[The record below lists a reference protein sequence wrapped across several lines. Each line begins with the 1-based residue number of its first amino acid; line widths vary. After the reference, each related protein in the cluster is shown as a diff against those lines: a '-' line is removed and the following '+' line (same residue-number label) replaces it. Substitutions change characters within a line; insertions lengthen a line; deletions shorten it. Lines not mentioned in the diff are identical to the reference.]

1 MANNCSLKFN
11 ETKVYTNLKAEVG
24 NDDVLFNS
32 LMSAVIDGSRP
43 SGFNKEFETYYVN
56 NYGSIPNTN
65 DESKEVATAIQNFYK
80 NRNFNVNEH
89 TTDSAFISD
98 VKSKGYTSTA
108 AKTCGIRTTGNLMLA
123 FYHNDLIKG
132 RLEEHAEDRKDNLA
146 NRVINRMFGA
156 VAKNILETRKIEATK
171 EEIAKVRK
179 QLMNTKSNDF
189 IKIEEEVS
197 KYTPQ
202 LRNQFATL
210 KDMLSDKVKYFTE
223 VFQGDDRLGEIRF
236 KKDDEISQQ
245 EVNWNESYS
254 IEDDEALN
262 LDDAADN
269 GSNSEKDTTTARWED
284 NGTKSDFMK
293 DFSFAVRSYLSTIPK
308 LSSTEVSAD
317 GKYQYDKSNPLGM
330 VDYMDFKSVDNAIK
344 GDIETTNIDAFLKKL
359 EDVAESNKEYAGLAY
374 LANDL
379 RKKPDFAYKVFQ
391 VYRRRTMRKQQARID
406 DNTVIPVRSNTRA
419 DKLET
424 LRINYLNDIKSTA
437 LNIMIEDT
445 KDILESIKTKIKD
458 YKALQKTK
466 GFDLNKEALSA
477 DIINAIASRLKQYY
491 PSLDKAA
498 IERFARLNGKVDG
511 KAPNIAN
518 NLTQLYGYLENTA
531 KYANETLTNKKYLDN
546 KFKEANKIEDKK
558 ARKEALDSVREAY
571 KQGYLSTNTK
581 TYALELAKALA
592 PYSVV
597 NIDSNSTNALGNQSA
612 DQINDS
618 MITNF
623 LNAIKATLTEEQKD
637 GTKVS
642 TELINYGKYKFQGV
656 QYNLSGILMEHR
668 NENGAIINY
677 GLFYKDKDGNIQIT
691 NYARDMVNIS
701 LFDGAGNPNTKDN
714 VLYSGMSKGD
724 YVYTGFAQY
733 FNAEQNPN
741 MLMGDYF
748 MRIPSDAPKN
758 FVVHAPRYK
767 VDGLFSK
774 MHAIRNA
781 KGEVIGKEVSVDDIN
796 ENHPIVQQFKN
807 IFKQELLDMANFI
820 NIVFEVKENIETL
833 EDGTVVDQR
842 GRIVFNNDN
851 TPMFKKGWGLDA
863 ESARRVFANYHIGK
877 GHKHFIEKK
886 GDGWAFNGLL
896 FKDDRFVLT
905 DYKTGTTTKY
915 GDSLLKYLFPSLYGG
930 ARDGFIPFTINA
942 NGEVELNLTAD
953 QEAMITRMVK
963 GFVTDY
969 SNNAIARMSEY
980 KDLDINNLINEKN
993 SIDFALNHR
1002 LMYIAFNDVFEGD
1015 TKFYKDTQTFLKRS
1029 KESQASGVPY
1039 GFVDTSLDLRE
1050 NSTIVQGAFLNTPE
1064 VQARLKAI
1072 GLDVQQKTKFNGIT
1086 IKNTVRTSE
1095 ECKVAKTYPDGRIEG
1110 EDGILV
1116 KDLVKN
1122 AKLTLE
1128 QARDLMG
1135 GPILYK
1141 PDGTPE
1147 LNKDKSC
1154 RRSGGFSN
1162 TTVNDAQSYI
1172 TFEEW
1177 IRRIAGRG
1185 QLNDYLPLIEAIQD
1199 ESKEIPADLLK
1210 KFVQVQ
1216 KNFYYDQYYD
1226 EKLNTIA
1233 PRQIKNAEFVL
1244 VPRFIRGTQL
1254 EQVYNA
1260 MKDNNID
1267 QLNTEETS
1275 KAGKARVLT
1284 IFDEKTG
1291 EVTEEHL
1298 KDFNNK
1304 AEDYRDEYDYN
1315 HLYTQQETPQHM
1327 NAKNKAG
1334 IQIMKKIL
1342 DNIARNS
1349 PLYAYKEDFF
1359 NMYVA
1364 NIKDSFNNLVD
1375 ELKIPIDKD
1384 GNIKF
1389 DESGNIT
1396 GLDMQVFFDKL
1407 KDECM
1412 RLGLDSNMMD
1422 FVTLNASMPIAPNG
1436 CPNPVMPTYLSNVI
1450 NKLESISQAMF
1461 NSAITRQELP
1471 GFHAAQITNVGF
1483 KATKDQVSYSKEL
1496 KYHPNGERYIE
1507 IMLPKS
1513 NFGFAKNADGT
1524 YKDVDEV
1531 RDKDGNLIGGLLKQL
1546 QDAHLD
1552 TLIGYRIP
1560 TEGKQSVCVM
1570 KVVGFLDDAQGST
1583 IVVPDDWV
1591 SQTGSDFDIDSV
1603 YGIQYNT
1610 YIGRDGNIKRAT
1622 WKDTV
1627 TENDWLNYIRRE
1639 TGLKLSGID
1648 NETFENIKTEAKAS
1662 TKAEARDARKAEIE
1676 EIKNKFD
1683 EIESEAYF
1691 NLDDNTKEVIKLIHE
1706 KINEAYGAK
1715 PSKAKYQEQLE
1726 VEIATLSD
1734 RLEDFKDT
1742 YIEEELDAIKD
1753 YIEAK
1758 NQILNNVINGF
1769 ELSDD
1774 FDYNAIKSEKI
1785 KSAIKA
1791 YKDEQLRLAKQVAK
1805 GSRLLQF
1812 EAYKKKFDSDVIG
1825 NNSRQARNNRLLDD
1839 MIHILRANESLEEN
1853 LSRSNFE
1860 SIIAARDKVMNPI
1873 VKEVRESRS
1882 PYDFLDQAAYQEDVM
1897 SGAKL
1902 KAFSV
1907 TRDTFCSVCNTVRP
1921 RIADNYVVKI
1931 AYSKDKYNLKE
1942 LKKRFEKVEETD
1954 EGYVVTHNTLG
1965 WTNDNKNVDGYIL
1978 TAYSSQTTAHIL
1990 DAVKEGAIPNVN
2002 DFTFAV
2008 YKTLVDIGSN
2018 YDTAVGFIMQPAIT
2032 RIVNAYNA
2040 NKSIYSD
2047 KHNKPIEEAIASL
2060 GKEIL
2065 NAYHIK
2071 TDKMNLD
2078 DIVARVNALLGVKYS
2093 LDKHND
2099 ITLSPDEL
2107 AKRLLNND
2115 SRPVKENKYIKH
2127 NTYSGLIDYND
2138 NSVFVFGSNPLGIN
2152 GNPSKGTGGAALV
2165 ALNQGR
2171 VQQGEIMDNTIS
2183 NNGRAYGLTTVKA
2196 PNARNN
2202 KGNQLSIEEITNNI
2216 KKLYQYA
2223 NNNKDKTFKVA
2234 YTDGKLLNGHSIEE
2248 LVNAFINAGEIPNN
2262 VLFSDTLN
2270 KYFVKQTNINKEN
2283 INNIATDWTVLFAYN
2298 DLAKLSNKIG
2308 DTARVCNPDRF
2319 GAKQSI
2325 FATRKVFNDIA
2336 DLIEDENPALVVG
2349 TSSIVNS
2356 IYAGYDPNK
2365 GLRSYITSDAKSA
2378 YPSLNA
2384 FLKYAS
2390 APSILVNRMLF
2401 DTEQDNFRIANRAIE
2416 VINGSNNVTEKDYK
2430 GFTQY
2435 ILNTAYKQ
2443 TDAVVCN
2450 YTYDIEKKQTVV
2462 NKEVDE
2468 TDEALRIMGYG
2479 CTPDFTFNVKDVT
2492 NPTQE
2497 EVDTWS
2503 KLSPAQKIS
2512 WLKAN
2517 SVDAGIF
2524 NYINTNLFNEYE
2536 MNRDGQSRQ
2545 TIRFNEDAIDSE
2557 TAYNLFDTAF
2567 SSDNPLVK
2575 LAAMDMIKYA
2585 FVAEGFKIGRGAINK
2600 CIKNDALRDENTFVQ
2615 YNGSR
2620 TSVVAQ
2626 IKAQI
2631 DNAVARTDLIEQYL
2645 RTDPGVTNV
2654 PHKFMNKKYSS
2665 MFKTVTRGMY
2675 EFSLNDKNNAI
2686 EFGFARESNSKVVP
2700 IQFNDYI
2707 YITKKEG
2714 NESVTKL
2721 YKIVSPAPGIGFAY
2735 PLNSLEAGEDREV
2748 SINNANNS
2756 VPLPSY
2762 YEAVIENLMSDDT
2775 DYTLEQLNE
2784 LYKKHIATTKVNK
2797 VKAVTHF
2804 DIMADA
2810 NNDNGGAKDAINK
2823 IIKTFNN
2830 YEGNRIFIQNMY
2842 LYGKTKY
2849 DSFTPPIHVEG
2860 ETISNDGESISI
2872 NGNFLF
2878 RRATK
2883 VSIESHNIRTG
2894 EHIEEKPQMVE
2905 IVRETPM
2912 ASSREEVTLGSAS
2925 SKLEQS
2931 LRTTTDSFEK
2941 NIVKELNRRSGLG
2954 DIEAGKL
2961 MRQLRG
2967 EGFEQSTKGYK
2978 EFKDSVFYS
2987 GYAYL
2992 KHKVNSTLG
3001 KFNQFYRDENGN
3013 YFAINSPE
3021 VIEAIKNNPDLQRQF
3036 LEALADANAIIDK
3049 FGIINQI
3056 KADEI
3061 ENPTLKFYIEE
3072 MQKMIKEL
3080 SNTSVIDDAEVKFGI
3095 DYLQKLSNDPNI
3107 QNGIVSIWDGFHS
3120 SGWLDAWFGD
3130 LQEQGNSLVQVV
3142 TRKVMADIH
3151 AKESQSKD
3159 FAVAFGKHF
3168 EDIKARAAKVGASV
3182 DLNKIFDKN
3191 GNIVRNYTDKF
3202 VEDIKELKRNVA
3214 KARVN
3219 VQENPMEYIQ
3229 AKHKLDKFLLD
3240 HVNREYVDSYYQK
3253 LYNEDE
3259 FIINNHPQI
3268 YSEYVKLRETIRQIN
3283 SRRIDGVLSKEFEDK
3298 LVELR
3303 TKIDDLTSQFIGND
3317 YKPAYEYGF
3326 PGIERAPDDS
3336 IIVINQE
3343 LYDNARK
3350 QSLNDA
3356 IQLDQYLRRIKDI
3369 KEEYTAKEEKEGFR
3383 DMLDKMLNIIDNAE
3397 VRDSN
3402 GKVTTPASQ
3411 LDTNKEYKKAKE
3423 WIANNA
3429 HWSVDDILKVQI
3441 EDAYKKLGI
3450 TSGKASK
3457 ARKLIK
3463 EKLTK
3468 GEQIYDEFGNIDA
3481 SKFTNT
3487 EIAKIKEDVER
3498 NYGTTNTS
3506 LFSDRNLINS
3516 AELTNEAAPSEFF
3529 KMLNS
3534 GGRSNPEYQKI
3545 ITKINDITR
3554 KYYNSA
3560 AKIVETSKMSIE
3572 DLKTL
3577 ADLYDELDKTKKK
3590 IKTKYG
3596 YDVYE
3601 AYSEYAKENVNE
3613 KAYYDEEGEA
3623 KKRTEP
3629 EFYTLWKRVNIRY
3642 EVLRDEKGKIVID
3655 ETTGKAVYDLTKAPK
3670 PNHWLYT
3677 TIAPNDAYWKDLN
3690 KRDPKEAARQ
3700 KKEVEDKTKAQEF
3713 LSNTLETIN
3722 TPQYYKA
3729 KNAALAKGIDYY
3741 KEWYDNN
3748 HVYNPFTHAYEALPI
3763 WNRTRV
3769 IPSIDNGEYSPNWT
3783 QTTLTPKAH
3792 YKNPNYIESYTDNE
3806 NYKTVET
3813 DDKNGTTHV
3822 PGYDNNLGLNEYE
3835 QEAKQYIQDTLMQF
3849 AKTETAKRAI
3859 ASGMAPHRVKKAE
3872 HDAKW
3877 AAKQAKEFIGFSD
3890 MLPSGKDS
3898 WYEKIDY
3905 SEDRTIDMPM
3915 LMTQLKNKESVDLDN
3930 IRSTKPK
3937 RETYTSDEAYEK
3949 DLEAYQKRMDEATKK
3964 NEEIHQKLLDRDYI
3978 GAIQDFISAAGHY
3991 NAIQDNKQLLFYT
4004 HRMLSKMKA
4013 YDTNL
4018 GWNNLRKD
4026 SQTSTSD
4033 ETSYIEKADT
4043 RLQEQFDNW
4052 VRRLVY
4058 DQYKIPQNKLTRN
4071 ASMLQSFTSAKF
4083 MMLNFTGAIG
4093 NITIGESAIAG
4104 EYIAKEYFT
4113 PTGWLKGKNMW
4124 RQAVPSFIR
4133 GMANEDST
4141 TLADALVKFM
4151 NIVDFDE
4158 VNNRPTVHLDADT
4171 ILNKIRDFMYS
4182 PNSMGEHFMQNGA
4195 MFSMFFDNRMVKV
4208 PDAES
4213 NGRLGYEAMTWEQYK
4228 NKFHEYAMK
4237 NIIGGNEELLNK
4249 YETFKKN
4256 ILADDN
4262 KKKEYIWN
4270 RRDINT
4276 EFANLYLTKE
4286 QKKQFIAERKK
4297 LEKEAKVKF
4306 EELPTVM
4313 DQLDLKDGRLA
4324 FKEGSILAELQAK
4337 SQDKEV
4343 GDGYMFLGYM
4353 KGKVISVNKKIHGVY
4368 DKLGAA
4374 QLEKQWWGSLAMQ
4387 YHKHIYPGVMKHY
4400 RRKGYF
4406 NEERGTKEV
4415 GCAPALF
4422 DFLTTPIRQLRYEK
4436 EMSDGQVEALES
4448 LQVLLK
4454 GYAEFAMNLQTNWQL
4469 MPKWQRASIERAAG
4483 DVVGALG
4490 GVCTALAVRCIWDD
4504 DDLKNSLWG
4513 NLMLYEAD
4521 DLTTQSMMYNMLFLP
4536 QQFDQLWSSPIA
4548 GVTAGKDIM
4557 SACNNIAAY
4566 VMDDDY
4572 DPNYTSGRYA
4582 GQNKILVKLGRQ
4594 IPIYRSL
4601 NNLATL
4607 DKANSYY
4614 KTGDNLLTLINVK
4627 DWANDIRGTSSLE
4640 R

>member
-1 MANNCSLKFN
+1 MANNCSLNFN
-11 ETKVYTNLKAEVG
+11 ETKVGTNLKAEVG
-24 NDDVLFNS
+24 NNDVLFNS
-32 LMSAVIDGSRP
+32 LMSNVIDGSRP
-43 SGFNKEFETYYVN
+43 SGFNKEFETYYAI
-56 NYGSIPNTN
+56 NYGSIPNVN
-65 DESKEVATAIQNFYK
+65 DESKEVATAIQNFYA
-80 NRNFNVNEH
+80 NTNFDVNAH

-98 VKSKGYTSTA
+98 VISKGYTSTA
-108 AKTCGIRTTGNLMLA
+108 AKSCGIRIAGNQMLM
-123 FYHNDLIKG
+123 FYHDDLIKG
-132 RLEEHAEDRKDNLA
+132 RLDEHADDRKNNLA
-146 NRVINRMFGA
+146 DRVINRMLSGVA
-156 VAKNILETRKIEATK
+156 VGVLINRKTK
-171 EEIAKVRK
+171 PTPSEIDNVRK
-179 QLMNTKSNDF
+179 QLMNINGNDF
-189 IKIEEEVS
+189 IKIEEEVA
-197 KYTPQ
+197 KATPQ

-210 KDMLSDKVKYFTE
+210 KDMLSDKVKYFTQ
-223 VFQGDDRLGEIRF
+223 VIQTDPRLGEIRF
-236 KKDDEISQQ
+236 KKDDELNQQ
-245 EVNWNESYS
+245 DVDWNESYS
-254 IEDDEALN
+254 IEDDEN
-262 LDDAADN
+262 SNIDDAADN
-269 GSNSEKDTTTARWED
+269 GSNNEKDTTTARWED
-284 NGTKSDFMK
+284 NGTKSDFTK

-308 LSSTEVSAD
+308 LSSAEISAD

-330 VDYMDFKSVDNAIK
+330 VDYMDFKAVNSAIQ
-344 GDIETTNIDAFLKKL
+344 GDRDVTNINSFLKKL
-359 EDVAESNKEYAGLAY
+359 EDIAKSNKEYAGLAY

-391 VYRRRTMRKQQARID
+391 IYQRSTIRKQQVRID
-406 DNTVIPVRSNTRA
+406 DNNVSPARSNSRA

-424 LRINYLNDIKSTA
+424 LRLNYLNDIKSTA
-437 LNIMIEDT
+437 LNIMNEDT
-445 KDILESIKTKIKD
+445 NEILRAINEKIKA
-458 YKALQKTK
+458 YKKIPADSR
-466 GFDLNKEALSA
+466 FDLNRQALSA

-511 KAPNIAN
+511 KTINIGN
-518 NLTQLYGYLENTA
+518 NLTQLYTYLSNTA
-531 KYANETLTNKKYLDN
+531 KYANETFINKQTLDN
-546 KFKEANKIEDKK
+546 RFKEANKIEDKK
-558 ARKEALDSVREAY
+558 AKKEALDNVREAY

-581 TYALELAKALA
+581 AYALELARDLA

-597 NIDSNSTNALGNQSA
+597 NIDCNSTNALGNQSA

-623 LNAIKATLTEEQKD
+623 LNAVKGTLMEQQKD
-637 GTKVS
+637 GSKVS

-668 NENGAIINY
+668 NENGAITNY

-691 NYARDMVNIS
+691 SYARDMINIS

-774 MHAIRNA
+774 MHAIKNA
-781 KGEVIGKEVSVDDIN
+781 KSEVIAKEVSVDDIN
-796 ENHPIVQQFKN
+796 ENHPIVQQFRN

-820 NIVFEVKENIETL
+820 NIVFETNSLGQIKYND
-833 EDGTVVDQR
+833 DGS
-842 GRIVFNNDN
+842 
-851 TPMFKKGWGLDA
+851 PMFKKGWGLDA
-863 ESARRVFANYHIGK
+863 ESARRVFANYHIAK

-905 DYKTGTTTKY
+905 DYKTGNTTKY
-915 GDSLLKYLFPSLYGG
+915 GDKLLNYLFPSFYGG
-930 ARDGFIPFTINA
+930 TRNGFIPFATNA
-942 NGEVELNLTAD
+942 NGEVELNLTSE
-953 QEAMITRMVK
+953 QEDMITRMVK

-969 SNNAIARMSEY
+969 SNNAITRMSEY
-980 KDLDINNLINEKN
+980 KDLDVNNLINEKN

-1002 LMYIAFNDVFEGD
+1002 LMYIAFNDIFEGD

-1095 ECKVAKTYPDGRIEG
+1095 ECKVDTKNTTGKLTDK
-1110 EDGILV
+1110 DGILV

-1122 AKLTLE
+1122 AKLTVE
-1128 QARDLMG
+1128 QARKLM
-1135 GPILYK
+1135 K
-1141 PDGTPE
+1141 
-1147 LNKDKSC
+1147 
-1154 RRSGGFSN
+1154 GFSG

-1185 QLNDYLPLIEAIQD
+1185 QLNDYFPLIEAIQD

-1226 EKLNTIA
+1226 KDLNTIA

-1244 VPRFIRGTQL
+1244 VPRFIKGTQL
-1254 EQVYNA
+1254 EQVYKA
-1260 MKDNNID
+1260 MKDNSID

-1275 KAGKARVLT
+1275 KAGKTRVLT

-1304 AEDYRDEYDYN
+1304 AEDYREEYDYN

-1342 DNIARNS
+1342 DNIDNKS
-1349 PLYAYKEDFF
+1349 PLYNYKEDFF

-1364 NIKDSFNNLVD
+1364 NIKDSFNQLIN
-1375 ELKIPIDKD
+1375 ELKIPLDKD

-1389 DESGNIT
+1389 DGAGNIE
-1396 GLDMQVFFDKL
+1396 GVDMQVFFDKL
-1407 KDECM
+1407 KDEAM
-1412 RLGLDSNMMD
+1412 RLGLDSNMID
-1422 FVTLNASMPIAPNG
+1422 FVTLNAECPVSANG
-1436 CPNPVMPTYLSNVI
+1436 LPNPVMPTYLSNVI

-1483 KATKDQVSYSKEL
+1483 KATKDQISYSKEL
-1496 KYHPNGERYIE
+1496 KYHPNSERYIE
-1507 IMLPKS
+1507 VMLPAS

-1524 YKDVDEV
+1524 YKKSKEE
-1531 RDKDGNLIGGLLKQL
+1531 LLKEL
-1546 QDAHLD
+1546 QAAGLD
-1552 TLIGYRIP
+1552 TFIGYRIP

-1610 YIGRDGNIKRAT
+1610 TINADGNIQKILYNDLAGKSYDEYVKSQLNNEA
-1622 WKDTV
+1622 KDK
-1627 TENDWLNYIRRE
+1627 
-1639 TGLKLSGID
+1639 LKKAIKEGV
-1648 NETFENIKTEAKAS
+1648 NETTALSNVATEYGLQSREEFSKDKNLADENT
-1662 TKAEARDARKAEIE
+1662 R
-1676 EIKNKFD
+1676 
-1683 EIESEAYF
+1683 ES
-1691 NLDDNTKEVIKLIHE
+1691 
-1706 KINEAYGAK
+1706 
-1715 PSKAKYQEQLE
+1715 
-1726 VEIATLSD
+1726 
-1734 RLEDFKDT
+1734 
-1742 YIEEELDAIKD
+1742 
-1753 YIEAK
+1753 
-1758 NQILNNVINGF
+1758 
-1769 ELSDD
+1769 
-1774 FDYNAIKSEKI
+1774 
-1785 KSAIKA
+1785 
-1791 YKDEQLRLAKQVAK
+1791 
-1805 GSRLLQF
+1805 
-1812 EAYKKKFDSDVIG
+1812 
-1825 NNSRQARNNRLLDD
+1825 RNNRLLDD
-1839 MIHILRANESLEEN
+1839 MINILQANQSLEEN

-1873 VKEVRESRS
+1873 VKEIREARS

-1907 TRDTFCSVCNTVRP
+1907 TRDTFCSVCNTVHP
-1921 RIADNYVVKI
+1921 HIADNYVVKI
-1931 AYSKDKYNLKE
+1931 AYSKDKYNLEE
-1942 LKKRFEKVEETD
+1942 LQKRFEKVEETD

-2008 YKTLVDIGSN
+2008 YKTLADIGSN

-2047 KHNKPIEEAIASL
+2047 KHNKPIEEAIRLL

-2065 NAYHIK
+2065 NTYHIK
-2071 TDKMNLD
+2071 TDKMNLGE
-2078 DIVARVNALLGVKYS
+2078 IVVRVNALLGVKYS

-2107 AKRLLNND
+2107 AKRLLND
-2115 SRPVKENKYIKH
+2115 SNRPVK
-2127 NTYSGLIDYND
+2127 
-2138 NSVFVFGSNPLGIN
+2138 GSI
-2152 GNPSKGTGGAALV
+2152 
-2165 ALNQGR
+2165 
-2171 VQQGEIMDNTIS
+2171 
-2183 NNGRAYGLTTVKA
+2183 
-2196 PNARNN
+2196 
-2202 KGNQLSIEEITNNI
+2202 
-2216 KKLYQYA
+2216 YQ
-2223 NNNKDKTFKVA
+2223 
-2234 YTDGKLLNGHSIEE
+2234 H
-2248 LVNAFINAGEIPNN
+2248 
-2262 VLFSDTLN
+2262 
-2270 KYFVKQTNINKEN
+2270 
-2283 INNIATDWTVLFAYN
+2283 DWAVLFAYK
-2298 DLAKLSNKIG
+2298 DLAKLSDKIG
-2308 DTARVCNPDRF
+2308 STARVCNPDRF

-2336 DLIEDENPALVVG
+2336 DLLIEEHPALVVG
-2349 TSSIVNS
+2349 TSSIVSS
-2356 IYAGYDPNK
+2356 IYAGYQPSK
-2365 GLRSYITSDAKSA
+2365 GLRSYITSDNKSS

-2390 APSILVNRMLF
+2390 ASSILINRMLF
-2401 DTEQDNFRIANRAIE
+2401 DTEQDRFRIANRAIE
-2416 VINGSNNVTEKDYK
+2416 VINGANNVTEKDYK

-2443 TDAVVCN
+2443 TDAVINN
-2450 YTYDIEKKQTVV
+2450 YTYDVEKRQTVV
-2462 NKEVDE
+2462 NKEVE
-2468 TDEALRIMGYG
+2468 EEDEALRIMGYG
-2479 CTPDFTFNVKDVT
+2479 CTPDFTFDVKNVT
-2492 NPTQE
+2492 NPTQR
-2497 EVDTWS
+2497 EVDAWS

-2512 WLKAN
+2512 WIKAN

-2545 TIRFNEDAIDSE
+2545 TIRFNEDAVDSE

-2567 SSDNPLVK
+2567 RSDNPLVK

-2585 FVAEGFKIGRGAINK
+2585 FVAEGFKMGRGAINK
-2600 CIKNDALRDENTFVQ
+2600 CIKNTTLRDENTFVQ
-2615 YNGSR
+2615 YNGAR

-2631 DNAVARTDLIEQYL
+2631 DNAVARIDLVEQYL

-2654 PHKFMNKKYSS
+2654 PHKFMSKKYSS
-2665 MFKTVTRGMY
+2665 MFKTLTRGMY
-2675 EFSLNDKNNAI
+2675 ELDSADEANAI
-2686 EFGFARESNSKVVP
+2686 EFGFARESNSKFVP

-2714 NESVTKL
+2714 NENITRL
-2721 YKIVSPAPGIGFAY
+2721 YKIDSPAPGIAFAY
-2735 PLNSLEAGEDREV
+2735 PLNSLETGEDREV
-2748 SINNANNS
+2748 SINNANNT
-2756 VPLPSY
+2756 VPLPNY
-2762 YEAVIENLMSDDT
+2762 YETVIDNLMSDES
-2775 DYTLEQLNE
+2775 DYTLDELNK
-2784 LYKKHIATTKVNK
+2784 LYQENIARTKVNR
-2797 VKAVTHF
+2797 VNVSAHF
-2804 DIMADA
+2804 DIMEDA
-2810 NNDNGGAKDAINK
+2810 KKDNGGAKDAINK
-2823 IIKTFNN
+2823 IIKAFNN
-2830 YEGNRIFIQNMY
+2830 TTNSKVFIQNMY
-2842 LYGKTKY
+2842 LHSNSDYRR
-2849 DSFTPPIHVEG
+2849 FTAPIHIEG
-2860 ETISNDGESISI
+2860 ETTDDSGNKINI
-2872 NGNFLF
+2872 NGDFIF
-2878 RRATK
+2878 RQATK
-2883 VSIESHNIRTG
+2883 SNVALHNKLTKDNV
-2894 EHIEEKPQMVE
+2894 EFKPQMVE
-2905 IVRETPM
+2905 VSMMPSM
-2912 ASSREEVTLGSAS
+2912 ASSREEITLGSATS
-2925 SKLEQS
+2925 RLEQS

-2967 EGFEQSTKGYK
+2967 EGFDQSIKGYK

-2992 KHKVNSTLG
+2992 KHKVNSTLE

-3021 VIEAIKNNPDLQRQF
+3021 VINAIKNNPALQRQF
-3036 LEALADANAIIDK
+3036 LETLADANAIIDK

-3080 SNTSVIDDAEVKFGI
+3080 SNSSIIDDAEVKFGI

-3107 QNGIVSIWDGFHS
+3107 QNGLISIFDGFHS
-3120 SGWLDAWFGD
+3120 SGWFDAWVGD

-3142 TRKVMADIH
+3142 TRKVMADIR
-3151 AKESQSKD
+3151 AKESQAKD

-3168 EDIKARAAKVGASV
+3168 EEIKAKAAKVGASV

-3191 GNIVRNYTDKF
+3191 GNIVHNYTNKF

-3253 LYNEDE
+3253 LYDEDE
-3259 FIINNHPQI
+3259 YIINNHPQI
-3268 YSEYVKLRETIRQIN
+3268 YSEYVKLREAIRQIN

-3298 LVELR
+3298 LTELR
-3303 TKIDDLTSQFIGND
+3303 TKINDLTSQFIGND
-3317 YKPAYEYGF
+3317 YKPSYEYGF
-3326 PGIERAPDDS
+3326 PGTEQAPDGS
-3336 IIVINQE
+3336 IIVTNQE
-3343 LYDNARK
+3343 VYDNARK

-3356 IQLDQYLRRIKDI
+3356 VQLEQYLERIKDI
-3369 KEEYTAKEEKEGFR
+3369 KEEYTSKEEKDGFR
-3383 DMLDKMLNIIDNAE
+3383 DMLEKMLNIIDNAE

-3402 GKVTTPASQ
+3402 GKITTPASQ
-3411 LDTNKEYKKAKE
+3411 LENNKEYKKAKE

-3429 HWSVDDILKVQI
+3429 HWSVDDTIKVQI

-3450 TSGKASK
+3450 SSGKGSVAK
-3457 ARKLIK
+3457 RIIK
-3463 EKLTK
+3463 EKLAK
-3468 GEQIYDEFGNIDA
+3468 GEKIYDEFGNIDA
-3481 SKFTNT
+3481 SKFTNV
-3487 EIAKIKEDVER
+3487 EIAAIKEDIEK
-3498 NYGTTNTS
+3498 NYGTSNTS

-3516 AELTNEAAPSEFF
+3516 AEPTNEAAPSEFF

-3560 AKIVETSKMSIE
+3560 TKIVETSKMSIE
-3572 DLKTL
+3572 DLKAL

-3590 IKTKYG
+3590 IGGPHG
-3596 YDVYE
+3596 YD
-3601 AYSEYAKENVNE
+3601 AYQTYSKYAKVNE
-3613 KAYYDEEGEA
+3613 NTKVYYDEEGEA

-3629 EFYTLWKRVNIRY
+3629 EFYTLWKRVNTRY
-3642 EVLRDEKGKIVID
+3642 EVLRDKKGKIIVD
-3655 ETTGKAVYDLTKAPK
+3655 ETTGKAVYDLTKSAK
-3670 PNHWLYT
+3670 PNPWLYAS
-3677 TIAPNDAYWKDLN
+3677 ISPNDAYWEDLN

-3700 KKEVEDKTKAQEF
+3700 KKEIENKTNAQEF

-3722 TPQYYKA
+3722 TPQYYTARDAAA
-3729 KNAALAKGIDYY
+3729 KQGEAAY

-3792 YKNPNYIESYTDNE
+3792 YKNSNYIEGYTDNE

-3813 DDKNGTTHV
+3813 DDKNGTTHI

-3835 QEAKQYIQDTLMQF
+3835 QEAKQYIQDTLMSF
-3849 AKTETAKRAI
+3849 AKTETAKKAI
-3859 ASGMAPHRVKKAE
+3859 ASGMAPHRAKKAE
-3872 HDAKW
+3872 HDVKW

-3890 MLPSGKDS
+3890 MLPSGKDT

-3949 DLEAYQKRMDEATKK
+3949 DLETYQKRIDEATKK

-4004 HRMLSKMKA
+4004 HRMLGKMKA

-4026 SQTSTSD
+4026 SQTSTND

-4058 DQYKIPQNKLTRN
+4058 DQYKIPQNKLTRT

-4083 MMLNFTGAIG
+4083 MMLNITGGIG
-4093 NITIGESAIAG
+4093 NITVGESAIAG

-4141 TLADALVKFM
+4141 TLADAIVKFM

-4158 VNNRPTVHLDADT
+4158 VNNRPTVNLDADT
-4171 ILNKIRDFMYS
+4171 VLNKIRDFMYS

-4208 PDAES
+4208 PEAES

-4237 NIIGGNEELLNK
+4237 NIIGSNDELLNK
-4249 YETFKKN
+4249 YEEFKKN

-4286 QKKQFIAERKK
+4286 QKKQFITERKK

-4313 DQLDLKDGRLA
+4313 DQVDLKDGRLA

-4337 SQDKEV
+4337 SKDKEV

-4353 KGKVISVNKKIHGVY
+4353 KGKVISTNKKIHGVY

-4406 NEERGTKEV
+4406 NEERGSKEI

-4490 GVCTALAVRCIWDD
+4490 GICTALAVRCIWDD

-4557 SACNNIAAY
+4557 AACNNIAAY

-4572 DPNYTSGRYA
+4572 DPNYSSGRYA

-4594 IPIYRSL
+4594 IPIYRSI

-4614 KTGDNLLTLINVK
+4614 KTGDNLLTLIDIK
-4627 DWANDIRGTSSLE
+4627 DWANDIKGTSSLE

>member
-43 SGFNKEFETYYVN
+43 SGFNKEFETYYAN

-80 NRNFNVNEH
+80 NRNFNVNEY

-146 NRVINRMFGA
+146 NRVINRMLGA
-156 VAKNILETRKIEATK
+156 VAKNILEARKVEATK

-189 IKIEEEVS
+189 VKLENEVS

-210 KDMLSDKVKYFTE
+210 KDMISDKVKYFTQ
-223 VFQGDDRLGEIRF
+223 VIQTDDRLGEIRF
-236 KKDDEISQQ
+236 KKDDDLSQQ
-245 EVNWNESYS
+245 EADWSESFD
-254 IEDDEALN
+254 IEDDDDLN
-262 LDDAADN
+262 LNNAADN
-269 GSNSEKDTTTARWED
+269 ASNNEKDTTTARWED

-330 VDYMDFKSVDNAIK
+330 VDYMDFKVVNSAIR

-359 EDVAESNKEYAGLAY
+359 EDIAESNKEYAGLAY

-379 RKKPDFAYKVFQ
+379 KKKPDFAYKLFQ
-391 VYRRRTMRKQQARID
+391 VYRRRTIRKQQVRID
-406 DNTVIPVRSNTRA
+406 DTAVSPTRSNNRA

-445 KDILESIKTKIKD
+445 NDILRAIKTKIDD
-458 YKALQKTK
+458 YKTLQKTK
-466 GFDLNKEALSA
+466 GFDLNKQALSA
-477 DIINAIASRLKQYY
+477 DIINAIATRLKQYY

-511 KAPNIAN
+511 KSPNIAN

-531 KYANETLTNKKYLDN
+531 KHANVTLNNKRNLDN
-546 KFKEANKIEDKK
+546 RFKEAIKIKDKK
-558 ARKEALDSVREAY
+558 NRKEALDSVREAY
-571 KQGYLSTNTK
+571 KQGYLSTSTK
-581 TYALELAKALA
+581 TYALELAKSLA

-623 LNAIKATLTEEQKD
+623 LNAVKATLTEQQKD

-668 NENGAIINY
+668 NENGAVINY

-733 FNAEQNPN
+733 FNAEQNPK

-774 MHAIRNA
+774 MHAIKNA
-781 KGEVIGKEVSVDDIN
+781 KGEVIGKEVNVDDIN
-796 ENHPIVQQFKN
+796 ENHPIVQQFRN
-807 IFKQELLDMANFI
+807 IFKQELLDMVNFI
-820 NIVFEVKENIETL
+820 NIVFEVKENTETL

-863 ESARRVFANYHIGK
+863 ESARRVYANYHISK

-915 GDSLLKYLFPSLYGG
+915 GDKLLEYLFPSLYGG
-930 ARDGFIPFTINA
+930 ARDGFIPFTTNA
-942 NGEVELNLTAD
+942 NGEVELNLSAD

-969 SNNAIARMSEY
+969 SNNAITRMSEY

-1002 LMYIAFNDVFEGD
+1002 LMYIAFNDIFEGD

-1095 ECKVAKTYPDGRIEG
+1095 ECKVAKTYPDGRVEG

-1135 GPILYK
+1135 GPIVYDNNGK
-1141 PDGTPE
+1141 PKLNDDG
-1147 LNKDKSC
+1147 SY

-1162 TTVNDAQSYI
+1162 TTINDAQSYI

-1199 ESKEIPADLLK
+1199 ESKEIPTDLLK

-1226 EKLNTIA
+1226 EKLNTFD

-1244 VPRFIRGTQL
+1244 VPRFIKGTQL
-1254 EQVYNA
+1254 EQVYKA

-1304 AEDYRDEYDYN
+1304 AEDYREEYDYN

-1342 DNIARNS
+1342 DNIDSNS
-1349 PLYAYKEDFF
+1349 PLHAYKEDFF

-1364 NIKDSFNNLVD
+1364 NIKDSFNKLVD
-1375 ELKIPIDKD
+1375 ELKIPLDKD

-1389 DESGNIT
+1389 DETGNIT
-1396 GLDMQVFFDKL
+1396 GVDMQVFFDKL

-1422 FVTLNASMPIAPNG
+1422 FVTLNASMPIAANG
-1436 CPNPVMPTYLSNVI
+1436 CPNPVMPTYLSNVV

-1483 KATKDQVSYSKEL
+1483 NNKKYTKENPFNLDGIDKTKFDVEVYDREKTPGYKSKALRIYIKGKKKGWFELVKDKEDNNYSVHFKTTTEKIGKVEQDGKVVNPSTKEERDELYTALRNAIPNGANVSTWGSISDGGVYALNKLGKGWKKVGERTIKHKKDDKDIVIPVYQKNGLTTSKTLRYHPATKE
-1496 KYHPNGERYIE
+1496 HPEGERYIE
-1507 IMLPKS
+1507 IMLPAS

-1524 YKDVDEV
+1524 YKKSKEE
-1531 RDKDGNLIGGLLKQL
+1531 LLKEL
-1546 QDAHLD
+1546 QAVGLD

-1610 YIGRDGNIKRAT
+1610 YIDKHGNIRKQDYSEKLDIYDYANYVNRHLEKADKIKDKSVKEAFEKLNKEIDEQFEKSRKELSEEEEQAFNALSEDTQNLVRAAHKAFEPQAVRNPET
-1622 WKDTV
+1622 NKLTKDSYLKQLQFV
-1627 TENDWLNYIRRE
+1627 ADYIR
-1639 TGLKLSGID
+1639 T
-1648 NETFENIKTEAKAS
+1648 NKT
-1662 TKAEARDARKAEIE
+1662 T
-1676 EIKNKFD
+1676 
-1683 EIESEAYF
+1683 
-1691 NLDDNTKEVIKLIHE
+1691 LDDADKNFISVHE
-1706 KINEAYGAK
+1706 DMVDSISNEYIDK
-1715 PSKAKYQEQLE
+1715 KTFKSDKAKEILQARIDKFNKAAKKLGIMSYKQYLAQN
-1726 VEIATLSD
+1726 VE
-1734 RLEDFKDT
+1734 
-1742 YIEEELDAIKD
+1742 DANTR
-1753 YIEAK
+1753 E
-1758 NQILNNVINGF
+1758 
-1769 ELSDD
+1769 
-1774 FDYNAIKSEKI
+1774 
-1785 KSAIKA
+1785 
-1791 YKDEQLRLAKQVAK
+1791 
-1805 GSRLLQF
+1805 
-1812 EAYKKKFDSDVIG
+1812 
-1825 NNSRQARNNRLLDD
+1825 ARNNRLLDD
-1839 MIHILRANESLEEN
+1839 MIHILKANESLEEN

-1873 VKEVRESRS
+1873 VKEVREARS

-1907 TRDTFCSVCNTVRP
+1907 TRDTFCSVCNTVHP
-1921 RIADNYVVKI
+1921 HITDKYTIKV
-1931 AYSKDKYNLKE
+1931 AYSKDKYNLEE
-1942 LKKRFEKVEETD
+1942 LQKRFEKVEETN

-2008 YKTLVDIGSN
+2008 YKTLADIGSN

-2032 RIVNAYNA
+2032 TIVNAYNA

-2047 KHNKPIEEAIASL
+2047 KHNKPIEEAIKSTGRA
-2060 GKEIL
+2060 IL
-2065 NAYHIK
+2065 ETYYIN
-2071 TDKMNLD
+2071 TDKMSLGE
-2078 DIVARVNALLGVKYS
+2078 IVDRVNGLLGTKYS

-2107 AKRLLNND
+2107 AKRLLNDKN
-2115 SRPVKENKYIKH
+2115 RPVK
-2127 NTYSGLIDYND
+2127 G
-2138 NSVFVFGSNPLGIN
+2138 SV
-2152 GNPSKGTGGAALV
+2152 
-2165 ALNQGR
+2165 
-2171 VQQGEIMDNTIS
+2171 
-2183 NNGRAYGLTTVKA
+2183 
-2196 PNARNN
+2196 
-2202 KGNQLSIEEITNNI
+2202 
-2216 KKLYQYA
+2216 YQ
-2223 NNNKDKTFKVA
+2223 
-2234 YTDGKLLNGHSIEE
+2234 H
-2248 LVNAFINAGEIPNN
+2248 
-2262 VLFSDTLN
+2262 
-2270 KYFVKQTNINKEN
+2270 
-2283 INNIATDWTVLFAYN
+2283 DWAVLFAYK
-2298 DLAKLSNKIG
+2298 DIAKLADKIG
-2308 DTARVCNPDRF
+2308 STARVCNPDRF

-2349 TSSIVNS
+2349 TSSIVSS

-2443 TDAVVCN
+2443 TDAVVNN
-2450 YTYDIEKKQTVV
+2450 YTYDVEKKQTVV

-2479 CTPDFTFNVKDVT
+2479 CTPDFTFDVKDVT

-2497 EVDTWS
+2497 EVDAWS

-2545 TIRFNEDAIDSE
+2545 TIRFNEDAVDNE

-2600 CIKNDALRDENTFVQ
+2600 CIKNTALRDENTFVQ
-2615 YNGSR
+2615 YNGAR
-2620 TSVVAQ
+2620 TSIIAQ
-2626 IKAQI
+2626 IKAQV
-2631 DNAVARTDLIEQYL
+2631 DNAVARTDLVEQYL
-2645 RTDPGVTNV
+2645 RSDPGVSSV
-2654 PHKFMNKKYSS
+2654 PHKFMSKKYSS

-2675 EFSLNDKNNAI
+2675 EFSSDDKDNAI
-2686 EFGFARESNSKVVP
+2686 EFGFARESNSKSIP

-2714 NESVTKL
+2714 NESVTRL
-2721 YKIVSPAPGIGFAY
+2721 YKIVSPDLGSGIAFAY

-2748 SINNANNS
+2748 SINNVNNS

-2762 YEAVIENLMSDDT
+2762 YEAVIDNLMNSEVA
-2775 DYTLEQLNE
+2775 DYTLDELNE
-2784 LYKKHIATTKVNK
+2784 LYKKNVATTKVNK

-2804 DIMADA
+2804 DIMSDA
-2810 NNDNGGAKDAINK
+2810 NNDNGGAKDAIDK

-2849 DSFTPPIHVEG
+2849 DLFTPPIHVEG
-2860 ETISNDGESISI
+2860 ETISNDGEPISI

-2894 EHIEEKPQMVE
+2894 EHIEEKPQLVE

-2912 ASSREEVTLGSAS
+2912 ASSRGELTLGSAS

-2987 GYAYL
+2987 GYAYI

-3001 KFNQFYRDENGN
+3001 KFNQFYKDENSNGN

-3021 VIEAIKNNPDLQRQF
+3021 VIDAIKNNPALQRQF
-3036 LEALADANAIIDK
+3036 LETLADANAIIDK

-3061 ENPTLKFYIEE
+3061 ENPTLKFYTEE

-3080 SNTSVIDDAEVKFGI
+3080 SNSSVINDAEVKFGI

-3151 AKESQSKD
+3151 AKESQAKD

-3191 GNIVRNYTDKF
+3191 GNIVHDYTDKF
-3202 VEDIKELKRNVA
+3202 VEDIKELKRNIA
-3214 KARVN
+3214 KARIN

-3268 YSEYVKLRETIRQIN
+3268 YSEYVKLREAIRQIN

-3303 TKIDDLTSQFIGND
+3303 TKINDLTSQFIGND
-3317 YKPAYEYGF
+3317 YKPDFREGF
-3326 PGIERAPDDS
+3326 PGTSKAPDES
-3336 IIVINQE
+3336 IIITNQE
-3343 LYDNARK
+3343 VYDNARK
-3350 QSLNDA
+3350 LSLNDA
-3356 IQLDQYLRRIKDI
+3356 VQLDQYLRRIKDI

-3411 LDTNKEYKKAKE
+3411 LETNKEYKKAKE

-3429 HWSVDDILKVQI
+3429 HWSVDEVIKVRI

-3450 TSGKASK
+3450 TSSKASK

-3463 EKLTK
+3463 EKLAK
-3468 GEQIYDEFGNIDA
+3468 SEQIYDEFGNINA
-3481 SKFTNT
+3481 SKFTNV
-3487 EIAKIKEDVER
+3487 EIAAIKEDVER
-3498 NYGTTNTS
+3498 NYGTSSTS

-3516 AELTNEAAPSEFF
+3516 AEPTNEAAPSEFF

-3534 GGRSNPEYQKI
+3534 GGMTNPEYQEI
-3545 ITKINDITR
+3545 VTKINNITR
-3554 KYYNSA
+3554 KYYDSA

-3572 DLKTL
+3572 DLKAL
-3577 ADLYDELDKTKKK
+3577 GDLYDELDKTKKK
-3590 IKTKYG
+3590 KGKGSY
-3596 YDVYE
+3596 Y
-3601 AYSEYAKENVNE
+3601 AYQTYSKYAKENVNK

-3629 EFYTLWKRVNIRY
+3629 EFYTLWKRVNARY
-3642 EVLRDEKGKIVID
+3642 EVLRDKKGKIVID

-3677 TIAPNDAYWKDLN
+3677 TIAPNDAYWEDLN

-3729 KNAALAKGIDYY
+3729 KNAALAKGIAYY

-3748 HVYNPFTHAYEALPI
+3748 HVYNPFTHAYESLPI

-3783 QTTLTPKAH
+3783 QTTLAPKARN
-3792 YKNPNYIESYTDNE
+3792 YRNPNYIEGYTDNE

-3813 DDKNGTTHV
+3813 DNNNGTTHV
-3822 PGYDNNLGLNEYE
+3822 PGYDNDLELNEYE
-3835 QEAKQYIQDTLMQF
+3835 QEAKKYIQDTLMSF

-3859 ASGMAPHRVKKAE
+3859 ASGIAPHRVKKAE

-3937 RETYTSDEAYEK
+3937 RETYANDEAYEK
-3949 DLEAYQKRMDEATKK
+3949 DLEAYQKRIDEATKK

-4004 HRMLSKMKA
+4004 HRMLGKMKA

-4083 MMLNFTGAIG
+4083 MMLNITGGIG
-4093 NITIGESAIAG
+4093 NITVGESAIAG

-4124 RQAVPSFIR
+4124 RQAIPSFIR

-4171 ILNKIRDFMYS
+4171 VLNKIRDFMYS

-4249 YETFKKN
+4249 YEEFKKN

-4276 EFANLYLTKE
+4276 EFTNLYLTKE
-4286 QKKQFIAERKK
+4286 QKKQFITERKK

-4313 DQLDLKDGRLA
+4313 DQVDLKDGRLA

-4337 SQDKEV
+4337 SKDKEV

-4422 DFLTTPIRQLRYEK
+4422 DFLTTPVRKLRYEK

-4454 GYAEFAMNLQTNWQL
+4454 GYTEFAMNLKTNWQL

-4557 SACNNIAAY
+4557 AACNNIAAY

-4582 GQNKILVKLGRQ
+4582 GQNKIIVKLGRQ
-4594 IPIYRSL
+4594 IPIYRSI

>member
-1 MANNCSLKFN
+1 MANNCNLKFN

-24 NDDVLFNS
+24 NNDVLFNS
-32 LMSAVIDGSRP
+32 LMSTVIDGSRP
-43 SGFNKEFETYYVN
+43 SGFNKEFETYYSN
-56 NYGSIPNTN
+56 NYGSIPNVN
-65 DESKEVATAIQNFYK
+65 DESKEVVTAIQNFYK
-80 NRNFNVNEH
+80 NRNFKVNEH

-108 AKTCGIRTTGNLMLA
+108 AKVCGIRTSGNLMLA

-132 RLEEHAEDRKDNLA
+132 RLDEHADDRKDNLA
-146 NRVINRMFGA
+146 NRVINRMLGA
-156 VAKNILETRKIEATK
+156 VATNILEARNVEATK
-171 EEIAKVRK
+171 EELTKLRK
-179 QLMNTKSNDF
+179 QLTNTTGNDF
-189 IKIEEEVS
+189 IKIEDEVS

-202 LRNQFATL
+202 LRNQLATL
-210 KDMLSDKVKYFTE
+210 KDMLSDKVKYFTQVLQTDE
-223 VFQGDDRLGEIRF
+223 RLGEIRF
-236 KKDDEISQQ
+236 KKDDEMSQQ
-245 EVNWNESYS
+245 EVDWNESYS
-254 IEDDEALN
+254 IEDSDDLN

-284 NGTKSDFMK
+284 NGTKSDFTK

-330 VDYMDFKSVDNAIK
+330 VDYMDFKTVNSAIR

-359 EDVAESNKEYAGLAY
+359 KDVAESNKEYAGLAY
-374 LANDL
+374 LADDL
-379 RKKPDFAYKVFQ
+379 KKKPDFAYKVFQ
-391 VYRRRTMRKQQARID
+391 IYQRSTIRKQQVRID
-406 DNTVIPVRSNTRA
+406 DDTVTPVRSNTRA
-419 DKLET
+419 DKIET
-424 LRINYLNDIKSTA
+424 LKLNYLNDVKSTA
-437 LNIMIEDT
+437 LNIMLEDT
-445 KDILESIKTKIKD
+445 NDIIGAIKTKIED
-458 YKALQKTK
+458 YKKLQKLK

-498 IERFARLNGKVDG
+498 IERFARLNGKTDS
-511 KAPNIAN
+511 KAPNVAN
-518 NLTQLYGYLENTA
+518 NLVQLCGYLENTA
-531 KYANETLTNKKYLDN
+531 RYADETLVNKQTLDN
-546 KFKEANKIEDKK
+546 RFKEANAIKDKK
-558 ARKEALDSVREAY
+558 AKKEALDVVRELY

-581 TYALELAKALA
+581 AYALELAKDLA

-623 LNAIKATLTEEQKD
+623 LNAVKGTLMEQQKD
-637 GTKVS
+637 GSKVS

-668 NENGAIINY
+668 DENGKPINY

-691 NYARDMVNIS
+691 SYARDMINIS

-733 FNAEQNPN
+733 FNAEQNPK
-741 MLMGDYF
+741 MDMGDYF

-774 MHAIRNA
+774 MHAIKNA
-781 KGEVIGKEVSVDDIN
+781 KGEIIGKEVNVEDIN
-796 ENHPIVQQFKN
+796 ENHPIVQQFRN

-820 NIVFEVKENIETL
+820 NIVFETNSLGQIKYND
-833 EDGTVVDQR
+833 DG
-842 GRIVFNNDN
+842 

-877 GHKHFIEKK
+877 GHKHFIEKE
-886 GDGWAFNGLL
+886 GNGWAFNGLL
-896 FKDDRFVLT
+896 FKDDRFVIT
-905 DYKTGTTTKY
+905 DYATGKPTRY
-915 GDSLLKYLFPSLYGG
+915 GDKLLKYLFPSLYGG
-930 ARDGFIPFTINA
+930 DIKGFIPFTSNA
-942 NGEVELNLTAD
+942 NGEVELNLTPD

-969 SNNAIARMSEY
+969 SNDAITRMSDY
-980 KDLDINNLINEKN
+980 KDLDINNIINEKN

-1002 LMYIAFNDVFEGD
+1002 LMYIAFNDIFEGD

-1050 NSTIVQGAFLNTPE
+1050 NSVVVQGAFLNTPE
-1064 VQARLKAI
+1064 VQNRLKAI

-1095 ECKVAKTYPDGRIEG
+1095 ECKIAKVYPDGKVEG

-1116 KDLVKN
+1116 KDLVKH
-1122 AKLTLE
+1122 AKLTIE

-1135 GPILYK
+1135 GPIIYDNDGK
-1141 PDGTPE
+1141 PKLNDDG
-1147 LNKDKSC
+1147 SY

-1199 ESKEIPADLLK
+1199 ESKEIPTELMK

-1226 EKLNTIA
+1226 EKLNTIV

-1244 VPRFIRGTQL
+1244 VPRFIKGTQL

-1284 IFDEKTG
+1284 LFDTKTG

-1304 AEDYRDEYDYN
+1304 AEDYREEYDYN

-1334 IQIMKKIL
+1334 IQIMKKML
-1342 DNIARNS
+1342 DNIDKNS
-1349 PLYAYKEDFF
+1349 SLYKYKEDFF
-1359 NMYVA
+1359 NMYIA
-1364 NIKDSFNNLVD
+1364 NIKDSFNQLVK
-1375 ELKIPIDKD
+1375 ELKIPLDKD

-1389 DESGNIT
+1389 DEAGNIQ
-1396 GLDMQVFFDKL
+1396 GIDMQVFFDKL
-1407 KDECM
+1407 KDEAM

-1422 FVTLNASMPIAPNG
+1422 FVTLNAECPVSVNG
-1436 CPNPVMPTYLSNVI
+1436 LPNPVMPTYLSNVI

-1483 KATKDQVSYSKEL
+1483 KATKDQISYSKEL
-1496 KYHPNGERYIE
+1496 RYHPKTKKHPEGERYIE

-1546 QDAHLD
+1546 QDAGLD

-1648 NETFENIKTEAKAS
+1648 NEKFENIKADAKAS
-1662 TKAEARDARKAEIE
+1662 TKAEARDARKAEIDA
-1676 EIKNKFD
+1676 IKNKFD

-1691 NLDDNTKEVIKLIHE
+1691 NLDDDTKEVIKLIHE
-1706 KINEAYGAK
+1706 KINESYGSK

-1726 VEIATLSD
+1726 VEIATLTD
-1734 RLEDFKDT
+1734 RLESFKDT
-1742 YIEEELDAIKD
+1742 YIEEELNAIKD

-1758 NQILNNVINGF
+1758 KQILNNIINGF

-1774 FDYNAIKSEKI
+1774 FDYNTIKSEKI

-1791 YKDEQLRLAKQVAK
+1791 YKDEQLRFAKQVAK
-1805 GSRLLQF
+1805 SSRLLQF
-1812 EAYKKKFDSDVIG
+1812 DAYKKKFDSDVIG

-1839 MIHILRANESLEEN
+1839 MIYILKSDEALEEN

-1873 VKEVRESRS
+1873 VKQVREARS
-1882 PYDFLDQAAYQEDVM
+1882 PYDFFDQAAYQEDVM

-1907 TRDTFCSVCNTVRP
+1907 TRDTFCSVCNTVQP
-1921 RIADNYVVKI
+1921 HLADDYTVKVV
-1931 AYSKDKYNLKE
+1931 YSKDKYNLKD
-1942 LKKRFEKVEETD
+1942 LQKRFERVEETKD
-1954 EGYVVTHNTLG
+1954 GYVVTHNTLG
-1965 WTNDNKNVDGYIL
+1965 WTKDNKNIDGYIL

-2047 KHNKPIEEAIASL
+2047 KHNKPIEEAIKSL
-2060 GKEIL
+2060 GTEIL
-2065 NAYHIK
+2065 NAYHIN
-2071 TDKMNLD
+2071 TDKMNLGE
-2078 DIVARVNALLGVKYS
+2078 IVVRVNSLLGANYK
-2093 LDKHND
+2093 LDKHNY

-2107 AKRLLNND
+2107 AKRLLNDKN
-2115 SRPVKENKYIKH
+2115 RPVK
-2127 NTYSGLIDYND
+2127 G
-2138 NSVFVFGSNPLGIN
+2138 SV
-2152 GNPSKGTGGAALV
+2152 
-2165 ALNQGR
+2165 
-2171 VQQGEIMDNTIS
+2171 
-2183 NNGRAYGLTTVKA
+2183 
-2196 PNARNN
+2196 
-2202 KGNQLSIEEITNNI
+2202 
-2216 KKLYQYA
+2216 YQ
-2223 NNNKDKTFKVA
+2223 
-2234 YTDGKLLNGHSIEE
+2234 H
-2248 LVNAFINAGEIPNN
+2248 
-2262 VLFSDTLN
+2262 
-2270 KYFVKQTNINKEN
+2270 
-2283 INNIATDWTVLFAYN
+2283 DWAVLFAYK
-2298 DLAKLSNKIG
+2298 DLAKLSDKIG

-2336 DLIEDENPALVVG
+2336 DLLEDEHPALVVG
-2349 TSSIVNS
+2349 TSSIVGS
-2356 IYAGYDPNK
+2356 IYAGYDPMK
-2365 GLRSYITSDAKSA
+2365 GLRSYITSDAKSS

-2416 VINGSNNVTEKDYK
+2416 IINGGNNVTEKDYK

-2443 TDAVVCN
+2443 TDAVVNN
-2450 YTYDIEKKQTVV
+2450 YTYDVENKETKV
-2462 NKEVDE
+2462 NKEVNE

-2479 CTPDFTFNVKDVT
+2479 CTPNFTFNVKDVT

-2545 TIRFNEDAIDSE
+2545 TIRFNEDAVDNK

-2567 SSDNPLVK
+2567 NSGNPLVK

-2585 FVAEGFKIGRGAINK
+2585 FVAEGFKMGRGAINK
-2600 CIKNDALRDENTFVQ
+2600 CIKNTTLRDENTFVQ
-2615 YNGSR
+2615 QNGAR

-2631 DNAVARTDLIEQYL
+2631 NIAVARTELVEQYL

-2654 PHKFMNKKYSS
+2654 PHKFMNKKYSAI
-2665 MFKTVTRGMY
+2665 FKNVTRGMY
-2675 EFSLNDKNNAI
+2675 ELSLNDEDAAI
-2686 EFGFARESNSKVVP
+2686 DFGFARNTNSKLTPVD
-2700 IQFNDYI
+2700 FNDYI

-2714 NESVTKL
+2714 NERVTRL
-2721 YKIVSPAPGIGFAY
+2721 YKIESPEYGTAFAY
-2735 PLNSLEAGEDREV
+2735 PLNGLEAGEDREV

-2762 YEAVIENLMSDDT
+2762 YKAVIENLMNPNVA
-2775 DYTLEQLNE
+2775 DYTLDELNE
-2784 LYKKHIATTKVNK
+2784 LYKNNIATTKVNR
-2797 VKAVTHF
+2797 VNVAAHF
-2804 DIMADA
+2804 DIMEDA
-2810 NNDNGGAKDAINK
+2810 KNDSGGAKDAINK
-2823 IIKTFNN
+2823 IIKAFNN
-2830 YEGNRIFIQNMY
+2830 TTANKVFIQNLY
-2842 LYGKTKY
+2842 LHNNTDYAR
-2849 DSFTPPIHVEG
+2849 FTAPIHIEG
-2860 ETISNDGESISI
+2860 ETTDDSGKIISVNDDFI
-2872 NGNFLF
+2872 F
-2878 RRATK
+2878 RKATK
-2883 VSIESHNIRTG
+2883 SNVELHNKLTNDTV
-2894 EHIEEKPQMVE
+2894 EVKPQLVE
-2905 IVRETPM
+2905 VSRMAPM

-2925 SKLEQS
+2925 AKLEQS

-3001 KFNQFYRDENGN
+3001 KFSQFYKDGDN

-3021 VIEAIKNNPDLQRQF
+3021 VINAIKNNPALQRQF
-3036 LEALADANAIIDK
+3036 LEALGDANAIIDK

-3061 ENPTLKFYIEE
+3061 ENPTLKFYIDE

-3080 SNTSVIDDAEVKFGI
+3080 SNSSVIDDAEVKFGI

-3107 QNGIVSIWDGFHS
+3107 QNGLVSIFDGFHS
-3120 SGWLDAWFGD
+3120 SGWFDVWVGD

-3142 TRKVMADIH
+3142 TRKVMADIR
-3151 AKESQSKD
+3151 AKESQAKD
-3159 FAVAFGKHF
+3159 FAVAFGKHI

-3191 GNIVRNYTDKF
+3191 GNIVRAYTDNF
-3202 VEDIKELKRNVA
+3202 VENIKELKRNVA

-3253 LYNEDE
+3253 LYDEDE

-3268 YSEYVKLRETIRQIN
+3268 YSEYVKLREGIRQIN

-3298 LVELR
+3298 LTELR
-3303 TKIDDLTSQFIGND
+3303 TKINDLTSRFIGNE

-3326 PGIERAPDDS
+3326 PGTEKAPDES
-3336 IIVINQE
+3336 IIITNQE
-3343 LYDNARK
+3343 VYDNARK

-3356 IQLDQYLRRIKDI
+3356 VQLDQYLRRVKDI
-3369 KEEYTAKEEKEGFR
+3369 KEEYTAKEEKDGFR
-3383 DMLDKMLNIIDNAE
+3383 DMLEKMLNIIDNAE

-3411 LDTNKEYKKAKE
+3411 LESNKEYKKAKE

-3429 HWSVDDILKVQI
+3429 HWSVDDTIKVQI
-3441 EDAYKKLGI
+3441 QDAYKKLGI
-3450 TSGKASK
+3450 TSSKASK
-3457 ARKLIK
+3457 ARAFIKQKLA
-3463 EKLTK
+3463 K

-3481 SKFTNT
+3481 SKFTNS
-3487 EIAKIKEDVER
+3487 EIAEIKEDVER
-3498 NYGTTNTS
+3498 NYGTSSTS

-3516 AELTNEAAPSEFF
+3516 AEPTSEAAPSEFF

-3534 GGRSNPEYQKI
+3534 DGMTNPEYQEI
-3545 ITKINDITR
+3545 ITKINNITR

-3560 AKIVETSKMSIE
+3560 AKIVETSKMSIK

-3590 IKTKYG
+3590 KGKGNY
-3596 YDVYE
+3596 Y
-3601 AYSEYAKENVNE
+3601 AYQSYSKYAKENVNE

-3629 EFYTLWKRVNIRY
+3629 EFYTLWKRVNARY
-3642 EVLRDEKGKIVID
+3642 EVLRDKKGKIVID

-3670 PNHWLYT
+3670 PNHWLYS
-3677 TIAPNDAYWKDLN
+3677 TIAPNDAYWEDLT

-3700 KKEVEDKTKAQEF
+3700 KKEIENKTKAQEF
-3713 LSNTLETIN
+3713 LSNTLETVN

-3729 KNAALAKGIDYY
+3729 KQAALAKGETYY

-3748 HVYNPFTHAYEALPI
+3748 HVYNPFTHAYESLPI

-3783 QTTLTPKAH
+3783 QTTLAPKARN
-3792 YKNPNYIESYTDNE
+3792 YRNPNYIEGYSDNE

-3813 DDKNGTTHV
+3813 DNNNGTTHV

-3835 QEAKQYIQDTLMQF
+3835 QEAKEYIQSTLMDF

-3859 ASGMAPHRVKKAE
+3859 ASGIAPHRAKKAE
-3872 HDAKW
+3872 HDVKW

-3890 MLPSGKDS
+3890 MLPSGKDT

-3915 LMTQLKNKESVDLDN
+3915 LMSQLKNKESVDLDN

-3937 RETYTSDEAYEK
+3937 RETYASDEAYEK

-4004 HRMLSKMKA
+4004 HRMLGKMKA

-4058 DQYKIPQNKLTRN
+4058 DQYKIPQNKLTRT

-4083 MMLNFTGAIG
+4083 MMLNITGGIG
-4093 NITIGESAIAG
+4093 NVTVGESAIAG

-4124 RQAVPSFIR
+4124 RQGLPSFIR

-4151 NIVDFDE
+4151 NVVDFDE
-4158 VNNRPTVHLDADT
+4158 VNHRPTVNLDADT
-4171 ILNKIRDFMYS
+4171 VLNKIRDFMYS

-4208 PDAES
+4208 PEAES
-4213 NGRLGYEAMTWEQYK
+4213 DGRLGYEAMTWEQYK

-4249 YETFKKN
+4249 YEEFKKN

-4262 KKKEYIWN
+4262 KKKEYVWN

-4276 EFANLYLTKE
+4276 EFANVYLTKQ

-4313 DQLDLKDGRLA
+4313 DQVDLKDGRLA

-4337 SQDKEV
+4337 SKDKEV

-4368 DKLGAA
+4368 DKLGAV

-4490 GVCTALAVRCIWDD
+4490 GICTALAVRCIWDD

-4557 SACNNIAAY
+4557 AACNNIAAY

-4594 IPIYRSL
+4594 VPIYRSI

-4614 KTGDNLLTLINVK
+4614 KTGDNMLTLLDVK
-4627 DWANDIRGTSSLE
+4627 SIANSIRDDIGVNIK
-4640 R
+4640 

>member
-43 SGFNKEFETYYVN
+43 SGFNKEFETYYAN

-65 DESKEVATAIQNFYK
+65 DESKEVATAIKNFYK

-89 TTDSAFISD
+89 TTGSAFISD

-146 NRVINRMFGA
+146 NRVINRMLGA
-156 VAKNILETRKIEATK
+156 VATNILEARKVEATK

-189 IKIEEEVS
+189 IKLEDEVS
-197 KYTPQ
+197 KTTPQ

-210 KDMLSDKVKYFTE
+210 KDMLSDKVKYFTQ
-223 VFQGDDRLGEIRF
+223 VIQTDDRLGEIRF
-236 KKDDEISQQ
+236 KKDDDLSQQ
-245 EVNWNESYS
+245 EADWSESFD
-254 IEDDEALN
+254 IENDDDLN
-262 LDDAADN
+262 LNNAADN
-269 GSNSEKDTTTARWED
+269 ASNNEKDTTTARWED

-330 VDYMDFKSVDNAIK
+330 VDYMDFKVVNSAIR

-359 EDVAESNKEYAGLAY
+359 EDIAESNKEYAGLAY

-379 RKKPDFAYKVFQ
+379 KKKPDFAYKLFQ
-391 VYRRRTMRKQQARID
+391 VYRRRTIRKQQVRID
-406 DNTVIPVRSNTRA
+406 DNAVSPTRSNNRA

-445 KDILESIKTKIKD
+445 NDILGAIKTKIDD
-458 YKALQKTK
+458 YKKLQKTK
-466 GFDLNKEALSA
+466 GFDLNKQALSA

-511 KAPNIAN
+511 KTPNIAN

-531 KYANETLTNKKYLDN
+531 KYANETLNNKRNLDN
-546 KFKEANKIEDKK
+546 RFKEANKIKDKK
-558 ARKEALDSVREAY
+558 AKKEALDSVREAY

-581 TYALELAKALA
+581 AYALELAKSLA

-623 LNAIKATLTEEQKD
+623 LNAVKATLTEQQKD

-668 NENGAIINY
+668 DENGAVINY

-733 FNAEQNPN
+733 FNAEQNPK

-774 MHAIRNA
+774 MHAIRNP

-820 NIVFEVKENIETL
+820 NIVFEVKENTETL

-886 GDGWAFNGLL
+886 GDSWAFNGLL

-915 GDSLLKYLFPSLYGG
+915 GDDLLKYLFHSLYGG
-930 ARDGFIPFTINA
+930 ARDGFIPFTTNA
-942 NGEVELNLTAD
+942 NGEVELNLSAD

-969 SNNAIARMSEY
+969 SNNAITRMSEY

-1002 LMYIAFNDVFEGD
+1002 LMYIAFNDIFEGD

-1095 ECKVAKTYPDGRIEG
+1095 ECKVAKTYPDGKVEG

-1135 GPILYK
+1135 GPIMYDNNGK
-1141 PDGTPE
+1141 PKLNNDG
-1147 LNKDKSC
+1147 SY

-1162 TTVNDAQSYI
+1162 TTINDAQSYI

-1254 EQVYNA
+1254 EQVYEA
-1260 MKDNNID
+1260 MKANKID

-1304 AEDYRDEYDYN
+1304 AEDYREEYDYN

-1342 DNIARNS
+1342 DNIDSKS
-1349 PLYAYKEDFF
+1349 PLYKYKEDFF

-1375 ELKIPIDKD
+1375 ELKIPLDED

-1389 DESGNIT
+1389 DGAGNIT
-1396 GLDMQVFFDKL
+1396 GVDMQVFFDKL

-1422 FVTLNASMPIAPNG
+1422 FVTLNASMPIAANG
-1436 CPNPVMPTYLSNVI
+1436 CPNPVMPTYLSNVV

-1483 KATKDQVSYSKEL
+1483 KATKDQVGYSKEL

-1507 IMLPKS
+1507 IMLPAS

-1524 YKDVDEV
+1524 YKKSKEE
-1531 RDKDGNLIGGLLKQL
+1531 LLKEL
-1546 QDAHLD
+1546 QDAGLD

-1627 TENDWLNYIRRE
+1627 TENDWLNYVRRE
-1639 TGLKLSGID
+1639 TGLRLSGID
-1648 NETFENIKTEAKAS
+1648 NEKFENIKADAKAS
-1662 TKAEARDARKAEIE
+1662 TKAEARDARKAEIA
-1676 EIKNKFD
+1676 EIKNRFD

-1691 NLDDNTKEVIKLIHE
+1691 NLDDDTKEVIKLIHE
-1706 KINEAYGAK
+1706 KINEAYGPK

-1726 VEIATLSD
+1726 VEISTLTG
-1734 RLEDFKDT
+1734 RLEEFKDI

-1758 NQILNNVINGF
+1758 KQILNNVINGF

-1791 YKDEQLRLAKQVAK
+1791 YKDEQLRLAKQIARS
-1805 GSRLLQF
+1805 SRLLQF

-1825 NNSRQARNNRLLDD
+1825 NNTREARNNRLLDD
-1839 MIHILRANESLEEN
+1839 MIHILQANESLEEN

-1860 SIIAARDKVMNPI
+1860 SIIAARDKVMNPV
-1873 VKEVRESRS
+1873 VKEVREARS

-1907 TRDTFCSVCNTVRP
+1907 TRDTFCSVCNTVHP
-1921 RIADNYVVKI
+1921 HITDKYTIKV
-1931 AYSKDKYNLKE
+1931 AYSKDKYNLEE
-1942 LKKRFEKVEETD
+1942 LQKRFEKVEETD

-2008 YKTLVDIGSN
+2008 YKTLADIGSN

-2032 RIVNAYNA
+2032 KIVNAYNA

-2047 KHNKPIEEAIASL
+2047 KHNKPIEEAIRSL

-2065 NAYHIK
+2065 NTYHIN
-2071 TDKMNLD
+2071 TDKMNLGE
-2078 DIVARVNALLGVKYS
+2078 IVARVNGLLGTKYS

-2099 ITLSPDEL
+2099 IILSPDEL
-2107 AKRLLNND
+2107 AKRLLNDKN
-2115 SRPVKENKYIKH
+2115 RPVK
-2127 NTYSGLIDYND
+2127 
-2138 NSVFVFGSNPLGIN
+2138 V
-2152 GNPSKGTGGAALV
+2152 
-2165 ALNQGR
+2165 
-2171 VQQGEIMDNTIS
+2171 
-2183 NNGRAYGLTTVKA
+2183 
-2196 PNARNN
+2196 
-2202 KGNQLSIEEITNNI
+2202 SI
-2216 KKLYQYA
+2216 YQ
-2223 NNNKDKTFKVA
+2223 
-2234 YTDGKLLNGHSIEE
+2234 H
-2248 LVNAFINAGEIPNN
+2248 
-2262 VLFSDTLN
+2262 
-2270 KYFVKQTNINKEN
+2270 
-2283 INNIATDWTVLFAYN
+2283 DWGVLFAYN
-2298 DLAKLSNKIG
+2298 DLAKLSDKIG
-2308 DTARVCNPDRF
+2308 STARVCNPDRF

-2356 IYAGYDPNK
+2356 IYAGYDPTK
-2365 GLRSYITSDAKSA
+2365 GLRSYITSNAKSA

-2435 ILNTAYKQ
+2435 ILNAAYKQ
-2443 TDAVVCN
+2443 TDAVVNN
-2450 YTYDIEKKQTVV
+2450 YTYDVEKKQTVV
-2462 NKEVDE
+2462 NKEFDE

-2497 EVDTWS
+2497 EVNVWS

-2536 MNRDGQSRQ
+2536 MNRDGQNRQ
-2545 TIRFNEDAIDSE
+2545 TIRFNEDAVDNE

-2575 LAAMDMIKYA
+2575 LAAMDMVKYA

-2600 CIKNDALRDENTFVQ
+2600 CIKNTSLRDENTFVQ
-2615 YNGSR
+2615 FNGAR
-2620 TSVVAQ
+2620 TSIIAQ
-2626 IKAQI
+2626 IKAQV
-2631 DNAVARTDLIEQYL
+2631 DNAVSRTDLVEQYL
-2645 RTDPGVTNV
+2645 RSDPGVSNV

-2665 MFKTVTRGMY
+2665 MFETVTRGMY
-2675 EFSLNDKNNAI
+2675 EFSLDDKDNAI
-2686 EFGFARESNSKVVP
+2686 EFGFARESNAEFVP
-2700 IQFNDYI
+2700 IQFNNYI

-2714 NESVTKL
+2714 NESVTRL
-2721 YKIVSPAPGIGFAY
+2721 YKIVSPDLGSGIGFAY
-2735 PLNSLEAGEDREV
+2735 PLNGLEAGEDREV

-2762 YEAVIENLMSDDT
+2762 YEAVIDNLMNSEVA
-2775 DYTLEQLNE
+2775 DYTLDELNE
-2784 LYKKHIATTKVNK
+2784 LYKKHVATTKINK

-2804 DIMADA
+2804 DIMSDV
-2810 NNDNGGAKDAINK
+2810 NNDNGGAKDAIDK
-2823 IIKTFNN
+2823 IIKTFND

-2860 ETISNDGESISI
+2860 ETISNGGEPISI

-2894 EHIEEKPQMVE
+2894 EHIEEKPQLVE

-3001 KFNQFYRDENGN
+3001 KFSQFYRDENGN

-3021 VIEAIKNNPDLQRQF
+3021 VINVIKNNPALQRQF
-3036 LEALADANAIIDK
+3036 LETLADANAIVDK

-3061 ENPTLKFYIEE
+3061 ENPTLKFYIDE

-3080 SNTSVIDDAEVKFGI
+3080 SNSSIIDDAEVKFGL

-3107 QNGIVSIWDGFHS
+3107 QNGLISIYDGFHS

-3142 TRKVMADIH
+3142 TRKVMANIR
-3151 AKESQSKD
+3151 AKESQAKD
-3159 FAVAFGKHF
+3159 FAIAFGKHF

-3253 LYNEDE
+3253 LYDEDE

-3268 YSEYVKLRETIRQIN
+3268 YSEYVKLREAIRQIN

-3303 TKIDDLTSQFIGND
+3303 TKINDLTSQFIGND

-3326 PGIERAPDDS
+3326 PGTEQAPDGS
-3336 IIVINQE
+3336 IIVTNQE
-3343 LYDNARK
+3343 VYDNARK

-3356 IQLDQYLRRIKDI
+3356 VQLDQYLRRIKDI

-3429 HWSVDDILKVQI
+3429 HWSVDDVLKVRI

-3450 TSGKASK
+3450 TNFKASK
-3457 ARKLIK
+3457 ARAFIKDKLA
-3463 EKLTK
+3463 K

-3487 EIAKIKEDVER
+3487 EIAAIKEDVER
-3498 NYGTTNTS
+3498 NYGTNNTS

-3516 AELTNEAAPSEFF
+3516 AEPTNEAAPSEFF

-3534 GGRSNPEYQKI
+3534 GGMTNPEYQEI
-3545 ITKINDITR
+3545 ITKINNITR

-3572 DLKTL
+3572 DLKAL
-3577 ADLYDELDKTKKK
+3577 GDLYDELDKTKKHK
-3590 IKTKYG
+3590 GKG
-3596 YDVYE
+3596 SYDAYQ
-3601 AYSEYAKENVNE
+3601 AYSKYAKENVNE
-3613 KAYYDEEGEA
+3613 QAYYSEEDEA

-3629 EFYTLWKRVNIRY
+3629 EFYTLWKRVNARY
-3642 EVLRDEKGKIVID
+3642 EVLRDKKGKIVID
-3655 ETTGKAVYDLTKAPK
+3655 ETTGKAVYDLTKAPT

-3677 TIAPNDAYWKDLN
+3677 TIAPNDAYWEDLN
-3690 KRDPKEAARQ
+3690 KDNPKEAARQ

-3729 KNAALAKGIDYY
+3729 KNAALAKGIAYY

-3792 YKNPNYIESYTDNE
+3792 YKNPNYIEGYTDNE

-3835 QEAKQYIQDTLMQF
+3835 QEAKQYIQDTLMSF

-3859 ASGMAPHRVKKAE
+3859 ASGMAPHRAKKAE

-3905 SEDRTIDMPM
+3905 SEDRTIDIPM

-3937 RETYTSDEAYEK
+3937 RETYASDEAYEK
-3949 DLEAYQKRMDEATKK
+3949 DLEAYQKRIDEAIKK

-3978 GAIQDFISAAGHY
+3978 GAIQDFISAVGHY

-4004 HRMLSKMKA
+4004 HRMLGKMKA

-4058 DQYKIPQNKLTRN
+4058 DQYKIPQNKLTRT

-4083 MMLNFTGAIG
+4083 MMLNITGGIG

-4113 PTGWLKGKNMW
+4113 STGWLKGKNMW
-4124 RQAVPSFIR
+4124 RHAIPSFIR

-4171 ILNKIRDFMYS
+4171 VLNKIRDFMYS

-4249 YETFKKN
+4249 YETFKKD

-4262 KKKEYIWN
+4262 KKKEYVWN

-4286 QKKQFIAERKK
+4286 QKKQFITERKK

-4313 DQLDLKDGRLA
+4313 DQVDLKDGRLA

-4337 SQDKEV
+4337 SKDKEV

-4406 NEERGTKEV
+4406 NEERGTKEI

-4422 DFLTTPIRQLRYEK
+4422 DFLTTPIRKLRYEK
-4436 EMSDGQVEALES
+4436 EMSDGQVEVLES

-4490 GVCTALAVRCIWDD
+4490 GICTALAVRCIWDD

-4521 DLTTQSMMYNMLFLP
+4521 ELTTQSMMYNMLFLP

-4557 SACNNIAAY
+4557 AACNNIAAY

-4582 GQNKILVKLGRQ
+4582 GQNKIIVKLGRQ

-4614 KTGDNLLTLINVK
+4614 KTGDNLLTLINIK

>member
-43 SGFNKEFETYYVN
+43 SGFNKEFETYYAN

-108 AKTCGIRTTGNLMLA
+108 AKTCGIRTAGNLMLA

-146 NRVINRMFGA
+146 NRVINRMLGA
-156 VAKNILETRKIEATK
+156 VATNILEARKVEATK

-189 IKIEEEVS
+189 VKLEDEVS
-197 KYTPQ
+197 KTTPQ

-210 KDMLSDKVKYFTE
+210 KDMLSDKVKYFTQ
-223 VFQGDDRLGEIRF
+223 VIQTDDRLGEIRF
-236 KKDDEISQQ
+236 KKDDDLSQQ
-245 EVNWNESYS
+245 EADWSESFD
-254 IEDDEALN
+254 IEDDEDLN
-262 LDDAADN
+262 LNNAADN
-269 GSNSEKDTTTARWED
+269 ASNNEKDTTTARWED

-330 VDYMDFKSVDNAIK
+330 VDYMDFKVVNSAIR
-344 GDIETTNIDAFLKKL
+344 GDIETTNIDSFLKKL
-359 EDVAESNKEYAGLAY
+359 EDIAESNKEYAGLAY

-379 RKKPDFAYKVFQ
+379 KKKPDFAYKLFQ
-391 VYRRRTMRKQQARID
+391 VYRRRTIRKQQVRID
-406 DNTVIPVRSNTRA
+406 DNSVSPTRSNNRA

-445 KDILESIKTKIKD
+445 NDILGAIKTKIDD
-458 YKALQKTK
+458 YKTLQKTK
-466 GFDLNKEALSA
+466 GFDLNKQALSA

-498 IERFARLNGKVDG
+498 IERFARLNGKVDS
-511 KAPNIAN
+511 KTPNIAN

-531 KYANETLTNKKYLDN
+531 KYANETLNNKRNLDN
-546 KFKEANKIEDKK
+546 RFKEANKIKDKK
-558 ARKEALDSVREAY
+558 AKKEALANVREAY

-581 TYALELAKALA
+581 AYALELAKSLAL
-592 PYSVV
+592 YSVV

-612 DQINDS
+612 NQINDS

-623 LNAIKATLTEEQKD
+623 LNAVKATLTEQQKD
-637 GTKVS
+637 GSKVS

-668 NENGAIINY
+668 DGNGAVINY

-733 FNAEQNPN
+733 FNAEQNPK

-774 MHAIRNA
+774 MHAIKNA
-781 KGEVIGKEVSVDDIN
+781 KGEIIAKEVSVDDIN
-796 ENHPIVQQFKN
+796 ENHPIVQQFRN
-807 IFKQELLDMANFI
+807 IFKQELLDMVNFI
-820 NIVFEVKENIETL
+820 NIVFEVKENTETL

-905 DYKTGTTTKY
+905 NYKTGTTTKY
-915 GDSLLKYLFPSLYGG
+915 GDDLLKYLFPSLYGG
-930 ARDGFIPFTINA
+930 ARDGFIPFTTNA

-969 SNNAIARMSEY
+969 SNNAITRMSEY

-1002 LMYIAFNDVFEGD
+1002 LMYIAFNDIFEGD

-1050 NSTIVQGAFLNTPE
+1050 NSTIIQGAFLNTPE
-1064 VQARLKAI
+1064 VQSRLKAI

-1095 ECKVAKTYPDGRIEG
+1095 ECKVAKTYLDGKVEG

-1122 AKLTLE
+1122 AKLTLD

-1135 GPILYK
+1135 GPIMYDNNGK
-1141 PDGTPE
+1141 PKLNADG
-1147 LNKDKSC
+1147 SY

-1162 TTVNDAQSYI
+1162 TTINDAQSYI

-1226 EKLNTIA
+1226 DKLNTIA

-1254 EQVYNA
+1254 EQVYEA
-1260 MKDNNID
+1260 MKANKID

-1304 AEDYRDEYDYN
+1304 AEDYREEYDYN

-1342 DNIARNS
+1342 DNIDSNS
-1349 PLYAYKEDFF
+1349 PLHAYKEDFF

-1364 NIKDSFNNLVD
+1364 NIKDSFNKLVD
-1375 ELKIPIDKD
+1375 ELKISLDED

-1396 GLDMQVFFDKL
+1396 GVDMQVFFDKL

-1422 FVTLNASMPIAPNG
+1422 FVTLNASMPIAANG
-1436 CPNPVMPTYLSNVI
+1436 CPNPVMPTYLSNVV

-1507 IMLPKS
+1507 IMLPAS
-1513 NFGFAKNADGT
+1513 NFGFAKNADDT
-1524 YKDVDEV
+1524 YKKSKEE
-1531 RDKDGNLIGGLLKQL
+1531 LLKEL
-1546 QDAHLD
+1546 QDAGLD

-1570 KVVGFLDDAQGST
+1570 KVVGFLDGAQGST

-1610 YIGRDGNIKRAT
+1610 TINANGDIQKVLYNNLAGKSYDNYVKSQ
-1622 WKDTV
+1622 
-1627 TENDWLNYIRRE
+1627 LN
-1639 TGLKLSGID
+1639 S
-1648 NETFENIKTEAKAS
+1648 EAKA
-1662 TKAEARDARKAEIE
+1662 KL
-1676 EIKNKFD
+1676 NK
-1683 EIESEAYF
+1683 
-1691 NLDDNTKEVIKLIHE
+1691 
-1706 KINEAYGAK
+1706 
-1715 PSKAKYQEQLE
+1715 
-1726 VEIATLSD
+1726 
-1734 RLEDFKDT
+1734 
-1742 YIEEELDAIKD
+1742 AIKD
-1753 YIEAK
+1753 GVNETTALSNVATEYGLQSREEFSKDK
-1758 NQILNNVINGF
+1758 NL
-1769 ELSDD
+1769 
-1774 FDYNAIKSEKI
+1774 A
-1785 KSAIKA
+1785 
-1791 YKDEQLRLAKQVAK
+1791 DENTR
-1805 GSRLLQF
+1805 
-1812 EAYKKKFDSDVIG
+1812 E
-1825 NNSRQARNNRLLDD
+1825 ARNNRLLDD
-1839 MIHILRANESLEEN
+1839 MIHILQANESLEEN

-1860 SIIAARDKVMNPI
+1860 SIIAARDKVMNPV
-1873 VKEVRESRS
+1873 VKEVREARS

-1907 TRDTFCSVCNTVRP
+1907 TRDTFCSVCNTVHP
-1921 RIADNYVVKI
+1921 HITDKYIIKV
-1931 AYSKDKYNLKE
+1931 AYSKDKYNLEE
-1942 LKKRFEKVEETD
+1942 LQKRFEKVEETD

-2008 YKTLVDIGSN
+2008 YKTLADIGSN

-2032 RIVNAYNA
+2032 KIVNAYNA

-2047 KHNKPIEEAIASL
+2047 KHNKPIEEAIRSL

-2065 NAYHIK
+2065 NTYHIN
-2071 TDKMNLD
+2071 TDKMNLGE
-2078 DIVARVNALLGVKYS
+2078 IIARVNGLLGTKYS

-2099 ITLSPDEL
+2099 ITLSPNEL
-2107 AKRLLNND
+2107 AKRLLNDKN
-2115 SRPVKENKYIKH
+2115 RPVK
-2127 NTYSGLIDYND
+2127 
-2138 NSVFVFGSNPLGIN
+2138 GSI
-2152 GNPSKGTGGAALV
+2152 
-2165 ALNQGR
+2165 
-2171 VQQGEIMDNTIS
+2171 
-2183 NNGRAYGLTTVKA
+2183 
-2196 PNARNN
+2196 
-2202 KGNQLSIEEITNNI
+2202 
-2216 KKLYQYA
+2216 YQ
-2223 NNNKDKTFKVA
+2223 
-2234 YTDGKLLNGHSIEE
+2234 H
-2248 LVNAFINAGEIPNN
+2248 
-2262 VLFSDTLN
+2262 
-2270 KYFVKQTNINKEN
+2270 
-2283 INNIATDWTVLFAYN
+2283 DWGVLFAYN
-2298 DLAKLSNKIG
+2298 DLAKLSDKIG
-2308 DTARVCNPDRF
+2308 STARVCNPDRF

-2336 DLIEDENPALVVG
+2336 DLIEDKNPALVVG

-2356 IYAGYDPNK
+2356 IYAGYDPTK
-2365 GLRSYITSDAKSA
+2365 GLRSYITSNAKSA

-2416 VINGSNNVTEKDYK
+2416 FINGSNNVTEKDYK

-2435 ILNTAYKQ
+2435 ILNAAYKQ
-2443 TDAVVCN
+2443 TDAVVNN
-2450 YTYDIEKKQTVV
+2450 YTYDVEKKQTIV

-2497 EVDTWS
+2497 EVNAWS

-2545 TIRFNEDAIDSE
+2545 TIRFNEDAVDNE

-2575 LAAMDMIKYA
+2575 LAAMDMVKYA

-2600 CIKNDALRDENTFVQ
+2600 CIKNTALRDENTFVQ

-2620 TSVVAQ
+2620 TSIIAQ
-2626 IKAQI
+2626 IKAQV
-2631 DNAVARTDLIEQYL
+2631 DNAVTRTDLIEQYL
-2645 RTDPGVTNV
+2645 RSDPGVSNV

-2665 MFKTVTRGMY
+2665 MFETVTRGMY
-2675 EFSLNDKNNAI
+2675 EFSLDDKDNAI
-2686 EFGFARESNSKVVP
+2686 EFGFARESNAEFVP
-2700 IQFNDYI
+2700 IQFNNYI

-2714 NESVTKL
+2714 NESVTRL
-2721 YKIVSPAPGIGFAY
+2721 YKIVSPDLGSGIGFAY
-2735 PLNSLEAGEDREV
+2735 PLNGLEAGEDREV

-2762 YEAVIENLMSDDT
+2762 YEAVIDNLMNSEVA
-2775 DYTLEQLNE
+2775 DYTLDELNE
-2784 LYKKHIATTKVNK
+2784 LYKKHVATTKVNK

-2804 DIMADA
+2804 DIMSDA
-2810 NNDNGGAKDAINK
+2810 NNDNGGAKDVINK

-2842 LYGKTKY
+2842 LYDKTKY

-2860 ETISNDGESISI
+2860 ETISNGGEPISI

-2894 EHIEEKPQMVE
+2894 EHIEEKPQLVE

-3001 KFNQFYRDENGN
+3001 KFSQFYRDENGN

-3021 VIEAIKNNPDLQRQF
+3021 VINVIKNNPALQRQF
-3036 LEALADANAIIDK
+3036 LETFADANAIVDK

-3061 ENPTLKFYIEE
+3061 ENPTLKFYIDE

-3080 SNTSVIDDAEVKFGI
+3080 SNSSIIDDAEVKFGL

-3107 QNGIVSIWDGFHS
+3107 QNGLISIYDGFHS

-3142 TRKVMADIH
+3142 TRKVMADIR
-3151 AKESQSKD
+3151 AKESQAKD
-3159 FAVAFGKHF
+3159 FAIAFGKHF

-3182 DLNKIFDKN
+3182 DINKIFDKN

-3268 YSEYVKLRETIRQIN
+3268 YSEYVKLREAIRQIN
-3283 SRRIDGVLSKEFEDK
+3283 SRKIDGVLSKEFEDK

-3303 TKIDDLTSQFIGND
+3303 TKINDLTSQFIGNE

-3326 PGIERAPDDS
+3326 PGTEQAPDGS
-3336 IIVINQE
+3336 IIVTNQE
-3343 LYDNARK
+3343 VYDDARK

-3356 IQLDQYLRRIKDI
+3356 VQLDQYLRRIKDI

-3429 HWSVDDILKVQI
+3429 HWSVNDVLKVRI

-3457 ARKLIK
+3457 ARALIK
-3463 EKLTK
+3463 DKLAK

-3481 SKFTNT
+3481 SKFTNV
-3487 EIAKIKEDVER
+3487 EIAAIKEDVEK
-3498 NYGTTNTS
+3498 NYGTSSTS

-3516 AELTNEAAPSEFF
+3516 AEPTNEAAPSEFF

-3534 GGRSNPEYQKI
+3534 GGMSNPEYQKI
-3545 ITKINDITR
+3545 ITDINNITR

-3572 DLKTL
+3572 DLKAL
-3577 ADLYDELDKTKKK
+3577 GDLYDELDKTKKK
-3590 IKTKYG
+3590 KGKGSY
-3596 YDVYE
+3596 Y
-3601 AYSEYAKENVNE
+3601 AYQTYSKYAKENVN
-3613 KAYYDEEGEA
+3613 KQAYYSEEDEA

-3629 EFYTLWKRVNIRY
+3629 EFYTLWKRVNARY
-3642 EVLRDEKGKIVID
+3642 EVLRDKKGKIVID

-3677 TIAPNDAYWKDLN
+3677 TIAPNDAYWENLN
-3690 KRDPKEAARQ
+3690 KDNPKEAARQ

-3729 KNAALAKGIDYY
+3729 KNAALAKGIAYY

-3769 IPSIDNGEYSPNWT
+3769 IPSIDNGDYSPNWT

-3792 YKNPNYIESYTDNE
+3792 YKNPNYIEGYTDNE

-3835 QEAKQYIQDTLMQF
+3835 QEAKQYIQDTLMSF

-3859 ASGMAPHRVKKAE
+3859 ASGMAPHRAKKAE

-3915 LMTQLKNKESVDLDN
+3915 LITQLKNKESVDLDN

-3949 DLEAYQKRMDEATKK
+3949 DLEAYQKRIDEAIKK

-4004 HRMLSKMKA
+4004 HRMLGKMKA

-4052 VRRLVY
+4052 VRRLIY
-4058 DQYKIPQNKLTRN
+4058 DQYKIPQNKLTRT

-4083 MMLNFTGAIG
+4083 MMLNITGGIG
-4093 NITIGESAIAG
+4093 NITVGESAIAG

-4124 RQAVPSFIR
+4124 RHAIPSFIR

-4171 ILNKIRDFMYS
+4171 VLNKIRDFMYS

-4228 NKFHEYAMK
+4228 NKFHEYAMR

-4249 YETFKKN
+4249 YETFKKD

-4262 KKKEYIWN
+4262 KKKEYVWN

-4286 QKKQFIAERKK
+4286 QKKQFITERKK

-4313 DQLDLKDGRLA
+4313 DQVDLKDGRLA

-4337 SQDKEV
+4337 SKDKEV

-4406 NEERGTKEV
+4406 NEERGTKEI

-4422 DFLTTPIRQLRYEK
+4422 DFLTTPIRKLRYEK
-4436 EMSDGQVEALES
+4436 EMSDGQVEVLES

-4490 GVCTALAVRCIWDD
+4490 GICTALAIRCIWDD

-4521 DLTTQSMMYNMLFLP
+4521 ELTTQSMMYNMLFLP

-4557 SACNNIAAY
+4557 AACNNIAAY

-4614 KTGDNLLTLINVK
+4614 KTGDNLLTLINIK

>member
-43 SGFNKEFETYYVN
+43 SGFNKEFETYYAN

-89 TTDSAFISD
+89 TTDSALISD

-146 NRVINRMFGA
+146 NRVINRMLGA
-156 VAKNILETRKIEATK
+156 VATNILEARKVEATK

-189 IKIEEEVS
+189 VKLEDEVS
-197 KYTPQ
+197 KTTPQ

-210 KDMLSDKVKYFTE
+210 KDMLSDKVKYFTQ
-223 VFQGDDRLGEIRF
+223 VIQTDDRLGEIRF
-236 KKDDEISQQ
+236 KKDDDLSQQ
-245 EVNWNESYS
+245 EADWSESFD
-254 IEDDEALN
+254 IEDDDDLN
-262 LDDAADN
+262 LNNAADN
-269 GSNSEKDTTTARWED
+269 ASNNEKDTTTARWED

-330 VDYMDFKSVDNAIK
+330 VDYMDFKVVNSAIR

-359 EDVAESNKEYAGLAY
+359 EDIAKSNKEYAGLAY

-379 RKKPDFAYKVFQ
+379 KKKPDFAYKLFQ
-391 VYRRRTMRKQQARID
+391 VYRRRTIRKQQVRID
-406 DNTVIPVRSNTRA
+406 DNSVSPTRSNNRA

-445 KDILESIKTKIKD
+445 NDILGAIKTKIDD
-458 YKALQKTK
+458 YKTLQKTK
-466 GFDLNKEALSA
+466 GFDLNKQALSA

-511 KAPNIAN
+511 KTPNIAN

-531 KYANETLTNKKYLDN
+531 KYANETLNNKRNLDN
-546 KFKEANKIEDKK
+546 RFKEANKIKDKK
-558 ARKEALDSVREAY
+558 AKKEALDSVREAY

-581 TYALELAKALA
+581 AYALELAKSLA

-623 LNAIKATLTEEQKD
+623 LNAVKATLTEQQKD
-637 GTKVS
+637 GSKVS

-668 NENGAIINY
+668 DENGAVINY

-733 FNAEQNPN
+733 FNTEQNPK

-774 MHAIRNA
+774 MHAIKNA
-781 KGEVIGKEVSVDDIN
+781 KGEVIAKEVSVDDIN
-796 ENHPIVQQFKN
+796 ENHPIVQQFRN
-807 IFKQELLDMANFI
+807 IFKQELLDMVNFI
-820 NIVFEVKENIETL
+820 NIVFEVKENTETL
-833 EDGTVVDQR
+833 KDGTVVDQR

-915 GDSLLKYLFPSLYGG
+915 GDDLLKYLFPSLYGG
-930 ARDGFIPFTINA
+930 ARDGFIPFTTNA

-969 SNNAIARMSEY
+969 SNNAITRMSEY

-1002 LMYIAFNDVFEGD
+1002 LMYIAFNDIFEGD

-1050 NSTIVQGAFLNTPE
+1050 NSTIIQGAFLNTPE
-1064 VQARLKAI
+1064 VQSRLKAI

-1095 ECKVAKTYPDGRIEG
+1095 ECKVAKTYPDGKVEG

-1122 AKLTLE
+1122 AKLTLD

-1135 GPILYK
+1135 GPIMYDNNGK
-1141 PDGTPE
+1141 PKLNADG
-1147 LNKDKSC
+1147 SY

-1162 TTVNDAQSYI
+1162 TTINDAQSYI

-1226 EKLNTIA
+1226 DKLNTIA

-1254 EQVYNA
+1254 EQVYEA
-1260 MKDNNID
+1260 MKANKID

-1304 AEDYRDEYDYN
+1304 AEDYREEYDYN

-1342 DNIARNS
+1342 DNIDSNS
-1349 PLYAYKEDFF
+1349 PLHAYKEDFF

-1364 NIKDSFNNLVD
+1364 NIKDSFNKLVD
-1375 ELKIPIDKD
+1375 ELKISLDED

-1396 GLDMQVFFDKL
+1396 GVDMQVFFDKL

-1422 FVTLNASMPIAPNG
+1422 FVTLNASMPIAANG
-1436 CPNPVMPTYLSNVI
+1436 CPNPVMPTYLSNVV

-1507 IMLPKS
+1507 IMLPAS

-1524 YKDVDEV
+1524 YKKSKEE
-1531 RDKDGNLIGGLLKQL
+1531 LLKEL
-1546 QDAHLD
+1546 QDAGLD

-1627 TENDWLNYIRRE
+1627 TENDWLNYVRRE
-1639 TGLKLSGID
+1639 TGLRLSGID
-1648 NETFENIKTEAKAS
+1648 NEKFENIKADAKAS
-1662 TKAEARDARKAEIE
+1662 TKAEARDARKAEIA
-1676 EIKNKFD
+1676 EIKNRFD

-1691 NLDDNTKEVIKLIHE
+1691 NLDDDTKEVIKLIHE
-1706 KINEAYGAK
+1706 KINEAYGPK

-1726 VEIATLSD
+1726 VEISTLTG
-1734 RLEDFKDT
+1734 RLEEFKDI

-1758 NQILNNVINGF
+1758 KQILNNVINGF

-1791 YKDEQLRLAKQVAK
+1791 YKDEQLRLAKQIARS
-1805 GSRLLQF
+1805 SRLLQF

-1825 NNSRQARNNRLLDD
+1825 NNTREARNNRLLDD
-1839 MIHILRANESLEEN
+1839 MIHILQANESLEEN

-1860 SIIAARDKVMNPI
+1860 SIIAARDKVMNPV
-1873 VKEVRESRS
+1873 VKEVREARS

-1907 TRDTFCSVCNTVRP
+1907 TRDTFCSVCNTVHP
-1921 RIADNYVVKI
+1921 HITDKYTIKV
-1931 AYSKDKYNLKE
+1931 AYSKDKYNLEE
-1942 LKKRFEKVEETD
+1942 LQKRFEKVEETD

-2008 YKTLVDIGSN
+2008 YKTLADIGSN

-2032 RIVNAYNA
+2032 KIVNAYNA

-2047 KHNKPIEEAIASL
+2047 KHNKPIEEAIRSL

-2065 NAYHIK
+2065 NTYHIN
-2071 TDKMNLD
+2071 TDKMNLGE
-2078 DIVARVNALLGVKYS
+2078 IIARVNGLLGTKYS

-2107 AKRLLNND
+2107 AKRLLNDKN
-2115 SRPVKENKYIKH
+2115 RPVK
-2127 NTYSGLIDYND
+2127 
-2138 NSVFVFGSNPLGIN
+2138 V
-2152 GNPSKGTGGAALV
+2152 
-2165 ALNQGR
+2165 
-2171 VQQGEIMDNTIS
+2171 
-2183 NNGRAYGLTTVKA
+2183 
-2196 PNARNN
+2196 
-2202 KGNQLSIEEITNNI
+2202 SI
-2216 KKLYQYA
+2216 YQ
-2223 NNNKDKTFKVA
+2223 
-2234 YTDGKLLNGHSIEE
+2234 H
-2248 LVNAFINAGEIPNN
+2248 
-2262 VLFSDTLN
+2262 
-2270 KYFVKQTNINKEN
+2270 
-2283 INNIATDWTVLFAYN
+2283 DWGVLFAYN
-2298 DLAKLSNKIG
+2298 DLAKLSDKIG
-2308 DTARVCNPDRF
+2308 STARVCNPDRF

-2356 IYAGYDPNK
+2356 IYAGYDPTK
-2365 GLRSYITSDAKSA
+2365 GLRSYITSNAKSA

-2435 ILNTAYKQ
+2435 ILNAAYKQ
-2443 TDAVVCN
+2443 TDAVVNN
-2450 YTYDIEKKQTVV
+2450 YTYDVEKKQTVV
-2462 NKEVDE
+2462 NKEFDE

-2497 EVDTWS
+2497 EVNAWS

-2545 TIRFNEDAIDSE
+2545 TIRFNEDAVDNE

-2575 LAAMDMIKYA
+2575 LAAMDMVKYA

-2600 CIKNDALRDENTFVQ
+2600 CIKNTALRDENTFVQ
-2615 YNGSR
+2615 FNGAR
-2620 TSVVAQ
+2620 TSIIAQ
-2626 IKAQI
+2626 IKAQV
-2631 DNAVARTDLIEQYL
+2631 DNVVSRTDLIEQYL
-2645 RTDPGVTNV
+2645 RSDPGVSNV

-2665 MFKTVTRGMY
+2665 MFETVTRGMY
-2675 EFSLNDKNNAI
+2675 EFSLDDKDNAI
-2686 EFGFARESNSKVVP
+2686 EFGFARESNAEFVP
-2700 IQFNDYI
+2700 IQFNNYI

-2714 NESVTKL
+2714 NESVTRL
-2721 YKIVSPAPGIGFAY
+2721 YKIVSPDLGSGIGFAY
-2735 PLNSLEAGEDREV
+2735 PLNGLEAGEDREV

-2762 YEAVIENLMSDDT
+2762 YEAVIDNLMNSEVA
-2775 DYTLEQLNE
+2775 DYTLDELNE
-2784 LYKKHIATTKVNK
+2784 LYKKHVATTKVNK

-2804 DIMADA
+2804 NIMSDA
-2810 NNDNGGAKDAINK
+2810 NNDNGGAKDAIDK
-2823 IIKTFNN
+2823 IIKTFND

-2842 LYGKTKY
+2842 LYDKTKY

-2860 ETISNDGESISI
+2860 ETISNGGEPISI

-2894 EHIEEKPQMVE
+2894 EHIEEKPQLVE
-2905 IVRETPM
+2905 IVKETPM
-2912 ASSREEVTLGSAS
+2912 ASSRGEVTLGSAS

-2978 EFKDSVFYS
+2978 EFKDSVFYR

-3001 KFNQFYRDENGN
+3001 KFSQFYRDENGN
-3013 YFAINSPE
+3013 YFAINSPK
-3021 VIEAIKNNPDLQRQF
+3021 VINVIKNNPALQRQF
-3036 LEALADANAIIDK
+3036 LETLADANAIVDK

-3061 ENPTLKFYIEE
+3061 ENPTLKFYIDE

-3080 SNTSVIDDAEVKFGI
+3080 SNSSIIDDAEVKFGL

-3107 QNGIVSIWDGFHS
+3107 QNGIVSIYDGFHS

-3142 TRKVMADIH
+3142 TRKVMADIR
-3151 AKESQSKD
+3151 AKESQAKD

-3191 GNIVRNYTDKF
+3191 GNIIRNYTDKF

-3253 LYNEDE
+3253 LYDEDE

-3268 YSEYVKLRETIRQIN
+3268 YSEYIKLREAIRQIN

-3298 LVELR
+3298 LVEFR
-3303 TKIDDLTSQFIGND
+3303 TKINDLTSQFIGNE

-3326 PGIERAPDDS
+3326 PGTEQAPDGS
-3336 IIVINQE
+3336 IIVTNQE
-3343 LYDNARK
+3343 VYDNARK

-3356 IQLDQYLRRIKDI
+3356 VQLDQYLRRIKDI

-3429 HWSVDDILKVQI
+3429 HWSVDDVLKVRI

-3457 ARKLIK
+3457 ARALIK
-3463 EKLTK
+3463 EKLAK

-3487 EIAKIKEDVER
+3487 EIAAIKEDVER

-3516 AELTNEAAPSEFF
+3516 AEPTNEAAPSEFF

-3534 GGRSNPEYQKI
+3534 GGMTNPEYQEL
-3545 ITKINDITR
+3545 ITKINNITR

-3572 DLKTL
+3572 DLKSL
-3577 ADLYDELDKTKKK
+3577 GDLYDELDKTKKHK
-3590 IKTKYG
+3590 GKG
-3596 YDVYE
+3596 SYDVYQ
-3601 AYSEYAKENVNE
+3601 AYSKYAKENVNE
-3613 KAYYDEEGEA
+3613 QAYYSEEDEA

-3629 EFYTLWKRVNIRY
+3629 EFYTLWKRVNARY
-3642 EVLRDEKGKIVID
+3642 EVLRDKKGKIVID
-3655 ETTGKAVYDLTKAPK
+3655 ETTGKAVYDLTKAPT

-3677 TIAPNDAYWKDLN
+3677 TIAPNDAYWEYLN
-3690 KRDPKEAARQ
+3690 KDNPKEAARQ

-3729 KNAALAKGIDYY
+3729 KNAALAKGIAYY

-3792 YKNPNYIESYTDNE
+3792 YKNPNYIEGYTDNE

-3835 QEAKQYIQDTLMQF
+3835 QEAKQYIQDTLMSF

-3859 ASGMAPHRVKKAE
+3859 ASGMAPHRAKKAE

-3937 RETYTSDEAYEK
+3937 RETYASDEAYEK
-3949 DLEAYQKRMDEATKK
+3949 DLEAYQKRIDEATKK

-4004 HRMLSKMKA
+4004 HRMLGKMKA

-4058 DQYKIPQNKLTRN
+4058 DQYKIPQNKLTRT

-4083 MMLNFTGAIG
+4083 MMLNITGGIG
-4093 NITIGESAIAG
+4093 NITVGESAIAG

-4124 RQAVPSFIR
+4124 RHAIPSFIR

-4171 ILNKIRDFMYS
+4171 VLNKIRDFMYS
-4182 PNSMGEHFMQNGA
+4182 PNSMGEHFMQNGT

-4228 NKFHEYAMK
+4228 NKFHEYAMR
-4237 NIIGGNEELLNK
+4237 NVIGGNEELINK
-4249 YETFKKN
+4249 YETFKKD

-4262 KKKEYIWN
+4262 KKKEYVWN

-4286 QKKQFIAERKK
+4286 QKKQFITERKK

-4306 EELPTVM
+4306 EELPTIM
-4313 DQLDLKDGRLA
+4313 DQVDLKDGRLA

-4337 SQDKEV
+4337 SKDKEV

-4406 NEERGTKEV
+4406 NEERGTKEI

-4422 DFLTTPIRQLRYEK
+4422 DFLTTPIRKLRYEK
-4436 EMSDGQVEALES
+4436 EMSDGQVEVLES

-4490 GVCTALAVRCIWDD
+4490 GICTALAVRCIWDD

-4521 DLTTQSMMYNMLFLP
+4521 ELTTQSMMYNMLFLP

-4557 SACNNIAAY
+4557 AACNNIAAY

-4582 GQNKILVKLGRQ
+4582 GQNKIIVKLGRQ

-4627 DWANDIRGTSSLE
+4627 DLANDIRGTSSLE

>member
-43 SGFNKEFETYYVN
+43 SGFNKEFETYYAN

-146 NRVINRMFGA
+146 NRVINRMLGA
-156 VAKNILETRKIEATK
+156 VATNILEARKVEATK

-189 IKIEEEVS
+189 VKLEDEVS
-197 KYTPQ
+197 KTTPQ

-210 KDMLSDKVKYFTE
+210 KDMLSDKVKYFTQ
-223 VFQGDDRLGEIRF
+223 VIQIDDRLGEIRF
-236 KKDDEISQQ
+236 KKDDDLSQQ
-245 EVNWNESYS
+245 EADWSESFD
-254 IEDDEALN
+254 IEDDDDLN
-262 LDDAADN
+262 LNNAADN
-269 GSNSEKDTTTARWED
+269 ASNNEKDTTTARWED

-330 VDYMDFKSVDNAIK
+330 VDYMDFKVVNSAIR

-359 EDVAESNKEYAGLAY
+359 EDIAKSNKEYAGLAY

-379 RKKPDFAYKVFQ
+379 KKKPDFAYKLFQ
-391 VYRRRTMRKQQARID
+391 VYRRRTIRKQQVRID
-406 DNTVIPVRSNTRA
+406 DNSVSPTRSNNRA

-445 KDILESIKTKIKD
+445 NDILGAIKTKIDD
-458 YKALQKTK
+458 YKTLQKTK
-466 GFDLNKEALSA
+466 GFDLNKQALSA

-511 KAPNIAN
+511 KTPNIAN

-531 KYANETLTNKKYLDN
+531 KYANETLNNKRNLDN
-546 KFKEANKIEDKK
+546 RFKEANKIKDKK
-558 ARKEALDSVREAY
+558 AKKEALDSVREAY

-581 TYALELAKALA
+581 AYALELAKSLA

-623 LNAIKATLTEEQKD
+623 LNAVKATLTEQQKD
-637 GTKVS
+637 GSKVS

-668 NENGAIINY
+668 DENGSVINY

-733 FNAEQNPN
+733 FNAEQNPK

-774 MHAIRNA
+774 MHAIKNA
-781 KGEVIGKEVSVDDIN
+781 KGEVIAKEVSVDDIN
-796 ENHPIVQQFKN
+796 ENHPIVQQFRN
-807 IFKQELLDMANFI
+807 IFKQELLDMVNFI
-820 NIVFEVKENIETL
+820 NIVFEVKENTETL

-915 GDSLLKYLFPSLYGG
+915 GDDLLKYLFPSLYGG
-930 ARDGFIPFTINA
+930 ARDGFIPFTTNS
-942 NGEVELNLTAD
+942 NGEVELNLSAD

-969 SNNAIARMSEY
+969 SNNAITRMSEY

-1002 LMYIAFNDVFEGD
+1002 LMYIAFNDIFEGD

-1095 ECKVAKTYPDGRIEG
+1095 ECKVAKTYPDGKVEG

-1122 AKLTLE
+1122 AKLTLD

-1135 GPILYK
+1135 GPIMYDNNGK
-1141 PDGTPE
+1141 PKLNADG
-1147 LNKDKSC
+1147 SY

-1162 TTVNDAQSYI
+1162 TTINDAQSYI

-1226 EKLNTIA
+1226 DKLNTIA

-1254 EQVYNA
+1254 EQVYEA
-1260 MKDNNID
+1260 MKANKID

-1304 AEDYRDEYDYN
+1304 AEDYREEYDYN

-1342 DNIARNS
+1342 DNIDSNS
-1349 PLYAYKEDFF
+1349 PLHAYKEDFF

-1364 NIKDSFNNLVD
+1364 NIKDSFNKLVD
-1375 ELKIPIDKD
+1375 ELKISLDED

-1396 GLDMQVFFDKL
+1396 GVDMQVFFDKL

-1422 FVTLNASMPIAPNG
+1422 FVTLNASMPIAANG
-1436 CPNPVMPTYLSNVI
+1436 CPNPVMPTYLSNVV

-1507 IMLPKS
+1507 IMLPAS

-1524 YKDVDEV
+1524 YKKSKEE
-1531 RDKDGNLIGGLLKQL
+1531 LLKEL
-1546 QDAHLD
+1546 QDAGLD

-1570 KVVGFLDDAQGST
+1570 KVVDFLDDAQGST

-1627 TENDWLNYIRRE
+1627 TENDWLNYVRRE
-1639 TGLKLSGID
+1639 TGLRLSGID
-1648 NETFENIKTEAKAS
+1648 NEKFENIKADAKAS
-1662 TKAEARDARKAEIE
+1662 TKAEARDARKAEIA
-1676 EIKNKFD
+1676 EIKNRFD

-1691 NLDDNTKEVIKLIHE
+1691 NLDDDTKEVIKLIHE
-1706 KINEAYGAK
+1706 KINEAYGSK

-1726 VEIATLSD
+1726 VEISTLTG
-1734 RLEDFKDT
+1734 RLEEFKDI

-1758 NQILNNVINGF
+1758 KQILNNVINGF

-1791 YKDEQLRLAKQVAK
+1791 YKDEQLRLAKQIARSSK
-1805 GSRLLQF
+1805 LLQF

-1825 NNSRQARNNRLLDD
+1825 NNTREARNNRLLDD
-1839 MIHILRANESLEEN
+1839 MIHILQSNESLEEN

-1860 SIIAARDKVMNPI
+1860 SIIAARDKVMNPV
-1873 VKEVRESRS
+1873 VKEVREARS

-1907 TRDTFCSVCNTVRP
+1907 TRDTFCSVCNTVHP
-1921 RIADNYVVKI
+1921 HITDKYTIKV
-1931 AYSKDKYNLKE
+1931 AYSKDKYNLEE
-1942 LKKRFEKVEETD
+1942 LQKRFEKVEETD

-2008 YKTLVDIGSN
+2008 YKTLADIGSN

-2032 RIVNAYNA
+2032 KIVNAYNA

-2047 KHNKPIEEAIASL
+2047 KHNKPIEEAIRSL

-2065 NAYHIK
+2065 NTYHIN
-2071 TDKMNLD
+2071 TDKMNLGE
-2078 DIVARVNALLGVKYS
+2078 IVARVNGLLGTKYS

-2107 AKRLLNND
+2107 AKRLLNDKN
-2115 SRPVKENKYIKH
+2115 RPVK
-2127 NTYSGLIDYND
+2127 
-2138 NSVFVFGSNPLGIN
+2138 GSI
-2152 GNPSKGTGGAALV
+2152 
-2165 ALNQGR
+2165 
-2171 VQQGEIMDNTIS
+2171 
-2183 NNGRAYGLTTVKA
+2183 
-2196 PNARNN
+2196 
-2202 KGNQLSIEEITNNI
+2202 
-2216 KKLYQYA
+2216 YQ
-2223 NNNKDKTFKVA
+2223 
-2234 YTDGKLLNGHSIEE
+2234 H
-2248 LVNAFINAGEIPNN
+2248 
-2262 VLFSDTLN
+2262 
-2270 KYFVKQTNINKEN
+2270 
-2283 INNIATDWTVLFAYN
+2283 DWGVLFAYN
-2298 DLAKLSNKIG
+2298 DLAKLSDKIG
-2308 DTARVCNPDRF
+2308 STARVCNPDRF

-2336 DLIEDENPALVVG
+2336 DLIEDKNPALVVG

-2356 IYAGYDPNK
+2356 IYAGYDPTK
-2365 GLRSYITSDAKSA
+2365 GLRSYITSNAKSA

-2435 ILNTAYKQ
+2435 ILNAAYKQ
-2443 TDAVVCN
+2443 TDAVVNN
-2450 YTYDIEKKQTVV
+2450 YTYDVEKKQTIV
-2462 NKEVDE
+2462 NKEFDE

-2497 EVDTWS
+2497 EVNAWN

-2512 WLKAN
+2512 WLKSN

-2545 TIRFNEDAIDSE
+2545 TIRFNEDAVDNE

-2575 LAAMDMIKYA
+2575 LAAMDMVKYA

-2600 CIKNDALRDENTFVQ
+2600 CIKNTALRDENTFVQ

-2620 TSVVAQ
+2620 TSIIAQ
-2626 IKAQI
+2626 IKAQV
-2631 DNAVARTDLIEQYL
+2631 DNAVSRTDLVEQYL
-2645 RTDPGVTNV
+2645 RSDPGVSNV

-2665 MFKTVTRGMY
+2665 MFETVTRGMY
-2675 EFSLNDKNNAI
+2675 EFSLDDKDNAI
-2686 EFGFARESNSKVVP
+2686 EFGFARESNAEFTP
-2700 IQFNDYI
+2700 IQFNNYI

-2714 NESVTKL
+2714 NESVTRL
-2721 YKIVSPAPGIGFAY
+2721 YKIVSPDLGSGIGFAY
-2735 PLNSLEAGEDREV
+2735 PLNGLEAGEDREV

-2762 YEAVIENLMSDDT
+2762 YEAVIDNLMNSEVA
-2775 DYTLEQLNE
+2775 DYTLDELNE
-2784 LYKKHIATTKVNK
+2784 LYKKHVATTKVNK

-2804 DIMADA
+2804 DIMSDA

-2860 ETISNDGESISI
+2860 ETISNGGEPISI

-2894 EHIEEKPQMVE
+2894 EHIEEKPQLVE

-3001 KFNQFYRDENGN
+3001 KFSQFYRDENGN

-3021 VIEAIKNNPDLQRQF
+3021 VINVIKNNPALQRQF
-3036 LEALADANAIIDK
+3036 LETLADANAIVDK

-3061 ENPTLKFYIEE
+3061 ENPTLKFYIDE

-3080 SNTSVIDDAEVKFGI
+3080 SNSSIIDDAEVKFGL

-3107 QNGIVSIWDGFHS
+3107 QNGLISIYDGFHS

-3142 TRKVMADIH
+3142 TRKVMADIR
-3151 AKESQSKD
+3151 AKESQAKD
-3159 FAVAFGKHF
+3159 FAIAFGKHF
-3168 EDIKARAAKVGASV
+3168 EDIKARAAKVSASV
-3182 DLNKIFDKN
+3182 DINKIFDKN

-3268 YSEYVKLRETIRQIN
+3268 YSEYVKLREAIIQIN

-3303 TKIDDLTSQFIGND
+3303 TKINDLTSQFIGNE
-3317 YKPAYEYGF
+3317 YKPDFCEGF
-3326 PGIERAPDDS
+3326 PGTSNAPDES
-3336 IIVINQE
+3336 IIITNQE
-3343 LYDNARK
+3343 VYDNARK
-3350 QSLNDA
+3350 LSLNDA
-3356 IQLDQYLRRIKDI
+3356 VQLNQYLRRIKDI

-3397 VRDSN
+3397 VRGSN

-3411 LDTNKEYKKAKE
+3411 LETNKEYKKAKE

-3429 HWSVDDILKVQI
+3429 HWSVDDVLKVQI

-3457 ARKLIK
+3457 ARALIK
-3463 EKLTK
+3463 DKLAK
-3468 GEQIYDEFGNIDA
+3468 DEQIYDEFGNIDA
-3481 SKFTNT
+3481 SKFTNV
-3487 EIAKIKEDVER
+3487 EIAAIKEDVEK
-3498 NYGTTNTS
+3498 NYGTSSTS

-3516 AELTNEAAPSEFF
+3516 AEPTNEAAPSEFF
-3529 KMLNS
+3529 KRLNS
-3534 GGRSNPEYQKI
+3534 GGMSNPEYQKI
-3545 ITKINDITR
+3545 ITDINNITR

-3572 DLKTL
+3572 DLKAL
-3577 ADLYDELDKTKKK
+3577 GDLYDELDKTKKK
-3590 IKTKYG
+3590 KGKGSY
-3596 YDVYE
+3596 Y
-3601 AYSEYAKENVNE
+3601 AYQTYSKYAKENVN
-3613 KAYYDEEGEA
+3613 KQAYYSEEDEA

-3629 EFYTLWKRVNIRY
+3629 EFYTLWKRVNARY
-3642 EVLRDEKGKIVID
+3642 EVLRDKKGKIVID

-3677 TIAPNDAYWKDLN
+3677 TIAPNDAYWEDLN
-3690 KRDPKEAARQ
+3690 KDNPKEAARQ

-3722 TPQYYKA
+3722 TPQYYNA
-3729 KNAALAKGIDYY
+3729 KNAALAKGIAYY

-3792 YKNPNYIESYTDNE
+3792 YKNPNYIEGYTDNE

-3835 QEAKQYIQDTLMQF
+3835 QEAKQYIQDTLMSF

-3859 ASGMAPHRVKKAE
+3859 ASGMAPHRAKKAE

-3937 RETYTSDEAYEK
+3937 RETYASDEAYEK
-3949 DLEAYQKRMDEATKK
+3949 DLEAYQKRIDEATKK

-4004 HRMLSKMKA
+4004 HRMLGKMKA

-4058 DQYKIPQNKLTRN
+4058 DQYKIPQNKLTRT

-4083 MMLNFTGAIG
+4083 MMLNITGGIG
-4093 NITIGESAIAG
+4093 NITVGESAIAG

-4124 RQAVPSFIR
+4124 RHAIPSFIR

-4171 ILNKIRDFMYS
+4171 VLNKIRDFMYS

-4228 NKFHEYAMK
+4228 NKFHEYAMR

-4249 YETFKKN
+4249 YETFKKD

-4262 KKKEYIWN
+4262 KKKEYVWN

-4286 QKKQFIAERKK
+4286 QKKQFITERKK

-4313 DQLDLKDGRLA
+4313 DQIDLKDGRLA

-4337 SQDKEV
+4337 SKDKEV

-4400 RRKGYF
+4400 RKKGYF
-4406 NEERGTKEV
+4406 NEERGTKEI

-4422 DFLTTPIRQLRYEK
+4422 DFLTTPIRKLRYEK
-4436 EMSDGQVEALES
+4436 EMSDGQVEVLES

-4469 MPKWQRASIERAAG
+4469 MPKWQRASIERAAS

-4490 GVCTALAVRCIWDD
+4490 GICTALAVRCIWDD

-4521 DLTTQSMMYNMLFLP
+4521 ELTTQSMMYNMLFLP

-4557 SACNNIAAY
+4557 AACNNIAAY

-4572 DPNYTSGRYA
+4572 EPNYTSGRYA
-4582 GQNKILVKLGRQ
+4582 GQNKIIVKLGRQ

>member
-43 SGFNKEFETYYVN
+43 SGFNKEFETYYAN

-89 TTDSAFISD
+89 TTGSAFISD

-146 NRVINRMFGA
+146 NRVINRMLGA
-156 VAKNILETRKIEATK
+156 VATNILEARKVEATK

-189 IKIEEEVS
+189 IKLEDEVS
-197 KYTPQ
+197 KTTPQ

-210 KDMLSDKVKYFTE
+210 KDMLSDKVKYFTQ
-223 VFQGDDRLGEIRF
+223 VIQTDDRLGEIRF
-236 KKDDEISQQ
+236 KKDDDLSQQ
-245 EVNWNESYS
+245 EADWSESFD
-254 IEDDEALN
+254 IEDDDDLN
-262 LDDAADN
+262 INNAADN
-269 GSNSEKDTTTARWED
+269 ASNNEKDTTTARWED

-330 VDYMDFKSVDNAIK
+330 VDYMDFKVVNSAIR

-359 EDVAESNKEYAGLAY
+359 EDIAESNKEYAGLAY

-379 RKKPDFAYKVFQ
+379 KKKPDFAYKLFQ
-391 VYRRRTMRKQQARID
+391 VYRRRTIRKQQVRID
-406 DNTVIPVRSNTRA
+406 DTSVSPTRSNNRA

-445 KDILESIKTKIKD
+445 NDILGAIKTKIDD
-458 YKALQKTK
+458 YKTLQKTK
-466 GFDLNKEALSA
+466 RFDLNKEALSA

-531 KYANETLTNKKYLDN
+531 KYANETLNNKRNLDN
-546 KFKEANKIEDKK
+546 RFKEANKIKDKK
-558 ARKEALDSVREAY
+558 AKKEALDSVREAY

-581 TYALELAKALA
+581 AYALELAKSLA

-623 LNAIKATLTEEQKD
+623 LNAVKATLTEQQKD
-637 GTKVS
+637 GSKVS

-668 NENGAIINY
+668 DENGAVINY

-733 FNAEQNPN
+733 FNAEQNPK

-774 MHAIRNA
+774 MHAIKNA
-781 KGEVIGKEVSVDDIN
+781 KGEVIAKEVSVDDIN
-796 ENHPIVQQFKN
+796 ENHPIVQQFRN
-807 IFKQELLDMANFI
+807 IFKQELLDMVNFI
-820 NIVFEVKENIETL
+820 NIVFEVKENTETL

-905 DYKTGTTTKY
+905 DYKTGKTTKY
-915 GDSLLKYLFPSLYGG
+915 GDKLLEYMFPSLYGG
-930 ARDGFIPFTINA
+930 ARDGFIPFTTNA
-942 NGEVELNLTAD
+942 NGEVELNLSVD

-969 SNNAIARMSEY
+969 SNNAISRMSEY
-980 KDLDINNLINEKN
+980 KDFDINNLINEKN

-1002 LMYIAFNDVFEGD
+1002 LMYIAFNDIFEGD

-1064 VQARLKAI
+1064 VQTRLKAI

-1095 ECKVAKTYPDGRIEG
+1095 ECKVAKTYPDGKVEG

-1122 AKLTLE
+1122 AKLTLD

-1135 GPILYK
+1135 GPIMYDNNGK
-1141 PDGTPE
+1141 PKLNNDG
-1147 LNKDKSC
+1147 SY

-1162 TTVNDAQSYI
+1162 TTINDAQSYI

-1199 ESKEIPADLLK
+1199 ESKDIPADLLK

-1244 VPRFIRGTQL
+1244 VPRFIKGTQL
-1254 EQVYNA
+1254 EQVYEA
-1260 MKDNNID
+1260 MKANKID

-1304 AEDYRDEYDYN
+1304 AEDYREEYDYN

-1342 DNIARNS
+1342 DNIDSNS
-1349 PLYAYKEDFF
+1349 PLHAYKEDFF

-1364 NIKDSFNNLVD
+1364 NIKDSFNKLVD
-1375 ELKIPIDKD
+1375 ELKIPLDED

-1389 DESGNIT
+1389 DEAGNIT
-1396 GLDMQVFFDKL
+1396 GVDMQVFFDKL

-1422 FVTLNASMPIAPNG
+1422 FVTLNASMPIAANG
-1436 CPNPVMPTYLSNVI
+1436 CPNPVMPTYLSNVV

-1507 IMLPKS
+1507 IMLPAS

-1524 YKDVDEV
+1524 YKKSKEE
-1531 RDKDGNLIGGLLKQL
+1531 LLKEL
-1546 QDAHLD
+1546 QDAGLD

-1610 YIGRDGNIKRAT
+1610 YIDKHGNIRKQDYSEKLDIYDYANYVNRHLEKADKI
-1622 WKDTV
+1622 KDKSV
-1627 TENDWLNYIRRE
+1627 KEAFEKLNKEIDEQFEKSRKELVEEE
-1639 TGLKLSGID
+1639 TQAYDVLS
-1648 NETFENIKTEAKAS
+1648 
-1662 TKAEARDARKAEIE
+1662 
-1676 EIKNKFD
+1676 D
-1683 EIESEAYF
+1683 E
-1691 NLDDNTKEVIKLIHE
+1691 TKEILQARIDKFNKAAKKLGIMSY
-1706 KINEAYGAK
+1706 KQYLAQN
-1715 PSKAKYQEQLE
+1715 
-1726 VEIATLSD
+1726 VE
-1734 RLEDFKDT
+1734 
-1742 YIEEELDAIKD
+1742 DANTR
-1753 YIEAK
+1753 E
-1758 NQILNNVINGF
+1758 
-1769 ELSDD
+1769 
-1774 FDYNAIKSEKI
+1774 
-1785 KSAIKA
+1785 
-1791 YKDEQLRLAKQVAK
+1791 
-1805 GSRLLQF
+1805 
-1812 EAYKKKFDSDVIG
+1812 
-1825 NNSRQARNNRLLDD
+1825 ARNNRLLDD
-1839 MIHILRANESLEEN
+1839 MIHILQANEALEEN

-1860 SIIAARDKVMNPI
+1860 SIIAARDKVMNSI
-1873 VKEVRESRS
+1873 VKEVREARS

-1907 TRDTFCSVCNTVRP
+1907 TRDTFCSVCNTVHP
-1921 RIADNYVVKI
+1921 HITDKYTIKV
-1931 AYSKDKYNLKE
+1931 AYSKDKYNLEE
-1942 LKKRFEKVEETD
+1942 LQKRFEKVEETD

-2008 YKTLVDIGSN
+2008 YKTLADIGSN

-2047 KHNKPIEEAIASL
+2047 KHNKPIEEAIRSL
-2060 GKEIL
+2060 GKEVL
-2065 NAYHIK
+2065 NAYHIN
-2071 TDKMNLD
+2071 TDKINLGE
-2078 DIVARVNALLGVKYS
+2078 IIARVNGLLGTKYS

-2107 AKRLLNND
+2107 AKRLLNDKN
-2115 SRPVKENKYIKH
+2115 RPVK
-2127 NTYSGLIDYND
+2127 
-2138 NSVFVFGSNPLGIN
+2138 GSI
-2152 GNPSKGTGGAALV
+2152 
-2165 ALNQGR
+2165 
-2171 VQQGEIMDNTIS
+2171 
-2183 NNGRAYGLTTVKA
+2183 
-2196 PNARNN
+2196 
-2202 KGNQLSIEEITNNI
+2202 
-2216 KKLYQYA
+2216 YQ
-2223 NNNKDKTFKVA
+2223 
-2234 YTDGKLLNGHSIEE
+2234 H
-2248 LVNAFINAGEIPNN
+2248 
-2262 VLFSDTLN
+2262 
-2270 KYFVKQTNINKEN
+2270 
-2283 INNIATDWTVLFAYN
+2283 DWAVLFAYN
-2298 DLAKLSNKIG
+2298 DLAKLSDKIG
-2308 DTARVCNPDRF
+2308 ATARVCNPDRF

-2356 IYAGYDPNK
+2356 IYAGYDPTK
-2365 GLRSYITSDAKSA
+2365 GLRSYITSNAKSA

-2435 ILNTAYKQ
+2435 ILNAAYKQ
-2443 TDAVVCN
+2443 TDAVVNN
-2450 YTYDIEKKQTVV
+2450 YTYDVEKKQTVV
-2462 NKEVDE
+2462 NKEFDE

-2479 CTPDFTFNVKDVT
+2479 CTPDFTFNVKNVT

-2497 EVDTWS
+2497 EVNAWS

-2545 TIRFNEDAIDSE
+2545 TIRFNEDAVDNE

-2575 LAAMDMIKYA
+2575 LAAMDMVKYA

-2600 CIKNDALRDENTFVQ
+2600 CIKNTALRDENTFVQ

-2620 TSVVAQ
+2620 TSIIAQ
-2626 IKAQI
+2626 IKAQV
-2631 DNAVARTDLIEQYL
+2631 DNAVARTDLVEQYF

-2654 PHKFMNKKYSS
+2654 PHKFMSKKYSS
-2665 MFKTVTRGMY
+2665 MFKTVTREMY
-2675 EFSLNDKNNAI
+2675 EFGLDDKDNAI
-2686 EFGFARESNSKVVP
+2686 EFGFARESNAKFVP
-2700 IQFNDYI
+2700 IQFNNYI

-2714 NESVTKL
+2714 NESVTRL
-2721 YKIVSPAPGIGFAY
+2721 YKIVSPDLGSGIGFAY
-2735 PLNSLEAGEDREV
+2735 PLNGLEAGEDREV

-2762 YEAVIENLMSDDT
+2762 YEAVIDNLMNSEIA
-2775 DYTLEQLNE
+2775 DYTLDELNE
-2784 LYKKHIATTKVNK
+2784 LYKKHVATTKINK

-2804 DIMADA
+2804 DIMSDA
-2810 NNDNGGAKDAINK
+2810 NNDNGGAKDAIDK
-2823 IIKTFNN
+2823 IIKTFND

-2860 ETISNDGESISI
+2860 ETISNGGEPISI

-2894 EHIEEKPQMVE
+2894 EHIEEKPQLVE

-3001 KFNQFYRDENGN
+3001 KFSQFYRDENGN

-3021 VIEAIKNNPDLQRQF
+3021 VINVIKNNPALQRQF
-3036 LEALADANAIIDK
+3036 LETLADANVIVDK

-3061 ENPTLKFYIEE
+3061 ENPTLKFYIDE

-3080 SNTSVIDDAEVKFGI
+3080 SNSSIIDDAEVKFGL

-3107 QNGIVSIWDGFHS
+3107 QNGLISIYDGFHS

-3142 TRKVMADIH
+3142 TRKVMADIR
-3151 AKESQSKD
+3151 AKESQAKD

-3219 VQENPMEYIQ
+3219 VQDNPMEYIQ

-3253 LYNEDE
+3253 LYDEDE

-3268 YSEYVKLRETIRQIN
+3268 YSEYIKLREAIRQIN

-3303 TKIDDLTSQFIGND
+3303 TKINDLTSQFIGNE
-3317 YKPAYEYGF
+3317 YKPTYEYGF
-3326 PGIERAPDDS
+3326 PGTERAPDDS
-3336 IIVINQE
+3336 IIVTNQE
-3343 LYDNARK
+3343 VYDNARK

-3356 IQLDQYLRRIKDI
+3356 VQLDQYLRRIKDI

-3397 VRDSN
+3397 VRDAN

-3429 HWSVDDILKVQI
+3429 HWSVDDVLKVRI

-3450 TSGKASK
+3450 TNFKASK
-3457 ARKLIK
+3457 ARAFIKDKLA
-3463 EKLTK
+3463 K

-3487 EIAKIKEDVER
+3487 EIAAIKEDVER

-3516 AELTNEAAPSEFF
+3516 AEPTNEAAPSEFF

-3534 GGRSNPEYQKI
+3534 GGMTNPEYQEI
-3545 ITKINDITR
+3545 ITKINNITR

-3572 DLKTL
+3572 DLKAL
-3577 ADLYDELDKTKKK
+3577 GDLYDELDKTKKHK
-3590 IKTKYG
+3590 GKG
-3596 YDVYE
+3596 SYDAYQ
-3601 AYSEYAKENVNE
+3601 AYSKYAKENVNE
-3613 KAYYDEEGEA
+3613 QAYYSEEDEA

-3629 EFYTLWKRVNIRY
+3629 EFYTLWKRVNARY
-3642 EVLRDEKGKIVID
+3642 EVLRDKKGKIVID
-3655 ETTGKAVYDLTKAPK
+3655 ETTGKAVYDLTKAPT

-3677 TIAPNDAYWKDLN
+3677 TIAPNDAYWEDLN

-3729 KNAALAKGIDYY
+3729 KNAALAKGIAYY

-3792 YKNPNYIESYTDNE
+3792 YKNPNYIEGYTDNE

-3835 QEAKQYIQDTLMQF
+3835 QEAKQYIQDTLMSF

-3859 ASGMAPHRVKKAE
+3859 ASGMAPHRAKKAE

-3915 LMTQLKNKESVDLDN
+3915 LMTQLKNKESVDLNN

-3937 RETYTSDEAYEK
+3937 RETYASDEAYEK
-3949 DLEAYQKRMDEATKK
+3949 DLEAYQKRIDEAIKK

-4004 HRMLSKMKA
+4004 HRMLGKMKA

-4058 DQYKIPQNKLTRN
+4058 DQYKIPQNKLTRT

-4083 MMLNFTGAIG
+4083 MMLNITGGIG
-4093 NITIGESAIAG
+4093 NITVGESAIAG

-4113 PTGWLKGKNMW
+4113 PTSWLKGKNMW
-4124 RQAVPSFIR
+4124 RHAIPSFIR

-4171 ILNKIRDFMYS
+4171 VLNKIRDFMYS
-4182 PNSMGEHFMQNGA
+4182 PNSMGEHFMQNGT

-4228 NKFHEYAMK
+4228 NKFHEYAMR
-4237 NIIGGNEELLNK
+4237 NIIGGNEELINK
-4249 YETFKKN
+4249 YETFKKD

-4286 QKKQFIAERKK
+4286 QKKQFITERKK
-4297 LEKEAKVKF
+4297 FEKEAKVKF

-4313 DQLDLKDGRLA
+4313 DQVDLKDGRLA

-4337 SQDKEV
+4337 SKDKEV

-4406 NEERGTKEV
+4406 NEERGTKEI

-4422 DFLTTPIRQLRYEK
+4422 DFLTTPIRKLRYEK
-4436 EMSDGQVEALES
+4436 EMSDGQVEVLES

-4469 MPKWQRASIERAAG
+4469 MPKWQRASIERAAS

-4490 GVCTALAVRCIWDD
+4490 GICTALAVRCIWDD

-4521 DLTTQSMMYNMLFLP
+4521 ELTTQSMMYNMLFLP

-4557 SACNNIAAY
+4557 AACNNIAAY

-4582 GQNKILVKLGRQ
+4582 GQNKIIVKLGRQ

-4614 KTGDNLLTLINVK
+4614 KTGDNLLTLINIK
-4627 DWANDIRGTSSLE
+4627 NWANDIRGTSSLE

>member
-43 SGFNKEFETYYVN
+43 SGFNKEFETYYAN

-65 DESKEVATAIQNFYK
+65 DESKEVVNAIQNFYK

-132 RLEEHAEDRKDNLA
+132 RLDEHAEDRKDNLA
-146 NRVINRMFGA
+146 NRVINRMLGA
-156 VAKNILETRKIEATK
+156 VAKNILEARKVEATK

-189 IKIEEEVS
+189 VKLENEVS

-210 KDMLSDKVKYFTE
+210 KDMLSDKVKYFTQ
-223 VFQGDDRLGEIRF
+223 VIQTDDRLGEIRF
-236 KKDDEISQQ
+236 KKDDDLSQQ
-245 EVNWNESYS
+245 EADWSESFD
-254 IEDDEALN
+254 IEDDDDLN
-262 LDDAADN
+262 LNNAADN
-269 GSNSEKDTTTARWED
+269 ASNNEKDTTTARWED

-330 VDYMDFKSVDNAIK
+330 VDYMDFKVVNSAIR
-344 GDIETTNIDAFLKKL
+344 GDIETTNIDSFLKKL
-359 EDVAESNKEYAGLAY
+359 EDIAESNKEYAGLAY

-379 RKKPDFAYKVFQ
+379 RNKPDFAYKLFQ
-391 VYRRRTMRKQQARID
+391 VYRRRTIRKQQVRID
-406 DNTVIPVRSNTRA
+406 DTAVAPARSNTRA

-445 KDILESIKTKIKD
+445 NDILGAIKTKIAD
-458 YKALQKTK
+458 YKTLQKTK
-466 GFDLNKEALSA
+466 GFDLNKEALSGE
-477 DIINAIASRLKQYY
+477 IINDIATRLKQYY

-518 NLTQLYGYLENTA
+518 NITQLYSYLENTA
-531 KYANETLTNKKYLDN
+531 KHANITLNNKRNLDN
-546 KFKEANKIEDKK
+546 RFKEANKIKDKK
-558 ARKEALDSVREAY
+558 AKKEALDNVRELY

-581 TYALELAKALA
+581 AYALELAKSLA

-623 LNAIKATLTEEQKD
+623 LNAVKATLTEQQKD

-668 NENGAIINY
+668 NENGAITNY

-774 MHAIRNA
+774 MHAIKNA

-796 ENHPIVQQFKN
+796 ENHPIVQQFRN
-807 IFKQELLDMANFI
+807 IFKQELLDMTNFI
-820 NIVFEVKENIETL
+820 NIVFETNSLGQIKYND
-833 EDGTVVDQR
+833 DGS
-842 GRIVFNNDN
+842 
-851 TPMFKKGWGLDA
+851 PMFKKGWGLDA

-886 GDGWAFNGLL
+886 GDGWTFNGLL

-915 GDSLLKYLFPSLYGG
+915 GDKLLNYLFPSLYGG
-930 ARDGFIPFTINA
+930 ARDGFIPFTTNA
-942 NGEVELNLTAD
+942 NGEVELNLSAD

-969 SNNAIARMSEY
+969 SNNAITRMSEY

-1050 NSTIVQGAFLNTPE
+1050 NSAIVQGAFLNTPE

-1095 ECKVAKTYPDGRIEG
+1095 ECKVDTEDTTGKLTDK
-1110 EDGILV
+1110 DGILV

-1122 AKLTLE
+1122 AKLTVE
-1128 QARDLMG
+1128 QARKLM
-1135 GPILYK
+1135 K
-1141 PDGTPE
+1141 
-1147 LNKDKSC
+1147 
-1154 RRSGGFSN
+1154 GFSG

-1226 EKLNTIA
+1226 KDLNTIA

-1244 VPRFIRGTQL
+1244 VPRFIKGTQL
-1254 EQVYNA
+1254 EQVYKV

-1291 EVTEEHL
+1291 EVTDEHL

-1304 AEDYRDEYDYN
+1304 AEDYREEYDYN

-1342 DNIARNS
+1342 DNIDSNS
-1349 PLYAYKEDFF
+1349 PLHAYKEDFF

-1364 NIKDSFNNLVD
+1364 NIKDSFNKLVD
-1375 ELKIPIDKD
+1375 ELKIPLDKD
-1384 GNIKF
+1384 GNIEF
-1389 DESGNIT
+1389 DAAGNIT
-1396 GLDMQVFFDKL
+1396 GIDMQVFFDKL

-1422 FVTLNASMPIAPNG
+1422 FVTLNASAPIAANG

-1483 KATKDQVSYSKEL
+1483 KATKDQVSYSKQL

-1546 QDAHLD
+1546 QDAGLD

-1570 KVVGFLDDAQGST
+1570 KVVGFLDDSQGST

-1610 YIGRDGNIKRAT
+1610 TINADGNIQK
-1622 WKDTV
+1622 V
-1627 TENDWLNYIRRE
+1627 IYNDLAGKSYDDYVKSQLN
-1639 TGLKLSGID
+1639 
-1648 NETFENIKTEAKAS
+1648 TEAK
-1662 TKAEARDARKAEIE
+1662 
-1676 EIKNKFD
+1676 
-1683 EIESEAYF
+1683 
-1691 NLDDNTKEVIKLIHE
+1691 VKL
-1706 KINEAYGAK
+1706 KK
-1715 PSKAKYQEQLE
+1715 
-1726 VEIATLSD
+1726 
-1734 RLEDFKDT
+1734 
-1742 YIEEELDAIKD
+1742 AIKEGVNETTALSNVATE
-1753 YIEAK
+1753 YGLQSREEFSKGK
-1758 NQILNNVINGF
+1758 NL
-1769 ELSDD
+1769 
-1774 FDYNAIKSEKI
+1774 A
-1785 KSAIKA
+1785 
-1791 YKDEQLRLAKQVAK
+1791 DENTR
-1805 GSRLLQF
+1805 
-1812 EAYKKKFDSDVIG
+1812 E
-1825 NNSRQARNNRLLDD
+1825 ARNNRLLDD
-1839 MIHILRANESLEEN
+1839 MIHILQANESLEEN

-1873 VKEVRESRS
+1873 VKDVREARS

-1921 RIADNYVVKI
+1921 HIADNYVVKV
-1931 AYSKDKYNLKE
+1931 AYSKDKYNLAE
-1942 LKKRFEKVEETD
+1942 LQKRFEKVEETD

-2008 YKTLVDIGSN
+2008 YKTLADIGSN

-2047 KHNKPIEEAIASL
+2047 KHNKPIEEAIKSL

-2065 NAYHIK
+2065 ETYHIK
-2071 TDKMNLD
+2071 TDKMNLGE
-2078 DIVARVNALLGVKYS
+2078 IVARVNGLLGTKYS

-2099 ITLSPDEL
+2099 IILSPDEL
-2107 AKRLLNND
+2107 AKRLLNDKN
-2115 SRPVKENKYIKH
+2115 RPVKGSKYQH
-2127 NTYSGLIDYND
+2127 
-2138 NSVFVFGSNPLGIN
+2138 
-2152 GNPSKGTGGAALV
+2152 
-2165 ALNQGR
+2165 
-2171 VQQGEIMDNTIS
+2171 
-2183 NNGRAYGLTTVKA
+2183 
-2196 PNARNN
+2196 
-2202 KGNQLSIEEITNNI
+2202 
-2216 KKLYQYA
+2216 
-2223 NNNKDKTFKVA
+2223 
-2234 YTDGKLLNGHSIEE
+2234 
-2248 LVNAFINAGEIPNN
+2248 
-2262 VLFSDTLN
+2262 
-2270 KYFVKQTNINKEN
+2270 
-2283 INNIATDWTVLFAYN
+2283 DWSVLFAYN
-2298 DLAKLSNKIG
+2298 DLAKLSDKIG
-2308 DTARVCNPDRF
+2308 STARVCNPDRF

-2336 DLIEDENPALVVG
+2336 DLIEDEHPALVVG
-2349 TSSIVNS
+2349 TSSIVSS
-2356 IYAGYDPNK
+2356 IYAGYDPTK

-2443 TDAVVCN
+2443 TDAVVNN
-2450 YTYDIEKKQTVV
+2450 YTYDVEKKETKV
-2462 NKEVDE
+2462 NKEFDE

-2497 EVDTWS
+2497 EVDAWS

-2517 SVDAGIF
+2517 SVDVGIF
-2524 NYINTNLFNEYE
+2524 NYISTNLFNEYE

-2545 TIRFNEDAIDSE
+2545 TIRFNEDAIDNE

-2567 SSDNPLVK
+2567 NSDNPLVK

-2600 CIKNDALRDENTFVQ
+2600 CIKNTALRDENTFVQ
-2615 YNGSR
+2615 YNGAR
-2620 TSVVAQ
+2620 TSIIAQ
-2626 IKAQI
+2626 IKAQV
-2631 DNAVARTDLIEQYL
+2631 DNAVARTDLVEQYL
-2645 RTDPGVTNV
+2645 RSDPGVTNV
-2654 PHKFMNKKYSS
+2654 PHKFMNKKYNS

-2675 EFSLNDKNNAI
+2675 EFSLDDKDNAI
-2686 EFGFARESNSKVVP
+2686 EFGFARESNSKFVP
-2700 IQFNDYI
+2700 IQFNNYI
-2707 YITKKEG
+2707 YITNKEG
-2714 NESVTKL
+2714 NETVTRL
-2721 YKIVSPAPGIGFAY
+2721 YKIVSPDLGSGIGFAY
-2735 PLNSLEAGEDREV
+2735 PLNGLEAGEDREL

-2762 YEAVIENLMSDDT
+2762 YEAVIDNLMNSEVA
-2775 DYTLEQLNE
+2775 DYTLDELNE

-2804 DIMADA
+2804 DIMADV
-2810 NNDNGGAKDAINK
+2810 NNDNGGAKDAIDK
-2823 IIKTFNN
+2823 IIKTFND

-2860 ETISNDGESISI
+2860 ETISDDGEPISV

-2894 EHIEEKPQMVE
+2894 EHIEEKPQLVE

-2912 ASSREEVTLGSAS
+2912 ASSREEVTLGSATS
-2925 SKLEQS
+2925 RLEQS

-3001 KFNQFYRDENGN
+3001 KFSQFYKDDNGN

-3021 VIEAIKNNPDLQRQF
+3021 VINAIKNNPALQRQF
-3036 LEALADANAIIDK
+3036 LETLADANAIVDK

-3056 KADEI
+3056 KADDI

-3080 SNTSVIDDAEVKFGI
+3080 SNSSVIDDAEVKFGI

-3107 QNGIVSIWDGFHS
+3107 QNGLVSIFDGFHS
-3120 SGWLDAWFGD
+3120 SGWFDAWVGD

-3142 TRKVMADIH
+3142 TRKVMADIR
-3151 AKESQSKD
+3151 AKESQAKD

-3168 EDIKARAAKVGASV
+3168 EDIKAKAAKVGASV

-3191 GNIVRNYTDKF
+3191 GNIVRDYTDKF

-3268 YSEYVKLRETIRQIN
+3268 YSEYVKLREAIRQIN
-3283 SRRIDGVLSKEFEDK
+3283 SRRSDGVLSKEFEDK

-3303 TKIDDLTSQFIGND
+3303 TKINDLTSQFIGDD

-3326 PGIERAPDDS
+3326 PGTEQAPDGS
-3336 IIVINQE
+3336 IIVTNQE
-3343 LYDNARK
+3343 VYDNARK

-3356 IQLDQYLRRIKDI
+3356 VQLDQYLRRIKDI

-3411 LDTNKEYKKAKE
+3411 LETNKEYKKAKE

-3429 HWSVDDILKVQI
+3429 HWSVDEVLKVRI

-3457 ARKLIK
+3457 ARALIK
-3463 EKLTK
+3463 DKLAK

-3487 EIAKIKEDVER
+3487 EIAAIKEDVEK
-3498 NYGTTNTS
+3498 NYGTSSTS

-3516 AELTNEAAPSEFF
+3516 AEPTNEAAPSEFF

-3534 GGRSNPEYQKI
+3534 GGMTNPEYQEI
-3545 ITKINDITR
+3545 ITKINNITR

-3572 DLKTL
+3572 DLKAL
-3577 ADLYDELDKTKKK
+3577 GDLYDELDKTKKK
-3590 IKTKYG
+3590 KGKG
-3596 YDVYE
+3596 SYD
-3601 AYSEYAKENVNE
+3601 AYQTYSKYAKENVNN

-3629 EFYTLWKRVNIRY
+3629 EFYTLWKRVNARY
-3642 EVLRDEKGKIVID
+3642 EVLRDKKGKIVID
-3655 ETTGKAVYDLTKAPK
+3655 EATGKAVYDLTKAPT

-3677 TIAPNDAYWKDLN
+3677 TIAPNDAYWEDLN

-3722 TPQYYKA
+3722 TPQYYEA
-3729 KNAALAKGIDYY
+3729 KNAALAKGIAYY

-3792 YKNPNYIESYTDNE
+3792 YKNPNYIEGYTDNE

-3822 PGYDNNLGLNEYE
+3822 PGYDNDLGLNEYE
-3835 QEAKQYIQDTLMQF
+3835 QEAKQYIQDTLMNF

-3890 MLPSGKDS
+3890 MLPSGKDT

-3915 LMTQLKNKESVDLDN
+3915 LITQFKNKESIDLDN

-3937 RETYTSDEAYEK
+3937 RETYASDEAYEK
-3949 DLEAYQKRMDEATKK
+3949 DLEAYQKRIDEATKK

-3991 NAIQDNKQLLFYT
+3991 NAIQDNKQLLLYT
-4004 HRMLSKMKA
+4004 HRMLGKMKA

-4033 ETSYIEKADT
+4033 EISYIEKADT

-4052 VRRLVY
+4052 VRRLLY
-4058 DQYKIPQNKLTRN
+4058 DQYKIPQNKLTRT

-4083 MMLNFTGAIG
+4083 MMLNITGGIG
-4093 NITIGESAIAG
+4093 NITVGESAIAG

-4124 RQAVPSFIR
+4124 RQAIPSFIR

-4171 ILNKIRDFMYS
+4171 VLNKIRDFMYS

-4237 NIIGGNEELLNK
+4237 NIIGGNDELLNK
-4249 YETFKKN
+4249 YEEFKKN

-4286 QKKQFIAERKK
+4286 QKKQFITERKK
-4297 LEKEAKVKF
+4297 LEKEAKAKF
-4306 EELPTVM
+4306 EELPTIM
-4313 DQLDLKDGRLA
+4313 DQVDLKNGRLA

-4406 NEERGTKEV
+4406 NEERGTKEI

-4422 DFLTTPIRQLRYEK
+4422 DFLTTPIRQFRYEK

-4490 GVCTALAVRCIWDD
+4490 GICTALAVRCIWDD
-4504 DDLKNSLWG
+4504 DDLKNSLWA

-4557 SACNNIAAY
+4557 AACNNIAAY

>member
-43 SGFNKEFETYYVN
+43 SGFNKEFETYYAN

-108 AKTCGIRTTGNLMLA
+108 AKICGIRTTGNLMLA

-146 NRVINRMFGA
+146 NRVINRMLGA
-156 VAKNILETRKIEATK
+156 VATNILEARKVEATK

-210 KDMLSDKVKYFTE
+210 KDMLSDKVKYFTQ
-223 VFQGDDRLGEIRF
+223 VIQTDQRLGEIRF
-236 KKDDEISQQ
+236 KKDDDLSQQ
-245 EVNWNESYS
+245 EADWSESLD
-254 IEDDEALN
+254 IEDDDDLN
-262 LDDAADN
+262 LNNAADN
-269 GSNSEKDTTTARWED
+269 ASNNEKDTTTARWED

-308 LSSTEVSAD
+308 LSSAEISAD

-330 VDYMDFKSVDNAIK
+330 VDYMDFKVVNSAIR

-359 EDVAESNKEYAGLAY
+359 EDIAESNKEYAGLAY

-391 VYRRRTMRKQQARID
+391 VYRRRTIRKQQVRID
-406 DNTVIPVRSNTRA
+406 DTSVAPTRSNTRA

-445 KDILESIKTKIKD
+445 KDILEVIKTKIGD
-458 YKALQKTK
+458 YKTLQKTK

-531 KYANETLTNKKYLDN
+531 KYANETLANKKYLDN
-546 KFKEANKIEDKK
+546 RFKEANKIEDKK

-623 LNAIKATLTEEQKD
+623 LNAVKATLTEEQKD

-774 MHAIRNA
+774 MHAIRND
-781 KGEVIGKEVSVDDIN
+781 KGEVIGKEVNVEDIN
-796 ENHPIVQQFKN
+796 ENHPIVQQFRN
-807 IFKQELLDMANFI
+807 IFKQELLDMVNFI
-820 NIVFEVKENIETL
+820 NIVFEVKENTETL

-877 GHKHFIEKK
+877 EHKHFIEKK

-915 GDSLLKYLFPSLYGG
+915 GDRLLKYLFPSLYGG
-930 ARDGFIPFTINA
+930 ARDGFIPFTTNA
-942 NGEVELNLTAD
+942 NGEVELNLSAD

-1064 VQARLKAI
+1064 IQARLKAI

-1095 ECKVAKTYPDGRIEG
+1095 ECKVAKTYPDGRVEG

-1135 GPILYK
+1135 GPIMYDNNGKPKLNDDGSYK
-1141 PDGTPE
+1141 
-1147 LNKDKSC
+1147 
-1154 RRSGGFSN
+1154 RSGGFSN

-1226 EKLNTIA
+1226 KDLNTIA

-1304 AEDYRDEYDYN
+1304 AEDYREEYDYN

-1342 DNIARNS
+1342 DNIDRNS
-1349 PLYAYKEDFF
+1349 PLYKYKEDFF
-1359 NMYVA
+1359 DMYVA
-1364 NIKDSFNNLVD
+1364 NIKDSFNKLVD
-1375 ELKIPIDKD
+1375 ELKIPLDKD

-1389 DESGNIT
+1389 DEAGNIT
-1396 GLDMQVFFDKL
+1396 GIDMQVFFDKL

-1422 FVTLNASMPIAPNG
+1422 FVTLNASMPIAVNG

-1483 KATKDQVSYSKEL
+1483 NSKKYTKENPFNLDGIDKTKFDIEVYDREKTPGYKSKALRIYIKGKKKGWFELVKDKEDNNYSVHFKTTTEKIGKVEQDGKVVNPSTKEERDELYTALRNAIPNGANVSTWGSISDGGVYALNKLGKGWKKVGERTIKHKKDDKDIVIPVYKKNGLTTSKTL
-1496 KYHPNGERYIE
+1496 RYHPKTKEHPEGERYIE
-1507 IMLPKS
+1507 IMLPAS

-1524 YKDVDEV
+1524 YKKSKEE
-1531 RDKDGNLIGGLLKQL
+1531 LLKEL
-1546 QDAHLD
+1546 QDAGLD

-1610 YIGRDGNIKRAT
+1610 TINADGNIQK
-1622 WKDTV
+1622 V
-1627 TENDWLNYIRRE
+1627 LYNDLAGKSYDDYVKSQLN
-1639 TGLKLSGID
+1639 S
-1648 NETFENIKTEAKAS
+1648 EAKA
-1662 TKAEARDARKAEIE
+1662 
-1676 EIKNKFD
+1676 
-1683 EIESEAYF
+1683 
-1691 NLDDNTKEVIKLIHE
+1691 KL
-1706 KINEAYGAK
+1706 KK
-1715 PSKAKYQEQLE
+1715 
-1726 VEIATLSD
+1726 
-1734 RLEDFKDT
+1734 
-1742 YIEEELDAIKD
+1742 AIK
-1753 YIEAK
+1753 EGVNETTA
-1758 NQILNNVINGF
+1758 LNNVATEYGLQSREEF
-1769 ELSDD
+1769 S
-1774 FDYNAIKSEKI
+1774 
-1785 KSAIKA
+1785 
-1791 YKDEQLRLAKQVAK
+1791 KDKNLADENT
-1805 GSRLLQF
+1805 R
-1812 EAYKKKFDSDVIG
+1812 E
-1825 NNSRQARNNRLLDD
+1825 ARNNRLLDD
-1839 MIHILRANESLEEN
+1839 MIHILQANESLEEN

-1873 VKEVRESRS
+1873 VKEVREARS
-1882 PYDFLDQAAYQEDVM
+1882 PYDFFDQAAYQEDVM

-1931 AYSKDKYNLKE
+1931 SYSKDKYNLKE
-1942 LKKRFEKVEETD
+1942 LQKRFEKVEETD
-1954 EGYVVTHNTLG
+1954 DGYVVTHNTLG
-1965 WTNDNKNVDGYIL
+1965 WTNDNKNIDGYIL

-2008 YKTLVDIGSN
+2008 YKTLADIGSN

-2071 TDKMNLD
+2071 TDKLNLN
-2078 DIVARVNALLGVKYS
+2078 DIIFNVNRLLGVKYS

-2107 AKRLLNND
+2107 AKRLLNDKN
-2115 SRPVKENKYIKH
+2115 RPVK
-2127 NTYSGLIDYND
+2127 G
-2138 NSVFVFGSNPLGIN
+2138 SV
-2152 GNPSKGTGGAALV
+2152 
-2165 ALNQGR
+2165 
-2171 VQQGEIMDNTIS
+2171 
-2183 NNGRAYGLTTVKA
+2183 
-2196 PNARNN
+2196 
-2202 KGNQLSIEEITNNI
+2202 
-2216 KKLYQYA
+2216 YQ
-2223 NNNKDKTFKVA
+2223 
-2234 YTDGKLLNGHSIEE
+2234 H
-2248 LVNAFINAGEIPNN
+2248 
-2262 VLFSDTLN
+2262 
-2270 KYFVKQTNINKEN
+2270 
-2283 INNIATDWTVLFAYN
+2283 DWAVLFAYN
-2298 DLAKLSNKIG
+2298 DLYKLSNKIG

-2336 DLIEDENPALVVG
+2336 DLIIDEHPALVVNG
-2349 TSSIVNS
+2349 LPIVSS

-2450 YTYDIEKKQTVV
+2450 YTYDVEKKQTVV

-2468 TDEALRIMGYG
+2468 TNEALRIMGYG

-2567 SSDNPLVK
+2567 NSDNPLVK
-2575 LAAMDMIKYA
+2575 LAAMDMVKYA

-2600 CIKNDALRDENTFVQ
+2600 CIKNTALRDENTFVQ

-2620 TSVVAQ
+2620 TSIVAQ
-2626 IKAQI
+2626 IKAQV

-2645 RTDPGVTNV
+2645 RTDPGVINV
-2654 PHKFMNKKYSS
+2654 PHKFINKKYSS
-2665 MFKTVTRGMY
+2665 TFKTVTREMY
-2675 EFSLNDKNNAI
+2675 ELELTDKNVLI
-2686 EFGFARESNSKVVP
+2686 DFGFARESNLKFVP
-2700 IQFNDYI
+2700 IQFNNYI

-2714 NESVTKL
+2714 NESVTRL

-2735 PLNSLEAGEDREV
+2735 PLNSLEPGEDREV

-2762 YEAVIENLMSDDT
+2762 YEAIIENLMSDDT

-2784 LYKKHIATTKVNK
+2784 LYKKHVATTKVNK

-2804 DIMADA
+2804 DIMEDA

-2842 LYGKTKY
+2842 LYSKTKY
-2849 DSFTPPIHVEG
+2849 DSFTPAIHVEG
-2860 ETISNDGESISI
+2860 ETNSDAGEPISI

-2894 EHIEEKPQMVE
+2894 EHIEEKPQLVE

-3001 KFNQFYRDENGN
+3001 KFSQFYRDENGN

-3021 VIEAIKNNPDLQRQF
+3021 VINAIKNNPALQRKF
-3036 LEALADANAIIDK
+3036 LETLADANAIIDK

-3107 QNGIVSIWDGFHS
+3107 QNGLVSIFDGFHS
-3120 SGWLDAWFGD
+3120 SGWFDAWVGD

-3142 TRKVMADIH
+3142 TRKVMADIR

-3168 EDIKARAAKVGASV
+3168 EDIKTRAAKVGASV

-3214 KARVN
+3214 KTRVN

-3240 HVNREYVDSYYQK
+3240 HVNREFVDSYYKK
-3253 LYNEDE
+3253 LYDEDE
-3259 FIINNHPQI
+3259 YIINNHPQI
-3268 YSEYVKLRETIRQIN
+3268 YSEYVKLQEAIKQIN
-3283 SRRIDGVLSKEFEDK
+3283 SRRSDGVLSKEFEDK

-3303 TKIDDLTSQFIGND
+3303 TKINDLTSQFIGND

-3326 PGIERAPDDS
+3326 PGTEQAPDGS
-3336 IIVINQE
+3336 VIVTNQE
-3343 LYDNARK
+3343 VYDNARK

-3356 IQLDQYLRRIKDI
+3356 VQLDQYLRRIKDI

-3397 VRDSN
+3397 VRGSN
-3402 GKVTTPASQ
+3402 GKITTPASQ
-3411 LDTNKEYKKAKE
+3411 LETNKEYKKAKE

-3450 TSGKASK
+3450 ASGKASK

-3463 EKLTK
+3463 EKLAK
-3468 GEQIYDEFGNIDA
+3468 GEQIYDEFGNIDG
-3481 SKFTNT
+3481 SKFTDT
-3487 EIAKIKEDVER
+3487 EIATIREDVEK

-3516 AELTNEAAPSEFF
+3516 AEPTNEAAPSEFF

-3545 ITKINDITR
+3545 ITKINNITR

-3572 DLKTL
+3572 DLK
-3577 ADLYDELDKTKKK
+3577 AIGDLYDELDKTKKK
-3590 IKTKYG
+3590 IGGPYG
-3596 YDVYE
+3596 YDAYQ
-3601 AYSEYAKENVNE
+3601 AYSKYAKVNE
-3613 KAYYDEEGEA
+3613 NTKAYYDEEGEA

-3629 EFYTLWKRVNIRY
+3629 EFYTLWKRVNSRY
-3642 EVLRDEKGKIVID
+3642 EVLRDKKGKIVID

-3677 TIAPNDAYWKDLN
+3677 TIAPNDAYWEDLN
-3690 KRDPKEAARQ
+3690 KRNSKEAARQ

-3729 KNAALAKGIDYY
+3729 KNAALAKGIAYY
-3741 KEWYDNN
+3741 KQWYDNN

-3792 YKNPNYIESYTDNE
+3792 YKNPNYIEGYTDNE

-3822 PGYDNNLGLNEYE
+3822 PGYDNDLGLNEYE

-3991 NAIQDNKQLLFYT
+3991 NAIQDNKQLLLYT
-4004 HRMLSKMKA
+4004 HRMLGKMKA

-4052 VRRLVY
+4052 VRRLLY
-4058 DQYKIPQNKLTRN
+4058 DQYKIPQNKLTKT

-4083 MMLNFTGAIG
+4083 MMLNITGAIG

-4124 RQAVPSFIR
+4124 RQAIPSFIR

-4249 YETFKKN
+4249 YEEFKNN

-4313 DQLDLKDGRLA
+4313 DQVDLKDGRLA

-4337 SQDKEV
+4337 SKDKEV

-4557 SACNNIAAY
+4557 AACNNIAAY

-4582 GQNKILVKLGRQ
+4582 GQNKIIVKLGRQ

>member
-11 ETKVYTNLKAEVG
+11 ETKVGTNLKAEVG
-24 NDDVLFNS
+24 NNDVLFNS
-32 LMSAVIDGSRP
+32 LMSTVIDGSRP
-43 SGFNKEFETYYVN
+43 SGFNKEFETYYAN
-56 NYGSIPNTN
+56 NYGSIPNVN
-65 DESKEVATAIQNFYK
+65 DESKEVATAIQNFYA
-80 NRNFNVNEH
+80 NTNFDVNAH

-98 VKSKGYTSTA
+98 VKAKGYTSTA
-108 AKTCGIRTTGNLMLA
+108 AKSCGIRMAGNQMLM
-123 FYHNDLIKG
+123 FYHDDLIKG
-132 RLEEHAEDRKDNLA
+132 RLDEHADDRKNNLA
-146 NRVINRMFGA
+146 DRVINRMLSGVA
-156 VAKNILETRKIEATK
+156 VGVLINRKTKPTPAEIDNI
-171 EEIAKVRK
+171 RK
-179 QLMNTKSNDF
+179 QLMNINGNDF
-189 IKIEEEVS
+189 IKIEEEVA
-197 KYTPQ
+197 KATPQ

-210 KDMLSDKVKYFTE
+210 KDMLSDKVKYFTQ
-223 VFQGDDRLGEIRF
+223 VLQTDPRLGEIRF
-236 KKDDEISQQ
+236 KKDDDLSQQ
-245 EVNWNESYS
+245 EVDWNESYS
-254 IEDDEALN
+254 IEDDEDSN
-262 LDDAADN
+262 TDNAADN
-269 GSNSEKDTTTARWED
+269 GSNNEKDTTTARWED
-284 NGTKSDFMK
+284 NGTKSDFTK

-330 VDYMDFKSVDNAIK
+330 VDYMDFKAVNSAIQ
-344 GDIETTNIDAFLKKL
+344 GDRDVTNIDSFLKKL
-359 EDVAESNKEYAGLAY
+359 EDIANSNKEYAGLAY

-391 VYRRRTMRKQQARID
+391 IYQRSTIRKQQVRID
-406 DNTVIPVRSNTRA
+406 DNNVAPTRSNSRA

-424 LRINYLNDIKSTA
+424 LRLNYLNDIKSTA
-437 LNIMIEDT
+437 LNIMNEDT
-445 KDILESIKTKIKD
+445 NEILRAINEKIKA
-458 YKALQKTK
+458 YKKIPADSR
-466 GFDLNKEALSA
+466 FDLNRQALSA
-477 DIINAIASRLKQYY
+477 DIINTIASRLKQYY

-511 KAPNIAN
+511 KAVNIGN
-518 NLTQLYGYLENTA
+518 NLTQLYGYLSNTA
-531 KYANETLTNKKYLDN
+531 KYANETLINKQTLDN
-546 KFKEANKIEDKK
+546 RFKEANKIEDKK
-558 ARKEALDSVREAY
+558 AKKEALDNVREAY

-581 TYALELAKALA
+581 AYALELARDLA

-597 NIDSNSTNALGNQSA
+597 NIDCNSTNALGNQSA

-623 LNAIKATLTEEQKD
+623 LNAVKGTLMEQQKD
-637 GTKVS
+637 GSKVS
-642 TELINYGKYKFQGV
+642 TELVNYGKYKFQGV

-668 NENGAIINY
+668 NENGAITNY
-677 GLFYKDKDGNIQIT
+677 GLFYKDKDENIQIT
-691 NYARDMVNIS
+691 SYARDMINIS

-733 FNAEQNPN
+733 FNAEQNPKI
-741 MLMGDYF
+741 LMGDYF

-774 MHAIRNA
+774 IHAIRNA
-781 KGEVIGKEVSVDDIN
+781 KGEIIGKEVNVEDIN
-796 ENHPIVQQFKN
+796 ENHPIVQQFRN

-820 NIVFEVKENIETL
+820 NIVFETNSLGQIKYN
-833 EDGTVVDQR
+833 DG
-842 GRIVFNNDN
+842 

-877 GHKHFIEKK
+877 GHKHFIEKE
-886 GDGWAFNGLL
+886 GNGWAFNGLL
-896 FKDDRFVLT
+896 FKDDRFVIT
-905 DYKTGTTTKY
+905 DYATGQTTKY
-915 GDSLLKYLFPSLYGG
+915 GDKLLKALFPSLYGG
-930 ARDGFIPFTINA
+930 DIKGFIPFTSNA
-942 NGEVELNLTAD
+942 NGEVELNLNAD
-953 QEAMITRMVK
+953 QEALINRMVK
-963 GFVTDY
+963 KFITVY
-969 SNNAIARMSEY
+969 SNDAINRMSEY
-980 KDLDINNLINEKN
+980 KDLDVNNLINEKN

-1002 LMYIAFNDVFEGD
+1002 LMYIAFNDIFEGD

-1050 NSTIVQGAFLNTPE
+1050 NSVVVQGAYLNTPE
-1064 VQARLKAI
+1064 VQNRLKAI

-1095 ECKVAKTYPDGRIEG
+1095 ECKVDTEDTTGKLTDK
-1110 EDGILV
+1110 DGILV
-1116 KDLVKN
+1116 RDLVKN
-1122 AKLTLE
+1122 AKLTVK
-1128 QARDLMG
+1128 QARTL
-1135 GPILYK
+1135 IK
-1141 PDGTPE
+1141 
-1147 LNKDKSC
+1147 
-1154 RRSGGFSN
+1154 GFSG

-1199 ESKEIPADLLK
+1199 ENKEIPAELMK

-1226 EKLNTIA
+1226 KDLNTIA

-1244 VPRFIRGTQL
+1244 VPRFIKGTQL

-1260 MKDNNID
+1260 MKANKID

-1284 IFDEKTG
+1284 LFDAKTG

-1304 AEDYRDEYDYN
+1304 AEDYREEYDYN

-1334 IQIMKKIL
+1334 IQIMKKML
-1342 DNIARNS
+1342 DNIDSES
-1349 PLYAYKEDFF
+1349 PLHKYKEDFF

-1364 NIKDSFNNLVD
+1364 NIKDSFNQLVK
-1375 ELKIPIDKD
+1375 ELKIPLDKD

-1389 DESGNIT
+1389 DGAGNIQ
-1396 GLDMQVFFDKL
+1396 GVDMQVFFDKL
-1407 KDECM
+1407 KDEAM

-1422 FVTLNASMPIAPNG
+1422 FVTLNAECPVSING
-1436 CPNPVMPTYLSNVI
+1436 LPNPVMPTYLSNVI

-1496 KYHPNGERYIE
+1496 RYHPKTKEYPEGERYIE
-1507 IMLPKS
+1507 IMLPAS
-1513 NFGFAKNADGT
+1513 NFGFAKNDDGT
-1524 YKDVDEV
+1524 YKKNKEE
-1531 RDKDGNLIGGLLKQL
+1531 LLKEL
-1546 QDAHLD
+1546 QDAGLD

-1603 YGIQYNT
+1603 YGIQYSTSINA
-1610 YIGRDGNIKRAT
+1610 DGNIQKVIYNDLAGKSYDDYIKSQLNSEA
-1622 WKDTV
+1622 KDK
-1627 TENDWLNYIRRE
+1627 
-1639 TGLKLSGID
+1639 LKKAIKEGV
-1648 NETFENIKTEAKAS
+1648 NETTALN
-1662 TKAEARDARKAEIE
+1662 
-1676 EIKNKFD
+1676 N
-1683 EIESEAYF
+1683 
-1691 NLDDNTKEVIKLIHE
+1691 
-1706 KINEAYGAK
+1706 
-1715 PSKAKYQEQLE
+1715 
-1726 VEIATLSD
+1726 IATEYGLQS
-1734 RLEDFKDT
+1734 R
-1742 YIEEELDAIKD
+1742 EEFSEN
-1753 YIEAK
+1753 K
-1758 NQILNNVINGF
+1758 NL
-1769 ELSDD
+1769 
-1774 FDYNAIKSEKI
+1774 A
-1785 KSAIKA
+1785 
-1791 YKDEQLRLAKQVAK
+1791 DE
-1805 GSRLLQF
+1805 
-1812 EAYKKKFDSDVIG
+1812 
-1825 NNSRQARNNRLLDD
+1825 NSRAARNNRLLDD
-1839 MIHILRANESLEEN
+1839 MIHILQANQSLEEN

-1873 VKEVRESRS
+1873 VKEVREARS

-1907 TRDTFCSVCNTVRP
+1907 TRDTFCSVCNTVQP
-1921 RIADNYVVKI
+1921 HIADNYVVKV

-1942 LKKRFEKVEETD
+1942 LQKRFEKVEETN

-2008 YKTLVDIGSN
+2008 YKTLADIGSN

-2047 KHNKPIEEAIASL
+2047 KHNKPIEEAIMSL

-2065 NAYHIK
+2065 NAYHIN

-2078 DIVARVNALLGVKYS
+2078 KIIAKTNALLGVKYN

-2107 AKRLLNND
+2107 AKRLLND
-2115 SRPVKENKYIKH
+2115 ESRPVK
-2127 NTYSGLIDYND
+2127 
-2138 NSVFVFGSNPLGIN
+2138 GSI
-2152 GNPSKGTGGAALV
+2152 
-2165 ALNQGR
+2165 
-2171 VQQGEIMDNTIS
+2171 
-2183 NNGRAYGLTTVKA
+2183 
-2196 PNARNN
+2196 
-2202 KGNQLSIEEITNNI
+2202 
-2216 KKLYQYA
+2216 YQ
-2223 NNNKDKTFKVA
+2223 
-2234 YTDGKLLNGHSIEE
+2234 H
-2248 LVNAFINAGEIPNN
+2248 
-2262 VLFSDTLN
+2262 
-2270 KYFVKQTNINKEN
+2270 
-2283 INNIATDWTVLFAYN
+2283 DWAILFAYN
-2298 DLAKLSNKIG
+2298 DLAKLSDKIG
-2308 DTARVCNPDRF
+2308 STARVCNPDRF

-2336 DLIEDENPALVVG
+2336 DLLIDEYPALVVG
-2349 TSSIVNS
+2349 TSSIVSS
-2356 IYAGYDPNK
+2356 IYAGYEPNK
-2365 GLRSYITSDAKSA
+2365 GLRSYITSDATSA

-2401 DTEQDNFRIANRAIE
+2401 DTEQDSFRIANRAIE

-2443 TDAVVCN
+2443 TDAIVNN
-2450 YTYDIEKKQTVV
+2450 YTYDVEKKQTVV
-2462 NKEVDE
+2462 NKEVE
-2468 TDEALRIMGYG
+2468 EEDEALRIMGYG
-2479 CTPDFTFNVKDVT
+2479 CTPNFTFDVKNVT
-2492 NPTQE
+2492 APTQK
-2497 EVDTWS
+2497 EVDAWS

-2545 TIRFNEDAIDSE
+2545 TIRFNEDAVDSE

-2567 SSDNPLVK
+2567 NSDNPLVK

-2585 FVAEGFKIGRGAINK
+2585 FVAEGFKMGRGAINK
-2600 CIKNDALRDENTFVQ
+2600 CIKNTTLRDENTFVQ
-2615 YNGSR
+2615 YNGAR
-2620 TSVVAQ
+2620 TSVVDQ

-2631 DNAVARTDLIEQYL
+2631 NNAVARTDLVEQYL

-2654 PHKFMNKKYSS
+2654 PHKFMSKKYSS
-2665 MFKTVTRGMY
+2665 KFKTLTRGMY
-2675 EFSLNDKNNAI
+2675 ELSLNNEDDAI
-2686 EFGFARESNSKVVP
+2686 EFGFARETNSKFYPV
-2700 IQFNDYI
+2700 QFNDYI

-2714 NESVTKL
+2714 NENVTRL
-2721 YKIVSPAPGIGFAY
+2721 YKIYSPEYGTAFAY
-2735 PLNSLEAGEDREV
+2735 PLNGLEAGEDREV

-2762 YEAVIENLMSDDT
+2762 YEAVIENLMNPNVA
-2775 DYTLEQLNE
+2775 DYTIDELNE
-2784 LYKKHIATTKVNK
+2784 LYKKHIATTKVNR
-2797 VKAVTHF
+2797 VNIAAHF
-2804 DIMADA
+2804 DIMEDA
-2810 NNDNGGAKDAINK
+2810 KKDNGGAKDAINK
-2823 IIKTFNN
+2823 IVKAFNN
-2830 YEGNRIFIQNMY
+2830 TTATKVFIQNMY
-2842 LYGKTKY
+2842 LHNNSDYRR
-2849 DSFTPPIHVEG
+2849 FTAPIHIEG
-2860 ETISNDGESISI
+2860 ESTDDSGNKISI
-2872 NGNFLF
+2872 NGDFIF
-2878 RRATK
+2878 RQATK
-2883 VSIESHNIRTG
+2883 ANVALHNKLTKDTV
-2894 EHIEEKPQMVE
+2894 EFKPQMVE
-2905 IVRETPM
+2905 VSMMPSM

-2925 SKLEQS
+2925 SRLEQS

-2954 DIEAGKL
+2954 DMEAGKL

-3001 KFNQFYRDENGN
+3001 KFSQFYRDENGN

-3021 VIEAIKNNPDLQRQF
+3021 VINAIKNNPALQRQF

-3061 ENPTLKFYIEE
+3061 ENPTLKFYIDE

-3080 SNTSVIDDAEVKFGI
+3080 SNSSVIDDAEVKFGI

-3107 QNGIVSIWDGFHS
+3107 QNGLVSIFDGFHS
-3120 SGWLDAWFGD
+3120 SGWFDAWVGD

-3142 TRKVMADIH
+3142 TRKVMADIR
-3151 AKESQSKD
+3151 AKESQAKD
-3159 FAVAFGKHF
+3159 FAVTFGKHI
-3168 EDIKARAAKVGASV
+3168 EDIKSRAAKAGASV

-3191 GNIVRNYTDKF
+3191 GNIVRAYTDNF

-3253 LYNEDE
+3253 LYDEDE
-3259 FIINNHPQI
+3259 YIINNHPQI
-3268 YSEYVKLRETIRQIN
+3268 YSEYVKLREGIRQIN

-3298 LVELR
+3298 LTELR
-3303 TKIDDLTSQFIGND
+3303 TKINDLTSQFIGDD

-3326 PGIERAPDDS
+3326 PGTEQAPDGS
-3336 IIVINQE
+3336 IIVTNQE
-3343 LYDNARK
+3343 AYDNARK

-3356 IQLDQYLRRIKDI
+3356 VQLDQYLKRVKDI
-3369 KEEYTAKEEKEGFR
+3369 KEEYTAKEEKDGFR
-3383 DMLDKMLNIIDNAE
+3383 DMLEKMLNIIDNAE

-3402 GKVTTPASQ
+3402 GKITTPASQ
-3411 LDTNKEYKKAKE
+3411 LESNKEYQKAKE

-3429 HWSVDDILKVQI
+3429 HWSVDDIIKVQI
-3441 EDAYKKLGI
+3441 QDAYKKLGI
-3450 TSGKASK
+3450 SGGRGTVAK
-3457 ARKLIK
+3457 RIIK
-3463 EKLTK
+3463 EKLAK

-3481 SKFTNT
+3481 SKFTNV
-3487 EIAKIKEDVER
+3487 EIAAIKADIEK
-3498 NYGTTNTS
+3498 NYGTSNTS

-3516 AELTNEAAPSEFF
+3516 ASPTNEAAPSEFF

-3534 GGRSNPEYQKI
+3534 GGMTNPEYQKI
-3545 ITKINDITR
+3545 VTKINDVTR

-3560 AKIVETSKMSIE
+3560 AKVVETSKMSIE

-3590 IKTKYG
+3590 VRAKYG
-3596 YDVYE
+3596 YDAYK
-3601 AYSEYAKENVNE
+3601 AYSKYAKEDVNTQ
-3613 KAYYDEEGEA
+3613 AYYSEEGEA

-3629 EFYTLWKRVNIRY
+3629 EFYELWKRVNNRY
-3642 EVLRDEKGKIVID
+3642 EVLRDKDGKIVVD
-3655 ETTGKAVYDLTKAPK
+3655 EATGKPVYDLTKAAK
-3670 PNHWLYT
+3670 PNPWLYSS
-3677 TIAPNDAYWKDLN
+3677 ISPNNAYWEDLA
-3690 KRDPKEAARQ
+3690 KHDPKEAARQ
-3700 KKEVEDKTKAQEF
+3700 KQEVENKTKAQEF
-3713 LSNTLETIN
+3713 LNNTLETIN
-3722 TPQYYKA
+3722 TPQYYVA
-3729 KNAALAKGIDYY
+3729 RDAAAAKGEAYY

-3748 HVYNPFTHAYEALPI
+3748 HVYNPFTHAYESLPI

-3792 YKNPNYIESYTDNE
+3792 YKNPNYIEGYTDNE

-3835 QEAKQYIQDTLMQF
+3835 QEAKKYIQDTLMDF

-3859 ASGMAPHRVKKAE
+3859 ASGMAPHRAKKAE

-3877 AAKQAKEFIGFSD
+3877 VAKQAKEFIGFSD
-3890 MLPSGKDS
+3890 MLPSGKDT

-3915 LMTQLKNKESVDLDN
+3915 LMSQLKNKESVDLDN

-3937 RETYTSDEAYEK
+3937 RETYASDEDYEK
-3949 DLEAYQKRMDEATKK
+3949 DLEAYQKRIDEATKK

-3978 GAIQDFISAAGHY
+3978 GAIQDFIAAAGHY

-4004 HRMLSKMKA
+4004 HRMLGKMKA

-4026 SQTSTSD
+4026 SQTSTSN

-4058 DQYKIPQNKLTRN
+4058 DQYKIPQNKLTRT

-4083 MMLNFTGAIG
+4083 MMLNITGGIG
-4093 NITIGESAIAG
+4093 NVTVGESAIAG

-4158 VNNRPTVHLDADT
+4158 VNNRPTVHLDADSV
-4171 ILNKIRDFMYS
+4171 LNKIRDFMYS
-4182 PNSMGEHFMQNGA
+4182 PNSLGEHFMQNGA

-4208 PDAES
+4208 PEAES
-4213 NGRLGYEAMTWEQYK
+4213 DGRLGYEAMTWEQYK

-4249 YETFKKN
+4249 YEEFKKN

-4306 EELPTVM
+4306 EELPTIM
-4313 DQLDLKDGRLA
+4313 DQVDLKDGILG
-4324 FKEGSILAELQAK
+4324 FKDGSILAELQAK

-4353 KGKVISVNKKIHGVY
+4353 KGKVISTNKKIHGVY

-4406 NEERGTKEV
+4406 NEERGSKEV

-4436 EMSDGQVEALES
+4436 EMSDGQVEILES

-4490 GVCTALAVRCIWDD
+4490 GICTALAVRCIWDD

-4557 SACNNIAAY
+4557 AACNNIAAY
-4566 VMDDDY
+4566 VMNDDY

-4594 IPIYRSL
+4594 VPIYRSI

>member
-11 ETKVYTNLKAEVG
+11 ETKVGTNLKAEVG
-24 NDDVLFNS
+24 NNDVLFNS
-32 LMSAVIDGSRP
+32 LMSSVIDGSRP
-43 SGFNKEFETYYVN
+43 SGFNKEFETYYAN
-56 NYGSIPNTN
+56 NYGSIPNVN
-65 DESKEVATAIQNFYK
+65 DEGKEVATAIQDFYANKNFD
-80 NRNFNVNEH
+80 VNAH
-89 TTDSAFISD
+89 TTDSTFISD
-98 VKSKGYTSTA
+98 VKAKGYTSTV
-108 AKTCGIRTTGNLMLA
+108 AKSCGIRMAGNQMLM
-123 FYHNDLIKG
+123 FYHDDLIKG
-132 RLEEHAEDRKDNLA
+132 RLDEHADDRKNNLA
-146 NRVINRMFGA
+146 DRVINRMLSGVA
-156 VAKNILETRKIEATK
+156 VGVLINRKTK
-171 EEIAKVRK
+171 PTPSEIDKVRK
-179 QLMNTKSNDF
+179 QLMNINGNDF
-189 IKIEEEVS
+189 IKIEEEVA
-197 KYTPQ
+197 KATPQ

-210 KDMLSDKVKYFTE
+210 KDMLSDKVKYFTQ
-223 VFQGDDRLGEIRF
+223 VIQTDPRLGEIRF
-236 KKDDEISQQ
+236 KKDDELNQQ
-245 EVNWNESYS
+245 DVDWNESYS
-254 IEDDEALN
+254 IEDDEVSN
-262 LDDAADN
+262 NDDAADN
-269 GSNSEKDTTTARWED
+269 GSNNEKDTTTARWED
-284 NGTKSDFMK
+284 NGTKSDFTK

-308 LSSTEVSAD
+308 LASTEVSAD

-330 VDYMDFKSVDNAIK
+330 VDYMDFKAVNSAIQ
-344 GDIETTNIDAFLKKL
+344 GDRDVTNIDSFLKKL
-359 EDVAESNKEYAGLAY
+359 EDIAKSNKEYAGLTY

-391 VYRRRTMRKQQARID
+391 IYQRSTIRKQQVRID
-406 DNTVIPVRSNTRA
+406 DNSVTPTRSNSRA

-424 LRINYLNDIKSTA
+424 LRLNYLNDIKSTA
-437 LNIMIEDT
+437 LNIMNEDT
-445 KDILESIKTKIKD
+445 NEILRAINEKIKA
-458 YKALQKTK
+458 YKKIPADSR
-466 GFDLNKEALSA
+466 FDLNRQALSA

-511 KAPNIAN
+511 KTVNIGN
-518 NLTQLYGYLENTA
+518 NLTQLYTYLSNTS
-531 KYANETLTNKKYLDN
+531 KYANETFINKQTLDN
-546 KFKEANKIEDKK
+546 RFKEANKIEDKK
-558 ARKEALDSVREAY
+558 AKKEALDNVREAY

-581 TYALELAKALA
+581 AYALELARDLA

-597 NIDSNSTNALGNQSA
+597 NIDCNSTNALGNQSA

-623 LNAIKATLTEEQKD
+623 LNAVKGTLMEQQKD
-637 GTKVS
+637 GSKVS
-642 TELINYGKYKFQGV
+642 TELVNYGKYKFQGV

-668 NENGAIINY
+668 NENGAITNY

-691 NYARDMVNIS
+691 SYARDMINIS
-701 LFDGAGNPNTKDN
+701 LFDGAGNPNTKNN

-733 FNAEQNPN
+733 FNAEQNPK

-774 MHAIRNA
+774 MHAIRNT
-781 KGEVIGKEVSVDDIN
+781 KGEVIGKEVNVEDIN
-796 ENHPIVQQFKN
+796 ENHPIVQQFRN

-820 NIVFEVKENIETL
+820 NIVFETNSLGQIKYND
-833 EDGTVVDQR
+833 DG
-842 GRIVFNNDN
+842 

-863 ESARRVFANYHIGK
+863 ESARRVFANYHISK

-886 GDGWAFNGLL
+886 GEGWAFNGLL
-896 FKDDRFVLT
+896 FNDDRFVLT
-905 DYKTGTTTKY
+905 DYKTGETTKY
-915 GDSLLKYLFPSLYGG
+915 GNKLLKYLFPSLYGG
-930 ARDGFIPFTINA
+930 DIKSFIPFTSNA

-969 SNNAIARMSEY
+969 SNDAITRMSEY

-1050 NSTIVQGAFLNTPE
+1050 NSAVVQGAFLNTPE
-1064 VQARLKAI
+1064 VQNRLKAI

-1095 ECKVAKTYPDGRIEG
+1095 ECKIAKVYPDGRVEG

-1116 KDLVKN
+1116 KDLVKH
-1122 AKLTLE
+1122 AKLTIE
-1128 QARDLMG
+1128 QARDLMS
-1135 GPILYK
+1135 GPILYNS
-1141 PDGTPE
+1141 DGTPQ

-1154 RRSGGFSN
+1154 KRSGGFSG

-1199 ESKEIPADLLK
+1199 ESKEIPTDLMK

-1226 EKLNTIA
+1226 KNLNTIA

-1244 VPRFIRGTQL
+1244 VPRFIKGTQL
-1254 EQVYNA
+1254 EQVYKA
-1260 MKDNNID
+1260 MKDNGID

-1284 IFDEKTG
+1284 LFDTKTG

-1304 AEDYRDEYDYN
+1304 AEAYREEYDYN

-1342 DNIARNS
+1342 DNIDSKS
-1349 PLYAYKEDFF
+1349 PLHKYKEDFF

-1364 NIKDSFNNLVD
+1364 NIKDSFNQLVN
-1375 ELKIPIDKD
+1375 ELKIPLDKD

-1389 DESGNIT
+1389 DGAGNIE
-1396 GLDMQVFFDKL
+1396 GVDMQVFFDKL
-1407 KDECM
+1407 KDEAM

-1422 FVTLNASMPIAPNG
+1422 FVTLNASMPIATNG

-1507 IMLPKS
+1507 IMLPAS

-1524 YKDVDEV
+1524 YKKSKEE
-1531 RDKDGNLIGGLLKQL
+1531 LLKEL
-1546 QDAHLD
+1546 KDAGLD

-1648 NETFENIKTEAKAS
+1648 DEKFESIKANAKAS
-1662 TKAEARDARKAEIE
+1662 TKAEAKDARKAEIAA
-1676 EIKNKFD
+1676 IKNKFD
-1683 EIESEAYF
+1683 KIESEAYS
-1691 NLDDNTKEVIKLIHE
+1691 NLDDDTKETIKRIHE
-1706 KINEAYGAK
+1706 KINEAYGPK
-1715 PSKAKYQEQLE
+1715 TSKAKYQEQIE
-1726 VEIATLSD
+1726 VEIATLTD

-1758 NQILNNVINGF
+1758 KQILNNIINGF

-1791 YKDEQLRLAKQVAK
+1791 YKDEQLHLAKQVAK

-1812 EAYKKKFDSDVIG
+1812 DAYKKKFDADVVG
-1825 NNSRQARNNRLLDD
+1825 NNSRAARNNRLLDD
-1839 MIHILRANESLEEN
+1839 MINILQANQSLEEN

-1873 VKEVRESRS
+1873 VKEVREARS

-1907 TRDTFCSVCNTVRP
+1907 TRDTFCSVCNTVQP
-1921 RIADNYVVKI
+1921 HIADNYVVKV
-1931 AYSKDKYNLKE
+1931 AYNKDKYNLKE
-1942 LKKRFEKVEETD
+1942 LQKRFENVEEVD
-1954 EGYVVTHNTLG
+1954 DSYVVTHNTLG
-1965 WTNDNKNVDGYIL
+1965 WTKDNKNVDGYIL

-2008 YKTLVDIGSN
+2008 YKTLADIGSN

-2047 KHNKPIEEAIASL
+2047 KHNKPIEEAIRSL

-2065 NAYHIK
+2065 AAYHIN
-2071 TDKMNLD
+2071 TDKMNLSE
-2078 DIVARVNALLGVKYS
+2078 IITRTNALLGVKYT

-2107 AKRLLNND
+2107 AKRLLNDKN
-2115 SRPVKENKYIKH
+2115 RPVK
-2127 NTYSGLIDYND
+2127 
-2138 NSVFVFGSNPLGIN
+2138 GSI
-2152 GNPSKGTGGAALV
+2152 
-2165 ALNQGR
+2165 
-2171 VQQGEIMDNTIS
+2171 
-2183 NNGRAYGLTTVKA
+2183 
-2196 PNARNN
+2196 
-2202 KGNQLSIEEITNNI
+2202 
-2216 KKLYQYA
+2216 YQ
-2223 NNNKDKTFKVA
+2223 
-2234 YTDGKLLNGHSIEE
+2234 H
-2248 LVNAFINAGEIPNN
+2248 
-2262 VLFSDTLN
+2262 
-2270 KYFVKQTNINKEN
+2270 
-2283 INNIATDWTVLFAYN
+2283 DWAVLFAYK
-2298 DLAKLSNKIG
+2298 DLAKLSDKIG
-2308 DTARVCNPDRF
+2308 ATARVCNPDRF

-2336 DLIEDENPALVVG
+2336 DLLIDEHPALVVG
-2349 TSSIVNS
+2349 TSSIVSS
-2356 IYAGYDPNK
+2356 IYAGYQPSK
-2365 GLRSYITSDAKSA
+2365 GLRSYITSDNKSS

-2390 APSILVNRMLF
+2390 APSILINRMLF
-2401 DTEQDNFRIANRAIE
+2401 DTEQDRFRIANRAIE

-2443 TDAVVCN
+2443 TDAVINN
-2450 YTYDIEKKQTVV
+2450 YTYNVEKKQTVV
-2462 NKEVDE
+2462 NKEVE
-2468 TDEALRIMGYG
+2468 EEDEALRIMGYG
-2479 CTPDFTFNVKDVT
+2479 CTPDFTFNVKNVT
-2492 NPTQE
+2492 APTQK
-2497 EVDTWS
+2497 EVDAWS

-2545 TIRFNEDAIDSE
+2545 TIRFNEDAVDSE

-2567 SSDNPLVK
+2567 NSENPLVK

-2585 FVAEGFKIGRGAINK
+2585 FVAEGFKMGRGAINK
-2600 CIKNDALRDENTFVQ
+2600 CIKNTALRDENTFVQ
-2615 YNGSR
+2615 YNGAR
-2620 TSVVAQ
+2620 TSIVDQ

-2631 DNAVARTDLIEQYL
+2631 NNAVARTDLVEQYL

-2654 PHKFMNKKYSS
+2654 PHKFMSKKYSS
-2665 MFKTVTRGMY
+2665 IFKTVTRGMY
-2675 EFSLNDKNNAI
+2675 ELSLNDEDDAI
-2686 EFGFARESNSKVVP
+2686 EFGFARETNSKFVP
-2700 IQFNDYI
+2700 VQFNDYI

-2714 NESVTKL
+2714 NENVTRL
-2721 YKIVSPAPGIGFAY
+2721 YKIYSPEEGIAFAY

-2748 SINNANNS
+2748 SINNANNY

-2762 YEAVIENLMSDDT
+2762 YEAVIENLMNPDVA
-2775 DYTLEQLNE
+2775 DYTMDELNK
-2784 LYKKHIATTKVNK
+2784 LYQENIARTKVNR
-2797 VKAVTHF
+2797 VNIGAHF
-2804 DIMADA
+2804 DIMEDA
-2810 NNDNGGAKDAINK
+2810 KKDNGGAKDAINK
-2823 IIKTFNN
+2823 IVKAFNN
-2830 YEGNRIFIQNMY
+2830 TTATKVFIQNMY
-2842 LYGKTKY
+2842 LHNNSDYRR
-2849 DSFTPPIHVEG
+2849 FTAPIHIEG
-2860 ETISNDGESISI
+2860 ESTDDSGNKISI
-2872 NGNFLF
+2872 NGDFIF
-2878 RRATK
+2878 RQATK
-2883 VSIESHNIRTG
+2883 SNIELHNKLTNDTV
-2894 EHIEEKPQMVE
+2894 EFKPQMVE
-2905 IVRETPM
+2905 VSMMPSM

-2925 SKLEQS
+2925 SRLEQS

-2954 DIEAGKL
+2954 DMEAGKL

-3021 VIEAIKNNPDLQRQF
+3021 VINAIKNNPALQRQF
-3036 LEALADANAIIDK
+3036 LETLADANAIIDK

-3061 ENPTLKFYIEE
+3061 ENPTLKFYIDE

-3080 SNTSVIDDAEVKFGI
+3080 SNSSVIDDAEVKFGI

-3107 QNGIVSIWDGFHS
+3107 QNGLVSIFDGFHS
-3120 SGWLDAWFGD
+3120 SGWFDAWVGD

-3142 TRKVMADIH
+3142 TRKVMSDIR
-3151 AKESQSKD
+3151 AKESQAKD
-3159 FAVAFGKHF
+3159 FAVTFGKHI
-3168 EDIKARAAKVGASV
+3168 EDIKSRAAKVGASV

-3191 GNIVRNYTDKF
+3191 GNIVRAYTDNF

-3240 HVNREYVDSYYQK
+3240 HINREYVDSYYRK
-3253 LYNEDE
+3253 LYDEDE

-3268 YSEYVKLRETIRQIN
+3268 YSEYVKLREGIRQIN

-3298 LVELR
+3298 LTELR
-3303 TKIDDLTSQFIGND
+3303 TKINDLTSQFIGDD

-3326 PGIERAPDDS
+3326 PGTEQAPDGS
-3336 IIVINQE
+3336 IIVTNQE
-3343 LYDNARK
+3343 VYDNARK

-3356 IQLDQYLRRIKDI
+3356 VQLDQYLKRVKDI
-3369 KEEYTAKEEKEGFR
+3369 KEEYTAKEEKDGFR
-3383 DMLDKMLNIIDNAE
+3383 DMLEKMLNIIDNAE

-3411 LDTNKEYKKAKE
+3411 LESNKEYQKAKE

-3429 HWSVDDILKVQI
+3429 HWSVDDTIKVQI

-3450 TSGKASK
+3450 SGGRGSVAK
-3457 ARKLIK
+3457 RIIK
-3463 EKLTK
+3463 EKLAK
-3468 GEQIYDEFGNIDA
+3468 GEQLYDEFGNIDA
-3481 SKFTNT
+3481 SKFTNV
-3487 EIAKIKEDVER
+3487 EIAAIKADVEK
-3498 NYGTTNTS
+3498 NYGTSNTS

-3516 AELTNEAAPSEFF
+3516 AEPTNEAAPSEFF

-3534 GGRSNPEYQKI
+3534 GGMTNPEYQKI
-3545 ITKINDITR
+3545 VTKINDITR

-3572 DLKTL
+3572 DLKAL

-3590 IKTKYG
+3590 VRAKYG
-3596 YDVYE
+3596 YDAYV
-3601 AYSEYAKENVNE
+3601 AYSKYVKPNENTQ
-3613 KAYYDEEGEA
+3613 AYYSEEGEA

-3629 EFYTLWKRVNIRY
+3629 EFYELWKLVNNRY
-3642 EVLRDEKGKIVID
+3642 EVLRDKDGKIVVD
-3655 ETTGKAVYDLTKAPK
+3655 EATGKPVYDLTKAAK
-3670 PNHWLYT
+3670 PNPWLYT
-3677 TIAPNDAYWKDLN
+3677 SIVPNDAYWEDLN

-3700 KKEVEDKTKAQEF
+3700 KQEVENKTKAQEF

-3722 TPQYYKA
+3722 TPQYYA
-3729 KNAALAKGIDYY
+3729 ARNAAAKQGEAAY

-3792 YKNPNYIESYTDNE
+3792 YKNPNYIEGYTDNE

-3835 QEAKQYIQDTLMQF
+3835 QEVKQYIQDTLMSF

-3859 ASGMAPHRVKKAE
+3859 ASGIAPHRAKKAE

-3890 MLPSGKDS
+3890 MLPSGKDT

-3937 RETYTSDEAYEK
+3937 RETYTSDETYEK
-3949 DLEAYQKRMDEATKK
+3949 DLEAYQKRIDEATKK

-3978 GAIQDFISAAGHY
+3978 GAIQDFIAAAGHY

-4004 HRMLSKMKA
+4004 HRMLGKMKA

-4058 DQYKIPQNKLTRN
+4058 DQYKIPQNKLTRT

-4083 MMLNFTGAIG
+4083 MMLNITGGIG
-4093 NITIGESAIAG
+4093 NITVGESAIAG

-4124 RQAVPSFIR
+4124 RQGVPSFIR

-4151 NIVDFDE
+4151 NVVDFDE
-4158 VNNRPTVHLDADT
+4158 VNNRPTVNLDADGV
-4171 ILNKIRDFMYS
+4171 LNKIRDFMYS

-4208 PDAES
+4208 PEAES

-4237 NIIGGNEELLNK
+4237 NIIGGNDELLNK
-4249 YETFKKN
+4249 YEEFKKN

-4270 RRDINT
+4270 RRDVNT

-4286 QKKQFIAERKK
+4286 QKKQFITERKK
-4297 LEKEAKVKF
+4297 LEKEAKIKF
-4306 EELPTVM
+4306 EELPTIM
-4313 DQLDLKDGRLA
+4313 DQVDLKDGRLA
-4324 FKEGSILAELQAK
+4324 FKDGSILAELQAK

-4490 GVCTALAVRCIWDD
+4490 GICTALAVRCIWDD

-4557 SACNNIAAY
+4557 AACNNIAAY

-4572 DPNYTSGRYA
+4572 DPNYSSGRYA

-4594 IPIYRSL
+4594 VPIYRSI

-4627 DWANDIRGTSSLE
+4627 DWANDIRGTSALE

>member
-43 SGFNKEFETYYVN
+43 SGFNKEFETYYAN

-146 NRVINRMFGA
+146 NRVINRMLGA
-156 VAKNILETRKIEATK
+156 VATNILEARKVEATK

-189 IKIEEEVS
+189 VKLEDEVS
-197 KYTPQ
+197 KTTPQ

-210 KDMLSDKVKYFTE
+210 KDMLSDKVKYFTQ
-223 VFQGDDRLGEIRF
+223 VIQTDDRLGEIRF
-236 KKDDEISQQ
+236 KKDDDLSQQ
-245 EVNWNESYS
+245 EADWSESFD
-254 IEDDEALN
+254 IEDDDDLN
-262 LDDAADN
+262 LNNAADN
-269 GSNSEKDTTTARWED
+269 ASNNEKDTTTARWED

-330 VDYMDFKSVDNAIK
+330 VDYMDFKVVNSAIR

-359 EDVAESNKEYAGLAY
+359 EDIAKSNKEYAGLAY

-379 RKKPDFAYKVFQ
+379 KKKPDFAYKLFQ
-391 VYRRRTMRKQQARID
+391 VYRRRTIRKQQVRID
-406 DNTVIPVRSNTRA
+406 DNSVSPTRSNNRA

-445 KDILESIKTKIKD
+445 NDILGAIKTKIDD
-458 YKALQKTK
+458 YKTLQKTK
-466 GFDLNKEALSA
+466 GFDLNKQALSA

-511 KAPNIAN
+511 KTPNIAN

-531 KYANETLTNKKYLDN
+531 KYANETLNNKRNLDN
-546 KFKEANKIEDKK
+546 RFKEANKIKDKK
-558 ARKEALDSVREAY
+558 AKKEALDSVREAY

-581 TYALELAKALA
+581 AYALELAKSLA

-623 LNAIKATLTEEQKD
+623 LNAVKATLTEQQKD
-637 GTKVS
+637 GSKVS

-668 NENGAIINY
+668 DENGAVINY

-733 FNAEQNPN
+733 FNAEQNPK

-774 MHAIRNA
+774 MHAIKNA
-781 KGEVIGKEVSVDDIN
+781 KGEVIAKEVSVDDIN
-796 ENHPIVQQFKN
+796 ENHPIVQQFRN
-807 IFKQELLDMANFI
+807 IFKQELLDMVNFI
-820 NIVFEVKENIETL
+820 NIVFEVKENTETL

-915 GDSLLKYLFPSLYGG
+915 GDDLLKYLFPSLYGG
-930 ARDGFIPFTINA
+930 ARDGFIPFTTNA
-942 NGEVELNLTAD
+942 NGEVELNLSAD

-969 SNNAIARMSEY
+969 SNNAITRMSEY

-1002 LMYIAFNDVFEGD
+1002 LMYIAFNDIFEGD

-1095 ECKVAKTYPDGRIEG
+1095 ECKVAKTYPDGKVEG

-1135 GPILYK
+1135 GPIMYDNNGK
-1141 PDGTPE
+1141 PKLNNDG
-1147 LNKDKSC
+1147 SY

-1162 TTVNDAQSYI
+1162 TTINDAQSYI

-1254 EQVYNA
+1254 EQVYEA
-1260 MKDNNID
+1260 MKANKID

-1304 AEDYRDEYDYN
+1304 AEDYREEYDYN

-1342 DNIARNS
+1342 DNIDSNS
-1349 PLYAYKEDFF
+1349 PLHAYKEDFF

-1364 NIKDSFNNLVD
+1364 NIKDSFNKLVD
-1375 ELKIPIDKD
+1375 ELKISLDED

-1389 DESGNIT
+1389 DEAGNIT
-1396 GLDMQVFFDKL
+1396 GVDMQVFFDKL

-1422 FVTLNASMPIAPNG
+1422 FVTLNASMPIAANG
-1436 CPNPVMPTYLSNVI
+1436 CPNPVMPTYLSNVV

-1507 IMLPKS
+1507 IMLPAS

-1524 YKDVDEV
+1524 YKKSKEE
-1531 RDKDGNLIGGLLKQL
+1531 LLKEL
-1546 QDAHLD
+1546 QDAGLD

-1627 TENDWLNYIRRE
+1627 TENDWLNYVRRE
-1639 TGLKLSGID
+1639 TGLRLSGID
-1648 NETFENIKTEAKAS
+1648 NEKFENIKADAKAS
-1662 TKAEARDARKAEIE
+1662 TKAEARDARKAEIA
-1676 EIKNKFD
+1676 EIKNRFD

-1691 NLDDNTKEVIKLIHE
+1691 NLDDDTKEVIKLIHK
-1706 KINEAYGAK
+1706 KINEAYGPK

-1726 VEIATLSD
+1726 VEISTLTG
-1734 RLEDFKDT
+1734 RLEEFKDI

-1758 NQILNNVINGF
+1758 KQILNNVINGF

-1791 YKDEQLRLAKQVAK
+1791 YKDEQLRLAKQIARS
-1805 GSRLLQF
+1805 SRLLQF

-1825 NNSRQARNNRLLDD
+1825 NNTREARNNRLLDD
-1839 MIHILRANESLEEN
+1839 MIHILQANESLEEN

-1860 SIIAARDKVMNPI
+1860 SIIAARDKVMNPV
-1873 VKEVRESRS
+1873 VKEVREARS

-1907 TRDTFCSVCNTVRP
+1907 TRDTFCSVCNTVHP
-1921 RIADNYVVKI
+1921 HITDKYTIKV
-1931 AYSKDKYNLKE
+1931 AYSKDKYNLEE
-1942 LKKRFEKVEETD
+1942 LQKRFEKVEETD

-2008 YKTLVDIGSN
+2008 YKTLADIGSN

-2032 RIVNAYNA
+2032 KIVNAYNA

-2047 KHNKPIEEAIASL
+2047 KHNKPIEEAIRSL

-2065 NAYHIK
+2065 NTYHIN
-2071 TDKMNLD
+2071 TDKMNLGE
-2078 DIVARVNALLGVKYS
+2078 IVARVNGLLGTKYS

-2107 AKRLLNND
+2107 AKRLLNDKN
-2115 SRPVKENKYIKH
+2115 RPVK
-2127 NTYSGLIDYND
+2127 
-2138 NSVFVFGSNPLGIN
+2138 GSI
-2152 GNPSKGTGGAALV
+2152 
-2165 ALNQGR
+2165 
-2171 VQQGEIMDNTIS
+2171 
-2183 NNGRAYGLTTVKA
+2183 
-2196 PNARNN
+2196 
-2202 KGNQLSIEEITNNI
+2202 
-2216 KKLYQYA
+2216 YQ
-2223 NNNKDKTFKVA
+2223 
-2234 YTDGKLLNGHSIEE
+2234 H
-2248 LVNAFINAGEIPNN
+2248 
-2262 VLFSDTLN
+2262 
-2270 KYFVKQTNINKEN
+2270 
-2283 INNIATDWTVLFAYN
+2283 DWAVLFAYN
-2298 DLAKLSNKIG
+2298 DLAKLSDKIG
-2308 DTARVCNPDRF
+2308 ATARVCNPDRF

-2356 IYAGYDPNK
+2356 IYAGYDPTK
-2365 GLRSYITSDAKSA
+2365 GLRSYITSNAKSV

-2435 ILNTAYKQ
+2435 ILNAAYKQ
-2443 TDAVVCN
+2443 TDAVVNN
-2450 YTYDIEKKQTVV
+2450 YTYDVEKKQTVV
-2462 NKEVDE
+2462 NKEFDE

-2497 EVDTWS
+2497 EVNVWS

-2545 TIRFNEDAIDSE
+2545 TIRFNEDAVDNE

-2575 LAAMDMIKYA
+2575 LAAMDMVKYA

-2600 CIKNDALRDENTFVQ
+2600 CIKNTALRDENTFVQ
-2615 YNGSR
+2615 FNGAR
-2620 TSVVAQ
+2620 TSIIAQ
-2626 IKAQI
+2626 IKAQV
-2631 DNAVARTDLIEQYL
+2631 DNVVSRTDLVEQYL
-2645 RTDPGVTNV
+2645 RSDPGVSNV

-2665 MFKTVTRGMY
+2665 MFETVTRGMY
-2675 EFSLNDKNNAI
+2675 EFSLDDKDNAI
-2686 EFGFARESNSKVVP
+2686 EFGFARESNAEFVP
-2700 IQFNDYI
+2700 IQFNNYI

-2714 NESVTKL
+2714 NESVTRL
-2721 YKIVSPAPGIGFAY
+2721 YKIVSPDLGSGIGFAY
-2735 PLNSLEAGEDREV
+2735 PLNGLEAGEDREV

-2762 YEAVIENLMSDDT
+2762 YEAVIDNLMNSEVA
-2775 DYTLEQLNE
+2775 DYTLDELNE
-2784 LYKKHIATTKVNK
+2784 LYKKHVATTKVNK

-2804 DIMADA
+2804 DIMSDA

-2860 ETISNDGESISI
+2860 ETISNGGEPISI

-2894 EHIEEKPQMVE
+2894 EHIEEKPQLVE

-3001 KFNQFYRDENGN
+3001 KFSQFYRDENGN

-3021 VIEAIKNNPDLQRQF
+3021 VINVIKNNPALQRQF
-3036 LEALADANAIIDK
+3036 LETLADANAIVDK

-3061 ENPTLKFYIEE
+3061 ENPTLKFYIDE

-3080 SNTSVIDDAEVKFGI
+3080 SNSSIIDDAEVKFGL

-3107 QNGIVSIWDGFHS
+3107 QNGLISIYDGFHS

-3142 TRKVMADIH
+3142 TRKVMADIR
-3151 AKESQSKD
+3151 AKESQAKD

-3253 LYNEDE
+3253 LYDEDE

-3268 YSEYVKLRETIRQIN
+3268 YSEYIKLREAIRQIN

-3303 TKIDDLTSQFIGND
+3303 TKINDLTSQFIGNE

-3326 PGIERAPDDS
+3326 PGTERAPDDS
-3336 IIVINQE
+3336 IIVTNQE
-3343 LYDNARK
+3343 VYDNARK

-3356 IQLDQYLRRIKDI
+3356 VQLDQYLRRIKDI

-3429 HWSVDDILKVQI
+3429 HWSVDDVLKVRI

-3450 TSGKASK
+3450 TNFKASK
-3457 ARKLIK
+3457 ARAFIKDKLA
-3463 EKLTK
+3463 K

-3487 EIAKIKEDVER
+3487 EIAAIKEDVER

-3516 AELTNEAAPSEFF
+3516 AEPTNEAAPSEFF

-3534 GGRSNPEYQKI
+3534 GGMTNPEYQEI
-3545 ITKINDITR
+3545 ITKINNITR

-3572 DLKTL
+3572 DLKAL
-3577 ADLYDELDKTKKK
+3577 GDLYDELDKTKKHK
-3590 IKTKYG
+3590 GKG
-3596 YDVYE
+3596 SYDAYQ
-3601 AYSEYAKENVNE
+3601 AYSKYAKENVNE
-3613 KAYYDEEGEA
+3613 QAYYSEEDEA

-3629 EFYTLWKRVNIRY
+3629 EFYTLWKRVNARY
-3642 EVLRDEKGKIVID
+3642 EVLRDKKGKIVID

-3677 TIAPNDAYWKDLN
+3677 TIAPNDAYWEDLN

-3729 KNAALAKGIDYY
+3729 KNAALAKGIAYY

-3792 YKNPNYIESYTDNE
+3792 YKNPNYIEGYTDNE

-3835 QEAKQYIQDTLMQF
+3835 QEAKQYIQDTLMSF

-3859 ASGMAPHRVKKAE
+3859 ASGMAPHRAKKAE

-3937 RETYTSDEAYEK
+3937 RETYASDEAYEK
-3949 DLEAYQKRMDEATKK
+3949 DLEAYQKRIDEATKK

-4004 HRMLSKMKA
+4004 HRMLGKMKA

-4033 ETSYIEKADT
+4033 ETSYIEKVDT

-4058 DQYKIPQNKLTRN
+4058 DQYKIPQNKLTRT

-4083 MMLNFTGAIG
+4083 MMLNITGGIG
-4093 NITIGESAIAG
+4093 NITVGESAIAG

-4124 RQAVPSFIR
+4124 RHAIPSFIR

-4171 ILNKIRDFMYS
+4171 VLNKIRDFMYS

-4228 NKFHEYAMK
+4228 NKFHEYAMR

-4249 YETFKKN
+4249 YETFKKD

-4262 KKKEYIWN
+4262 KKKEYVWN

-4286 QKKQFIAERKK
+4286 QKKQFITEKKK

-4313 DQLDLKDGRLA
+4313 DQVDLKDGRLA

-4337 SQDKEV
+4337 SKDKEV

-4406 NEERGTKEV
+4406 NEERGTKEI

-4422 DFLTTPIRQLRYEK
+4422 DFLTTPIRKLRYEK
-4436 EMSDGQVEALES
+4436 EMSDGQVEVLES

-4490 GVCTALAVRCIWDD
+4490 GICTALAVRCIWDD

-4521 DLTTQSMMYNMLFLP
+4521 ELTTQSMMYNMLFLP

-4557 SACNNIAAY
+4557 AACNNIAAY

-4582 GQNKILVKLGRQ
+4582 GQNKIIVKLGRQ

>member
-24 NDDVLFNS
+24 NNDVLFNS

-43 SGFNKEFETYYVN
+43 SGFNKEFETYYAN

-80 NRNFNVNEH
+80 NRNFKVNEH

-108 AKTCGIRTTGNLMLA
+108 AKVCGIRTSGNLMLA

-132 RLEEHAEDRKDNLA
+132 RLDEHADDRKDNLA
-146 NRVINRMFGA
+146 NRVINRMLGA
-156 VAKNILETRKIEATK
+156 VATNILEARNVEATK
-171 EEIAKVRK
+171 EELTKLRK

-189 IKIEEEVS
+189 VKLEDEVS

-210 KDMLSDKVKYFTE
+210 NDMLSDKVKYFTQ
-223 VFQGDDRLGEIRF
+223 VIQTDDRLGEIRF
-236 KKDDEISQQ
+236 NKDDDLSQQ
-245 EVNWNESYS
+245 EVDWNESYF

-262 LDDAADN
+262 LDEAADN

-284 NGTKSDFMK
+284 NGTKSDFTK

-308 LSSTEVSAD
+308 LSSAEISAD

-330 VDYMDFKSVDNAIK
+330 VDYMDFKVVNSAIR

-359 EDVAESNKEYAGLAY
+359 EDIAESNKEYAGLAY

-391 VYRRRTMRKQQARID
+391 VYQRSTIRKQQVRID
-406 DNTVIPVRSNTRA
+406 DNNVSPARSNSRA

-437 LNIMIEDT
+437 LNIMVEDT
-445 KDILESIKTKIKD
+445 NDILEVIKTKISD
-458 YKALQKTK
+458 YKQLQKRK

-518 NLTQLYGYLENTA
+518 NLTQLYSYLENTA
-531 KYANETLTNKKYLDN
+531 KHANITLNNKRNLDN
-546 KFKEANKIEDKK
+546 RFKEANKIKDKK
-558 ARKEALDSVREAY
+558 SRKEALDSVREAY
-571 KQGYLSTNTK
+571 KQGYLSNSTK
-581 TYALELAKALA
+581 VYALELAKALA

-623 LNAIKATLTEEQKD
+623 LNAVKGSLMEQQKD
-637 GTKVS
+637 GSKVS

-668 NENGAIINY
+668 DENGTVINY

-691 NYARDMVNIS
+691 NYARDMINIS

-724 YVYTGFAQY
+724 YVYTGIAQY

-774 MHAIRNA
+774 MHAIKNA
-781 KGEVIGKEVSVDDIN
+781 KGEVIAKEVNVDDIN
-796 ENHPIVQQFKN
+796 ENHPIVQQFRN

-820 NIVFEVKENIETL
+820 NIVFETNSLGQIKYND
-833 EDGTVVDQR
+833 DGS
-842 GRIVFNNDN
+842 
-851 TPMFKKGWGLDA
+851 PMFKKGWGLDA
-863 ESARRVFANYHIGK
+863 ESARRVFANYHIAK

-915 GDSLLKYLFPSLYGG
+915 CDKLLNYLFPSLYGG
-930 ARDGFIPFTINA
+930 ARDGFIPFTTNA
-942 NGEVELNLTAD
+942 NGEVELNLNAD

-969 SNNAIARMSEY
+969 SNNAITRMSEY

-1002 LMYIAFNDVFEGD
+1002 LMYIAFNDIFEGD

-1050 NSTIVQGAFLNTPE
+1050 NSAIVQGAFLNTPE

-1095 ECKVAKTYPDGRIEG
+1095 ECKIAKTYPDGKVEG

-1122 AKLTLE
+1122 AKLTLD

-1135 GPILYK
+1135 GPIMYDNNGK
-1141 PDGTPE
+1141 PKLNDDG
-1147 LNKDKSC
+1147 SY

-1162 TTVNDAQSYI
+1162 TTINDAQSYI

-1244 VPRFIRGTQL
+1244 VPRFIKGTQL
-1254 EQVYNA
+1254 EQVYKA

-1304 AEDYRDEYDYN
+1304 AEDYREEYDYN

-1342 DNIARNS
+1342 DNIDSKS
-1349 PLYAYKEDFF
+1349 PLYKYKEDFF

-1364 NIKDSFNNLVD
+1364 NIKDSFNTLVD
-1375 ELKIPIDKD
+1375 ELKIPLDKD
-1384 GNIKF
+1384 DNIKF
-1389 DESGNIT
+1389 DTDGNIT
-1396 GLDMQVFFDKL
+1396 GIDMQVFFDKL

-1422 FVTLNASMPIAPNG
+1422 FVTLNASSPIAING

-1483 KATKDQVSYSKEL
+1483 KATKDQISCSKEL

-1507 IMLPKS
+1507 IMLPAS

-1524 YKDVDEV
+1524 YKKSKEE
-1531 RDKDGNLIGGLLKQL
+1531 LLKEL

-1603 YGIQYNT
+1603 YGIQYSTTINA
-1610 YIGRDGNIKRAT
+1610 DDNIQKVLYNNLAGKSYDDYVKSQLNSEA
-1622 WKDTV
+1622 KDK
-1627 TENDWLNYIRRE
+1627 
-1639 TGLKLSGID
+1639 LKKAIKEGV
-1648 NETFENIKTEAKAS
+1648 NETTA
-1662 TKAEARDARKAEIE
+1662 
-1676 EIKNKFD
+1676 
-1683 EIESEAYF
+1683 
-1691 NLDDNTKEVIKLIHE
+1691 
-1706 KINEAYGAK
+1706 
-1715 PSKAKYQEQLE
+1715 
-1726 VEIATLSD
+1726 
-1734 RLEDFKDT
+1734 
-1742 YIEEELDAIKD
+1742 
-1753 YIEAK
+1753 
-1758 NQILNNVINGF
+1758 LNNVATEYGLQSREEF
-1769 ELSDD
+1769 S
-1774 FDYNAIKSEKI
+1774 
-1785 KSAIKA
+1785 
-1791 YKDEQLRLAKQVAK
+1791 KDKNLADENTRE
-1805 GSRLLQF
+1805 S
-1812 EAYKKKFDSDVIG
+1812 
-1825 NNSRQARNNRLLDD
+1825 RNNRLLDD
-1839 MIHILRANESLEEN
+1839 MIHILQANESLEEN

-1873 VKEVRESRS
+1873 VKEVREARS
-1882 PYDFLDQAAYQEDVM
+1882 PFDFLDQAAYQEDVM

-1921 RIADNYVVKI
+1921 HIADNYVVKV
-1931 AYSKDKYNLKE
+1931 AYSKDKYNLEE
-1942 LKKRFEKVEETD
+1942 LQKRFEKVEETD

-2008 YKTLVDIGSN
+2008 YKTLADIGSN

-2047 KHNKPIEEAIASL
+2047 KHNKPIEEAIKSL
-2060 GKEIL
+2060 GEEIL
-2065 NAYHIK
+2065 NTYHIK
-2071 TDKMNLD
+2071 TDKMNLKQ
-2078 DIVARVNALLGVKYS
+2078 IVDKVNALIGTKYD
-2093 LDKHND
+2093 LDKHNN

-2107 AKRLLNND
+2107 AKRLLNDEN
-2115 SRPVKENKYIKH
+2115 RPVK
-2127 NTYSGLIDYND
+2127 
-2138 NSVFVFGSNPLGIN
+2138 GSI
-2152 GNPSKGTGGAALV
+2152 
-2165 ALNQGR
+2165 
-2171 VQQGEIMDNTIS
+2171 
-2183 NNGRAYGLTTVKA
+2183 
-2196 PNARNN
+2196 
-2202 KGNQLSIEEITNNI
+2202 
-2216 KKLYQYA
+2216 YQ
-2223 NNNKDKTFKVA
+2223 
-2234 YTDGKLLNGHSIEE
+2234 H
-2248 LVNAFINAGEIPNN
+2248 
-2262 VLFSDTLN
+2262 
-2270 KYFVKQTNINKEN
+2270 
-2283 INNIATDWTVLFAYN
+2283 DWGVLFAYN
-2298 DLAKLSNKIG
+2298 DLAKLSDKIG
-2308 DTARVCNPDRF
+2308 STARVCNPDRF

-2336 DLIEDENPALVVG
+2336 DLIEDEHPALVVG
-2349 TSSIVNS
+2349 NSSIVNS

-2365 GLRSYITSDAKSA
+2365 GLRSYITSTAKSA

-2401 DTEQDNFRIANRAIE
+2401 DTEQDDFRIANRAIE
-2416 VINGSNNVTEKDYK
+2416 AINGSNNVTEKDYK

-2443 TDAVVCN
+2443 TDAVIN
-2450 YTYDIEKKQTVV
+2450 SYTYDVEKKQTVV
-2462 NKEVDE
+2462 NKEVE
-2468 TDEALRIMGYG
+2468 EEDEALRIMGYG

-2497 EVDTWS
+2497 EVDAWS

-2545 TIRFNEDAIDSE
+2545 TIRFNEDAVDNE

-2567 SSDNPLVK
+2567 NSDNPLVK
-2575 LAAMDMIKYA
+2575 LAAMDMVKYA
-2585 FVAEGFKIGRGAINK
+2585 FVVEGFKIGRGAINK
-2600 CIKNDALRDENTFVQ
+2600 CIKNTALRDENTFIQ
-2615 YNGSR
+2615 LDGSR
-2620 TSVVAQ
+2620 TSIVDQ

-2631 DNAVARTDLIEQYL
+2631 TNAVARTDLVEQYL

-2700 IQFNDYI
+2700 IQFNNYI
-2707 YITKKEG
+2707 YISKKEG
-2714 NESVTKL
+2714 NESVTRL

-2735 PLNSLEAGEDREV
+2735 PLNSLEAGEDREI
-2748 SINNANNS
+2748 SINNANNN

-2762 YEAVIENLMSDDT
+2762 YETVIENLMSDET

-2830 YEGNRIFIQNMY
+2830 YDGNRIFIQNMY
-2842 LYGKTKY
+2842 LYSKTKY
-2849 DSFTPPIHVEG
+2849 DLFTPAIHVEG
-2860 ETISNDGESISI
+2860 ETNSDTGEPISI

-2883 VSIESHNIRTG
+2883 VSIESHNVRTG
-2894 EHIEEKPQMVE
+2894 EHIEEKPQLVE

-3001 KFNQFYRDENGN
+3001 KFSQFYRDENGN

-3021 VIEAIKNNPDLQRQF
+3021 VIDAIKNNPTLQRQF
-3036 LEALADANAIIDK
+3036 LETLADANAIIDK

-3080 SNTSVIDDAEVKFGI
+3080 SNSSIIDDTEVKFGV

-3107 QNGIVSIWDGFHS
+3107 QNGLVSIFDGFHS
-3120 SGWLDAWFGD
+3120 SGWFDAWVGD

-3142 TRKVMADIH
+3142 TRKVMADIR
-3151 AKESQSKD
+3151 AKESQAKD

-3253 LYNEDE
+3253 LYDEDE

-3268 YSEYVKLRETIRQIN
+3268 YSEYVKLREVIRQIN

-3303 TKIDDLTSQFIGND
+3303 TKINDLTSQFIGNE

-3326 PGIERAPDDS
+3326 PGTEQAPDGS
-3336 IIVINQE
+3336 IIVTNQE
-3343 LYDNARK
+3343 VYDNARK

-3356 IQLDQYLRRIKDI
+3356 VQLDQYLRRIKDI

-3411 LDTNKEYKKAKE
+3411 LETNKEYKKAKE

-3429 HWSVDDILKVQI
+3429 HWSVDDVLKVRI

-3457 ARKLIK
+3457 ARALIK
-3463 EKLTK
+3463 DKLAK

-3481 SKFTNT
+3481 SKFTNV
-3487 EIAKIKEDVER
+3487 EIAAIKEDVEK
-3498 NYGTTNTS
+3498 NYGTSSTS

-3516 AELTNEAAPSEFF
+3516 AEPTNEAAPSEFF

-3534 GGRSNPEYQKI
+3534 GGMTNPEYQKI
-3545 ITKINDITR
+3545 VTKINNITR

-3572 DLKTL
+3572 DLKAL
-3577 ADLYDELDKTKKK
+3577 GDLYDELDKTKKK
-3590 IKTKYG
+3590 KGKG
-3596 YDVYE
+3596 NYDAYQ
-3601 AYSEYAKENVNE
+3601 AYSKYAKENVNE

-3629 EFYTLWKRVNIRY
+3629 EFYTLWKRVNNRY
-3642 EVLRDEKGKIVID
+3642 EVLRDKKGKIVID
-3655 ETTGKAVYDLTKAPK
+3655 ETTGKAVYDLTKAPT

-3677 TIAPNDAYWKDLN
+3677 TIAPNDAYWEDLT

-3700 KKEVEDKTKAQEF
+3700 KKEVEDKTNAQEF
-3713 LSNTLETIN
+3713 LNNTLETIN
-3722 TPQYYKA
+3722 TPQYYAARDAAA
-3729 KNAALAKGIDYY
+3729 KQGEIAY

-3792 YKNPNYIESYTDNE
+3792 YKNPNYIEGYTDNE

-3835 QEAKQYIQDTLMQF
+3835 QEAKKYIQDTLMSF

-3859 ASGMAPHRVKKAE
+3859 ASGMAPHRAKKAE
-3872 HDAKW
+3872 HDTKW

-3915 LMTQLKNKESVDLDN
+3915 LITQLKNKESIDLDN

-3937 RETYTSDEAYEK
+3937 RETYASDEAYEK
-3949 DLEAYQKRMDEATKK
+3949 DLEAYQKRIDEATKK

-4004 HRMLSKMKA
+4004 HRMLGKMKA

-4058 DQYKIPQNKLTRN
+4058 DQYKIPQNKLTRT

-4083 MMLNFTGAIG
+4083 MMLNITGGIG
-4093 NITIGESAIAG
+4093 NITVGESAIAG

-4124 RQAVPSFIR
+4124 RQAIPSFIR

-4151 NIVDFDE
+4151 NVVDFDE
-4158 VNNRPTVHLDADT
+4158 VNNRPTVHLDADGV
-4171 ILNKIRDFMYS
+4171 LNKIRDFMYS

-4237 NIIGGNEELLNK
+4237 NIIGGNDELLNK
-4249 YETFKKN
+4249 YEEFKKN

-4276 EFANLYLTKE
+4276 EFANVYLTKE
-4286 QKKQFIAERKK
+4286 QKKQFIAERKR

-4313 DQLDLKDGRLA
+4313 DQVDLKDGRLA

-4337 SQDKEV
+4337 SKDKEV

-4436 EMSDGQVEALES
+4436 EMSDSQVEALES

-4490 GVCTALAVRCIWDD
+4490 GICTALAVRCIWDD

-4557 SACNNIAAY
+4557 AACNNIAAY

>member
-24 NDDVLFNS
+24 NNDVLFNS

-43 SGFNKEFETYYVN
+43 SGFNKEFETYYAN

-146 NRVINRMFGA
+146 NRVINRMLGA
-156 VAKNILETRKIEATK
+156 VATNILEARKVEATK

-189 IKIEEEVS
+189 VKLEDEVS
-197 KYTPQ
+197 KTTPQ

-210 KDMLSDKVKYFTE
+210 KDMLSDKVKYFTQ
-223 VFQGDDRLGEIRF
+223 VIQTDDRLGEIRF
-236 KKDDEISQQ
+236 KKDDDLSQQ
-245 EVNWNESYS
+245 EADWSESFD
-254 IEDDEALN
+254 IEDDDDLN
-262 LDDAADN
+262 LNNAADN
-269 GSNSEKDTTTARWED
+269 ASNNEKDTTTARWED

-330 VDYMDFKSVDNAIK
+330 VDYMDFKVVNSAIR

-359 EDVAESNKEYAGLAY
+359 EDIAKSNKEYAGLAY

-379 RKKPDFAYKVFQ
+379 KKKPDFAYKLFQ
-391 VYRRRTMRKQQARID
+391 VYRRRTIRKQQVRID
-406 DNTVIPVRSNTRA
+406 DNSVSPTRSNNRA

-445 KDILESIKTKIKD
+445 NDILGAIKTKIDD
-458 YKALQKTK
+458 YKTLQKTK
-466 GFDLNKEALSA
+466 GFDLNKEALSG
-477 DIINAIASRLKQYY
+477 DIINAIATRLKQYY

-531 KYANETLTNKKYLDN
+531 KYANETLNNKRNLDN
-546 KFKEANKIEDKK
+546 RFKEANKIKDKK
-558 ARKEALDSVREAY
+558 AKKEALDSVREAY

-581 TYALELAKALA
+581 AYALELAKSLA

-623 LNAIKATLTEEQKD
+623 LNAVKATLTEQQKD
-637 GTKVS
+637 GSKVS

-668 NENGAIINY
+668 DENGSVINY

-733 FNAEQNPN
+733 FNAEQNPK

-774 MHAIRNA
+774 MHAIKNA
-781 KGEVIGKEVSVDDIN
+781 KGEVIAKEVSVDDIN
-796 ENHPIVQQFKN
+796 ENHPIVQQFRN
-807 IFKQELLDMANFI
+807 IFKQELLDMVNFI
-820 NIVFEVKENIETL
+820 NIVFEIKENTETL

-905 DYKTGTTTKY
+905 DYKTGKTTKY
-915 GDSLLKYLFPSLYGG
+915 GDKLLEYLFPSLYGG
-930 ARDGFIPFTINA
+930 ARDGFIPFTTNA
-942 NGEVELNLTAD
+942 NGEVELNLSAD

-969 SNNAIARMSEY
+969 SNNAITRMSEY

-1002 LMYIAFNDVFEGD
+1002 LMYIAFNDIFEGD

-1095 ECKVAKTYPDGRIEG
+1095 ECKVAKTYPDGKVEG

-1122 AKLTLE
+1122 AKLTLD

-1135 GPILYK
+1135 GPIMYDNNGK
-1141 PDGTPE
+1141 PKLNADG
-1147 LNKDKSC
+1147 SY

-1162 TTVNDAQSYI
+1162 TTINDAQSYI

-1226 EKLNTIA
+1226 DKLNTIA

-1254 EQVYNA
+1254 EQVYEA
-1260 MKDNNID
+1260 MKANKID

-1304 AEDYRDEYDYN
+1304 AEDYREEYDYN

-1342 DNIARNS
+1342 DNIDSNS
-1349 PLYAYKEDFF
+1349 PLHAYKEDFF

-1364 NIKDSFNNLVD
+1364 NIKDSFNKLVD
-1375 ELKIPIDKD
+1375 ELKISLDED

-1396 GLDMQVFFDKL
+1396 GVDMQVFFDKL

-1422 FVTLNASMPIAPNG
+1422 FVTLNASMPIAANG
-1436 CPNPVMPTYLSNVI
+1436 CPNPVMPTYLSNVV

-1507 IMLPKS
+1507 IMLPAS

-1524 YKDVDEV
+1524 YKKSKEE
-1531 RDKDGNLIGGLLKQL
+1531 LLKEL
-1546 QDAHLD
+1546 QDAGLD

-1610 YIGRDGNIKRAT
+1610 TINANGDIQKVLY
-1622 WKDTV
+1622 
-1627 TENDWLNYIRRE
+1627 NDLAGKSYDDYVKSQLN
-1639 TGLKLSGID
+1639 S
-1648 NETFENIKTEAKAS
+1648 EAKS
-1662 TKAEARDARKAEIE
+1662 KL
-1676 EIKNKFD
+1676 NK
-1683 EIESEAYF
+1683 
-1691 NLDDNTKEVIKLIHE
+1691 
-1706 KINEAYGAK
+1706 
-1715 PSKAKYQEQLE
+1715 
-1726 VEIATLSD
+1726 
-1734 RLEDFKDT
+1734 
-1742 YIEEELDAIKD
+1742 AIKD
-1753 YIEAK
+1753 GVNETTALSNVATEYGLQSREEFSKDK
-1758 NQILNNVINGF
+1758 NL
-1769 ELSDD
+1769 
-1774 FDYNAIKSEKI
+1774 A
-1785 KSAIKA
+1785 
-1791 YKDEQLRLAKQVAK
+1791 DENTR
-1805 GSRLLQF
+1805 
-1812 EAYKKKFDSDVIG
+1812 E
-1825 NNSRQARNNRLLDD
+1825 ARNNRLLDD
-1839 MIHILRANESLEEN
+1839 MIHILQANESLEEN

-1860 SIIAARDKVMNPI
+1860 SIIAARDKVMNPV
-1873 VKEVRESRS
+1873 VKEVREARS

-1907 TRDTFCSVCNTVRP
+1907 TRDTFCSVCNTVHP
-1921 RIADNYVVKI
+1921 HITDKYTIKV
-1931 AYSKDKYNLKE
+1931 AYSKDKYNLEE
-1942 LKKRFEKVEETD
+1942 LQKRFEKVEETD

-2008 YKTLVDIGSN
+2008 YKTLADIGSN

-2032 RIVNAYNA
+2032 KIVNAYNA

-2047 KHNKPIEEAIASL
+2047 KHNKPIEEAIRSL

-2065 NAYHIK
+2065 NTYHIN
-2071 TDKMNLD
+2071 TDKMNLGE
-2078 DIVARVNALLGVKYS
+2078 IIARVNGLLGTKYS

-2107 AKRLLNND
+2107 AKRLLNDKN
-2115 SRPVKENKYIKH
+2115 RPVK
-2127 NTYSGLIDYND
+2127 
-2138 NSVFVFGSNPLGIN
+2138 GSI
-2152 GNPSKGTGGAALV
+2152 
-2165 ALNQGR
+2165 
-2171 VQQGEIMDNTIS
+2171 
-2183 NNGRAYGLTTVKA
+2183 
-2196 PNARNN
+2196 
-2202 KGNQLSIEEITNNI
+2202 
-2216 KKLYQYA
+2216 YQ
-2223 NNNKDKTFKVA
+2223 
-2234 YTDGKLLNGHSIEE
+2234 H
-2248 LVNAFINAGEIPNN
+2248 
-2262 VLFSDTLN
+2262 
-2270 KYFVKQTNINKEN
+2270 
-2283 INNIATDWTVLFAYN
+2283 DWGVLFAYN
-2298 DLAKLSNKIG
+2298 DLAKLSDKIG
-2308 DTARVCNPDRF
+2308 STARVCNPDRF

-2356 IYAGYDPNK
+2356 IYAGYDPTK
-2365 GLRSYITSDAKSA
+2365 GLRSYITSNAKSA

-2435 ILNTAYKQ
+2435 ILNAAYKQ
-2443 TDAVVCN
+2443 TDAVVNN
-2450 YTYDIEKKQTVV
+2450 YTYDVEKKQTIV
-2462 NKEVDE
+2462 NKEFDE

-2497 EVDTWS
+2497 EVNAWS

-2512 WLKAN
+2512 WLKSN

-2545 TIRFNEDAIDSE
+2545 TIRFNEDAIDNE

-2575 LAAMDMIKYA
+2575 LAAMDMVKYA

-2600 CIKNDALRDENTFVQ
+2600 CIKNTALRDENTFVQ
-2615 YNGSR
+2615 FNGAR
-2620 TSVVAQ
+2620 TSIIAQ
-2626 IKAQI
+2626 IKAQV
-2631 DNAVARTDLIEQYL
+2631 DNVVARTDLIEQYL
-2645 RTDPGVTNV
+2645 RSDPGVSNV

-2665 MFKTVTRGMY
+2665 MFETVTRGMY
-2675 EFSLNDKNNAI
+2675 EFSLDDKDNAI
-2686 EFGFARESNSKVVP
+2686 EFGFARESNAEFVP
-2700 IQFNDYI
+2700 IQFNNYI

-2714 NESVTKL
+2714 NESVTRL
-2721 YKIVSPAPGIGFAY
+2721 YKIVSPDLGSGIGFAY
-2735 PLNSLEAGEDREV
+2735 PLNGLEAGEDREV

-2762 YEAVIENLMSDDT
+2762 YEAVIDNLMNSEVA
-2775 DYTLEQLNE
+2775 DYTLDELNE
-2784 LYKKHIATTKVNK
+2784 LYKKHVATTKVNK

-2804 DIMADA
+2804 DIMSDA

-2860 ETISNDGESISI
+2860 ETISNGGEPISI

-2894 EHIEEKPQMVE
+2894 EHIEEKPQLVE

-3001 KFNQFYRDENGN
+3001 KFSQFYRDENGN

-3021 VIEAIKNNPDLQRQF
+3021 VINVIKNNPALQRQF
-3036 LEALADANAIIDK
+3036 LETLADANAIVDK

-3061 ENPTLKFYIEE
+3061 ENPTLKFYIDE

-3080 SNTSVIDDAEVKFGI
+3080 SNSSIIDDAEVKFGL

-3107 QNGIVSIWDGFHS
+3107 QNGLISIYDGFHS

-3142 TRKVMADIH
+3142 TRKVMADIR
-3151 AKESQSKD
+3151 AKESQAKD
-3159 FAVAFGKHF
+3159 FAIAFGKHF

-3182 DLNKIFDKN
+3182 DINKIFDKN

-3268 YSEYVKLRETIRQIN
+3268 YSEYVKLREAIRQIN

-3303 TKIDDLTSQFIGND
+3303 TKINDLTSQFIGNE
-3317 YKPAYEYGF
+3317 YKPDFREGF
-3326 PGIERAPDDS
+3326 PGTSKAPDES
-3336 IIVINQE
+3336 IIITNQE
-3343 LYDNARK
+3343 VYDNARK
-3350 QSLNDA
+3350 LSLNDA
-3356 IQLDQYLRRIKDI
+3356 VQLNQYLRRIKDI

-3429 HWSVDDILKVQI
+3429 HWSVDDVLKVRI

-3450 TSGKASK
+3450 TSDKASK
-3457 ARKLIK
+3457 ARALIK
-3463 EKLTK
+3463 DKLAK

-3481 SKFTNT
+3481 SKFTNV
-3487 EIAKIKEDVER
+3487 EIAAIKEDVEK
-3498 NYGTTNTS
+3498 NYGTSSTS

-3516 AELTNEAAPSEFF
+3516 AEPTNEAAPSEFF

-3534 GGRSNPEYQKI
+3534 GGMSNPEYQKI
-3545 ITKINDITR
+3545 ITDINNITR

-3572 DLKTL
+3572 DLKAL
-3577 ADLYDELDKTKKK
+3577 GDLYDELDKTKKK
-3590 IKTKYG
+3590 KGKGSY
-3596 YDVYE
+3596 Y
-3601 AYSEYAKENVNE
+3601 AYQTYSKYAKENVN
-3613 KAYYDEEGEA
+3613 KQAYYSEEDEA

-3629 EFYTLWKRVNIRY
+3629 EFYTLWKRVNARY
-3642 EVLRDEKGKIVID
+3642 EVLRDKKGKIVID
-3655 ETTGKAVYDLTKAPK
+3655 ETTGKAVYDLTKAPT

-3677 TIAPNDAYWKDLN
+3677 TIAPNDAYWEDLN

-3729 KNAALAKGIDYY
+3729 KNAALAKGIAYY

-3792 YKNPNYIESYTDNE
+3792 YKNPNYIEGYTDNE

-3835 QEAKQYIQDTLMQF
+3835 QEAKQYIQDTLMSF

-3859 ASGMAPHRVKKAE
+3859 ASGMAPHRAKKAE

-3937 RETYTSDEAYEK
+3937 RETYASDEAYEK
-3949 DLEAYQKRMDEATKK
+3949 DLEAYQKRIDEATKK

-4004 HRMLSKMKA
+4004 HRMLGKMKA

-4058 DQYKIPQNKLTRN
+4058 DQYKIPQNKLTRT

-4083 MMLNFTGAIG
+4083 MMLNITGGIG
-4093 NITIGESAIAG
+4093 NITVGESAIAG

-4124 RQAVPSFIR
+4124 RHAIPSFIR

-4171 ILNKIRDFMYS
+4171 VLNKIRDFMYS

-4228 NKFHEYAMK
+4228 NKFHEYAMR

-4249 YETFKKN
+4249 YETFKKD

-4262 KKKEYIWN
+4262 KKKEYVWN

-4286 QKKQFIAERKK
+4286 QKKQFITERKK

-4313 DQLDLKDGRLA
+4313 DQVDLKDGRLA

-4337 SQDKEV
+4337 SKDKEV

-4406 NEERGTKEV
+4406 NEERGTKEI

-4422 DFLTTPIRQLRYEK
+4422 DFLTTPIRKLRYEK
-4436 EMSDGQVEALES
+4436 EMSDGQVEVLES

-4490 GVCTALAVRCIWDD
+4490 GICTALAVRCIWDD

-4521 DLTTQSMMYNMLFLP
+4521 ELTTQSMMYNMLFLP

-4557 SACNNIAAY
+4557 AACNNIAAY

-4582 GQNKILVKLGRQ
+4582 GQNKIIVKLGRQ

-4614 KTGDNLLTLINVK
+4614 KTGDNLLTLINIK

>member
-43 SGFNKEFETYYVN
+43 SGFNKEFETYYAN

-146 NRVINRMFGA
+146 NRVINRMLGA
-156 VAKNILETRKIEATK
+156 VATNILEARKVEATK

-189 IKIEEEVS
+189 VKLEDEVS
-197 KYTPQ
+197 KTTPQ

-210 KDMLSDKVKYFTE
+210 KDMLSDKVKYFTQ
-223 VFQGDDRLGEIRF
+223 VIQTDDRLGEIRF
-236 KKDDEISQQ
+236 KKDDDLSQQ
-245 EVNWNESYS
+245 EADWSESFD
-254 IEDDEALN
+254 IEDDDDLN
-262 LDDAADN
+262 LNNAADN
-269 GSNSEKDTTTARWED
+269 ASNNEKDTTTARWED

-330 VDYMDFKSVDNAIK
+330 VDYMDFKVVNSAIR

-359 EDVAESNKEYAGLAY
+359 EDIAESNKEYAGLAY

-379 RKKPDFAYKVFQ
+379 KKKPDFAYKLFQ
-391 VYRRRTMRKQQARID
+391 VYRRRTIRKQQVRID
-406 DNTVIPVRSNTRA
+406 DNSVSPTRSNNRA

-445 KDILESIKTKIKD
+445 NDILGAIKTKIDD
-458 YKALQKTK
+458 YKTLQKTK
-466 GFDLNKEALSA
+466 GFDLNKEALSG
-477 DIINAIASRLKQYY
+477 DIINAIATRLKQYY

-511 KAPNIAN
+511 KTPNIAN

-531 KYANETLTNKKYLDN
+531 KYANETLNNKRNLDN
-546 KFKEANKIEDKK
+546 RFKEANKIKDKK
-558 ARKEALDSVREAY
+558 AKKEALDSVREAY

-581 TYALELAKALA
+581 AYALELAKSLA

-623 LNAIKATLTEEQKD
+623 LNAVKATLTEQQKD
-637 GTKVS
+637 GSKVS

-668 NENGAIINY
+668 DENGAVINY

-733 FNAEQNPN
+733 FNAEQNPK

-774 MHAIRNA
+774 MHAIKNA
-781 KGEVIGKEVSVDDIN
+781 KGEVIAKEVSVDDIN
-796 ENHPIVQQFKN
+796 ENHPIVQQFRN
-807 IFKQELLDMANFI
+807 IFKQELLDMVNFI
-820 NIVFEVKENIETL
+820 NIVFEVKENTETL
-833 EDGTVVDQR
+833 KDGTVVDQR

-915 GDSLLKYLFPSLYGG
+915 GDDLLKYLFPSLYGG
-930 ARDGFIPFTINA
+930 ARDGFIPFTTNA

-969 SNNAIARMSEY
+969 SNNAITRMSEY

-1002 LMYIAFNDVFEGD
+1002 LMYIAFNDIFEGD

-1050 NSTIVQGAFLNTPE
+1050 NSTIIQGAFLNTPE
-1064 VQARLKAI
+1064 VQSRLKAI

-1095 ECKVAKTYPDGRIEG
+1095 ECKVAKTYPDGKVEG

-1122 AKLTLE
+1122 AKLTLD

-1135 GPILYK
+1135 GPIMYDNNGKSKLNA
-1141 PDGTPE
+1141 DG
-1147 LNKDKSC
+1147 SY

-1162 TTVNDAQSYI
+1162 TTINDAQSYI

-1226 EKLNTIA
+1226 DKLNTIA

-1254 EQVYNA
+1254 EQVYEA
-1260 MKDNNID
+1260 MKANKID

-1304 AEDYRDEYDYN
+1304 AEDYREEYDYN

-1342 DNIARNS
+1342 DNIDSNS
-1349 PLYAYKEDFF
+1349 PLHAYKEDFF

-1364 NIKDSFNNLVD
+1364 NIKDSFNKLVD
-1375 ELKIPIDKD
+1375 ELKIPLDED

-1389 DESGNIT
+1389 DEAGNIT
-1396 GLDMQVFFDKL
+1396 GVDMQVFFDKL

-1422 FVTLNASMPIAPNG
+1422 FVTLNASMPIAANG
-1436 CPNPVMPTYLSNVI
+1436 CPNPVMPTYLSNVV

-1483 KATKDQVSYSKEL
+1483 KATKDQVGYSKEL

-1507 IMLPKS
+1507 IILPAS

-1524 YKDVDEV
+1524 YKKSKEE
-1531 RDKDGNLIGGLLKQL
+1531 LLKEL
-1546 QDAHLD
+1546 QDAGLD

-1610 YIGRDGNIKRAT
+1610 TINANGDIQKVLY
-1622 WKDTV
+1622 
-1627 TENDWLNYIRRE
+1627 NDLAGKSYDNYVKSQLN
-1639 TGLKLSGID
+1639 S
-1648 NETFENIKTEAKAS
+1648 EAKA
-1662 TKAEARDARKAEIE
+1662 
-1676 EIKNKFD
+1676 
-1683 EIESEAYF
+1683 
-1691 NLDDNTKEVIKLIHE
+1691 KL
-1706 KINEAYGAK
+1706 KK
-1715 PSKAKYQEQLE
+1715 
-1726 VEIATLSD
+1726 
-1734 RLEDFKDT
+1734 
-1742 YIEEELDAIKD
+1742 AIKD
-1753 YIEAK
+1753 GVNETTALSNVATEYGLQSREEFSKDK
-1758 NQILNNVINGF
+1758 NL
-1769 ELSDD
+1769 
-1774 FDYNAIKSEKI
+1774 A
-1785 KSAIKA
+1785 
-1791 YKDEQLRLAKQVAK
+1791 DENTR
-1805 GSRLLQF
+1805 
-1812 EAYKKKFDSDVIG
+1812 E
-1825 NNSRQARNNRLLDD
+1825 ARNNRLLDD
-1839 MIHILRANESLEEN
+1839 MIHILQANESLEEN

-1873 VKEVRESRS
+1873 VKEVREARS

-1907 TRDTFCSVCNTVRP
+1907 TRDTFCSVCNTVHP
-1921 RIADNYVVKI
+1921 HITDKYTIKV
-1931 AYSKDKYNLKE
+1931 AYSKDKYNLEE
-1942 LKKRFEKVEETD
+1942 LQKRFEKVEETD

-2008 YKTLVDIGSN
+2008 YKTLADIGSN

-2047 KHNKPIEEAIASL
+2047 KHNKPIEEAIRSL

-2065 NAYHIK
+2065 NTYHIN
-2071 TDKMNLD
+2071 TDKMNLGE
-2078 DIVARVNALLGVKYS
+2078 IVARVNGLLGTKYS

-2107 AKRLLNND
+2107 AKRLLNDKN
-2115 SRPVKENKYIKH
+2115 RPVK
-2127 NTYSGLIDYND
+2127 
-2138 NSVFVFGSNPLGIN
+2138 GSI
-2152 GNPSKGTGGAALV
+2152 
-2165 ALNQGR
+2165 
-2171 VQQGEIMDNTIS
+2171 
-2183 NNGRAYGLTTVKA
+2183 
-2196 PNARNN
+2196 
-2202 KGNQLSIEEITNNI
+2202 
-2216 KKLYQYA
+2216 YQ
-2223 NNNKDKTFKVA
+2223 
-2234 YTDGKLLNGHSIEE
+2234 H
-2248 LVNAFINAGEIPNN
+2248 
-2262 VLFSDTLN
+2262 
-2270 KYFVKQTNINKEN
+2270 
-2283 INNIATDWTVLFAYN
+2283 DWGVLFAYN
-2298 DLAKLSNKIG
+2298 DLVKLSDKIG
-2308 DTARVCNPDRF
+2308 STARVCNPDRF

-2356 IYAGYDPNK
+2356 IYAGYDPTK
-2365 GLRSYITSDAKSA
+2365 GLRSYITSNAKSA

-2435 ILNTAYKQ
+2435 ILNAAYKQ
-2443 TDAVVCN
+2443 TDAVVNN
-2450 YTYDIEKKQTVV
+2450 YTYDVEKKQTIV
-2462 NKEVDE
+2462 NKEFDE

-2497 EVDTWS
+2497 EVNAWS

-2512 WLKAN
+2512 WLKSN

-2545 TIRFNEDAIDSE
+2545 TIRFNEDAVDNE

-2575 LAAMDMIKYA
+2575 LAAMDMVKYA

-2600 CIKNDALRDENTFVQ
+2600 CIKNTALRDENTFVQ

-2620 TSVVAQ
+2620 TSIIAQ
-2626 IKAQI
+2626 IKAQV
-2631 DNAVARTDLIEQYL
+2631 DNVVSRTDLIEQYL
-2645 RTDPGVTNV
+2645 RSDPGVSNV

-2665 MFKTVTRGMY
+2665 MFETVTRGMY
-2675 EFSLNDKNNAI
+2675 EFSLDDKDNAI
-2686 EFGFARESNSKVVP
+2686 EFGFARESNAEFVP
-2700 IQFNDYI
+2700 IQFNNYI

-2714 NESVTKL
+2714 NESVTRL
-2721 YKIVSPAPGIGFAY
+2721 YKIVSPDLGSGIGFAY
-2735 PLNSLEAGEDREV
+2735 PLNGLEAGEDREV

-2762 YEAVIENLMSDDT
+2762 YEAVIDNLMNSKVA
-2775 DYTLEQLNE
+2775 DYTLDELNE
-2784 LYKKHIATTKVNK
+2784 LYKKHVATTKVNK

-2804 DIMADA
+2804 DIMSDA

-2860 ETISNDGESISI
+2860 ETISNGGEPISI

-2894 EHIEEKPQMVE
+2894 EYIEEKPQLVE
-2905 IVRETPM
+2905 IVREIPM

-3001 KFNQFYRDENGN
+3001 KFSQFYRDENGN

-3021 VIEAIKNNPDLQRQF
+3021 VINVIKNNPALQRQF
-3036 LEALADANAIIDK
+3036 LETLADANAIVDK

-3061 ENPTLKFYIEE
+3061 ENPTLKFYIDE

-3080 SNTSVIDDAEVKFGI
+3080 SNSSVIDDAEVKFGI

-3107 QNGIVSIWDGFHS
+3107 QNGLVSIYDGFHS

-3142 TRKVMADIH
+3142 TRKVMADIR
-3151 AKESQSKD
+3151 AKESQAKD
-3159 FAVAFGKHF
+3159 FAVDFGKHF

-3182 DLNKIFDKN
+3182 DINKIFDKN

-3240 HVNREYVDSYYQK
+3240 HVNREYADSYYQK
-3253 LYNEDE
+3253 LYDEDE

-3268 YSEYVKLRETIRQIN
+3268 YSEYVKLREAIRQIN
-3283 SRRIDGVLSKEFEDK
+3283 SRRIYGVLNKEFEDK

-3303 TKIDDLTSQFIGND
+3303 TKINDLTSQFIGNE
-3317 YKPAYEYGF
+3317 YKPDFREGF
-3326 PGIERAPDDS
+3326 PGTSKAPDES
-3336 IIVINQE
+3336 IIITNQE
-3343 LYDNARK
+3343 VYDNARK
-3350 QSLNDA
+3350 LSLNDA
-3356 IQLDQYLRRIKDI
+3356 VQLNQYLRRIKDI

-3429 HWSVDDILKVQI
+3429 HWSVDDVLKVRI

-3457 ARKLIK
+3457 ARALIK
-3463 EKLTK
+3463 DKLAK

-3481 SKFTNT
+3481 SKFTNV
-3487 EIAKIKEDVER
+3487 EIAAIKEDVEK
-3498 NYGTTNTS
+3498 NYGTSSTS

-3516 AELTNEAAPSEFF
+3516 AEPTNEAAPSEFF

-3534 GGRSNPEYQKI
+3534 GGMSNPEYQKI
-3545 ITKINDITR
+3545 ITDINNITR

-3572 DLKTL
+3572 DLKAL
-3577 ADLYDELDKTKKK
+3577 GDLYDELDKTKKK
-3590 IKTKYG
+3590 KGKGSY
-3596 YDVYE
+3596 Y
-3601 AYSEYAKENVNE
+3601 AYQTYSKYAKENVN
-3613 KAYYDEEGEA
+3613 KQAYYSEEDEA

-3629 EFYTLWKRVNIRY
+3629 EFYTLWKRVNARY
-3642 EVLRDEKGKIVID
+3642 EVLRDKKGKIVID

-3677 TIAPNDAYWKDLN
+3677 TIAPNDAYWEDLN
-3690 KRDPKEAARQ
+3690 KDNPKEAARQ

-3729 KNAALAKGIDYY
+3729 KNAALAKGIAYY

-3792 YKNPNYIESYTDNE
+3792 YKNPNYIEGYTDNE

-3835 QEAKQYIQDTLMQF
+3835 QEAKQYIQDTLMSF

-3859 ASGMAPHRVKKAE
+3859 ASGMAPHRAKKAE

-3915 LMTQLKNKESVDLDN
+3915 LMTQLKNKESIDLDN

-3937 RETYTSDEAYEK
+3937 RETYASDEAYEK
-3949 DLEAYQKRMDEATKK
+3949 DLEAYQKRIDEATKK

-4004 HRMLSKMKA
+4004 HRMLGKMKA

-4058 DQYKIPQNKLTRN
+4058 DQYKIPQNKLTRT

-4083 MMLNFTGAIG
+4083 MMLNITGGIG
-4093 NITIGESAIAG
+4093 NITVGESAIAG

-4124 RQAVPSFIR
+4124 RHAIPSFIR

-4171 ILNKIRDFMYS
+4171 VLNKIRDFMYS

-4228 NKFHEYAMK
+4228 NKFHEYAMR

-4249 YETFKKN
+4249 YETFKKD

-4262 KKKEYIWN
+4262 KKKEYVWN

-4286 QKKQFIAERKK
+4286 QKKQFITERKK

-4313 DQLDLKDGRLA
+4313 DQVDLKDGRLA

-4337 SQDKEV
+4337 SKDKEV

-4406 NEERGTKEV
+4406 NEERGTKEI

-4422 DFLTTPIRQLRYEK
+4422 DFLTTPIRKLRYEK
-4436 EMSDGQVEALES
+4436 EMSDGQVEVLES

-4490 GVCTALAVRCIWDD
+4490 GICTALAVRCIWDD

-4521 DLTTQSMMYNMLFLP
+4521 ELTTQSMMYNMLFLP

-4557 SACNNIAAY
+4557 AACNNIAAY

-4582 GQNKILVKLGRQ
+4582 GQNKIIVKLGRQ

>member
-43 SGFNKEFETYYVN
+43 SGFNKEFETYYAN

-146 NRVINRMFGA
+146 NRVINRMLGA
-156 VAKNILETRKIEATK
+156 VATNILEARKVEATK

-189 IKIEEEVS
+189 VKLEDEVS
-197 KYTPQ
+197 KTTPQ

-210 KDMLSDKVKYFTE
+210 KDMLSDKVKYFTQ
-223 VFQGDDRLGEIRF
+223 VIQTDDRLGEIRF
-236 KKDDEISQQ
+236 KKDDDLSQQ
-245 EVNWNESYS
+245 EADWSESFD
-254 IEDDEALN
+254 IEDDDDLN
-262 LDDAADN
+262 LNNAADN
-269 GSNSEKDTTTARWED
+269 ASNNEKDTTTARWED

-330 VDYMDFKSVDNAIK
+330 VDYMDFKVVNSAIR

-359 EDVAESNKEYAGLAY
+359 EDIAKSNKEYAGLAY

-379 RKKPDFAYKVFQ
+379 KKKPDFAYKLFQ
-391 VYRRRTMRKQQARID
+391 VYRRRTIRKQQVRID
-406 DNTVIPVRSNTRA
+406 DNSVSPTRSNNRA

-445 KDILESIKTKIKD
+445 NDILGAIKTKIDD
-458 YKALQKTK
+458 YKTLQKTK
-466 GFDLNKEALSA
+466 GFDLNKQALSA

-511 KAPNIAN
+511 KTPNIAN

-531 KYANETLTNKKYLDN
+531 KYANETLNNKRNLDN
-546 KFKEANKIEDKK
+546 RFKEANKIKDKK
-558 ARKEALDSVREAY
+558 AKKEALDSVREAY

-581 TYALELAKALA
+581 AYALELAKSLA

-623 LNAIKATLTEEQKD
+623 LNAVKATLTEQQKD
-637 GTKVS
+637 GSKVS

-668 NENGAIINY
+668 DENGAVINY

-701 LFDGAGNPNTKDN
+701 LFDGAGNPNIKDN

-733 FNAEQNPN
+733 FNAEQNPK

-774 MHAIRNA
+774 MHAIKNA
-781 KGEVIGKEVSVDDIN
+781 KGEVIAKEVSVDDIN
-796 ENHPIVQQFKN
+796 ENHPIVQQFRN

-820 NIVFEVKENIETL
+820 NIVFEVKENTETL

-905 DYKTGTTTKY
+905 DYKTGKTTKY
-915 GDSLLKYLFPSLYGG
+915 GDKLLEYLFPSLYGG
-930 ARDGFIPFTINA
+930 ARDGFIPFTTNA
-942 NGEVELNLTAD
+942 NGEVELNLSAD

-969 SNNAIARMSEY
+969 SNNAITRMSEY

-1002 LMYIAFNDVFEGD
+1002 LMYIAFNDIFEGD

-1095 ECKVAKTYPDGRIEG
+1095 ECKVAKTYPDGKVEG

-1122 AKLTLE
+1122 SKLTLE

-1135 GPILYK
+1135 GPIMYDNDGK
-1141 PDGTPE
+1141 PKLNADG
-1147 LNKDKSC
+1147 SY

-1162 TTVNDAQSYI
+1162 TTINDAQSYI

-1226 EKLNTIA
+1226 DKLNTIA

-1254 EQVYNA
+1254 EQVYEA
-1260 MKDNNID
+1260 MKANKID

-1304 AEDYRDEYDYN
+1304 AEDYREEYDYN

-1342 DNIARNS
+1342 DNIDSNS
-1349 PLYAYKEDFF
+1349 PLHAYKEDFF

-1364 NIKDSFNNLVD
+1364 NIKDSFNKLVD
-1375 ELKIPIDKD
+1375 ELKISLDED

-1396 GLDMQVFFDKL
+1396 GVDMQVFFDKL

-1422 FVTLNASMPIAPNG
+1422 FVTLNASMPIAANG
-1436 CPNPVMPTYLSNVI
+1436 CPNPVMPTYLSNVV

-1507 IMLPKS
+1507 IMLPAS

-1524 YKDVDEV
+1524 YKKSKEE
-1531 RDKDGNLIGGLLKQL
+1531 LLKEL
-1546 QDAHLD
+1546 QDAGLD

-1610 YIGRDGNIKRAT
+1610 TINANGDIQKVLY
-1622 WKDTV
+1622 
-1627 TENDWLNYIRRE
+1627 NDLAGKSYDNYVKSQLN
-1639 TGLKLSGID
+1639 S
-1648 NETFENIKTEAKAS
+1648 EAKA
-1662 TKAEARDARKAEIE
+1662 
-1676 EIKNKFD
+1676 
-1683 EIESEAYF
+1683 
-1691 NLDDNTKEVIKLIHE
+1691 KL
-1706 KINEAYGAK
+1706 KK
-1715 PSKAKYQEQLE
+1715 
-1726 VEIATLSD
+1726 
-1734 RLEDFKDT
+1734 
-1742 YIEEELDAIKD
+1742 AIKD
-1753 YIEAK
+1753 GVNETTALSNVATEYGLQSREEFSKDK
-1758 NQILNNVINGF
+1758 NL
-1769 ELSDD
+1769 
-1774 FDYNAIKSEKI
+1774 A
-1785 KSAIKA
+1785 
-1791 YKDEQLRLAKQVAK
+1791 DENTR
-1805 GSRLLQF
+1805 
-1812 EAYKKKFDSDVIG
+1812 E
-1825 NNSRQARNNRLLDD
+1825 ARNNRLLDD
-1839 MIHILRANESLEEN
+1839 MIHILQANESLEEN

-1873 VKEVRESRS
+1873 VKEVREARS

-1907 TRDTFCSVCNTVRP
+1907 TRDTFCSVCNTVHP
-1921 RIADNYVVKI
+1921 HITDKYTIKV
-1931 AYSKDKYNLKE
+1931 AYSKDKYNLEE
-1942 LKKRFEKVEETD
+1942 LQKRFEKVEETD

-2008 YKTLVDIGSN
+2008 YKTLADIGSN
-2018 YDTAVGFIMQPAIT
+2018 YDTAIGFIMQPAIT
-2032 RIVNAYNA
+2032 KIVNAYNA

-2047 KHNKPIEEAIASL
+2047 KHNKPIEEAIRSL

-2065 NAYHIK
+2065 NTYHIN
-2071 TDKMNLD
+2071 TDKMNLGE
-2078 DIVARVNALLGVKYS
+2078 IIARVNGLLGTKYS

-2107 AKRLLNND
+2107 AKRLLNDKN
-2115 SRPVKENKYIKH
+2115 RPVK
-2127 NTYSGLIDYND
+2127 
-2138 NSVFVFGSNPLGIN
+2138 GSI
-2152 GNPSKGTGGAALV
+2152 
-2165 ALNQGR
+2165 
-2171 VQQGEIMDNTIS
+2171 
-2183 NNGRAYGLTTVKA
+2183 
-2196 PNARNN
+2196 
-2202 KGNQLSIEEITNNI
+2202 
-2216 KKLYQYA
+2216 YQ
-2223 NNNKDKTFKVA
+2223 
-2234 YTDGKLLNGHSIEE
+2234 H
-2248 LVNAFINAGEIPNN
+2248 
-2262 VLFSDTLN
+2262 
-2270 KYFVKQTNINKEN
+2270 
-2283 INNIATDWTVLFAYN
+2283 DWGVLFAYN
-2298 DLAKLSNKIG
+2298 DLAKLSDKIG
-2308 DTARVCNPDRF
+2308 STARVCNPDRF

-2356 IYAGYDPNK
+2356 IYAGYDPTK
-2365 GLRSYITSDAKSA
+2365 GLRSYITSNAKSA

-2435 ILNTAYKQ
+2435 ILNAAYKQ
-2443 TDAVVCN
+2443 TDAVVNN
-2450 YTYDIEKKQTVV
+2450 YTYDVEKKQTVV
-2462 NKEVDE
+2462 NKEFDE

-2497 EVDTWS
+2497 EVNAWS

-2545 TIRFNEDAIDSE
+2545 TIRFNEDAVDNE

-2575 LAAMDMIKYA
+2575 LAAMDMVKYA

-2600 CIKNDALRDENTFVQ
+2600 CIKNTALRDENTFVQ
-2615 YNGSR
+2615 FNGAR
-2620 TSVVAQ
+2620 TSIIAQ
-2626 IKAQI
+2626 IKAQV
-2631 DNAVARTDLIEQYL
+2631 DNAVSRTDLVEQYL
-2645 RTDPGVTNV
+2645 RSDPGVSNV

-2665 MFKTVTRGMY
+2665 MFETVTRGMY
-2675 EFSLNDKNNAI
+2675 EFSLDDKDNAI
-2686 EFGFARESNSKVVP
+2686 EFGFARESNAEFVP
-2700 IQFNDYI
+2700 IQFNNYI

-2714 NESVTKL
+2714 NESVTRL
-2721 YKIVSPAPGIGFAY
+2721 YKIVSPDLGSGIGFAY
-2735 PLNSLEAGEDREV
+2735 PLNGLEAGEDREV

-2762 YEAVIENLMSDDT
+2762 YEAVIDNLMNSEVA
-2775 DYTLEQLNE
+2775 DYTLDELNE
-2784 LYKKHIATTKVNK
+2784 LYKKHVATTKINK

-2804 DIMADA
+2804 DIMSDA

-2823 IIKTFNN
+2823 IIKTFND

-2860 ETISNDGESISI
+2860 ETISNGGEPISI

-2894 EHIEEKPQMVE
+2894 EHIEEKPQLVE

-3001 KFNQFYRDENGN
+3001 KFSQFYRDENGN

-3021 VIEAIKNNPDLQRQF
+3021 VINVIKNNPALQRQF
-3036 LEALADANAIIDK
+3036 LETLADANAIVDK

-3061 ENPTLKFYIEE
+3061 ENPTLKFYIDE

-3080 SNTSVIDDAEVKFGI
+3080 SNSSIIDDAEVKFGL

-3107 QNGIVSIWDGFHS
+3107 QNGLISIYDGFHS

-3142 TRKVMADIH
+3142 TRKVMADIR
-3151 AKESQSKD
+3151 AKESQAKD
-3159 FAVAFGKHF
+3159 FAIAFGKHF

-3182 DLNKIFDKN
+3182 DINKIFDKN

-3268 YSEYVKLRETIRQIN
+3268 YSEYVKLREAIRQIN
-3283 SRRIDGVLSKEFEDK
+3283 SRRIDGVLGKEFEDK

-3303 TKIDDLTSQFIGND
+3303 TKINDLTSQFIGNE
-3317 YKPAYEYGF
+3317 YKPDFREGF
-3326 PGIERAPDDS
+3326 PGTSKAPDES
-3336 IIVINQE
+3336 IIITNQE
-3343 LYDNARK
+3343 VYDNARK
-3350 QSLNDA
+3350 LSLNDA
-3356 IQLDQYLRRIKDI
+3356 VQLNQYLRRIKDI
-3369 KEEYTAKEEKEGFR
+3369 KEEYTA
-3383 DMLDKMLNIIDNAE
+3383 
-3397 VRDSN
+3397 
-3402 GKVTTPASQ
+3402 
-3411 LDTNKEYKKAKE
+3411 
-3423 WIANNA
+3423 
-3429 HWSVDDILKVQI
+3429 
-3441 EDAYKKLGI
+3441 
-3450 TSGKASK
+3450 
-3457 ARKLIK
+3457 
-3463 EKLTK
+3463 
-3468 GEQIYDEFGNIDA
+3468 
-3481 SKFTNT
+3481 
-3487 EIAKIKEDVER
+3487 
-3498 NYGTTNTS
+3498 
-3506 LFSDRNLINS
+3506 
-3516 AELTNEAAPSEFF
+3516 
-3529 KMLNS
+3529 
-3534 GGRSNPEYQKI
+3534 
-3545 ITKINDITR
+3545 
-3554 KYYNSA
+3554 
-3560 AKIVETSKMSIE
+3560 
-3572 DLKTL
+3572 
-3577 ADLYDELDKTKKK
+3577 
-3590 IKTKYG
+3590 
-3596 YDVYE
+3596 
-3601 AYSEYAKENVNE
+3601 
-3613 KAYYDEEGEA
+3613 
-3623 KKRTEP
+3623 
-3629 EFYTLWKRVNIRY
+3629 
-3642 EVLRDEKGKIVID
+3642 
-3655 ETTGKAVYDLTKAPK
+3655 
-3670 PNHWLYT
+3670 
-3677 TIAPNDAYWKDLN
+3677 
-3690 KRDPKEAARQ
+3690 
-3700 KKEVEDKTKAQEF
+3700 
-3713 LSNTLETIN
+3713 
-3722 TPQYYKA
+3722 
-3729 KNAALAKGIDYY
+3729 
-3741 KEWYDNN
+3741 
-3748 HVYNPFTHAYEALPI
+3748 
-3763 WNRTRV
+3763 
-3769 IPSIDNGEYSPNWT
+3769 
-3783 QTTLTPKAH
+3783 
-3792 YKNPNYIESYTDNE
+3792 
-3806 NYKTVET
+3806 
-3813 DDKNGTTHV
+3813 
-3822 PGYDNNLGLNEYE
+3822 
-3835 QEAKQYIQDTLMQF
+3835 
-3849 AKTETAKRAI
+3849 
-3859 ASGMAPHRVKKAE
+3859 
-3872 HDAKW
+3872 
-3877 AAKQAKEFIGFSD
+3877 
-3890 MLPSGKDS
+3890 
-3898 WYEKIDY
+3898 
-3905 SEDRTIDMPM
+3905 
-3915 LMTQLKNKESVDLDN
+3915 
-3930 IRSTKPK
+3930 
-3937 RETYTSDEAYEK
+3937 
-3949 DLEAYQKRMDEATKK
+3949 
-3964 NEEIHQKLLDRDYI
+3964 
-3978 GAIQDFISAAGHY
+3978 
-3991 NAIQDNKQLLFYT
+3991 
-4004 HRMLSKMKA
+4004 
-4013 YDTNL
+4013 
-4018 GWNNLRKD
+4018 
-4026 SQTSTSD
+4026 
-4033 ETSYIEKADT
+4033 
-4043 RLQEQFDNW
+4043 
-4052 VRRLVY
+4052 
-4058 DQYKIPQNKLTRN
+4058 
-4071 ASMLQSFTSAKF
+4071 
-4083 MMLNFTGAIG
+4083 
-4093 NITIGESAIAG
+4093 
-4104 EYIAKEYFT
+4104 
-4113 PTGWLKGKNMW
+4113 
-4124 RQAVPSFIR
+4124 
-4133 GMANEDST
+4133 
-4141 TLADALVKFM
+4141 
-4151 NIVDFDE
+4151 
-4158 VNNRPTVHLDADT
+4158 
-4171 ILNKIRDFMYS
+4171 
-4182 PNSMGEHFMQNGA
+4182 
-4195 MFSMFFDNRMVKV
+4195 
-4208 PDAES
+4208 
-4213 NGRLGYEAMTWEQYK
+4213 
-4228 NKFHEYAMK
+4228 
-4237 NIIGGNEELLNK
+4237 
-4249 YETFKKN
+4249 
-4256 ILADDN
+4256 
-4262 KKKEYIWN
+4262 
-4270 RRDINT
+4270 
-4276 EFANLYLTKE
+4276 
-4286 QKKQFIAERKK
+4286 
-4297 LEKEAKVKF
+4297 
-4306 EELPTVM
+4306 
-4313 DQLDLKDGRLA
+4313 
-4324 FKEGSILAELQAK
+4324 
-4337 SQDKEV
+4337 
-4343 GDGYMFLGYM
+4343 
-4353 KGKVISVNKKIHGVY
+4353 
-4368 DKLGAA
+4368 
-4374 QLEKQWWGSLAMQ
+4374 
-4387 YHKHIYPGVMKHY
+4387 
-4400 RRKGYF
+4400 
-4406 NEERGTKEV
+4406 
-4415 GCAPALF
+4415 
-4422 DFLTTPIRQLRYEK
+4422 
-4436 EMSDGQVEALES
+4436 
-4448 LQVLLK
+4448 
-4454 GYAEFAMNLQTNWQL
+4454 
-4469 MPKWQRASIERAAG
+4469 
-4483 DVVGALG
+4483 
-4490 GVCTALAVRCIWDD
+4490 
-4504 DDLKNSLWG
+4504 
-4513 NLMLYEAD
+4513 
-4521 DLTTQSMMYNMLFLP
+4521 
-4536 QQFDQLWSSPIA
+4536 
-4548 GVTAGKDIM
+4548 
-4557 SACNNIAAY
+4557 
-4566 VMDDDY
+4566 
-4572 DPNYTSGRYA
+4572 
-4582 GQNKILVKLGRQ
+4582 
-4594 IPIYRSL
+4594 
-4601 NNLATL
+4601 
-4607 DKANSYY
+4607 
-4614 KTGDNLLTLINVK
+4614 
-4627 DWANDIRGTSSLE
+4627 
-4640 R
+4640 

>member
-43 SGFNKEFETYYVN
+43 SGFNKEFETYYAN

-146 NRVINRMFGA
+146 NRVINRMLGA
-156 VAKNILETRKIEATK
+156 VATNILEARKVEATK

-189 IKIEEEVS
+189 VKLEDEVS
-197 KYTPQ
+197 KTTPQ

-210 KDMLSDKVKYFTE
+210 KDMLSDKVKYFTQ
-223 VFQGDDRLGEIRF
+223 VIQTDDRLGEIRF
-236 KKDDEISQQ
+236 KKDDDLSQQ
-245 EVNWNESYS
+245 EADWSESFD
-254 IEDDEALN
+254 IEDDDDLN
-262 LDDAADN
+262 LNNAADN
-269 GSNSEKDTTTARWED
+269 ASNNEKDTTTARWED

-330 VDYMDFKSVDNAIK
+330 VDYMDFKVVNSAIR

-359 EDVAESNKEYAGLAY
+359 EDIAKSNKEYAGLAY

-379 RKKPDFAYKVFQ
+379 KKKPDFAYKLFQ
-391 VYRRRTMRKQQARID
+391 VYRRRTIRKQQVRID
-406 DNTVIPVRSNTRA
+406 DNSVSPTRSNNRA

-445 KDILESIKTKIKD
+445 NDILGAIKTKIDD
-458 YKALQKTK
+458 YKTLQKTK
-466 GFDLNKEALSA
+466 GFDLNKQALSA

-511 KAPNIAN
+511 KTPNIAN

-531 KYANETLTNKKYLDN
+531 KYANETLNNKRNLDN
-546 KFKEANKIEDKK
+546 RFKEANKIKDKK
-558 ARKEALDSVREAY
+558 AKKEALDSVREAY

-581 TYALELAKALA
+581 AYALELAKSLA

-623 LNAIKATLTEEQKD
+623 LNAVKATLTEQQKD

-668 NENGAIINY
+668 DENGAVINY

-733 FNAEQNPN
+733 FNAEQNPK

-774 MHAIRNA
+774 MHAIRNP

-820 NIVFEVKENIETL
+820 NIVFEVKENTETL
-833 EDGTVVDQR
+833 KDGTVVDQR

-851 TPMFKKGWGLDA
+851 TPIFKKGWGLDA

-915 GDSLLKYLFPSLYGG
+915 GDDLLKYLFPSLYGG
-930 ARDGFIPFTINA
+930 ARDGFIPFTTNA
-942 NGEVELNLTAD
+942 NGEVELNLSAD

-969 SNNAIARMSEY
+969 SNNAITRMSEY

-1002 LMYIAFNDVFEGD
+1002 LMYIAFNDIFEGD

-1064 VQARLKAI
+1064 VQSRLKSI
-1072 GLDVQQKTKFNGIT
+1072 GLDVQQNTKFNGIT

-1095 ECKVAKTYPDGRIEG
+1095 ECKVAKTYPDGKVEG

-1122 AKLTLE
+1122 SKLTLE

-1135 GPILYK
+1135 GPIMYDNNGNPKLNN
-1141 PDGTPE
+1141 DG
-1147 LNKDKSC
+1147 SY

-1162 TTVNDAQSYI
+1162 TTINDAQSYI

-1254 EQVYNA
+1254 EQVYEA
-1260 MKDNNID
+1260 MKANKID

-1304 AEDYRDEYDYN
+1304 AEDYCEEYDYN

-1342 DNIARNS
+1342 DNIDSKS
-1349 PLYAYKEDFF
+1349 PLYKYKEDFF

-1364 NIKDSFNNLVD
+1364 NIKDSFNKLVD
-1375 ELKIPIDKD
+1375 ELKIPLDED

-1389 DESGNIT
+1389 DEAGNIT
-1396 GLDMQVFFDKL
+1396 GVDMQVFFDKL

-1422 FVTLNASMPIAPNG
+1422 FVTLNASMPIAAND
-1436 CPNPVMPTYLSNVI
+1436 CPNPVMPTYLSNVV

-1507 IMLPKS
+1507 IMLPAS

-1524 YKDVDEV
+1524 YKKSKEE
-1531 RDKDGNLIGGLLKQL
+1531 LLKEL
-1546 QDAHLD
+1546 QDAGLD

-1570 KVVGFLDDAQGST
+1570 KVIGFLDDAQGST

-1610 YIGRDGNIKRAT
+1610 TINANGDIQKVLY
-1622 WKDTV
+1622 
-1627 TENDWLNYIRRE
+1627 NDLAGKSYDNYVKSQLN
-1639 TGLKLSGID
+1639 S
-1648 NETFENIKTEAKAS
+1648 EAKA
-1662 TKAEARDARKAEIE
+1662 
-1676 EIKNKFD
+1676 
-1683 EIESEAYF
+1683 
-1691 NLDDNTKEVIKLIHE
+1691 KL
-1706 KINEAYGAK
+1706 KK
-1715 PSKAKYQEQLE
+1715 
-1726 VEIATLSD
+1726 
-1734 RLEDFKDT
+1734 
-1742 YIEEELDAIKD
+1742 AIKD
-1753 YIEAK
+1753 GVNETTALSNVATEYGLQSREEFSKDK
-1758 NQILNNVINGF
+1758 NL
-1769 ELSDD
+1769 
-1774 FDYNAIKSEKI
+1774 A
-1785 KSAIKA
+1785 
-1791 YKDEQLRLAKQVAK
+1791 DENTR
-1805 GSRLLQF
+1805 
-1812 EAYKKKFDSDVIG
+1812 E
-1825 NNSRQARNNRLLDD
+1825 ARNNRLLDD
-1839 MIHILRANESLEEN
+1839 MIHILQANESLEEN

-1873 VKEVRESRS
+1873 VKEVREARS

-1907 TRDTFCSVCNTVRP
+1907 TRDTFCSVCNTVHP
-1921 RIADNYVVKI
+1921 HITDKYTVKV
-1931 AYSKDKYNLKE
+1931 AYSKDKYNLEE
-1942 LKKRFEKVEETD
+1942 LQKRFEKVEETD

-2008 YKTLVDIGSN
+2008 YKTLADIGSN

-2032 RIVNAYNA
+2032 KIVNAYNA

-2047 KHNKPIEEAIASL
+2047 KHNKPIEEAIKST

-2065 NAYHIK
+2065 NTYHIN
-2071 TDKMNLD
+2071 TDKMNLGE
-2078 DIVARVNALLGVKYS
+2078 IVTRVNGLLGTKYS

-2107 AKRLLNND
+2107 AKRLLNDKN
-2115 SRPVKENKYIKH
+2115 RPVK
-2127 NTYSGLIDYND
+2127 
-2138 NSVFVFGSNPLGIN
+2138 GSI
-2152 GNPSKGTGGAALV
+2152 
-2165 ALNQGR
+2165 
-2171 VQQGEIMDNTIS
+2171 
-2183 NNGRAYGLTTVKA
+2183 
-2196 PNARNN
+2196 
-2202 KGNQLSIEEITNNI
+2202 
-2216 KKLYQYA
+2216 YQ
-2223 NNNKDKTFKVA
+2223 
-2234 YTDGKLLNGHSIEE
+2234 H
-2248 LVNAFINAGEIPNN
+2248 
-2262 VLFSDTLN
+2262 
-2270 KYFVKQTNINKEN
+2270 
-2283 INNIATDWTVLFAYN
+2283 DWGVLFAYN
-2298 DLAKLSNKIG
+2298 DLAKLSDKIG
-2308 DTARVCNPDRF
+2308 STARVCNPDRF

-2356 IYAGYDPNK
+2356 IYAGYDPTK
-2365 GLRSYITSDAKSA
+2365 GLRSYITSNAKSA

-2435 ILNTAYKQ
+2435 ILNAAYKQ
-2443 TDAVVCN
+2443 TDAVVNN
-2450 YTYDIEKKQTVV
+2450 YTYDVEKKQTIV
-2462 NKEVDE
+2462 NKEFDE

-2497 EVDTWS
+2497 EVNAWS

-2512 WLKAN
+2512 WLKSN

-2545 TIRFNEDAIDSE
+2545 TIRFNEDAVDNE

-2575 LAAMDMIKYA
+2575 LAAMDMVKYA

-2600 CIKNDALRDENTFVQ
+2600 CIKNTALRDENTFVQ
-2615 YNGSR
+2615 FNGAR
-2620 TSVVAQ
+2620 TSIIAQ
-2626 IKAQI
+2626 IKAQV
-2631 DNAVARTDLIEQYL
+2631 DNAVSRTDLVEQYL
-2645 RTDPGVTNV
+2645 RSDPGVSNV

-2665 MFKTVTRGMY
+2665 MFETVTRGMY
-2675 EFSLNDKNNAI
+2675 EFSLDDKDNAI
-2686 EFGFARESNSKVVP
+2686 EFGFARESNAEFVP
-2700 IQFNDYI
+2700 IQFNNYI

-2714 NESVTKL
+2714 NESVTRL
-2721 YKIVSPAPGIGFAY
+2721 YKIVSPDLGSGIGFAY
-2735 PLNSLEAGEDREV
+2735 PLNGLEAGEDREV

-2762 YEAVIENLMSDDT
+2762 YEAVIDNLMNSEVA
-2775 DYTLEQLNE
+2775 DYTLDELNE
-2784 LYKKHIATTKVNK
+2784 LYKKHVATTKVNK

-2804 DIMADA
+2804 DIMSDA

-2860 ETISNDGESISI
+2860 ETISNGGEPISI

-2894 EHIEEKPQMVE
+2894 EHIEEKPQLVE

-3001 KFNQFYRDENGN
+3001 KFSQFYRDENGN

-3021 VIEAIKNNPDLQRQF
+3021 VINVIKNNPALQRQF
-3036 LEALADANAIIDK
+3036 LETLADANAIVDK

-3061 ENPTLKFYIEE
+3061 ENPTLKFYIDE

-3080 SNTSVIDDAEVKFGI
+3080 SNSSIIDDAEVKFGI

-3107 QNGIVSIWDGFHS
+3107 QNGLISIYDGFHS

-3142 TRKVMADIH
+3142 TRKVMADIR
-3151 AKESQSKD
+3151 AKESQAKD
-3159 FAVAFGKHF
+3159 FAIAFGKHF

-3268 YSEYVKLRETIRQIN
+3268 YSEYVKLREAIRQIN

-3303 TKIDDLTSQFIGND
+3303 TKINDLTSQFIGNE
-3317 YKPAYEYGF
+3317 YKPDFREGF
-3326 PGIERAPDDS
+3326 PGTSKAPDES
-3336 IIVINQE
+3336 IIITNQE
-3343 LYDNARK
+3343 VYDNARK

-3356 IQLDQYLRRIKDI
+3356 VQLDQYLRRIKDI

-3429 HWSVDDILKVQI
+3429 HWSVDDVLKVRI

-3450 TSGKASK
+3450 TNFKASK
-3457 ARKLIK
+3457 ARAFIKDKLA
-3463 EKLTK
+3463 K

-3487 EIAKIKEDVER
+3487 EIAAIKEDVER

-3516 AELTNEAAPSEFF
+3516 AEPTNEAAPSEFF

-3534 GGRSNPEYQKI
+3534 GGMTNPEYQEI
-3545 ITKINDITR
+3545 ITKINNITR

-3572 DLKTL
+3572 DLKAL
-3577 ADLYDELDKTKKK
+3577 GDLYDELDKTKKHK
-3590 IKTKYG
+3590 GKG
-3596 YDVYE
+3596 SYDAYQ
-3601 AYSEYAKENVNE
+3601 AYSKYAKENVNE
-3613 KAYYDEEGEA
+3613 QAYYSEEDEA

-3629 EFYTLWKRVNIRY
+3629 EFYTLWKRVNARY
-3642 EVLRDEKGKIVID
+3642 EVLRDKKGKIVID
-3655 ETTGKAVYDLTKAPK
+3655 ETTGKAVYDLTKAPT

-3677 TIAPNDAYWKDLN
+3677 TIAPNDDYWEDLN
-3690 KRDPKEAARQ
+3690 KDNPKEAARQ

-3729 KNAALAKGIDYY
+3729 KNAALAKGIAYY

-3792 YKNPNYIESYTDNE
+3792 YKNPNYIEGYTDNE

-3835 QEAKQYIQDTLMQF
+3835 QEAKQYIQDTLMSF

-3859 ASGMAPHRVKKAE
+3859 ASGMAPHRAKKAE

-3937 RETYTSDEAYEK
+3937 RETYASDEAYEK
-3949 DLEAYQKRMDEATKK
+3949 DLEAYQKRIDEATKK

-3978 GAIQDFISAAGHY
+3978 GAIQDFINAAGHY

-4004 HRMLSKMKA
+4004 HRMLGKMKA

-4026 SQTSTSD
+4026 SQTSASD

-4058 DQYKIPQNKLTRN
+4058 DQYKIPQNKLTRT

-4083 MMLNFTGAIG
+4083 MMLNITGGIG
-4093 NITIGESAIAG
+4093 NITVGESAIAG

-4124 RQAVPSFIR
+4124 RHAIPSFIR

-4158 VNNRPTVHLDADT
+4158 VNNRLTVHLDADSV
-4171 ILNKIRDFMYS
+4171 LNKIRDFMYS
-4182 PNSMGEHFMQNGA
+4182 PNSMGEHFMQNGT

-4228 NKFHEYAMK
+4228 NKFHEYAMR
-4237 NIIGGNEELLNK
+4237 NVIGGNEELINK
-4249 YETFKKN
+4249 YETFKKD

-4262 KKKEYIWN
+4262 KKKEYVWN

-4276 EFANLYLTKE
+4276 EFVNLYLTKE
-4286 QKKQFIAERKK
+4286 QKKQFIIERKK

-4313 DQLDLKDGRLA
+4313 DQVDLKDGRLA

-4337 SQDKEV
+4337 SKDKEV

-4406 NEERGTKEV
+4406 NEERGTKEI

-4422 DFLTTPIRQLRYEK
+4422 DFLTTPIRKLRYEK
-4436 EMSDGQVEALES
+4436 EMSDGQVEVLES
-4448 LQVLLK
+4448 LQILLK

-4490 GVCTALAVRCIWDD
+4490 GICTALAVRCIWDD

-4521 DLTTQSMMYNMLFLP
+4521 ELTTQSMMYNMLFLP

-4557 SACNNIAAY
+4557 AACNNIAAY

-4572 DPNYTSGRYA
+4572 NPNYTSGRYA
-4582 GQNKILVKLGRQ
+4582 GQNKIIVKLGRQ

-4607 DKANSYY
+4607 NKANSYY
-4614 KTGDNLLTLINVK
+4614 KTGDNLLTLINIK
-4627 DWANDIRGTSSLE
+4627 DWANDIKGTSSLE

>member
-43 SGFNKEFETYYVN
+43 SGFNKEFETYYAN

-65 DESKEVATAIQNFYK
+65 DENKEVVNAIQNFYK

-146 NRVINRMFGA
+146 NRVINRMLGA
-156 VAKNILETRKIEATK
+156 VAKNILEARKVEATK

-189 IKIEEEVS
+189 IKLENEVF

-210 KDMLSDKVKYFTE
+210 KDMLSDKVKYFTQ
-223 VFQGDDRLGEIRF
+223 VIQTDDRLGEIRF
-236 KKDDEISQQ
+236 NKDDDLSQQ
-245 EVNWNESYS
+245 EADWSESFD
-254 IEDDEALN
+254 IEDDDDLN
-262 LDDAADN
+262 LNNAADN
-269 GSNSEKDTTTARWED
+269 ASNNEKDTTTARWED

-293 DFSFAVRSYLSTIPK
+293 DFSFAIRSYLSTIPK

-330 VDYMDFKSVDNAIK
+330 VDYMDFKVVNSAIR

-359 EDVAESNKEYAGLAY
+359 EDIAESNKEYAGLTY

-379 RKKPDFAYKVFQ
+379 RNKPDFAYKLFQ
-391 VYRRRTMRKQQARID
+391 VYRRRTIRKQQVRID
-406 DNTVIPVRSNTRA
+406 DNSVSPTRSNNRA

-445 KDILESIKTKIKD
+445 NDILGAIKTKIDD
-458 YKALQKTK
+458 YKKLQKTK
-466 GFDLNKEALSA
+466 GFDLNKQALSA

-518 NLTQLYGYLENTA
+518 NLTQLYSYLENTA
-531 KYANETLTNKKYLDN
+531 KYANETLRNKQYLDN
-546 KFKEANKIEDKK
+546 RFKEANKIKDKK

-581 TYALELAKALA
+581 AYALELAKSLA
-592 PYSVV
+592 SYSVV

-623 LNAIKATLTEEQKD
+623 LNAVKATLTEQQKD
-637 GTKVS
+637 GTKIS

-668 NENGAIINY
+668 NENGAVINY

-774 MHAIRNA
+774 MHAIKNA

-820 NIVFEVKENIETL
+820 NIVFETNSLGQIKYND
-833 EDGTVVDQR
+833 DGS
-842 GRIVFNNDN
+842 
-851 TPMFKKGWGLDA
+851 PMFKKGWGLDA

-915 GDSLLKYLFPSLYGG
+915 GDKLLNYLFHSLYGG
-930 ARDGFIPFTINA
+930 TRDGFIPFTTNA

-969 SNNAIARMSEY
+969 SNDAITRMSEY

-1002 LMYIAFNDVFEGD
+1002 LMYIAFNDIFEGD

-1050 NSTIVQGAFLNTPE
+1050 NSAIVQGAFLNTPE
-1064 VQARLKAI
+1064 VQARLKDI

-1086 IKNTVRTSE
+1086 IKNTVKTSE
-1095 ECKVAKTYPDGRIEG
+1095 ECKVAKVYPDGKVEG

-1122 AKLTLE
+1122 AKLTLD

-1135 GPILYK
+1135 GPIIYDNNGK
-1141 PDGTPE
+1141 PKLNNDG
-1147 LNKDKSC
+1147 SY

-1162 TTVNDAQSYI
+1162 TTINDAQSYI

-1226 EKLNTIA
+1226 KDLNTIV

-1244 VPRFIRGTQL
+1244 VPRFIKGTQL
-1254 EQVYNA
+1254 EQVYKV

-1291 EVTEEHL
+1291 EVTDEHL

-1304 AEDYRDEYDYN
+1304 AEDYREEYDYN

-1342 DNIARNS
+1342 DNIDSNS
-1349 PLYAYKEDFF
+1349 PLHVYKEDFF

-1364 NIKDSFNNLVD
+1364 NIKDSFNKLVD
-1375 ELKIPIDKD
+1375 ELKIPLDKD
-1384 GNIKF
+1384 GNIEF
-1389 DESGNIT
+1389 DAAGNIT
-1396 GLDMQVFFDKL
+1396 GVDMQVFFDKL

-1422 FVTLNASMPIAPNG
+1422 FVTLNASAPIAANG

-1483 KATKDQVSYSKEL
+1483 KATKDQVSYSKQL

-1546 QDAHLD
+1546 QDAGLD

-1610 YIGRDGNIKRAT
+1610 YIDKHGNIRKQDYSEKLDIYDYANYVNRHLEKADKI
-1622 WKDTV
+1622 KDKSV
-1627 TENDWLNYIRRE
+1627 KEAFEKLNKEIDEQFEKSRKELAEEETQAYDALSDKTKELVKAAHKAFESQAVKNPETGKLTKDSYIKQLQFVADYIR
-1639 TGLKLSGID
+1639 T
-1648 NETFENIKTEAKAS
+1648 NKT
-1662 TKAEARDARKAEIE
+1662 
-1676 EIKNKFD
+1676 
-1683 EIESEAYF
+1683 
-1691 NLDDNTKEVIKLIHE
+1691 NLDAADDNFISVHE
-1706 KINEAYGAK
+1706 DMVDSISNEYIDK
-1715 PSKAKYQEQLE
+1715 KTFKSDKAKEILQARIDKFNKAAKKLGIMSYKQYLAQN
-1726 VEIATLSD
+1726 VE
-1734 RLEDFKDT
+1734 
-1742 YIEEELDAIKD
+1742 DANTR
-1753 YIEAK
+1753 E
-1758 NQILNNVINGF
+1758 
-1769 ELSDD
+1769 
-1774 FDYNAIKSEKI
+1774 
-1785 KSAIKA
+1785 
-1791 YKDEQLRLAKQVAK
+1791 
-1805 GSRLLQF
+1805 
-1812 EAYKKKFDSDVIG
+1812 
-1825 NNSRQARNNRLLDD
+1825 ARNNRLLDD
-1839 MIHILRANESLEEN
+1839 MIHILQANESLEEN

-1860 SIIAARDKVMNPI
+1860 SIIAARNKVMNPI
-1873 VKEVRESRS
+1873 VKEVREARS

-1907 TRDTFCSVCNTVRP
+1907 TRDTFCSVCNTVHP
-1921 RIADNYVVKI
+1921 HITDKYTIKV
-1931 AYSKDKYNLKE
+1931 AYSKDKYNLEE
-1942 LKKRFEKVEETD
+1942 LQKRFEKVEETD

-2002 DFTFAV
+2002 DFSFAV
-2008 YKTLVDIGSN
+2008 YKTLADIGSN

-2032 RIVNAYNA
+2032 IIVNAYNA

-2047 KHNKPIEEAIASL
+2047 KHNKPIEEAIKSM
-2060 GKEIL
+2060 GRSIL
-2065 NAYHIK
+2065 ETYHIK
-2071 TDKMNLD
+2071 TDKMNLGEIID
-2078 DIVARVNALLGVKYS
+2078 RVNALLGTKYS

-2099 ITLSPDEL
+2099 IILSPDEL
-2107 AKRLLNND
+2107 AKRLLNDKN
-2115 SRPVKENKYIKH
+2115 RPVKGSKYQH
-2127 NTYSGLIDYND
+2127 
-2138 NSVFVFGSNPLGIN
+2138 
-2152 GNPSKGTGGAALV
+2152 
-2165 ALNQGR
+2165 
-2171 VQQGEIMDNTIS
+2171 
-2183 NNGRAYGLTTVKA
+2183 
-2196 PNARNN
+2196 
-2202 KGNQLSIEEITNNI
+2202 
-2216 KKLYQYA
+2216 
-2223 NNNKDKTFKVA
+2223 
-2234 YTDGKLLNGHSIEE
+2234 
-2248 LVNAFINAGEIPNN
+2248 
-2262 VLFSDTLN
+2262 
-2270 KYFVKQTNINKEN
+2270 
-2283 INNIATDWTVLFAYN
+2283 DWAVLFAYN
-2298 DLAKLSNKIG
+2298 DIAKLADKIG
-2308 DTARVCNPDRF
+2308 STARVCNPDRF

-2336 DLIEDENPALVVG
+2336 DLIEDEHPALVVG
-2349 TSSIVNS
+2349 TSSIVSS
-2356 IYAGYDPNK
+2356 IYAGYDPTK
-2365 GLRSYITSDAKSA
+2365 GLRSYITSDAKSV

-2443 TDAVVCN
+2443 TDAVVNN
-2450 YTYDIEKKQTVV
+2450 YTYDIEKKETKV

-2497 EVDTWS
+2497 EVDAWS

-2524 NYINTNLFNEYE
+2524 NYISTNLFNEYE

-2545 TIRFNEDAIDSE
+2545 TIRFNEDAVDNE

-2567 SSDNPLVK
+2567 NSDNPLVK

-2600 CIKNDALRDENTFVQ
+2600 CIKNTTLRDENTFVQ

-2620 TSVVAQ
+2620 TSIIAQ
-2626 IKAQI
+2626 IKAQV
-2631 DNAVARTDLIEQYL
+2631 DNAVARTDLVEQYL
-2645 RTDPGVTNV
+2645 RSDPGVTNV

-2675 EFSLNDKNNAI
+2675 EFSLDDKDNAI
-2686 EFGFARESNSKVVP
+2686 EFGFARESNSKFIP
-2700 IQFNDYI
+2700 IQFNNYI
-2707 YITKKEG
+2707 YITNKEG
-2714 NESVTKL
+2714 NETVTRL
-2721 YKIVSPAPGIGFAY
+2721 YKIVSPDLGSGVGFAY
-2735 PLNSLEAGEDREV
+2735 PLNGLEAGEDREL

-2762 YEAVIENLMSDDT
+2762 YEAVIDNLMNSEVA
-2775 DYTLEQLNE
+2775 DYTLDELNE
-2784 LYKKHIATTKVNK
+2784 LYKNHIATTKVNK

-2810 NNDNGGAKDAINK
+2810 NNDNGGAKDAIDK
-2823 IIKTFNN
+2823 IIKTFND

-2860 ETISNDGESISI
+2860 ETISDGGEPISV

-2894 EHIEEKPQMVE
+2894 EHIEEKPQLVE
-2905 IVRETPM
+2905 IVKETPM

-3001 KFNQFYRDENGN
+3001 KFSQFYKDENSNGN

-3021 VIEAIKNNPDLQRQF
+3021 VIDAIKNNPALQRQF
-3036 LEALADANAIIDK
+3036 LETLADANAIVDK

-3061 ENPTLKFYIEE
+3061 ENPTLKFYIDE

-3080 SNTSVIDDAEVKFGI
+3080 SNSSVIDDAEVKFGL

-3107 QNGIVSIWDGFHS
+3107 QNGIVSIYDGFHS

-3151 AKESQSKD
+3151 AKESQAKD

-3168 EDIKARAAKVGASV
+3168 EDIKAKAAKVGASV

-3191 GNIVRNYTDKF
+3191 GNIVRDYTDKF

-3268 YSEYVKLRETIRQIN
+3268 YSEYVKLREAIRQIN
-3283 SRRIDGVLSKEFEDK
+3283 SRRSDGVLSKEFEDK

-3303 TKIDDLTSQFIGND
+3303 TKINDLTSQFIGDD
-3317 YKPAYEYGF
+3317 YKPVYEYGF
-3326 PGIERAPDDS
+3326 PGTEQAPDGS
-3336 IIVINQE
+3336 IIVTNQE
-3343 LYDNARK
+3343 VYDNARK

-3356 IQLDQYLRRIKDI
+3356 VQLDQYLRRIKDI

-3411 LDTNKEYKKAKE
+3411 LETNKEYKKAKE

-3429 HWSVDDILKVQI
+3429 HWSLDEVLKVRI

-3457 ARKLIK
+3457 ARALIK
-3463 EKLTK
+3463 DKLAK

-3487 EIAKIKEDVER
+3487 EIAAIKEDVEK
-3498 NYGTTNTS
+3498 NYGTSSTS

-3516 AELTNEAAPSEFF
+3516 AEPTNEAAPSEFF

-3534 GGRSNPEYQKI
+3534 GGMTNPEYQEI
-3545 ITKINDITR
+3545 ITKINNITR

-3572 DLKTL
+3572 DLKAL
-3577 ADLYDELDKTKKK
+3577 GDLYDELDKTKKK
-3590 IKTKYG
+3590 KGKG
-3596 YDVYE
+3596 SYD
-3601 AYSEYAKENVNE
+3601 AYQTYSKYAKENVNN

-3629 EFYTLWKRVNIRY
+3629 EFYTLWKKVNARY
-3642 EVLRDEKGKIVID
+3642 EVLRDKKGKIVID
-3655 ETTGKAVYDLTKAPK
+3655 EATGKAVYDLTKAPT

-3677 TIAPNDAYWKDLN
+3677 TIAPNDAYWEDLN

-3722 TPQYYKA
+3722 TPQYYEA
-3729 KNAALAKGIDYY
+3729 KNAALAKGIAYY

-3792 YKNPNYIESYTDNE
+3792 YKNPNYIEGYTDNE

-3822 PGYDNNLGLNEYE
+3822 PGYDNDLGLNEYE
-3835 QEAKQYIQDTLMQF
+3835 QEAKQYIQDTLMNF

-3890 MLPSGKDS
+3890 MLPSGKDT

-3937 RETYTSDEAYEK
+3937 RETYASDEAYEK
-3949 DLEAYQKRMDEATKK
+3949 DLEAYQKRIDEATKK

-4004 HRMLSKMKA
+4004 HRMLGKMKA

-4083 MMLNFTGAIG
+4083 MMLNITGGIG
-4093 NITIGESAIAG
+4093 NITVGESAIAG

-4124 RQAVPSFIR
+4124 RHAIPSFIR

-4171 ILNKIRDFMYS
+4171 VLNKIRDFMYS

-4228 NKFHEYAMK
+4228 NKLHEYAMK
-4237 NIIGGNEELLNK
+4237 NIIGGNDELLNK
-4249 YETFKKN
+4249 YEEFKKN

-4286 QKKQFIAERKK
+4286 QKKQFITERKK
-4297 LEKEAKVKF
+4297 LEKEAKAKF
-4306 EELPTVM
+4306 EELPTIM
-4313 DQLDLKDGRLA
+4313 DQVDLKDGRLA

-4406 NEERGTKEV
+4406 NEERGTKEI

-4490 GVCTALAVRCIWDD
+4490 GICTALAVRCIWDD
-4504 DDLKNSLWG
+4504 DDLKNSLWA

-4557 SACNNIAAY
+4557 AACNNIAAY

>member
-43 SGFNKEFETYYVN
+43 SGFNKEFETYYAN

-146 NRVINRMFGA
+146 NRVINRMLGA
-156 VAKNILETRKIEATK
+156 VATNILEARKVEATK

-189 IKIEEEVS
+189 IKLEDEVS
-197 KYTPQ
+197 KTTPQ

-210 KDMLSDKVKYFTE
+210 KDMLSDKVKYFTQ
-223 VFQGDDRLGEIRF
+223 VIQTDDRLGEIRF
-236 KKDDEISQQ
+236 KKDDDLSQQ
-245 EVNWNESYS
+245 EADWSESFD
-254 IEDDEALN
+254 IEDDDDLN
-262 LDDAADN
+262 LNNAADN
-269 GSNSEKDTTTARWED
+269 ASNNEKDTTTARWED

-308 LSSTEVSAD
+308 LSSTEVSSD

-330 VDYMDFKSVDNAIK
+330 VDYMDFKVVNSAIR

-359 EDVAESNKEYAGLAY
+359 EDIAESNKEYAGLAY

-379 RKKPDFAYKVFQ
+379 KKKPDFAYKLFQ
-391 VYRRRTMRKQQARID
+391 VYRRRTIRKQQVRID
-406 DNTVIPVRSNTRA
+406 DNSVSPTRSNNRA

-445 KDILESIKTKIKD
+445 NDILGAIKTKIDD
-458 YKALQKTK
+458 YKTLQKTK
-466 GFDLNKEALSA
+466 GFDLNKQALSA

-511 KAPNIAN
+511 KTPNIAN

-531 KYANETLTNKKYLDN
+531 KYANETLNNKRNLDN
-546 KFKEANKIEDKK
+546 RFKEANKIKDKK
-558 ARKEALDSVREAY
+558 AKKEALDSVREAY

-581 TYALELAKALA
+581 AYALELAKSLA

-623 LNAIKATLTEEQKD
+623 LNAVKATLTEQQKD

-668 NENGAIINY
+668 DENGAVINY

-733 FNAEQNPN
+733 FNAEQNHK

-774 MHAIRNA
+774 MHAIRNP
-781 KGEVIGKEVSVDDIN
+781 KGEVIGKEVSVNDIN

-820 NIVFEVKENIETL
+820 NIVFEVKENTETL

-915 GDSLLKYLFPSLYGG
+915 GDDLLKYLFPSLYGG
-930 ARDGFIPFTINA
+930 ARDGFIPFTTNA
-942 NGEVELNLTAD
+942 NGEVELNLSAD

-969 SNNAIARMSEY
+969 SNNAITRMSEY

-1002 LMYIAFNDVFEGD
+1002 LMYIAFNDIFEGD

-1095 ECKVAKTYPDGRIEG
+1095 ECKVAKTYPDGKVEG

-1122 AKLTLE
+1122 SKLTLE

-1135 GPILYK
+1135 GPIMYDNNGK
-1141 PDGTPE
+1141 PKLNADG
-1147 LNKDKSC
+1147 SY

-1162 TTVNDAQSYI
+1162 TTINDAQSYI

-1226 EKLNTIA
+1226 DKLNTIA

-1254 EQVYNA
+1254 EQVYEA
-1260 MKDNNID
+1260 MKANKID

-1304 AEDYRDEYDYN
+1304 AEDYREEYDYN

-1342 DNIARNS
+1342 DNIDSNS
-1349 PLYAYKEDFF
+1349 LLHAYKEDFF

-1364 NIKDSFNNLVD
+1364 NIKDSFNKLVD
-1375 ELKIPIDKD
+1375 ELKIPLDED

-1389 DESGNIT
+1389 DEAGNIT
-1396 GLDMQVFFDKL
+1396 GVDMQVFFDKL

-1422 FVTLNASMPIAPNG
+1422 FVTLNASMPIAANG
-1436 CPNPVMPTYLSNVI
+1436 CPNPVMPTYLSNVV

-1483 KATKDQVSYSKEL
+1483 KATKDQVGYSKEL

-1507 IMLPKS
+1507 IMLPAS

-1524 YKDVDEV
+1524 YKKSKEE
-1531 RDKDGNLIGGLLKQL
+1531 LLKEL
-1546 QDAHLD
+1546 QASGLD

-1610 YIGRDGNIKRAT
+1610 YIDKHGNIRKQ
-1622 WKDTV
+1622 
-1627 TENDWLNYIRRE
+1627 NY
-1639 TGLKLSGID
+1639 S
-1648 NETFENIKTEAKAS
+1648 
-1662 TKAEARDARKAEIE
+1662 
-1676 EIKNKFD
+1676 
-1683 EIESEAYF
+1683 
-1691 NLDDNTKEVIKLIHE
+1691 
-1706 KINEAYGAK
+1706 
-1715 PSKAKYQEQLE
+1715 
-1726 VEIATLSD
+1726 
-1734 RLEDFKDT
+1734 
-1742 YIEEELDAIKD
+1742 EELDIYDYANYVNRHLEKADKIKD
-1753 YIEAK
+1753 KSVKEAFEK
-1758 NQILNNVINGF
+1758 LNKEIDEQF
-1769 ELSDD
+1769 EKSRKELAEEETQAYDVLSDETKELVKAAHKD
-1774 FDYNAIKSEKI
+1774 FESQAVKNPETGKLT
-1785 KSAIKA
+1785 
-1791 YKDEQLRLAKQVAK
+1791 KDSYLKQ
-1805 GSRLLQF
+1805 LQF
-1812 EAYKKKFDSDVIG
+1812 VADYIRTNKTNLDAADDNFISVHEDMVDSISNEYLDKKTFKSDKAKEILQARIDKFNKAAKKLGIMSYKQYLAQNVEDA
-1825 NNSRQARNNRLLDD
+1825 NSREARNNRLLDD
-1839 MIHILRANESLEEN
+1839 MIHILQANESLEEN

-1860 SIIAARDKVMNPI
+1860 SIIAARDKVMNPV
-1873 VKEVRESRS
+1873 VKEVREARS

-1907 TRDTFCSVCNTVRP
+1907 TRDTFCSVCNTVHP
-1921 RIADNYVVKI
+1921 HVTDKYTVKV
-1931 AYSKDKYNLKE
+1931 AYSKDKYNLEE
-1942 LKKRFEKVEETD
+1942 LQKRFEKVEETD

-2008 YKTLVDIGSN
+2008 YKTLADIGSN

-2032 RIVNAYNA
+2032 KIVNAYNA

-2047 KHNKPIEEAIASL
+2047 KHNKPIEEAIKST

-2065 NAYHIK
+2065 NTYHIN
-2071 TDKMNLD
+2071 TDKMNLGE
-2078 DIVARVNALLGVKYS
+2078 IVTRVNGLLGTKYS

-2107 AKRLLNND
+2107 AKRLLNDKN
-2115 SRPVKENKYIKH
+2115 RPVK
-2127 NTYSGLIDYND
+2127 
-2138 NSVFVFGSNPLGIN
+2138 GSI
-2152 GNPSKGTGGAALV
+2152 
-2165 ALNQGR
+2165 
-2171 VQQGEIMDNTIS
+2171 
-2183 NNGRAYGLTTVKA
+2183 
-2196 PNARNN
+2196 
-2202 KGNQLSIEEITNNI
+2202 
-2216 KKLYQYA
+2216 YQ
-2223 NNNKDKTFKVA
+2223 
-2234 YTDGKLLNGHSIEE
+2234 H
-2248 LVNAFINAGEIPNN
+2248 
-2262 VLFSDTLN
+2262 
-2270 KYFVKQTNINKEN
+2270 
-2283 INNIATDWTVLFAYN
+2283 DWAVLFAYN
-2298 DLAKLSNKIG
+2298 DLAKLSDKIG
-2308 DTARVCNPDRF
+2308 ATARVCNPDRF

-2356 IYAGYDPNK
+2356 IYAGYDPTK
-2365 GLRSYITSDAKSA
+2365 GLRSYITSNAKSV

-2390 APSILVNRMLF
+2390 APSILINRMLF

-2435 ILNTAYKQ
+2435 ILNAAYKQ
-2443 TDAVVCN
+2443 TDAVVNN
-2450 YTYDIEKKQTVV
+2450 YTYDVEKKQTVV
-2462 NKEVDE
+2462 NKEFDE

-2479 CTPDFTFNVKDVT
+2479 CTPDFTFNVKDAT

-2497 EVDTWS
+2497 EVNAWS

-2545 TIRFNEDAIDSE
+2545 TIRFNEDAVDNE

-2575 LAAMDMIKYA
+2575 LAAMDMVKYA

-2600 CIKNDALRDENTFVQ
+2600 CIKNTALRDENTFVQ
-2615 YNGSR
+2615 FNGAR
-2620 TSVVAQ
+2620 TSIIAQ
-2626 IKAQI
+2626 IKAQV
-2631 DNAVARTDLIEQYL
+2631 DNVVARTDLIEQYL
-2645 RTDPGVTNV
+2645 RSDPGVSNV

-2665 MFKTVTRGMY
+2665 IFETVTRGMY
-2675 EFSLNDKNNAI
+2675 EFSLDDKDNAI
-2686 EFGFARESNSKVVP
+2686 EFGFARESNAEFVP
-2700 IQFNDYI
+2700 IQFNNYI

-2714 NESVTKL
+2714 NESVTRL
-2721 YKIVSPAPGIGFAY
+2721 YKIVSPDLGSGIGFAY
-2735 PLNSLEAGEDREV
+2735 PLNGLEAGEDREV

-2756 VPLPSY
+2756 VPLSSY
-2762 YEAVIENLMSDDT
+2762 YEAVIDNLVNSEVA
-2775 DYTLEQLNE
+2775 DYTLDELNE
-2784 LYKKHIATTKVNK
+2784 LYKKHVATTKINK

-2804 DIMADA
+2804 DIMSDA

-2823 IIKTFNN
+2823 IIKTFND

-2860 ETISNDGESISI
+2860 ETISNGGEPISI

-2894 EHIEEKPQMVE
+2894 EHIEEKPQLVE

-3001 KFNQFYRDENGN
+3001 KFSQFYRDENGN

-3021 VIEAIKNNPDLQRQF
+3021 VINVIKNNPALQRQF
-3036 LEALADANAIIDK
+3036 LETLADANAIVDK

-3061 ENPTLKFYIEE
+3061 ENPTLKFYIDE

-3080 SNTSVIDDAEVKFGI
+3080 SNSSIIDDAEVKFGL
-3095 DYLQKLSNDPNI
+3095 DYLQKLSNNPNI
-3107 QNGIVSIWDGFHS
+3107 QNGLISIYDGFHS

-3142 TRKVMADIH
+3142 TRKVMADIR
-3151 AKESQSKD
+3151 AKESQAKD

-3182 DLNKIFDKN
+3182 DINKIFDKN

-3253 LYNEDE
+3253 LYDEDE

-3268 YSEYVKLRETIRQIN
+3268 YSEYVKLREAIRQIN

-3303 TKIDDLTSQFIGND
+3303 TKINDLTSQFIGND

-3326 PGIERAPDDS
+3326 PGTEQAPDGS
-3336 IIVINQE
+3336 IIVTNQE
-3343 LYDNARK
+3343 VYDNARK

-3356 IQLDQYLRRIKDI
+3356 VQLDQYLRRIKDI

-3429 HWSVDDILKVQI
+3429 HWSVDDVLKVRI

-3450 TSGKASK
+3450 TNFKASK
-3457 ARKLIK
+3457 ARAFIKDKLA
-3463 EKLTK
+3463 K

-3487 EIAKIKEDVER
+3487 EIAAIKEDVER

-3516 AELTNEAAPSEFF
+3516 AEPTNEAAPSEFF

-3534 GGRSNPEYQKI
+3534 GGMTNPEYQEI
-3545 ITKINDITR
+3545 ITKINNITR

-3572 DLKTL
+3572 DLKAL
-3577 ADLYDELDKTKKK
+3577 GDLYDELDKTKKHK
-3590 IKTKYG
+3590 GKG
-3596 YDVYE
+3596 SYDAYQ
-3601 AYSEYAKENVNE
+3601 AYSKYAKENVNE
-3613 KAYYDEEGEA
+3613 QAYYSEEDEA

-3629 EFYTLWKRVNIRY
+3629 EFYTLWKRVNARY
-3642 EVLRDEKGKIVID
+3642 EVLRDKKGKIVID

-3677 TIAPNDAYWKDLN
+3677 TIAPNDAYWEDLN

-3729 KNAALAKGIDYY
+3729 KNDALAKGIAYY

-3783 QTTLTPKAH
+3783 QTTLNPKAH
-3792 YKNPNYIESYTDNE
+3792 YKNPNYIEGYTDNE

-3835 QEAKQYIQDTLMQF
+3835 QEAKQYIQDTLMSF

-3859 ASGMAPHRVKKAE
+3859 ASGMAPHRAKKAE

-3890 MLPSGKDS
+3890 ILPSGKDS

-3949 DLEAYQKRMDEATKK
+3949 DLEAYQKRIDEAIKK

-3978 GAIQDFISAAGHY
+3978 GAIQDFISATGHY

-4004 HRMLSKMKA
+4004 HRMLGKMKA

-4058 DQYKIPQNKLTRN
+4058 DQYKIPQNKLTRT

-4083 MMLNFTGAIG
+4083 MMLNITGGIG
-4093 NITIGESAIAG
+4093 NITVGESAIAG

-4124 RQAVPSFIR
+4124 RHAIPSFIR

-4171 ILNKIRDFMYS
+4171 VLNKIRDFMYS
-4182 PNSMGEHFMQNGA
+4182 PNSMGEHFMQNGT

-4237 NIIGGNEELLNK
+4237 NIIEGNEELLNK
-4249 YETFKKN
+4249 YETFKKD

-4262 KKKEYIWN
+4262 KKKEYVWN

-4286 QKKQFIAERKK
+4286 QKKQFITERKK

-4313 DQLDLKDGRLA
+4313 DQVDLKDGRLA

-4337 SQDKEV
+4337 SKDKEV

-4406 NEERGTKEV
+4406 NEERGTKEI

-4436 EMSDGQVEALES
+4436 EMSDGQVEVLES

-4490 GVCTALAVRCIWDD
+4490 GICTALAVRCIWDD

-4521 DLTTQSMMYNMLFLP
+4521 ELTTQSMMYNMLFLP

-4557 SACNNIAAY
+4557 AACNNIAAY
-4566 VMDDDY
+4566 VMNDDY

-4582 GQNKILVKLGRQ
+4582 GQNKIIVKLGRQ

>member
-43 SGFNKEFETYYVN
+43 SGFNKEFESYYAN
-56 NYGSIPNTN
+56 NYGSIPNIN

-146 NRVINRMFGA
+146 NRVINRMLGA
-156 VAKNILETRKIEATK
+156 VAKNILEARKIEATK

-189 IKIEEEVS
+189 VKLENEVS

-210 KDMLSDKVKYFTE
+210 KDMISDKVKYFTQ
-223 VFQGDDRLGEIRF
+223 VIQTDDRLGEIRF
-236 KKDDEISQQ
+236 KKDDDLSQQ
-245 EVNWNESYS
+245 EVDWSESFD
-254 IEDDEALN
+254 IEDDDDLN
-262 LDDAADN
+262 LNNAADN
-269 GSNSEKDTTTARWED
+269 ASNNEKDTTTARWED

-293 DFSFAVRSYLSTIPK
+293 DFSFTVRSYLSTIPK

-330 VDYMDFKSVDNAIK
+330 VDYMDFKVVNSAIR
-344 GDIETTNIDAFLKKL
+344 GDIETTNIDSFLKKL
-359 EDVAESNKEYAGLAY
+359 EDIAESNKEYAGLAY

-379 RKKPDFAYKVFQ
+379 KKKPDFAYKLFQ
-391 VYRRRTMRKQQARID
+391 VYRRRTIRKQQVRID
-406 DNTVIPVRSNTRA
+406 DNAVSPTRSNNRA

-445 KDILESIKTKIKD
+445 NDILGAIKTKIDD
-458 YKALQKTK
+458 YKKLQKTK
-466 GFDLNKEALSA
+466 GFDLNKEALSG
-477 DIINAIASRLKQYY
+477 DIINAIATRLKQYY

-511 KAPNIAN
+511 KTPNIAN

-531 KYANETLTNKKYLDN
+531 KYANETLNNKRNLDN
-546 KFKEANKIEDKK
+546 RFKEANKIKDKK
-558 ARKEALDSVREAY
+558 AKKEALDSVREAY

-581 TYALELAKALA
+581 AYALELAKSLA

-623 LNAIKATLTEEQKD
+623 LNAVKATLTEQQKD

-668 NENGAIINY
+668 NENGAITNY

-733 FNAEQNPN
+733 FNAEQNPK

-774 MHAIRNA
+774 MHAIKNA
-781 KGEVIGKEVSVDDIN
+781 KGEVIAKEVSVDDIN
-796 ENHPIVQQFKN
+796 ENHPIVQQFRN
-807 IFKQELLDMANFI
+807 IFKQELLDMVNFI
-820 NIVFEVKENIETL
+820 NIVFEVKENTETL
-833 EDGTVVDQR
+833 ENGTVVDQR

-863 ESARRVFANYHIGK
+863 ESARRVFANYHIAK

-905 DYKTGTTTKY
+905 DYKTGKTTKY
-915 GDSLLKYLFPSLYGG
+915 GDELLKYLFPSLYGG
-930 ARDGFIPFTINA
+930 ARDGFIPFTTNA
-942 NGEVELNLTAD
+942 NGEVELNLNAD

-1002 LMYIAFNDVFEGD
+1002 LMYIAFNDIFEGD

-1095 ECKVAKTYPDGRIEG
+1095 ECKVDTEDTTGKLTDK
-1110 EDGILV
+1110 DGILV

-1122 AKLTLE
+1122 AKVTVE
-1128 QARDLMG
+1128 QARKLM
-1135 GPILYK
+1135 K
-1141 PDGTPE
+1141 
-1147 LNKDKSC
+1147 
-1154 RRSGGFSN
+1154 GFSG

-1254 EQVYNA
+1254 EQVYET
-1260 MKDNNID
+1260 MKANNID

-1304 AEDYRDEYDYN
+1304 AEDYCEEYDYN

-1342 DNIARNS
+1342 DNIDSNS
-1349 PLYAYKEDFF
+1349 PLHDYKEDFF

-1364 NIKDSFNNLVD
+1364 NIKDSFNKLVD
-1375 ELKIPIDKD
+1375 ELKIPLDKD

-1389 DESGNIT
+1389 DEAGNIT
-1396 GLDMQVFFDKL
+1396 GVDMQVFFDKL

-1422 FVTLNASMPIAPNG
+1422 FVTLNASIPIAANG
-1436 CPNPVMPTYLSNVI
+1436 CPNPIMPTYLSNVV

-1483 KATKDQVSYSKEL
+1483 KATKDQVSYSKQL

-1513 NFGFAKNADGT
+1513 NFGFAKNADDT

-1546 QDAHLD
+1546 QDAGLD
-1552 TLIGYRIP
+1552 TIIGYRIP

-1610 YIGRDGNIKRAT
+1610 YIDKHGNI
-1622 WKDTV
+1622 
-1627 TENDWLNYIRRE
+1627 
-1639 TGLKLSGID
+1639 
-1648 NETFENIKTEAKAS
+1648 
-1662 TKAEARDARKAEIE
+1662 RKQ
-1676 EIKNKFD
+1676 
-1683 EIESEAYF
+1683 SY
-1691 NLDDNTKEVIKLIHE
+1691 
-1706 KINEAYGAK
+1706 
-1715 PSKAKYQEQLE
+1715 S
-1726 VEIATLSD
+1726 
-1734 RLEDFKDT
+1734 
-1742 YIEEELDAIKD
+1742 EELDIYDYANYVNRHLEKADKIKD
-1753 YIEAK
+1753 KSVREAFEK
-1758 NQILNNVINGF
+1758 LNKEIDEQF
-1769 ELSDD
+1769 EKSRKELAEEETQAYDALSDETKELVKT
-1774 FDYNAIKSEKI
+1774 AH
-1785 KSAIKA
+1785 KA
-1791 YKDEQLRLAKQVAK
+1791 FESQAVKNPETGKLTKDSYLKQ
-1805 GSRLLQF
+1805 LQF
-1812 EAYKKKFDSDVIG
+1812 VADYIRTNKTNLDAADNNFISVHEDMVDSISNEYIDKKAFKSDKAKEILQARIEKFNKAAKKLGIMSYNEYLAQNVEDA
-1825 NNSRQARNNRLLDD
+1825 NTHEARNNRLLDD
-1839 MIHILRANESLEEN
+1839 MIHILKANESLEEN

-1873 VKEVRESRS
+1873 VKQIREARS

-1907 TRDTFCSVCNTVRP
+1907 TRDTFCSVCNTVHP
-1921 RIADNYVVKI
+1921 HITNKYTIKV
-1931 AYSKDKYNLKE
+1931 AYSKDKYNLEE
-1942 LKKRFEKVEETD
+1942 LQKRFEKVEETD

-2008 YKTLVDIGSN
+2008 YKTLADIGSN

-2032 RIVNAYNA
+2032 TIVNAYNA

-2047 KHNKPIEEAIASL
+2047 KHNKPIEEAIKSTGRA
-2060 GKEIL
+2060 IL
-2065 NAYHIK
+2065 ESYHIN
-2071 TDKMNLD
+2071 TNKMNLGE
-2078 DIVARVNALLGVKYS
+2078 IVDRVNGLLGTKYS

-2107 AKRLLNND
+2107 AKRLLNDKN
-2115 SRPVKENKYIKH
+2115 RPVKVN
-2127 NTYSGLIDYND
+2127 
-2138 NSVFVFGSNPLGIN
+2138 V
-2152 GNPSKGTGGAALV
+2152 
-2165 ALNQGR
+2165 
-2171 VQQGEIMDNTIS
+2171 
-2183 NNGRAYGLTTVKA
+2183 
-2196 PNARNN
+2196 
-2202 KGNQLSIEEITNNI
+2202 
-2216 KKLYQYA
+2216 YQ
-2223 NNNKDKTFKVA
+2223 
-2234 YTDGKLLNGHSIEE
+2234 H
-2248 LVNAFINAGEIPNN
+2248 
-2262 VLFSDTLN
+2262 
-2270 KYFVKQTNINKEN
+2270 
-2283 INNIATDWTVLFAYN
+2283 DWSVLFAYK
-2298 DLAKLSNKIG
+2298 DIAKLADKIG
-2308 DTARVCNPDRF
+2308 STARVCNPDRF

-2349 TSSIVNS
+2349 TSSIVSS
-2356 IYAGYDPNK
+2356 IYAGYNPNK
-2365 GLRSYITSDAKSA
+2365 GLRSYITSDAKSV

-2443 TDAVVCN
+2443 TDAVVN
-2450 YTYDIEKKQTVV
+2450 SYTYDVEKKQTVV

-2479 CTPDFTFNVKDVT
+2479 CTPDFTFDVKDVT

-2497 EVDTWS
+2497 EVDAWS

-2545 TIRFNEDAIDSE
+2545 TIRFNEDAVDNE
-2557 TAYNLFDTAF
+2557 TAYNLFDTTF

-2575 LAAMDMIKYA
+2575 LAAMDMVKYA

-2600 CIKNDALRDENTFVQ
+2600 CIKNTALRDENTFVQ
-2615 YNGSR
+2615 YNGAR
-2620 TSVVAQ
+2620 TSIIAQ
-2626 IKAQI
+2626 IKAQV

-2645 RTDPGVTNV
+2645 RSDPGVSNV
-2654 PHKFMNKKYSS
+2654 PHKFMSKKYSS

-2675 EFSLNDKNNAI
+2675 EFSLDDKDNAI
-2686 EFGFARESNSKVVP
+2686 EFGFARESNSKFIP

-2714 NESVTKL
+2714 NESVTRL
-2721 YKIVSPAPGIGFAY
+2721 YKIVSPDLGSGIGFAY
-2735 PLNSLEAGEDREV
+2735 PLNSLETGEDREL
-2748 SINNANNS
+2748 SINNINNS

-2762 YEAVIENLMSDDT
+2762 YEAVIDNLMNSEVA
-2775 DYTLEQLNE
+2775 DYTLDELNE
-2784 LYKKHIATTKVNK
+2784 LYKKNVATTKVNK

-2804 DIMADA
+2804 DIMSDA

-2849 DSFTPPIHVEG
+2849 DLFTPPIHVEG
-2860 ETISNDGESISI
+2860 ETISNDGEPISI

-2894 EHIEEKPQMVE
+2894 EHIEEKPQLVE

-3001 KFNQFYRDENGN
+3001 KFSQFYRDENGN

-3021 VIEAIKNNPDLQRQF
+3021 VIDAIKNNPALQREF
-3036 LEALADANAIIDK
+3036 LETLADANAIVDK

-3061 ENPTLKFYIEE
+3061 ENPTLKFYIDE

-3080 SNTSVIDDAEVKFGI
+3080 SNSSVIDDAEVKFGI
-3095 DYLQKLSNDPNI
+3095 DYLQKLTNDPNI
-3107 QNGIVSIWDGFHS
+3107 QNGLVSIFDGFHS
-3120 SGWLDAWFGD
+3120 SGWFDAWVGD

-3142 TRKVMADIH
+3142 TRKVMADIR
-3151 AKESQSKD
+3151 AKESQAKD

-3191 GNIVRNYTDKF
+3191 GNIAHDYTDKF

-3268 YSEYVKLRETIRQIN
+3268 YSEYVKLREAIRQIN
-3283 SRRIDGVLSKEFEDK
+3283 SRRSDGVLSKEFEDK

-3303 TKIDDLTSQFIGND
+3303 TKINDLTSQFIGDD

-3326 PGIERAPDDS
+3326 PGTERASDDS
-3336 IIVINQE
+3336 IIVTNQE
-3343 LYDNARK
+3343 VYDNARK

-3356 IQLDQYLRRIKDI
+3356 VQLDQYLKRIKDI

-3429 HWSVDDILKVQI
+3429 HWSVDDVLKIRI

-3457 ARKLIK
+3457 ARALIK
-3463 EKLTK
+3463 DKLAK
-3468 GEQIYDEFGNIDA
+3468 GEQIYDEFGNIDD

-3487 EIAKIKEDVER
+3487 EIAAIKEDVEK
-3498 NYGTTNTS
+3498 NYSTSSTS

-3516 AELTNEAAPSEFF
+3516 AEPTNEAAPSEFF

-3534 GGRSNPEYQKI
+3534 GGMTNPEYQKI
-3545 ITKINDITR
+3545 ITKINNITR
-3554 KYYNSA
+3554 KYYDSA
-3560 AKIVETSKMSIE
+3560 AKIVETSKMSIK
-3572 DLKTL
+3572 DLKAL
-3577 ADLYDELDKTKKK
+3577 GDLYDELDKTKKK
-3590 IKTKYG
+3590 KGKG
-3596 YDVYE
+3596 SYD
-3601 AYSEYAKENVNE
+3601 AYQTYSKYAKENVNE
-3613 KAYYDEEGEA
+3613 QAYYSEEDEA

-3629 EFYTLWKRVNIRY
+3629 EFYTLWKRVNARY
-3642 EVLRDEKGKIVID
+3642 EVLRDKKGKIVID
-3655 ETTGKAVYDLTKAPK
+3655 ETTGKAVYDLTKAPT

-3677 TIAPNDAYWKDLN
+3677 TIAPNDAYWEDLN

-3729 KNAALAKGIDYY
+3729 KNAALAKGIAYY

-3769 IPSIDNGEYSPNWT
+3769 IPNIDNGEYSPNWT

-3792 YKNPNYIESYTDNE
+3792 YKNPNYIEGYTDNE

-3822 PGYDNNLGLNEYE
+3822 PGYDNDLELNEYE
-3835 QEAKQYIQDTLMQF
+3835 QEAKKYIQDTLMSF
-3849 AKTETAKRAI
+3849 AKTETAKKAI
-3859 ASGMAPHRVKKAE
+3859 ASGMVPHRVKKAE

-3890 MLPSGKDS
+3890 MLPSGKDT

-3915 LMTQLKNKESVDLDN
+3915 LMNQLKNKESIDLDN

-3937 RETYTSDEAYEK
+3937 RETYASDEAYEK
-3949 DLEAYQKRMDEATKK
+3949 DLEAYQKRIDEATKK

-3991 NAIQDNKQLLFYT
+3991 NAIQDNKQLLLYT
-4004 HRMLSKMKA
+4004 HRMLGKMKA

-4052 VRRLVY
+4052 VRRLLY
-4058 DQYKIPQNKLTRN
+4058 DQYKIPQNKLTRT

-4083 MMLNFTGAIG
+4083 MMLNITGGIG
-4093 NITIGESAIAG
+4093 NITVGESAIAG

-4124 RQAVPSFIR
+4124 RQAIPSFIR

-4171 ILNKIRDFMYS
+4171 VLNKIRDFMYS

-4228 NKFHEYAMK
+4228 NKFHEYAMR

-4249 YETFKKN
+4249 YETFKKDV
-4256 ILADDN
+4256 LADDN

-4276 EFANLYLTKE
+4276 EFSNLYLTKE
-4286 QKKQFIAERKK
+4286 QKKQFITERKK

-4313 DQLDLKDGRLA
+4313 DQVDLKDGRLA

-4337 SQDKEV
+4337 SKDKEV

-4422 DFLTTPIRQLRYEK
+4422 DFLTTPVRKLRYEK

-4557 SACNNIAAY
+4557 AACNNIAAY

-4582 GQNKILVKLGRQ
+4582 GQNKIIVKLGRQ
-4594 IPIYRSL
+4594 IPIYRSI

>member
-43 SGFNKEFETYYVN
+43 SGFNKEFETYYAN

-65 DESKEVATAIQNFYK
+65 DENKEVVNAIQNFYK

-146 NRVINRMFGA
+146 NRVINRMLGA
-156 VAKNILETRKIEATK
+156 VAKNILEARKVEATK

-189 IKIEEEVS
+189 VKLENEVS

-210 KDMLSDKVKYFTE
+210 NDMLSDKVKYFTQ
-223 VFQGDDRLGEIRF
+223 VIQTDDRLGEIRF
-236 KKDDEISQQ
+236 KKDDDLSQQ
-245 EVNWNESYS
+245 ESDWSESFD
-254 IEDDEALN
+254 IEDDDDLN
-262 LDDAADN
+262 LNNAADN
-269 GSNSEKDTTTARWED
+269 ASNNEKDTTTARWED

-330 VDYMDFKSVDNAIK
+330 VDYMDFKVVNSAIR
-344 GDIETTNIDAFLKKL
+344 GDIETTNIDVFLKKL
-359 EDVAESNKEYAGLAY
+359 EDIAESNKEYAGLAY

-379 RKKPDFAYKVFQ
+379 RNKPDFAYKLFQ
-391 VYRRRTMRKQQARID
+391 VYRRRTIRKQQVRID
-406 DNTVIPVRSNTRA
+406 DNSVSPTRSNNRA

-445 KDILESIKTKIKD
+445 NDILGAIKTKIDD
-458 YKALQKTK
+458 YKKLQKTK
-466 GFDLNKEALSA
+466 GFDLNKQALSA

-518 NLTQLYGYLENTA
+518 NLTQLYGYLESTA
-531 KYANETLTNKKYLDN
+531 KYANETLKNKQNLDN
-546 KFKEANKIEDKK
+546 RFKEANKLQDKK
-558 ARKEALDSVREAY
+558 AKKEALDSVREAY

-581 TYALELAKALA
+581 AYALELAKSLA

-623 LNAIKATLTEEQKD
+623 LNAVKATLTEQQKD

-668 NENGAIINY
+668 NENGAVTNY

-691 NYARDMVNIS
+691 NYARDMINIS

-774 MHAIRNA
+774 MHAIKNA

-820 NIVFEVKENIETL
+820 NIVFETNSLGQIKYND
-833 EDGTVVDQR
+833 DGS
-842 GRIVFNNDN
+842 
-851 TPMFKKGWGLDA
+851 PMFKKGWGLDA

-896 FKDDRFVLT
+896 FKDDRFVIT

-915 GDSLLKYLFPSLYGG
+915 GDKLLNYLFPSLYGG
-930 ARDGFIPFTINA
+930 ARDGFIPFTTNA

-963 GFVTDY
+963 SFVTDY
-969 SNNAIARMSEY
+969 SNDAITRMSEY

-1002 LMYIAFNDVFEGD
+1002 LMYIAFNDIFEGD

-1050 NSTIVQGAFLNTPE
+1050 NSAIVQGAFLNTPE

-1086 IKNTVRTSE
+1086 IKNTVKTSE
-1095 ECKVAKTYPDGRIEG
+1095 ECKVAKVYPDGRVEG

-1122 AKLTLE
+1122 AKLTLD

-1135 GPILYK
+1135 GPIIYDNNGK
-1141 PDGTPE
+1141 PKLNNDG
-1147 LNKDKSC
+1147 SY

-1162 TTVNDAQSYI
+1162 TTINDAQSYI

-1226 EKLNTIA
+1226 KDLNTIV

-1244 VPRFIRGTQL
+1244 VPRFIKGTKL
-1254 EQVYNA
+1254 EQVYKV

-1291 EVTEEHL
+1291 EVTDEHL

-1304 AEDYRDEYDYN
+1304 AEDYREEYDYN

-1342 DNIARNS
+1342 DNIDSNS
-1349 PLYAYKEDFF
+1349 PLYDYKEDFF

-1364 NIKDSFNNLVD
+1364 NIKDSFNKLVD
-1375 ELKIPIDKD
+1375 ELKIPLDKD
-1384 GNIKF
+1384 GNIEF
-1389 DESGNIT
+1389 DAAGNIT
-1396 GLDMQVFFDKL
+1396 GVDMQVFFDKL

-1422 FVTLNASMPIAPNG
+1422 FVTLNASAPIAANG

-1483 KATKDQVSYSKEL
+1483 KATKDQVSYSKQL

-1524 YKDVDEV
+1524 YKNVDEV

-1570 KVVGFLDDAQGST
+1570 KVVGLLDDAQGST

-1610 YIGRDGNIKRAT
+1610 TINADGNIQK
-1622 WKDTV
+1622 V
-1627 TENDWLNYIRRE
+1627 IYNDLAGKSYDDYVKSQLN
-1639 TGLKLSGID
+1639 
-1648 NETFENIKTEAKAS
+1648 TEAK
-1662 TKAEARDARKAEIE
+1662 
-1676 EIKNKFD
+1676 
-1683 EIESEAYF
+1683 
-1691 NLDDNTKEVIKLIHE
+1691 VKL
-1706 KINEAYGAK
+1706 KK
-1715 PSKAKYQEQLE
+1715 
-1726 VEIATLSD
+1726 
-1734 RLEDFKDT
+1734 
-1742 YIEEELDAIKD
+1742 AIKEGVNETTALSNVATE
-1753 YIEAK
+1753 YGLQSREEFSKGK
-1758 NQILNNVINGF
+1758 NL
-1769 ELSDD
+1769 
-1774 FDYNAIKSEKI
+1774 A
-1785 KSAIKA
+1785 
-1791 YKDEQLRLAKQVAK
+1791 DE
-1805 GSRLLQF
+1805 
-1812 EAYKKKFDSDVIG
+1812 
-1825 NNSRQARNNRLLDD
+1825 NSRQARNNRLLDD
-1839 MIHILRANESLEEN
+1839 MIHILQSNESLEEN

-1873 VKEVRESRS
+1873 VKEVREARS

-1907 TRDTFCSVCNTVRP
+1907 TRDTFCSVCNTVHP
-1921 RIADNYVVKI
+1921 HITDKYTIKV
-1931 AYSKDKYNLKE
+1931 AYNKDKYNLEE
-1942 LKKRFEKVEETD
+1942 LQKRFEKVEETD

-1965 WTNDNKNVDGYIL
+1965 WTKDNKNVDGYIL

-2008 YKTLVDIGSN
+2008 YKTLADIGSN

-2032 RIVNAYNA
+2032 TIVNAYNA

-2047 KHNKPIEEAIASL
+2047 KHNKPIEEAIKSTGRA
-2060 GKEIL
+2060 IL
-2065 NAYHIK
+2065 ETYHIN
-2071 TDKMNLD
+2071 TDKMNLGE
-2078 DIVARVNALLGVKYS
+2078 IVDRVNGLLGTKYS

-2107 AKRLLNND
+2107 AKRLLNDKN
-2115 SRPVKENKYIKH
+2115 RPVK
-2127 NTYSGLIDYND
+2127 G
-2138 NSVFVFGSNPLGIN
+2138 SV
-2152 GNPSKGTGGAALV
+2152 
-2165 ALNQGR
+2165 
-2171 VQQGEIMDNTIS
+2171 
-2183 NNGRAYGLTTVKA
+2183 
-2196 PNARNN
+2196 
-2202 KGNQLSIEEITNNI
+2202 
-2216 KKLYQYA
+2216 YQ
-2223 NNNKDKTFKVA
+2223 
-2234 YTDGKLLNGHSIEE
+2234 H
-2248 LVNAFINAGEIPNN
+2248 
-2262 VLFSDTLN
+2262 
-2270 KYFVKQTNINKEN
+2270 
-2283 INNIATDWTVLFAYN
+2283 DWAVLFAYN
-2298 DLAKLSNKIG
+2298 DIAKLADKIG
-2308 DTARVCNPDRF
+2308 STARVCNPDRF

-2336 DLIEDENPALVVG
+2336 DLIEDEHPALVVG
-2349 TSSIVNS
+2349 TSSIVSS
-2356 IYAGYDPNK
+2356 IYAGYDPTK
-2365 GLRSYITSDAKSA
+2365 GLKSYITSDAKSA

-2450 YTYDIEKKQTVV
+2450 YTYDVNKKQTVV
-2462 NKEVDE
+2462 NKEVEED
-2468 TDEALRIMGYG
+2468 DEALRIMGYG

-2497 EVDTWS
+2497 EVDAWS

-2524 NYINTNLFNEYE
+2524 NYISTNLFNEYE
-2536 MNRDGQSRQ
+2536 MNKDGQSRQ
-2545 TIRFNEDAIDSE
+2545 TIRFNEDAVDNE

-2567 SSDNPLVK
+2567 NSDNPLVK

-2600 CIKNDALRDENTFVQ
+2600 CIKNTTLRDENTFVQ
-2615 YNGSR
+2615 YNGAR
-2620 TSVVAQ
+2620 TSIIAQ
-2626 IKAQI
+2626 IKAQV
-2631 DNAVARTDLIEQYL
+2631 DNAVARTDLVEQYL
-2645 RTDPGVTNV
+2645 RSDPGVTNV

-2675 EFSLNDKNNAI
+2675 EFSLDDKDNAI
-2686 EFGFARESNSKVVP
+2686 EFGFARESNSKFIP
-2700 IQFNDYI
+2700 IQFNNYI
-2707 YITKKEG
+2707 YITNKEG
-2714 NESVTKL
+2714 NETVTRL
-2721 YKIVSPAPGIGFAY
+2721 YKIVSPDLGSGIGFAY
-2735 PLNSLEAGEDREV
+2735 PLNGLEAGEDREL

-2762 YEAVIENLMSDDT
+2762 YEAVIDNLMNSEVA
-2775 DYTLEQLNE
+2775 DYTLDELNE
-2784 LYKKHIATTKVNK
+2784 LYKNHIATTKVNK

-2810 NNDNGGAKDAINK
+2810 NNDNGGAKDAIDK
-2823 IIKTFNN
+2823 IIKTFND

-2860 ETISNDGESISI
+2860 ETISDDGEPISV

-2894 EHIEEKPQMVE
+2894 EHIEEKPQLVE

-2912 ASSREEVTLGSAS
+2912 ASSREEVTLGSATS
-2925 SKLEQS
+2925 RLEQS

-3001 KFNQFYRDENGN
+3001 KFSQFYKDDNGN

-3021 VIEAIKNNPDLQRQF
+3021 VINAIKNNPALQRQF
-3036 LEALADANAIIDK
+3036 LETLADANAIVDK

-3056 KADEI
+3056 KADDI

-3080 SNTSVIDDAEVKFGI
+3080 SNSSVIDDAEVKFGI

-3107 QNGIVSIWDGFHS
+3107 QNGLVSIFDGFHS
-3120 SGWLDAWFGD
+3120 SGWFDAWVGD

-3142 TRKVMADIH
+3142 TRKVMADIR
-3151 AKESQSKD
+3151 AKESQAKD

-3168 EDIKARAAKVGASV
+3168 EDIKAKAAKVGASV

-3191 GNIVRNYTDKF
+3191 GNIVRDYTDKF

-3268 YSEYVKLRETIRQIN
+3268 YSEYVKLREAIRQIN
-3283 SRRIDGVLSKEFEDK
+3283 SRRSDGVLSKEFEDK

-3303 TKIDDLTSQFIGND
+3303 TKINDLTSQFIGDD

-3326 PGIERAPDDS
+3326 PGTEQAPDGS
-3336 IIVINQE
+3336 IIVTNQE
-3343 LYDNARK
+3343 VYDNARK

-3356 IQLDQYLRRIKDI
+3356 VQLDQYLRRIKDI

-3411 LDTNKEYKKAKE
+3411 LETNKEYKKAKE

-3429 HWSVDDILKVQI
+3429 HWSVDEVLKVRI

-3457 ARKLIK
+3457 ARALIK
-3463 EKLTK
+3463 DKLAK

-3487 EIAKIKEDVER
+3487 EIAAIKEDVEK
-3498 NYGTTNTS
+3498 NYGTSSTS

-3516 AELTNEAAPSEFF
+3516 AEPTNEAAPSEFF

-3534 GGRSNPEYQKI
+3534 GGMTNPEYQEI
-3545 ITKINDITR
+3545 ITKINNITR

-3572 DLKTL
+3572 DLKAL
-3577 ADLYDELDKTKKK
+3577 GDLYDELDKTKKK
-3590 IKTKYG
+3590 KGKG
-3596 YDVYE
+3596 SYD
-3601 AYSEYAKENVNE
+3601 AYQTYSKYAKENVNN

-3629 EFYTLWKRVNIRY
+3629 EFYTLWKRVNARY
-3642 EVLRDEKGKIVID
+3642 EVLRDKKGKIVID
-3655 ETTGKAVYDLTKAPK
+3655 EATGKAVYDLTKAPT

-3677 TIAPNDAYWKDLN
+3677 TIAPNDAYWEDLN

-3722 TPQYYKA
+3722 TPQYYEA
-3729 KNAALAKGIDYY
+3729 KNAALAKGIAYY

-3792 YKNPNYIESYTDNE
+3792 YKNPNYIEGYTDNE

-3822 PGYDNNLGLNEYE
+3822 PGYDNDLGLNEYE
-3835 QEAKQYIQDTLMQF
+3835 QEAKQYIQDTLMNF

-3890 MLPSGKDS
+3890 MLPSGKDT

-3937 RETYTSDEAYEK
+3937 RETYASDEAYEK
-3949 DLEAYQKRMDEATKK
+3949 DLEAYQKRIDEATKK

-3991 NAIQDNKQLLFYT
+3991 NAIQDNKQLLLYT
-4004 HRMLSKMKA
+4004 HRMLGKMKA

-4033 ETSYIEKADT
+4033 EISYIEKADT

-4052 VRRLVY
+4052 VRRLLY
-4058 DQYKIPQNKLTRN
+4058 DQYKIPQNKLTRT

-4083 MMLNFTGAIG
+4083 MMLNITGGIG
-4093 NITIGESAIAG
+4093 NITVGESAIAG

-4124 RQAVPSFIR
+4124 RHAIPSFIR

-4171 ILNKIRDFMYS
+4171 VLNKIRDFMYS

-4237 NIIGGNEELLNK
+4237 NIIGGNDELLNK
-4249 YETFKKN
+4249 YEEFKKN

-4297 LEKEAKVKF
+4297 LEKEAKAKF

-4313 DQLDLKDGRLA
+4313 DQVDLKDGRLA

-4406 NEERGTKEV
+4406 NEERGTKEI

-4436 EMSDGQVEALES
+4436 EMSDCQVEALES

-4490 GVCTALAVRCIWDD
+4490 GICTALAVRCIWDD
-4504 DDLKNSLWG
+4504 DDLKNSLWA

-4557 SACNNIAAY
+4557 AACNNIAAY
-4566 VMDDDY
+4566 VMNDDY

>member
-43 SGFNKEFETYYVN
+43 SGFNKEFETYYAN

-146 NRVINRMFGA
+146 NRVINRMLGA
-156 VAKNILETRKIEATK
+156 VATNILEARKVEATK

-189 IKIEEEVS
+189 VKLEDEVS
-197 KYTPQ
+197 KTTPQ

-210 KDMLSDKVKYFTE
+210 KDMLSDKVKYFTQ
-223 VFQGDDRLGEIRF
+223 VIQTDDRLGEIRF
-236 KKDDEISQQ
+236 KKDDDLSQQ
-245 EVNWNESYS
+245 EADWSESFD
-254 IEDDEALN
+254 IEDDDDLN
-262 LDDAADN
+262 LNNAADN
-269 GSNSEKDTTTARWED
+269 ASNNEKDTTTARWED

-330 VDYMDFKSVDNAIK
+330 VDYMDFKVVNSAIR

-359 EDVAESNKEYAGLAY
+359 EDIAKSNKEYAGLAY

-379 RKKPDFAYKVFQ
+379 KKKPDFAYKLFQ
-391 VYRRRTMRKQQARID
+391 VYRRRTIRKQQVRID
-406 DNTVIPVRSNTRA
+406 DNSVSPTRSNNRA

-445 KDILESIKTKIKD
+445 NDILGAIKTKIDD
-458 YKALQKTK
+458 YKTLQKTK
-466 GFDLNKEALSA
+466 GFDLNKQALSA

-511 KAPNIAN
+511 KTPNIAN

-531 KYANETLTNKKYLDN
+531 KYANETLNNKRNLDN
-546 KFKEANKIEDKK
+546 RFKEANKIKDKK
-558 ARKEALDSVREAY
+558 AKKEALDSVREAY

-581 TYALELAKALA
+581 AYALELAKSLA

-623 LNAIKATLTEEQKD
+623 LNAVKATLTEQQKD
-637 GTKVS
+637 GSKVS

-668 NENGAIINY
+668 DENGAVINY

-733 FNAEQNPN
+733 FNAEQNPK

-774 MHAIRNA
+774 MHAIKNA
-781 KGEVIGKEVSVDDIN
+781 KGEVIAKEVSVDDIN
-796 ENHPIVQQFKN
+796 ENHPIVQQFRN
-807 IFKQELLDMANFI
+807 IFKQELLDMVNFI
-820 NIVFEVKENIETL
+820 NIVFEVKENTETL

-915 GDSLLKYLFPSLYGG
+915 GEDLLKYLFPSLYGG
-930 ARDGFIPFTINA
+930 ARDGFIPFTTNA
-942 NGEVELNLTAD
+942 NGEVELNLSAD

-1002 LMYIAFNDVFEGD
+1002 LMYIAFNDIFEGD

-1039 GFVDTSLDLRE
+1039 GFVDTNLDLRE

-1064 VQARLKAI
+1064 VQTRLKAI

-1095 ECKVAKTYPDGRIEG
+1095 ECKVAKTYPDGKVEG

-1122 AKLTLE
+1122 AKLTLD

-1135 GPILYK
+1135 GPIMYDNNGK
-1141 PDGTPE
+1141 PKLNADG
-1147 LNKDKSC
+1147 SY

-1162 TTVNDAQSYI
+1162 TTINDAQSYI

-1226 EKLNTIA
+1226 DKLNTIA

-1254 EQVYNA
+1254 EQVYEA
-1260 MKDNNID
+1260 MKANKID

-1304 AEDYRDEYDYN
+1304 AEDYREEYDYN

-1327 NAKNKAG
+1327 NAKNKAS

-1342 DNIARNS
+1342 DNIDSNS
-1349 PLYAYKEDFF
+1349 PLHAYKEDFF

-1364 NIKDSFNNLVD
+1364 NIKDSFNKLVD
-1375 ELKIPIDKD
+1375 ELKISLDED

-1396 GLDMQVFFDKL
+1396 GVDMQVFFDKL

-1422 FVTLNASMPIAPNG
+1422 FVTLNASMPIAANG
-1436 CPNPVMPTYLSNVI
+1436 CPNPVMPTYLSNVV

-1507 IMLPKS
+1507 IMLPAS

-1524 YKDVDEV
+1524 YKKSKEE
-1531 RDKDGNLIGGLLKQL
+1531 LLKEL
-1546 QDAHLD
+1546 QDAGLD

-1627 TENDWLNYIRRE
+1627 TENDWLNYVRRE
-1639 TGLKLSGID
+1639 TGLRLSGID
-1648 NETFENIKTEAKAS
+1648 NEKFENIKADAKAS
-1662 TKAEARDARKAEIE
+1662 TKAEARDARKAEIA
-1676 EIKNKFD
+1676 EIKNRFD

-1691 NLDDNTKEVIKLIHE
+1691 NLDDDTKEVIKLIHE
-1706 KINEAYGAK
+1706 KINEAYGPK

-1726 VEIATLSD
+1726 VEISTLTG
-1734 RLEDFKDT
+1734 RLEEFKDV

-1758 NQILNNVINGF
+1758 KQILNNVINGF

-1791 YKDEQLRLAKQVAK
+1791 YKDEQLRLAKQIARS
-1805 GSRLLQF
+1805 SRLLQF

-1825 NNSRQARNNRLLDD
+1825 NNTREARNNRLLDD
-1839 MIHILRANESLEEN
+1839 MIHILQANESLEEN

-1860 SIIAARDKVMNPI
+1860 SIIAARDKVMNPV
-1873 VKEVRESRS
+1873 VKEVREARS

-1907 TRDTFCSVCNTVRP
+1907 TRDTFCSVCNTVHP
-1921 RIADNYVVKI
+1921 HITDKYTIKV
-1931 AYSKDKYNLKE
+1931 AYSKDKYNLEE
-1942 LKKRFEKVEETD
+1942 LQKRFEKVEETD

-2008 YKTLVDIGSN
+2008 YKTLADIGSN
-2018 YDTAVGFIMQPAIT
+2018 YDTAVGFIMQPAIAK
-2032 RIVNAYNA
+2032 IVNAYNA

-2047 KHNKPIEEAIASL
+2047 KHNKPIEEAIRSL

-2065 NAYHIK
+2065 NTYHIN
-2071 TDKMNLD
+2071 TDKMNLGE
-2078 DIVARVNALLGVKYS
+2078 IVARVNGLLGTKYS

-2107 AKRLLNND
+2107 AKRLLNDKN
-2115 SRPVKENKYIKH
+2115 RPVK
-2127 NTYSGLIDYND
+2127 
-2138 NSVFVFGSNPLGIN
+2138 GSI
-2152 GNPSKGTGGAALV
+2152 
-2165 ALNQGR
+2165 
-2171 VQQGEIMDNTIS
+2171 
-2183 NNGRAYGLTTVKA
+2183 
-2196 PNARNN
+2196 
-2202 KGNQLSIEEITNNI
+2202 
-2216 KKLYQYA
+2216 YQ
-2223 NNNKDKTFKVA
+2223 
-2234 YTDGKLLNGHSIEE
+2234 H
-2248 LVNAFINAGEIPNN
+2248 
-2262 VLFSDTLN
+2262 
-2270 KYFVKQTNINKEN
+2270 
-2283 INNIATDWTVLFAYN
+2283 DWGVLFAYN
-2298 DLAKLSNKIG
+2298 DLAKLSDKIG
-2308 DTARVCNPDRF
+2308 STARVCNPDRF

-2356 IYAGYDPNK
+2356 IYAGYDPTK
-2365 GLRSYITSDAKSA
+2365 GLRNYITSNAKSA

-2401 DTEQDNFRIANRAIE
+2401 DTEQDNFRIANRDIE

-2435 ILNTAYKQ
+2435 ILNAAYKQ
-2443 TDAVVCN
+2443 TDAIVNN
-2450 YTYDIEKKQTVV
+2450 YTYDVEKKQTVV

-2497 EVDTWS
+2497 EVNAWS

-2545 TIRFNEDAIDSE
+2545 TIRFNEDAVDNE

-2575 LAAMDMIKYA
+2575 LAAMDMVKYA

-2600 CIKNDALRDENTFVQ
+2600 CIKNTALRDENTFVQ
-2615 YNGSR
+2615 FNGAR
-2620 TSVVAQ
+2620 TSIIAQ
-2626 IKAQI
+2626 IKAQV
-2631 DNAVARTDLIEQYL
+2631 DNVVARTDLIEQYL
-2645 RTDPGVTNV
+2645 RSDPGVSNV

-2665 MFKTVTRGMY
+2665 MFETVTRGMY
-2675 EFSLNDKNNAI
+2675 EFSLDDKDNAI
-2686 EFGFARESNSKVVP
+2686 EFGFARESNAEFVP
-2700 IQFNDYI
+2700 IQFNNYI

-2714 NESVTKL
+2714 NEIVTRL
-2721 YKIVSPAPGIGFAY
+2721 YKIVSPDLGSGIGFAY
-2735 PLNSLEAGEDREV
+2735 PLNGLEAGEDREV

-2762 YEAVIENLMSDDT
+2762 YKAVIDNLMNSEVA
-2775 DYTLEQLNE
+2775 DYTLDELNE
-2784 LYKKHIATTKVNK
+2784 LYKKHVATTKVNK

-2804 DIMADA
+2804 DIMSDA

-2860 ETISNDGESISI
+2860 ETISNGGEPISI

-2894 EHIEEKPQMVE
+2894 EHIEEKPQLVE

-3001 KFNQFYRDENGN
+3001 KFSQFYRDENGN

-3021 VIEAIKNNPDLQRQF
+3021 VINVIKNNPALQRQF
-3036 LEALADANAIIDK
+3036 LETLADANAIVDK

-3061 ENPTLKFYIEE
+3061 ENPTLKFYIDE

-3080 SNTSVIDDAEVKFGI
+3080 SNSSVIDDAEVKFGI

-3107 QNGIVSIWDGFHS
+3107 QNGLVSIYDGFHS

-3142 TRKVMADIH
+3142 TRKVMADIR
-3151 AKESQSKD
+3151 AKESQAKD
-3159 FAVAFGKHF
+3159 FAIAFGKHF
-3168 EDIKARAAKVGASV
+3168 EDIKAKAAKVGASV
-3182 DLNKIFDKN
+3182 DINKIFDKN

-3268 YSEYVKLRETIRQIN
+3268 YSEYVKLREAIRQIN

-3303 TKIDDLTSQFIGND
+3303 TKINDLTSQFIGNE
-3317 YKPAYEYGF
+3317 YKPDFREGF
-3326 PGIERAPDDS
+3326 PGTSKAPDES
-3336 IIVINQE
+3336 IIITNQE
-3343 LYDNARK
+3343 VYDNARK
-3350 QSLNDA
+3350 LSLNDA
-3356 IQLDQYLRRIKDI
+3356 VQLDRYLRRIKDI

-3429 HWSVDDILKVQI
+3429 HWSVDDVLKVRI

-3450 TSGKASK
+3450 TNFKASK
-3457 ARKLIK
+3457 ARAFIKDKLA
-3463 EKLTK
+3463 K

-3487 EIAKIKEDVER
+3487 EIAAIKEDVER
-3498 NYGTTNTS
+3498 NYGTNNTS

-3516 AELTNEAAPSEFF
+3516 AEPTNEAAPSEFF

-3534 GGRSNPEYQKI
+3534 GGMTNPEYQEI
-3545 ITKINDITR
+3545 ITKINNITR

-3572 DLKTL
+3572 DLKSL
-3577 ADLYDELDKTKKK
+3577 GDLYDELDKTKKHK
-3590 IKTKYG
+3590 GKG
-3596 YDVYE
+3596 SYDVYQ
-3601 AYSEYAKENVNE
+3601 AYSKYAKENVNE
-3613 KAYYDEEGEA
+3613 QAYYSEEDEA

-3629 EFYTLWKRVNIRY
+3629 EFYTLWKRVNARY
-3642 EVLRDEKGKIVID
+3642 EVLRDKKGKIVID
-3655 ETTGKAVYDLTKAPK
+3655 ETTGKAVYDLTKAPT

-3677 TIAPNDAYWKDLN
+3677 TIAPNDAYWEDLN
-3690 KRDPKEAARQ
+3690 KDNPKEAARQ

-3729 KNAALAKGIDYY
+3729 KNAALAKGIAYY

-3792 YKNPNYIESYTDNE
+3792 YKNPNYIEGYTDNE

-3835 QEAKQYIQDTLMQF
+3835 QEAKQYIQDTLMSF

-3859 ASGMAPHRVKKAE
+3859 ANGMAPHRAKKAE

-3915 LMTQLKNKESVDLDN
+3915 LMTQLKNKESIDLDN

-3937 RETYTSDEAYEK
+3937 RETYASDEAYEK
-3949 DLEAYQKRMDEATKK
+3949 DLEAYQKRIDEATKK

-4004 HRMLSKMKA
+4004 HRMLGKMKA

-4058 DQYKIPQNKLTRN
+4058 DQYKIPQNKLTRT

-4083 MMLNFTGAIG
+4083 MMLNITGGIG
-4093 NITIGESAIAG
+4093 NITVGESAIAG

-4124 RQAVPSFIR
+4124 RHAIPSFIR
-4133 GMANEDST
+4133 GMSNEDST

-4171 ILNKIRDFMYS
+4171 VLNKIRDFMYS

-4228 NKFHEYAMK
+4228 NKFHEYAMR

-4249 YETFKKN
+4249 YETFKKD

-4262 KKKEYIWN
+4262 KKKEYVWN

-4286 QKKQFIAERKK
+4286 QKKQFITERKK

-4313 DQLDLKDGRLA
+4313 DQVDLKDGRLA

-4337 SQDKEV
+4337 SKDKEV

-4406 NEERGTKEV
+4406 NEERGTKEI

-4422 DFLTTPIRQLRYEK
+4422 DFLTTPIRKLRYEK
-4436 EMSDGQVEALES
+4436 EMSDGQVEVLES

-4490 GVCTALAVRCIWDD
+4490 GICTALAVRCIWDD

-4521 DLTTQSMMYNMLFLP
+4521 ELTTQSMMYNMLFLP

-4557 SACNNIAAY
+4557 AACNNIAAY

-4582 GQNKILVKLGRQ
+4582 GQNKIIVKLGRQ

>member
-11 ETKVYTNLKAEVG
+11 ETKVGTNLKAEVG
-24 NDDVLFNS
+24 NNDVLFNS

-43 SGFNKEFETYYVN
+43 SGFNKEFETYYSN
-56 NYGSIPNTN
+56 NYGSIPNAN
-65 DESKEVATAIQNFYK
+65 DESKEVVTAIQNFYK

-108 AKTCGIRTTGNLMLA
+108 AKTCGIRMAANQMLM
-123 FYHNDLIKG
+123 FYHDDLIKG
-132 RLEEHAEDRKDNLA
+132 RLDEHADDRKNNLA
-146 NRVINRMFGA
+146 DRVINRMLSGVA
-156 VAKNILETRKIEATK
+156 VGILINRKTK
-171 EEIAKVRK
+171 PTPAEIDKIRK
-179 QLMNTKSNDF
+179 QLMNIDGNDF
-189 IKIEEEVS
+189 VNLEDEVS
-197 KYTPQ
+197 KATPQ

-210 KDMLSDKVKYFTE
+210 KDMISDKVKYFTE
-223 VFQGDDRLGEIRF
+223 VFQGDNRLGEIRF

-245 EVNWNESYS
+245 EINWNESYS

-284 NGTKSDFMK
+284 NGTKSDFTK
-293 DFSFAVRSYLSTIPK
+293 DFSFAVRSYISTIPK

-379 RKKPDFAYKVFQ
+379 KKKPDFAYKVFQ

-406 DNTVIPVRSNTRA
+406 DNTVVPVRSNTRA

-445 KDILESIKTKIKD
+445 KDILEAIKTKIKD

-466 GFDLNKEALSA
+466 GFDLNKEALSD

-498 IERFARLNGKVDG
+498 IERFAKLNGKVDG

-531 KYANETLTNKKYLDN
+531 KYANETLANKKYLDN
-546 KFKEANKIEDKK
+546 RFKEANKIEDKK

-623 LNAIKATLTEEQKD
+623 LNAVKATLTEEQKD

-668 NENGAIINY
+668 NENGVIINY

-691 NYARDMVNIS
+691 NYARDMINIS
-701 LFDGAGNPNTKDN
+701 LFDGAGNPNIKDN

-774 MHAIRNA
+774 MHAIKNA
-781 KGEVIGKEVSVDDIN
+781 KGEVVSKEVNVEDIN
-796 ENHPIVQQFKN
+796 ENHPIVQQFRN

-820 NIVFEVKENIETL
+820 NIVFETNSLGQIKYND
-833 EDGTVVDQR
+833 DGS
-842 GRIVFNNDN
+842 
-851 TPMFKKGWGLDA
+851 PMFKKGWGLDA

-905 DYKTGTTTKY
+905 DYKTGKTTKY
-915 GDSLLKYLFPSLYGG
+915 GDELLKYLFPSLYGG
-930 ARDGFIPFTINA
+930 ARDSFIPFTTNA

-953 QEAMITRMVK
+953 QKDMITRMVK

-1064 VQARLKAI
+1064 VQSRLKAI

-1095 ECKVAKTYPDGRIEG
+1095 ECKVDTEDTTDKLTDK
-1110 EDGILV
+1110 DGILV
-1116 KDLVKN
+1116 RDLVKN
-1122 AKLTLE
+1122 AKLTVK
-1128 QARDLMG
+1128 QARNLM
-1135 GPILYK
+1135 K
-1141 PDGTPE
+1141 
-1147 LNKDKSC
+1147 
-1154 RRSGGFSN
+1154 GFSG

-1226 EKLNTIA
+1226 KDLNTIA

-1254 EQVYNA
+1254 EQVYKA

-1304 AEDYRDEYDYN
+1304 AKDYREEYDYN

-1342 DNIARNS
+1342 DNIDRNS
-1349 PLYAYKEDFF
+1349 PLYKYKEDFF
-1359 NMYVA
+1359 DMYVA
-1364 NIKDSFNNLVD
+1364 NIKDSFNKLVD
-1375 ELKIPIDKD
+1375 ELKIPLDKD

-1396 GLDMQVFFDKL
+1396 GVDMQVFFDKL

-1422 FVTLNASMPIAPNG
+1422 FVTLNASMPIAANG

-1471 GFHAAQITNVGF
+1471 GFHAAQITNIGF

-1507 IMLPKS
+1507 IMLPAS

-1524 YKDVDEV
+1524 YKKSKEE
-1531 RDKDGNLIGGLLKQL
+1531 LLKEL
-1546 QDAHLD
+1546 QDAGLD

-1610 YIGRDGNIKRAT
+1610 YIGRDGNIKKAT

-1648 NETFENIKTEAKAS
+1648 NEKFENIKADAKAS

-1691 NLDDNTKEVIKLIHE
+1691 NLDDDTKEVIKLIHE

-1726 VEIATLSD
+1726 VEISTLTG

-1758 NQILNNVINGF
+1758 KQILNNVINGF

-1791 YKDEQLRLAKQVAK
+1791 YKDEQLRLAKQIARS
-1805 GSRLLQF
+1805 SRLLQF

-1825 NNSRQARNNRLLDD
+1825 NNTRAARNNRLLDD
-1839 MIHILRANESLEEN
+1839 MIHILKANESLEEN

-1873 VKEVRESRS
+1873 VKEVREARS

-1921 RIADNYVVKI
+1921 HIADNYVVKI
-1931 AYSKDKYNLKE
+1931 VYSKYKYNLEE
-1942 LKKRFEKVEETD
+1942 LQKRFEKVEETD
-1954 EGYVVTHNTLG
+1954 EGYVITHNTLG

-2008 YKTLVDIGSN
+2008 YKTLADIGSN

-2047 KHNKPIEEAIASL
+2047 KHNKPIEEAIVSL

-2071 TDKMNLD
+2071 TDKLNLSE
-2078 DIVARVNALLGVKYS
+2078 IVAKVNALLGTKYD
-2093 LDKHND
+2093 LDRHNN

-2107 AKRLLNND
+2107 SKRLLNDEN
-2115 SRPVKENKYIKH
+2115 RPVN
-2127 NTYSGLIDYND
+2127 
-2138 NSVFVFGSNPLGIN
+2138 GSI
-2152 GNPSKGTGGAALV
+2152 
-2165 ALNQGR
+2165 
-2171 VQQGEIMDNTIS
+2171 
-2183 NNGRAYGLTTVKA
+2183 
-2196 PNARNN
+2196 
-2202 KGNQLSIEEITNNI
+2202 
-2216 KKLYQYA
+2216 YQ
-2223 NNNKDKTFKVA
+2223 
-2234 YTDGKLLNGHSIEE
+2234 H
-2248 LVNAFINAGEIPNN
+2248 
-2262 VLFSDTLN
+2262 
-2270 KYFVKQTNINKEN
+2270 
-2283 INNIATDWTVLFAYN
+2283 DWTILFAYN

-2336 DLIEDENPALVVG
+2336 DLLEDVYPALVVG
-2349 TSSIVNS
+2349 SSSIVNS

-2450 YTYDIEKKQTVV
+2450 YTYDVEKKQTVV

-2497 EVDTWS
+2497 EVDVWS

-2512 WLKAN
+2512 WLKSN

-2545 TIRFNEDAIDSE
+2545 TIRFNEDAVDNE

-2567 SSDNPLVK
+2567 NSNNPLVK
-2575 LAAMDMIKYA
+2575 LAAMDMVKYA

-2686 EFGFARESNSKVVP
+2686 EFGFARESNSKVIP
-2700 IQFNDYI
+2700 ILFNDYI

-2714 NESVTKL
+2714 NESVTRL

-2735 PLNSLEAGEDREV
+2735 PLNSLEVGEDREV
-2748 SINNANNS
+2748 SINNANNT

-2762 YEAVIENLMSDDT
+2762 YEAVIENLMSDET

-2810 NNDNGGAKDAINK
+2810 NNDNGGAKDAITK

-2860 ETISNDGESISI
+2860 ETISNDGEPISI

-2894 EHIEEKPQMVE
+2894 EHIEEKPQLVE

-2912 ASSREEVTLGSAS
+2912 ASSRGEITLGSAS

-3021 VIEAIKNNPDLQRQF
+3021 VIEAIKNNPALQRQF

-3072 MQKMIKEL
+3072 MQKMVKEL
-3080 SNTSVIDDAEVKFGI
+3080 SNSSVIDDAEVKFGI

-3107 QNGIVSIWDGFHS
+3107 QNGLVSIFDGFHS
-3120 SGWLDAWFGD
+3120 SGWFDAWVGD
-3130 LQEQGNSLVQVV
+3130 LQEQGNSLVQIV
-3142 TRKVMADIH
+3142 TRKVMADIR
-3151 AKESQSKD
+3151 AKESQAKD
-3159 FAVAFGKHF
+3159 FAVSFGKHF

-3253 LYNEDE
+3253 LYDEDE

-3268 YSEYVKLRETIRQIN
+3268 YSEYVKLREAIRQIN
-3283 SRRIDGVLSKEFEDK
+3283 SRRIDGVLSEEFEDK

-3303 TKIDDLTSQFIGND
+3303 TKINDLTSQFIGND

-3326 PGIERAPDDS
+3326 PGTEQAPDGS
-3336 IIVINQE
+3336 IIVTNQE
-3343 LYDNARK
+3343 VYDNARK

-3356 IQLDQYLRRIKDI
+3356 VQLDQYLRRIKDI

-3429 HWSVDDILKVQI
+3429 HWSVDDTIKVQI

-3450 TSGKASK
+3450 TSSKASK
-3457 ARKLIK
+3457 ARALIK
-3463 EKLTK
+3463 EKLAK

-3572 DLKTL
+3572 DLKAL

-3590 IKTKYG
+3590 IGGPHG
-3596 YDVYE
+3596 YDAYK
-3601 AYSEYAKENVNE
+3601 AYSKYAKVNE
-3613 KAYYDEEGEA
+3613 NTKAYYDEEGEA

-3629 EFYTLWKRVNIRY
+3629 EFYTLWKRVNTRY
-3642 EVLRDEKGKIVID
+3642 EVLRDKKCKIIVD
-3655 ETTGKAVYDLTKAPK
+3655 ETTGKAVYDLTKVAK
-3670 PNHWLYT
+3670 PNPWLYAS
-3677 TIAPNDAYWKDLN
+3677 ISPNDAYWEDLN

-3729 KNAALAKGIDYY
+3729 KNAALAKGNAYY

-3792 YKNPNYIESYTDNE
+3792 YKNPNYIEGYTDNE

-3813 DDKNGTTHV
+3813 DYKNGTTHV

-3835 QEAKQYIQDTLMQF
+3835 QEAKQYIQDTLMSF

-3859 ASGMAPHRVKKAE
+3859 ASGMAPHRANKPE

-3877 AAKQAKEFIGFSD
+3877 AIKQAKEFIGFSD

-3937 RETYTSDEAYEK
+3937 RETYTNDEAYEK

-3978 GAIQDFISAAGHY
+3978 GAIQDFISVAGHY

-4058 DQYKIPQNKLTRN
+4058 DQYKIPQNKLTKN

-4557 SACNNIAAY
+4557 AACNNIAAY

>member
-1 MANNCSLKFN
+1 MANNCSLNFN

-43 SGFNKEFETYYVN
+43 SGFNKEFETYYAN
-56 NYGSIPNTN
+56 NYGSIPNIN
-65 DESKEVATAIQNFYK
+65 NESKEVATAIQNFYK

-123 FYHNDLIKG
+123 FYHNDLIKC

-146 NRVINRMFGA
+146 NRVINRMLGA
-156 VAKNILETRKIEATK
+156 VAKNILEARKIEATK

-189 IKIEEEVS
+189 VKLENEVS

-210 KDMLSDKVKYFTE
+210 KDMISDKVKYFTQ
-223 VFQGDDRLGEIRF
+223 VIQTDDRLGEIRF
-236 KKDDEISQQ
+236 KKDDDLSQQ
-245 EVNWNESYS
+245 EADWSESFD
-254 IEDDEALN
+254 IENDDDLN
-262 LDDAADN
+262 LNNAADN
-269 GSNSEKDTTTARWED
+269 ASNNEKDTTTARWED

-330 VDYMDFKSVDNAIK
+330 VDYMDFKVVNSAIR

-359 EDVAESNKEYAGLAY
+359 EDIAESNKEYAGLAY

-379 RKKPDFAYKVFQ
+379 KKKPDFAYKLFQ
-391 VYRRRTMRKQQARID
+391 VYRRRTIRKQQVRID
-406 DNTVIPVRSNTRA
+406 DNAVFPTRSNNRA

-445 KDILESIKTKIKD
+445 NDILGAIKTKIDD
-458 YKALQKTK
+458 YKKLQKTK
-466 GFDLNKEALSA
+466 GFDLNKQALSA
-477 DIINAIASRLKQYY
+477 DIINAIATRLKQYY
-491 PSLDKAA
+491 SSLDKAA

-511 KAPNIAN
+511 KTPNIAN

-531 KYANETLTNKKYLDN
+531 KYANETLNNKRNLDN
-546 KFKEANKIEDKK
+546 RFKEANKIKDKK
-558 ARKEALDSVREAY
+558 AKKEALASVREAY

-581 TYALELAKALA
+581 AYTLELAKSLA

-623 LNAIKATLTEEQKD
+623 LNAVKATLTEQQKD

-668 NENGAIINY
+668 NENGAITNY

-733 FNAEQNPN
+733 FNAEQNPK

-774 MHAIRNA
+774 MHAIKNA
-781 KGEVIGKEVSVDDIN
+781 KGEVIAKEVSVDDIN
-796 ENHPIVQQFKN
+796 ENHPIVQQFRN
-807 IFKQELLDMANFI
+807 IFKQELLDMVNFI
-820 NIVFEVKENIETL
+820 NIVFEVKENTETL
-833 EDGTVVDQR
+833 ENSTVVDQR

-863 ESARRVFANYHIGK
+863 ESARRVFANYHIAK

-905 DYKTGTTTKY
+905 DYKTGKTTKY
-915 GDSLLKYLFPSLYGG
+915 GDELLKYLFPSLYGG
-930 ARDGFIPFTINA
+930 ARDGFIPFTTNA
-942 NGEVELNLTAD
+942 NGEVELNLNAD

-969 SNNAIARMSEY
+969 SNNAITRMSEY

-1002 LMYIAFNDVFEGD
+1002 LMYIVFNDIFEGD

-1064 VQARLKAI
+1064 IQTRLKAI

-1095 ECKVAKTYPDGRIEG
+1095 ECKVAKTYPDGKVEG

-1122 AKLTLE
+1122 AKLTLD

-1135 GPILYK
+1135 GPIVYDNNGK
-1141 PDGTPE
+1141 PKLNDDG
-1147 LNKDKSC
+1147 SY

-1162 TTVNDAQSYI
+1162 TTINDAQSYI

-1226 EKLNTIA
+1226 KDLNTIV

-1254 EQVYNA
+1254 EQVYEA
-1260 MKDNNID
+1260 MKANKID

-1304 AEDYRDEYDYN
+1304 AEDYREEYDYN

-1342 DNIARNS
+1342 DNIDSNS
-1349 PLYAYKEDFF
+1349 PLHDYKEDFF

-1364 NIKDSFNNLVD
+1364 NIKDSFNKLVD
-1375 ELKIPIDKD
+1375 ELKIPLDKD

-1389 DESGNIT
+1389 DEAGNIT
-1396 GLDMQVFFDKL
+1396 GVDMQVFFDKL

-1422 FVTLNASMPIAPNG
+1422 FVTLNASMPIAANG
-1436 CPNPVMPTYLSNVI
+1436 CPNPAMPTYLSNVV
-1450 NKLESISQAMF
+1450 NKLESISQAIF

-1483 KATKDQVSYSKEL
+1483 NSKKYTKENPFNLDGIDKTKFDVEVYDREKTPGYKGKALRIYIKGKKKGWFELVKDKEDNNYSVHFKTTTEKIGKVEQDGKVVNPSTKEERDELYTALRNAIPNGANVSTWGSISDGGVYALNKLGKGWKKVGERTIKHKKDNKDIVIPIYQKNGLTTSKTL
-1496 KYHPNGERYIE
+1496 RYHPKTKEHPEGERYIE
-1507 IMLPKS
+1507 IMLPAS
-1513 NFGFAKNADGT
+1513 NFGFAKNANGS
-1524 YKDVDEV
+1524 YKKSKEE
-1531 RDKDGNLIGGLLKQL
+1531 LLKEL
-1546 QDAHLD
+1546 QDAGLD

-1610 YIGRDGNIKRAT
+1610 YIDKHGNI
-1622 WKDTV
+1622 
-1627 TENDWLNYIRRE
+1627 
-1639 TGLKLSGID
+1639 
-1648 NETFENIKTEAKAS
+1648 
-1662 TKAEARDARKAEIE
+1662 RKQ
-1676 EIKNKFD
+1676 
-1683 EIESEAYF
+1683 SY
-1691 NLDDNTKEVIKLIHE
+1691 
-1706 KINEAYGAK
+1706 
-1715 PSKAKYQEQLE
+1715 S
-1726 VEIATLSD
+1726 
-1734 RLEDFKDT
+1734 
-1742 YIEEELDAIKD
+1742 EELDIYDYANYVNRHLEKADKIKD
-1753 YIEAK
+1753 KSVREAFEK
-1758 NQILNNVINGF
+1758 LNKEIDEQF
-1769 ELSDD
+1769 EKSRKELAEEETQAYDILSDETKELVKT
-1774 FDYNAIKSEKI
+1774 AH
-1785 KSAIKA
+1785 KA
-1791 YKDEQLRLAKQVAK
+1791 FESQAVKNPETGKLTKDSYLKQ
-1805 GSRLLQF
+1805 LQF
-1812 EAYKKKFDSDVIG
+1812 VADYIRTNKTNLDAADNNFISVHEDMVDSISNEYIDKKAFKSDKAKEILQARIDKFNKAAKKLGIMSYNEYLAQNVEDA
-1825 NNSRQARNNRLLDD
+1825 NTREARNNRLLDD
-1839 MIHILRANESLEEN
+1839 MIHILKANESLEEN

-1873 VKEVRESRS
+1873 VKEVREARS

-1907 TRDTFCSVCNTVRP
+1907 TRDTFCSVCNTVHP
-1921 RIADNYVVKI
+1921 HITDKYTIKV
-1931 AYSKDKYNLKE
+1931 AYSKDKYNLEE
-1942 LKKRFEKVEETD
+1942 LQKRFEKVEETD

-2008 YKTLVDIGSN
+2008 YKTLADIGSN

-2032 RIVNAYNA
+2032 TIVNAYNA

-2047 KHNKPIEEAIASL
+2047 KHNKPIEEAIKSTGRA
-2060 GKEIL
+2060 IL
-2065 NAYHIK
+2065 ETYHIN
-2071 TDKMNLD
+2071 TDKMNLGE
-2078 DIVARVNALLGVKYS
+2078 IVDRVNGLLGTKYS

-2107 AKRLLNND
+2107 AKRLLNDKN
-2115 SRPVKENKYIKH
+2115 RPVK
-2127 NTYSGLIDYND
+2127 
-2138 NSVFVFGSNPLGIN
+2138 
-2152 GNPSKGTGGAALV
+2152 
-2165 ALNQGR
+2165 GR
-2171 VQQGEIMDNTIS
+2171 V
-2183 NNGRAYGLTTVKA
+2183 
-2196 PNARNN
+2196 
-2202 KGNQLSIEEITNNI
+2202 
-2216 KKLYQYA
+2216 YQ
-2223 NNNKDKTFKVA
+2223 
-2234 YTDGKLLNGHSIEE
+2234 H
-2248 LVNAFINAGEIPNN
+2248 
-2262 VLFSDTLN
+2262 
-2270 KYFVKQTNINKEN
+2270 
-2283 INNIATDWTVLFAYN
+2283 DWAVLFAYK
-2298 DLAKLSNKIG
+2298 DIAKLADKIG
-2308 DTARVCNPDRF
+2308 STARVCNPDRF

-2349 TSSIVNS
+2349 TSSIVSS

-2365 GLRSYITSDAKSA
+2365 GLRSYITSDAKSV

-2443 TDAVVCN
+2443 TDAVVN
-2450 YTYDIEKKQTVV
+2450 SYTYDVEKKQTVV

-2479 CTPDFTFNVKDVT
+2479 CTPDFTFDVKDVT

-2497 EVDTWS
+2497 EVDAWS

-2545 TIRFNEDAIDSE
+2545 TIRFNEDAVDNE

-2575 LAAMDMIKYA
+2575 LAAMDMVKYA

-2600 CIKNDALRDENTFVQ
+2600 CIKNTALRDENTFVQ
-2615 YNGSR
+2615 YNGAR
-2620 TSVVAQ
+2620 TSIIAQ
-2626 IKAQI
+2626 IKAQV

-2645 RTDPGVTNV
+2645 RSDPGVSNV
-2654 PHKFMNKKYSS
+2654 PHKFMSKKYSS

-2675 EFSLNDKNNAI
+2675 EFSLDDKDNAI
-2686 EFGFARESNSKVVP
+2686 EFGFARESNSKFIP

-2714 NESVTKL
+2714 NESVTRL
-2721 YKIVSPAPGIGFAY
+2721 YKIVSPDLGSGIGFAY
-2735 PLNSLEAGEDREV
+2735 PLNSLETGEDREL
-2748 SINNANNS
+2748 SINNINNS

-2762 YEAVIENLMSDDT
+2762 YEAVIDNLMNSEVA
-2775 DYTLEQLNE
+2775 DYTLDELNE
-2784 LYKKHIATTKVNK
+2784 LYKKNVATTKVNK

-2804 DIMADA
+2804 DIMSDA

-2849 DSFTPPIHVEG
+2849 DLFTPPIHVEG
-2860 ETISNDGESISI
+2860 ETISNDGEPISI

-2894 EHIEEKPQMVE
+2894 EHIEEKPQLVE

-3001 KFNQFYRDENGN
+3001 KFSQFYRDENGN

-3021 VIEAIKNNPDLQRQF
+3021 VIDAIKNNPALQREF
-3036 LEALADANAIIDK
+3036 LETLADANAIVDK

-3061 ENPTLKFYIEE
+3061 ENPTLKFYIDE

-3080 SNTSVIDDAEVKFGI
+3080 SNSSVIDDAEVKFGI

-3107 QNGIVSIWDGFHS
+3107 QNGLVSIFDGFHS
-3120 SGWLDAWFGD
+3120 SGWFDAWVGD

-3142 TRKVMADIH
+3142 TRKVMADIR
-3151 AKESQSKD
+3151 AKESQAKD

-3191 GNIVRNYTDKF
+3191 GNIVHDYTDKF

-3268 YSEYVKLRETIRQIN
+3268 YSEYVKLREAIRQIN
-3283 SRRIDGVLSKEFEDK
+3283 SRRSDGVLSKEFEDK

-3303 TKIDDLTSQFIGND
+3303 TKINDLTSQFIGDD

-3326 PGIERAPDDS
+3326 PGTERASDDS
-3336 IIVINQE
+3336 IIVTNQE
-3343 LYDNARK
+3343 VYDNARK

-3356 IQLDQYLRRIKDI
+3356 VQLDQYLKRIKDI

-3429 HWSVDDILKVQI
+3429 HWSVDDVLKIRI

-3457 ARKLIK
+3457 ARALIK
-3463 EKLTK
+3463 DKLAK

-3487 EIAKIKEDVER
+3487 EIAAIKEDVEK
-3498 NYGTTNTS
+3498 NYSTSSTS

-3516 AELTNEAAPSEFF
+3516 AEPTNEAAPSEFF

-3534 GGRSNPEYQKI
+3534 GGMTNPEYQKI
-3545 ITKINDITR
+3545 ITKINNITR
-3554 KYYNSA
+3554 KYYDSA
-3560 AKIVETSKMSIE
+3560 AKIVETSKMSIK
-3572 DLKTL
+3572 DLKAL
-3577 ADLYDELDKTKKK
+3577 GDLYDELDKTKKK
-3590 IKTKYG
+3590 KGKG
-3596 YDVYE
+3596 SYD
-3601 AYSEYAKENVNE
+3601 AYQTYSKYAKENVNE
-3613 KAYYDEEGEA
+3613 QAYYSEEDEA

-3629 EFYTLWKRVNIRY
+3629 EFYTLWKRVNARY
-3642 EVLRDEKGKIVID
+3642 EVLRDKKGKIVID
-3655 ETTGKAVYDLTKAPK
+3655 ETTGKAVYDLTKAPT

-3677 TIAPNDAYWKDLN
+3677 TIAPNDAYWEDLN

-3729 KNAALAKGIDYY
+3729 KNAALAKGIAYY

-3792 YKNPNYIESYTDNE
+3792 YKNPNYIEGYTDNE

-3822 PGYDNNLGLNEYE
+3822 PGYDNDLELNEYE
-3835 QEAKQYIQDTLMQF
+3835 QEAKKYIQDTLMSF
-3849 AKTETAKRAI
+3849 AKTETAKKAI
-3859 ASGMAPHRVKKAE
+3859 ASGMVPHRVKKAE

-3890 MLPSGKDS
+3890 MLPSGKDT

-3915 LMTQLKNKESVDLDN
+3915 LMNQLKNKESIDLDN

-3937 RETYTSDEAYEK
+3937 RETYASDEAYEK
-3949 DLEAYQKRMDEATKK
+3949 DLEAYQKRIDEATKK

-3991 NAIQDNKQLLFYT
+3991 NAIQDNKQLLLYT
-4004 HRMLSKMKA
+4004 HRMLGKMKA

-4052 VRRLVY
+4052 VRRLLY
-4058 DQYKIPQNKLTRN
+4058 DQYKIPQNKLTRT

-4083 MMLNFTGAIG
+4083 MMLNITGGIG
-4093 NITIGESAIAG
+4093 NITVGESAIAG

-4124 RQAVPSFIR
+4124 RQAIPSFIR

-4158 VNNRPTVHLDADT
+4158 VNNRPTVHLDAD
-4171 ILNKIRDFMYS
+4171 IVLNKIRDFMYS

-4228 NKFHEYAMK
+4228 NKFHEYAMR

-4249 YETFKKN
+4249 YETFKKDV
-4256 ILADDN
+4256 LADDN

-4286 QKKQFIAERKK
+4286 QKKQFITERKK

-4313 DQLDLKDGRLA
+4313 DQVDLKDGRLA

-4337 SQDKEV
+4337 SKDKEV

-4422 DFLTTPIRQLRYEK
+4422 DFLTTPVRKLRYEK

-4490 GVCTALAVRCIWDD
+4490 GICTALAVRCIWDD

-4557 SACNNIAAY
+4557 AACNNIAAY
-4566 VMDDDY
+4566 VMNDDY

-4582 GQNKILVKLGRQ
+4582 GQNKIIVKLGRQ
-4594 IPIYRSL
+4594 IPIYRSI

>member
-11 ETKVYTNLKAEVG
+11 ETKVGTNLKAEVG
-24 NDDVLFNS
+24 NNDVLFNS

-43 SGFNKEFETYYVN
+43 SGFNKEFETYYSN

-65 DESKEVATAIQNFYK
+65 DESKEVVTAIQNFYK

-108 AKTCGIRTTGNLMLA
+108 AKTCGIRMAANQMLM
-123 FYHNDLIKG
+123 FYHDDLIKG
-132 RLEEHAEDRKDNLA
+132 RLDEHADDRKNNLA
-146 NRVINRMFGA
+146 DRVINRMLSGVA
-156 VAKNILETRKIEATK
+156 VGILINRKTKPTPAETDKI
-171 EEIAKVRK
+171 RK
-179 QLMNTKSNDF
+179 QLMNIDGNDF
-189 IKIEEEVS
+189 VNLEDEVS
-197 KYTPQ
+197 KATPQ

-210 KDMLSDKVKYFTE
+210 KDMISDKVKYFTE
-223 VFQGDDRLGEIRF
+223 VFQGDNRLGEIRF

-245 EVNWNESYS
+245 EINWNESYS

-284 NGTKSDFMK
+284 NGTKSDFTK

-379 RKKPDFAYKVFQ
+379 KKKPDFAYKVFQ

-406 DNTVIPVRSNTRA
+406 DNTVVPVRSNTRA

-445 KDILESIKTKIKD
+445 KDILEAIKTKIKD

-466 GFDLNKEALSA
+466 GFDLNKEALSS
-477 DIINAIASRLKQYY
+477 DIINAIANRLKQYY

-498 IERFARLNGKVDG
+498 IERFAKLNGKVDG
-511 KAPNIAN
+511 KALNIAN

-531 KYANETLTNKKYLDN
+531 KYANETLSNKKYLDDR
-546 KFKEANKIEDKK
+546 FKEANKIEDKK

-623 LNAIKATLTEEQKD
+623 LNAVKATLTEEQKD

-691 NYARDMVNIS
+691 NYARDMINIS

-774 MHAIRNA
+774 MHAIKNA
-781 KGEVIGKEVSVDDIN
+781 KGEVVSKEVNVEDIN
-796 ENHPIVQQFKN
+796 ENHPIVQQFRN

-820 NIVFEVKENIETL
+820 NIVFETNSLGQIKYND
-833 EDGTVVDQR
+833 DGS
-842 GRIVFNNDN
+842 
-851 TPMFKKGWGLDA
+851 PMFKKGWGLDA

-905 DYKTGTTTKY
+905 DYKTGKTTKY
-915 GDSLLKYLFPSLYGG
+915 GNELLKYLFPSLYGG
-930 ARDGFIPFTINA
+930 DRNGFIPFTTNA

-969 SNNAIARMSEY
+969 SNNAITRMSEY

-1064 VQARLKAI
+1064 IQARLKAI

-1095 ECKVAKTYPDGRIEG
+1095 ECKVDTEDTTGKLTDK
-1110 EDGILV
+1110 DGILV
-1116 KDLVKN
+1116 RDLVKN
-1122 AKLTLE
+1122 AKLTVK
-1128 QARDLMG
+1128 QARNLM
-1135 GPILYK
+1135 K
-1141 PDGTPE
+1141 
-1147 LNKDKSC
+1147 
-1154 RRSGGFSN
+1154 GFSG

-1226 EKLNTIA
+1226 KDLNTIA

-1244 VPRFIRGTQL
+1244 VPRFIRGTQF

-1304 AEDYRDEYDYN
+1304 AEDYREEYDYN

-1342 DNIARNS
+1342 DNIDRNS
-1349 PLYAYKEDFF
+1349 PLYKYKEDFF
-1359 NMYVA
+1359 DMYVA
-1364 NIKDSFNNLVD
+1364 NIKDSFNKLVD
-1375 ELKIPIDKD
+1375 ELKIPLDKD

-1389 DESGNIT
+1389 DDSGNIT
-1396 GLDMQVFFDKL
+1396 GIDMQVFFDKL

-1422 FVTLNASMPIAPNG
+1422 FVTLNASMPIAANG

-1507 IMLPKS
+1507 IMLPAS

-1524 YKDVDEV
+1524 YKKSKEE
-1531 RDKDGNLIGGLLKQL
+1531 LLKEL
-1546 QDAHLD
+1546 QDAGLD

-1610 YIGRDGNIKRAT
+1610 YIGRDGNIKKAT

-1627 TENDWLNYIRRE
+1627 TENDWLNYIRRG

-1648 NETFENIKTEAKAS
+1648 NEKFENIKADAKAS

-1676 EIKNKFD
+1676 KIKNKFD

-1691 NLDDNTKEVIKLIHE
+1691 NLDDDTKEVIKLIHE
-1706 KINEAYGAK
+1706 KINKAYGAK

-1726 VEIATLSD
+1726 VEISTLTG

-1758 NQILNNVINGF
+1758 KQILNNVINGF

-1805 GSRLLQF
+1805 SSRLLQF

-1839 MIHILRANESLEEN
+1839 MIHILKANESLEEN

-1873 VKEVRESRS
+1873 VKEVREARS

-1897 SGAKL
+1897 SVAKL

-1921 RIADNYVVKI
+1921 HIADNYVVKI
-1931 AYSKDKYNLKE
+1931 VYSKYKYNLEE
-1942 LKKRFEKVEETD
+1942 LQKRFEKVEETD

-2008 YKTLVDIGSN
+2008 YKTLADIGSN

-2071 TDKMNLD
+2071 TDKLNLSE
-2078 DIVARVNALLGVKYS
+2078 IVAKVNALLGTKYD
-2093 LDKHND
+2093 LDRHNN

-2107 AKRLLNND
+2107 SKRLLNDEN
-2115 SRPVKENKYIKH
+2115 RPVN
-2127 NTYSGLIDYND
+2127 
-2138 NSVFVFGSNPLGIN
+2138 GSI
-2152 GNPSKGTGGAALV
+2152 
-2165 ALNQGR
+2165 
-2171 VQQGEIMDNTIS
+2171 
-2183 NNGRAYGLTTVKA
+2183 
-2196 PNARNN
+2196 
-2202 KGNQLSIEEITNNI
+2202 
-2216 KKLYQYA
+2216 YQ
-2223 NNNKDKTFKVA
+2223 
-2234 YTDGKLLNGHSIEE
+2234 H
-2248 LVNAFINAGEIPNN
+2248 
-2262 VLFSDTLN
+2262 
-2270 KYFVKQTNINKEN
+2270 
-2283 INNIATDWTVLFAYN
+2283 DWTVLFAYN

-2336 DLIEDENPALVVG
+2336 DLLEDVYPALVVG
-2349 TSSIVNS
+2349 SSSIVNS

-2450 YTYDIEKKQTVV
+2450 YTYDVEKKQTVV

-2492 NPTQE
+2492 NPTQK
-2497 EVDTWS
+2497 EVDAWS

-2512 WLKAN
+2512 WLKSN

-2545 TIRFNEDAIDSE
+2545 TIRFNEDAVDNE

-2567 SSDNPLVK
+2567 NSNNPLVK
-2575 LAAMDMIKYA
+2575 LAAMDMVKYA

-2686 EFGFARESNSKVVP
+2686 EFGFARESNSKVIP
-2700 IQFNDYI
+2700 ILFNDYI

-2714 NESVTKL
+2714 NESVTRL

-2735 PLNSLEAGEDREV
+2735 PLNSLEPGEDREV

-2756 VPLPSY
+2756 IPLPSY
-2762 YEAVIENLMSDDT
+2762 YEAVIENLMSDET

-2810 NNDNGGAKDAINK
+2810 NNDNGGAKDAITK

-2860 ETISNDGESISI
+2860 ETISNDGEPISI

-2894 EHIEEKPQMVE
+2894 EHIEEKPQLVE

-2912 ASSREEVTLGSAS
+2912 ASSRGEITLGSAS

-3021 VIEAIKNNPDLQRQF
+3021 VIEAIKNNPALQRQF

-3072 MQKMIKEL
+3072 MQKMVKEL
-3080 SNTSVIDDAEVKFGI
+3080 SNSSVIDDAEVKFGI

-3107 QNGIVSIWDGFHS
+3107 QNGLVSIFDGFHS
-3120 SGWLDAWFGD
+3120 SGWFDAWVGD
-3130 LQEQGNSLVQVV
+3130 LQEQGNSLVQIV
-3142 TRKVMADIH
+3142 TRKVMADIR
-3151 AKESQSKD
+3151 AKESQAKD
-3159 FAVAFGKHF
+3159 FAVSFGKHF

-3253 LYNEDE
+3253 LYDEDE

-3268 YSEYVKLRETIRQIN
+3268 YSEYVKLREAIRQIN
-3283 SRRIDGVLSKEFEDK
+3283 SRRIDGVLSEEFEDK

-3303 TKIDDLTSQFIGND
+3303 TKINDLTSQFIGND

-3326 PGIERAPDDS
+3326 PGTEQAPDGS
-3336 IIVINQE
+3336 VIVTNQE
-3343 LYDNARK
+3343 VYDNARK

-3356 IQLDQYLRRIKDI
+3356 VQLDQYLRRIKDI

-3429 HWSVDDILKVQI
+3429 HWSVDDTIKVQI

-3450 TSGKASK
+3450 TSSKASE
-3457 ARKLIK
+3457 ARRLIK
-3463 EKLTK
+3463 EKLAK

-3481 SKFTNT
+3481 SKFTNV
-3487 EIAKIKEDVER
+3487 EIAAIKKDVER

-3516 AELTNEAAPSEFF
+3516 AEPTNEAAPSEFF

-3572 DLKTL
+3572 DLKAL

-3590 IKTKYG
+3590 IGGPHG
-3596 YDVYE
+3596 YDAYK
-3601 AYSEYAKENVNE
+3601 AYSKYAKVNE
-3613 KAYYDEEGEA
+3613 NTKAYYDEEGEA

-3629 EFYTLWKRVNIRY
+3629 EFYTLWKRVNTRY
-3642 EVLRDEKGKIVID
+3642 EVLRDKKGKIIVD
-3655 ETTGKAVYDLTKAPK
+3655 ETTGKAVYDLTKVAK
-3670 PNHWLYT
+3670 PNPWLYAS
-3677 TIAPNDAYWKDLN
+3677 ISPNDAYWEDLN

-3729 KNAALAKGIDYY
+3729 KNAALAKGNAYY

-3792 YKNPNYIESYTDNE
+3792 YKNPNYIEGYTDNE

-3835 QEAKQYIQDTLMQF
+3835 QEAKQYIQDTLMSF

-3859 ASGMAPHRVKKAE
+3859 ASGMTPHRANKPD

-3877 AAKQAKEFIGFSD
+3877 AVKQAKEFIGFSD

-3937 RETYTSDEAYEK
+3937 RETYASDEAYEK
-3949 DLEAYQKRMDEATKK
+3949 DLEAYQKRIDEATKK

-3978 GAIQDFISAAGHY
+3978 GAIQDFISVAGHY

-4004 HRMLSKMKA
+4004 HRMLGKMKA

-4058 DQYKIPQNKLTRN
+4058 DQYKIPQNKLTRT

-4083 MMLNFTGAIG
+4083 MMLNITGAIG

-4124 RQAVPSFIR
+4124 RQAIPSFIR

-4195 MFSMFFDNRMVKV
+4195 MFSMFFDNRIVKV
-4208 PDAES
+4208 PDTES

-4249 YETFKKN
+4249 YKEFKNN

-4324 FKEGSILAELQAK
+4324 FKDGSILAELQAK

-4490 GVCTALAVRCIWDD
+4490 GICTTLAVRCIWDD

-4557 SACNNIAAY
+4557 AACNNIAAY

>member
-43 SGFNKEFETYYVN
+43 SGFNKEFETYYAN

-146 NRVINRMFGA
+146 NRVINRMLGA
-156 VAKNILETRKIEATK
+156 VATNILEARKVEATK

-189 IKIEEEVS
+189 VKLEDEVS
-197 KYTPQ
+197 KTTPQ

-210 KDMLSDKVKYFTE
+210 KDMLSDKVKYFTQ
-223 VFQGDDRLGEIRF
+223 VIQTDDRLGEIRF
-236 KKDDEISQQ
+236 KKDDDLSQQ
-245 EVNWNESYS
+245 EADWSESFD
-254 IEDDEALN
+254 IEDDDDLN
-262 LDDAADN
+262 LNNAADN
-269 GSNSEKDTTTARWED
+269 ASNNEKDTTTARWED

-330 VDYMDFKSVDNAIK
+330 VDYMDFKVVNSAIR

-359 EDVAESNKEYAGLAY
+359 EDIAKSNKEYAGLAY

-379 RKKPDFAYKVFQ
+379 KKKPDFAYKLFQ
-391 VYRRRTMRKQQARID
+391 VYRRRTIRKQQVRID
-406 DNTVIPVRSNTRA
+406 DNSVSPTRSNNRA

-445 KDILESIKTKIKD
+445 NDILGAIKTKIDD
-458 YKALQKTK
+458 YKTLQKTK
-466 GFDLNKEALSA
+466 GFDLNKQALSA

-511 KAPNIAN
+511 KTPNIAN

-531 KYANETLTNKKYLDN
+531 KYANETLNNKRNLDN
-546 KFKEANKIEDKK
+546 RFKEANKIKDKK
-558 ARKEALDSVREAY
+558 AKKEALDSVREAY

-581 TYALELAKALA
+581 AYALELAKSLA

-623 LNAIKATLTEEQKD
+623 LNAVKATLTEQQKD
-637 GTKVS
+637 GSKVS

-668 NENGAIINY
+668 DENGAVINY

-733 FNAEQNPN
+733 FNTEQNPK

-774 MHAIRNA
+774 MHAIKNA
-781 KGEVIGKEVSVDDIN
+781 KGEVIAKEVSVDDIN
-796 ENHPIVQQFKN
+796 ENHPIVQQFRN
-807 IFKQELLDMANFI
+807 IFKQELLDMVNFI
-820 NIVFEVKENIETL
+820 NIVFEVKENTETL
-833 EDGTVVDQR
+833 KDGTVVDQR

-915 GDSLLKYLFPSLYGG
+915 GDDLLKYLFPSLYGG
-930 ARDGFIPFTINA
+930 ARDGFIPFTTNA

-969 SNNAIARMSEY
+969 SNNAITRMSEY

-1002 LMYIAFNDVFEGD
+1002 LMYIAFNDIFEGD

-1050 NSTIVQGAFLNTPE
+1050 NSTIIQGAFLNTPE
-1064 VQARLKAI
+1064 VQSRLKAI

-1095 ECKVAKTYPDGRIEG
+1095 ECKVAKTYPDGKVEG

-1122 AKLTLE
+1122 AKLTLD

-1135 GPILYK
+1135 GPIMYDNNGK
-1141 PDGTPE
+1141 PKLNADG
-1147 LNKDKSC
+1147 SY

-1162 TTVNDAQSYI
+1162 TTINDAQSYI

-1226 EKLNTIA
+1226 DKLNTIA

-1254 EQVYNA
+1254 EQVYEA
-1260 MKDNNID
+1260 MKANKID

-1304 AEDYRDEYDYN
+1304 AEDYREEYDYN

-1342 DNIARNS
+1342 DNIDSNS
-1349 PLYAYKEDFF
+1349 PLHAYKEDFF

-1364 NIKDSFNNLVD
+1364 NIKDSFNKLVD
-1375 ELKIPIDKD
+1375 ELKISLDED

-1396 GLDMQVFFDKL
+1396 GVDMQVFFDKL

-1422 FVTLNASMPIAPNG
+1422 FVTLNASMPIAANG
-1436 CPNPVMPTYLSNVI
+1436 CPNPVMPTYLSNVV

-1507 IMLPKS
+1507 IMLPAS

-1524 YKDVDEV
+1524 YKKSKEE
-1531 RDKDGNLIGGLLKQL
+1531 LLKEL
-1546 QDAHLD
+1546 QDAGLD

-1627 TENDWLNYIRRE
+1627 TENDWLNYVRRE
-1639 TGLKLSGID
+1639 TGLRLSGID
-1648 NETFENIKTEAKAS
+1648 NEKFENIKADAKAS
-1662 TKAEARDARKAEIE
+1662 TKAEARDARKAEIA
-1676 EIKNKFD
+1676 EIKNRFD

-1691 NLDDNTKEVIKLIHE
+1691 NLDDDTKEVIKLIHE
-1706 KINEAYGAK
+1706 KINEAYGPK

-1726 VEIATLSD
+1726 VEISTLTG
-1734 RLEDFKDT
+1734 RLEEFKDI

-1758 NQILNNVINGF
+1758 KQILNNVINGF

-1791 YKDEQLRLAKQVAK
+1791 YKDEQLRLAKQIARS
-1805 GSRLLQF
+1805 SRLLQF

-1825 NNSRQARNNRLLDD
+1825 NNTREARNNRLLDD
-1839 MIHILRANESLEEN
+1839 MIHILQANESLEEN

-1860 SIIAARDKVMNPI
+1860 SIIAARDKVMNPV
-1873 VKEVRESRS
+1873 VKEVREARS

-1907 TRDTFCSVCNTVRP
+1907 TRDTFCSVCNTVHP
-1921 RIADNYVVKI
+1921 HITDKYTIKV
-1931 AYSKDKYNLKE
+1931 AYSKDKYNLEE
-1942 LKKRFEKVEETD
+1942 LQKRFEKVEETD

-2008 YKTLVDIGSN
+2008 YKTLADIGSN

-2032 RIVNAYNA
+2032 KIVNAYNA

-2047 KHNKPIEEAIASL
+2047 KHNKPIEEAIRSL

-2065 NAYHIK
+2065 NTYHIN
-2071 TDKMNLD
+2071 TDKMNLGE
-2078 DIVARVNALLGVKYS
+2078 IVARVNGLLGTKYS

-2099 ITLSPDEL
+2099 IILSPDEL
-2107 AKRLLNND
+2107 AKRLLNDKN
-2115 SRPVKENKYIKH
+2115 RPVK
-2127 NTYSGLIDYND
+2127 
-2138 NSVFVFGSNPLGIN
+2138 V
-2152 GNPSKGTGGAALV
+2152 
-2165 ALNQGR
+2165 
-2171 VQQGEIMDNTIS
+2171 
-2183 NNGRAYGLTTVKA
+2183 
-2196 PNARNN
+2196 
-2202 KGNQLSIEEITNNI
+2202 SI
-2216 KKLYQYA
+2216 YQ
-2223 NNNKDKTFKVA
+2223 
-2234 YTDGKLLNGHSIEE
+2234 H
-2248 LVNAFINAGEIPNN
+2248 
-2262 VLFSDTLN
+2262 
-2270 KYFVKQTNINKEN
+2270 
-2283 INNIATDWTVLFAYN
+2283 DWGVLFAYN
-2298 DLAKLSNKIG
+2298 DLAKLSDKIG
-2308 DTARVCNPDRF
+2308 STARVCNPDRF

-2356 IYAGYDPNK
+2356 IYAGYDPTK
-2365 GLRSYITSDAKSA
+2365 GLRSYITSNAKSA

-2435 ILNTAYKQ
+2435 ILNAAYKQ
-2443 TDAVVCN
+2443 TDAVVNN
-2450 YTYDIEKKQTVV
+2450 YTYDVEKKQTIV
-2462 NKEVDE
+2462 NKEFDE

-2497 EVDTWS
+2497 EVNAWS

-2512 WLKAN
+2512 WLKSN

-2545 TIRFNEDAIDSE
+2545 TIRFNEDAVDNE

-2575 LAAMDMIKYA
+2575 LAAMDMVKYA

-2600 CIKNDALRDENTFVQ
+2600 CIKNTALRDENTFVQ
-2615 YNGSR
+2615 FNGAR
-2620 TSVVAQ
+2620 TSIIAQ
-2626 IKAQI
+2626 IKAQV
-2631 DNAVARTDLIEQYL
+2631 DNAVSRTDLVEQYL
-2645 RTDPGVTNV
+2645 RSDPGVSNV

-2665 MFKTVTRGMY
+2665 MFETVTRGMY
-2675 EFSLNDKNNAI
+2675 EFSLDDKDNAI
-2686 EFGFARESNSKVVP
+2686 EFGFARESNAEFVP
-2700 IQFNDYI
+2700 IQFNNYI

-2714 NESVTKL
+2714 NESVTRL
-2721 YKIVSPAPGIGFAY
+2721 YKIVSPDLGSGIGFAY
-2735 PLNSLEAGEDREV
+2735 PLNGLEAGEDREV

-2762 YEAVIENLMSDDT
+2762 YEAVIDNLMNSEVA
-2775 DYTLEQLNE
+2775 DYTLDELNE
-2784 LYKKHIATTKVNK
+2784 LYKKHVATTKVNK

-2804 DIMADA
+2804 DIMSDA
-2810 NNDNGGAKDAINK
+2810 NNDNGGAKDAIDK

-2842 LYGKTKY
+2842 LYDKTKY

-2860 ETISNDGESISI
+2860 ETISNGGEPISI

-2894 EHIEEKPQMVE
+2894 EHIEEKPQLVE
-2905 IVRETPM
+2905 IVKETPM
-2912 ASSREEVTLGSAS
+2912 ASSRGEVTLGSAS

-3001 KFNQFYRDENGN
+3001 KFSQFYRDENGN

-3021 VIEAIKNNPDLQRQF
+3021 VINVIKNNPALQRQF
-3036 LEALADANAIIDK
+3036 LETLADANAIVDK

-3061 ENPTLKFYIEE
+3061 ENPTLKFYIDE

-3080 SNTSVIDDAEVKFGI
+3080 SNSSIIDDAEVKFGL

-3107 QNGIVSIWDGFHS
+3107 QNGIVSIFDGFHS

-3142 TRKVMADIH
+3142 TRKVMADIR
-3151 AKESQSKD
+3151 AKESQAKD

-3268 YSEYVKLRETIRQIN
+3268 YSEYVKLREAIRQIN
-3283 SRRIDGVLSKEFEDK
+3283 SRRIDGILSKEFEDK

-3303 TKIDDLTSQFIGND
+3303 TKINDLTSQFIGNE

-3326 PGIERAPDDS
+3326 PGTEQAPDGS
-3336 IIVINQE
+3336 IIVTNQE
-3343 LYDNARK
+3343 VYDNARK

-3356 IQLDQYLRRIKDI
+3356 VQLDQYLRRIKDI

-3397 VRDSN
+3397 IRDSN
-3402 GKVTTPASQ
+3402 GKVTTPTSQ
-3411 LDTNKEYKKAKE
+3411 LETNKEYKKAKE

-3429 HWSVDDILKVQI
+3429 HWSVDDVLKVRI
-3441 EDAYKKLGI
+3441 EDVYKKLGI

-3457 ARKLIK
+3457 ARALIK
-3463 EKLTK
+3463 EKLAK

-3487 EIAKIKEDVER
+3487 EIAAIKEDVER
-3498 NYGTTNTS
+3498 NYGTSNTS

-3516 AELTNEAAPSEFF
+3516 AEPTNEAAPSEFF

-3534 GGRSNPEYQKI
+3534 GGMTNPEYQEI
-3545 ITKINDITR
+3545 ITKINNITR

-3572 DLKTL
+3572 DLKAL
-3577 ADLYDELDKTKKK
+3577 GDLYDELDKTKKHK
-3590 IKTKYG
+3590 GKG
-3596 YDVYE
+3596 SYDAYQ
-3601 AYSEYAKENVNE
+3601 AYSKYAKENVNE
-3613 KAYYDEEGEA
+3613 QAYYSEEDEA

-3629 EFYTLWKRVNIRY
+3629 EFYTLWKRVNARY
-3642 EVLRDEKGKIVID
+3642 EVLRDKKGKIVID
-3655 ETTGKAVYDLTKAPK
+3655 ETTGKAVYDLTKAPT

-3677 TIAPNDAYWKDLN
+3677 TIAPNDAYWEDLN
-3690 KRDPKEAARQ
+3690 KDNPKEAARQ

-3729 KNAALAKGIDYY
+3729 KNAALAKGIAYY

-3792 YKNPNYIESYTDNE
+3792 YKNPNYIEGYTDNE

-3835 QEAKQYIQDTLMQF
+3835 QEAKQYIQDTLMSF

-3859 ASGMAPHRVKKAE
+3859 ASGMAPHRAKKAE

-3937 RETYTSDEAYEK
+3937 RETYASDEAYEK
-3949 DLEAYQKRMDEATKK
+3949 DLEAYQKRIDEATKK

-4004 HRMLSKMKA
+4004 HRMLGKMKA

-4058 DQYKIPQNKLTRN
+4058 DQYKIPQNKLTRT

-4083 MMLNFTGAIG
+4083 MMLNITGGIG
-4093 NITIGESAIAG
+4093 NITVGESAIAG

-4124 RQAVPSFIR
+4124 RHAIPSFIR

-4171 ILNKIRDFMYS
+4171 VLNKIRDFMYS

-4228 NKFHEYAMK
+4228 NKFHEYAMR

-4249 YETFKKN
+4249 YETFKKD

-4262 KKKEYIWN
+4262 KKKEYVWN

-4286 QKKQFIAERKK
+4286 QKKQFITERKK

-4313 DQLDLKDGRLA
+4313 DQVDLKDGRLA

-4337 SQDKEV
+4337 SKDKEV

-4406 NEERGTKEV
+4406 NEERGTKEI

-4422 DFLTTPIRQLRYEK
+4422 DFLTTPIRKLRYEK
-4436 EMSDGQVEALES
+4436 EMSDGQVEVLES

-4490 GVCTALAVRCIWDD
+4490 GICTALAVRCIWDD

-4521 DLTTQSMMYNMLFLP
+4521 ELTTQSMMYNMLFLP

-4557 SACNNIAAY
+4557 AACNNIAAY

-4582 GQNKILVKLGRQ
+4582 GQNKIIVKLGRQ

-4614 KTGDNLLTLINVK
+4614 KTGDNLLTLINIK

>member
-43 SGFNKEFETYYVN
+43 SGFNKEFETYYAN

-65 DESKEVATAIQNFYK
+65 DENKEVVNAIQNFYK

-132 RLEEHAEDRKDNLA
+132 RLDEHAEDRKDNLA
-146 NRVINRMFGA
+146 NRVINRMLGA
-156 VAKNILETRKIEATK
+156 VAKNILEARKVEATK

-189 IKIEEEVS
+189 VKLENEVS

-210 KDMLSDKVKYFTE
+210 NDMLSDKVKYFTQ
-223 VFQGDDRLGEIRF
+223 VIQTDDRLGEIRF
-236 KKDDEISQQ
+236 KKDDDLSQQ
-245 EVNWNESYS
+245 EADWSESFD
-254 IEDDEALN
+254 IEDDDDLN
-262 LDDAADN
+262 LNNAADN
-269 GSNSEKDTTTARWED
+269 ASNNEKDTTTARWED

-293 DFSFAVRSYLSTIPK
+293 DFSFAIRSYLSTIPK
-308 LSSTEVSAD
+308 LSSTELSAD

-330 VDYMDFKSVDNAIK
+330 VDYMDFKVVNSAIR

-359 EDVAESNKEYAGLAY
+359 EDIAESNKEYAGLTY

-379 RKKPDFAYKVFQ
+379 RNKPDFAYKLFQ
-391 VYRRRTMRKQQARID
+391 VYRRRTIRKQQVRID
-406 DNTVIPVRSNTRA
+406 DNSVSPTRSNNRA

-445 KDILESIKTKIKD
+445 NDILGAIKTKIDD
-458 YKALQKTK
+458 YKKLQKTK
-466 GFDLNKEALSA
+466 GFDLNKQALSA

-518 NLTQLYGYLENTA
+518 NLTQLYSYLENTA
-531 KYANETLTNKKYLDN
+531 KYANETLRNKQYLDN
-546 KFKEANKIEDKK
+546 RFKEANKIKDKK

-581 TYALELAKALA
+581 AYALELAKSLA
-592 PYSVV
+592 SYSVV

-623 LNAIKATLTEEQKD
+623 LNAVKATLTEQQKD
-637 GTKVS
+637 GSKVS

-668 NENGAIINY
+668 NENGAVINY

-774 MHAIRNA
+774 MHAIKNA

-820 NIVFEVKENIETL
+820 NIVFETNSLGQIKYND
-833 EDGTVVDQR
+833 DGS
-842 GRIVFNNDN
+842 
-851 TPMFKKGWGLDA
+851 PMFKKGWGLDA

-915 GDSLLKYLFPSLYGG
+915 GDKLLNYLFHSLYGG
-930 ARDGFIPFTINA
+930 ARDGFIPFTTNA

-969 SNNAIARMSEY
+969 SNDAITRMSEY

-1002 LMYIAFNDVFEGD
+1002 LMYIAFNDIFEGD

-1050 NSTIVQGAFLNTPE
+1050 NSAIVQGAFLNTPE
-1064 VQARLKAI
+1064 VQARLKDI

-1086 IKNTVRTSE
+1086 IKNTVKTSE
-1095 ECKVAKTYPDGRIEG
+1095 ECKVAKVYPDGRVEG

-1122 AKLTLE
+1122 AKLTLD

-1135 GPILYK
+1135 GPIIYDNNGK
-1141 PDGTPE
+1141 PKLNDDG
-1147 LNKDKSC
+1147 SY

-1162 TTVNDAQSYI
+1162 TTINDAQSYI

-1226 EKLNTIA
+1226 KDLNTIV

-1244 VPRFIRGTQL
+1244 VPRFIKGTQL
-1254 EQVYNA
+1254 EQVYKV

-1291 EVTEEHL
+1291 EVTDEHL

-1304 AEDYRDEYDYN
+1304 AEDYREEYDYN

-1342 DNIARNS
+1342 DNIDRNS
-1349 PLYAYKEDFF
+1349 PLYDYKEDFF

-1364 NIKDSFNNLVD
+1364 NIKDSFNKLVD
-1375 ELKIPIDKD
+1375 ELKIPLDKD
-1384 GNIKF
+1384 GNIEF
-1389 DESGNIT
+1389 DAAGNIT
-1396 GLDMQVFFDKL
+1396 GVDMQVFFDKL

-1422 FVTLNASMPIAPNG
+1422 FVTLNASAPIAANG

-1483 KATKDQVSYSKEL
+1483 KATKDQVSYSKQL

-1546 QDAHLD
+1546 QDAGLD

-1583 IVVPDDWV
+1583 IVAPDDWV

-1610 YIGRDGNIKRAT
+1610 TINADGNIQK
-1622 WKDTV
+1622 V
-1627 TENDWLNYIRRE
+1627 IYNDLAGKSYDDYVKSQLN
-1639 TGLKLSGID
+1639 
-1648 NETFENIKTEAKAS
+1648 TEAK
-1662 TKAEARDARKAEIE
+1662 
-1676 EIKNKFD
+1676 
-1683 EIESEAYF
+1683 
-1691 NLDDNTKEVIKLIHE
+1691 VKL
-1706 KINEAYGAK
+1706 KK
-1715 PSKAKYQEQLE
+1715 
-1726 VEIATLSD
+1726 
-1734 RLEDFKDT
+1734 
-1742 YIEEELDAIKD
+1742 AIKEGVNETTALSNVATE
-1753 YIEAK
+1753 YGLQSREEFSKGK
-1758 NQILNNVINGF
+1758 NL
-1769 ELSDD
+1769 
-1774 FDYNAIKSEKI
+1774 A
-1785 KSAIKA
+1785 
-1791 YKDEQLRLAKQVAK
+1791 DE
-1805 GSRLLQF
+1805 
-1812 EAYKKKFDSDVIG
+1812 
-1825 NNSRQARNNRLLDD
+1825 NSRQARNNRLLDD
-1839 MIHILRANESLEEN
+1839 MIHILQSNESLEEN

-1873 VKEVRESRS
+1873 VKEVREARS

-1907 TRDTFCSVCNTVRP
+1907 TRDTFCSVCNTVHP
-1921 RIADNYVVKI
+1921 HITDKYTIKV
-1931 AYSKDKYNLKE
+1931 AYSKDKYNLEE
-1942 LKKRFEKVEETD
+1942 LQKRFEKVEETD

-1965 WTNDNKNVDGYIL
+1965 WTKDNKNVDGYIL

-2008 YKTLVDIGSN
+2008 YKTLADIGSN

-2032 RIVNAYNA
+2032 IIVNAYNA

-2047 KHNKPIEEAIASL
+2047 KHNKPIEEAIKSMGRA
-2060 GKEIL
+2060 IL
-2065 NAYHIK
+2065 ETYHIK
-2071 TDKMNLD
+2071 TDKMNLGEIID
-2078 DIVARVNALLGVKYS
+2078 RVNALLGTKYS
-2093 LDKHND
+2093 LNKHND

-2107 AKRLLNND
+2107 AKRLLNDKN
-2115 SRPVKENKYIKH
+2115 RPVK
-2127 NTYSGLIDYND
+2127 G
-2138 NSVFVFGSNPLGIN
+2138 SV
-2152 GNPSKGTGGAALV
+2152 
-2165 ALNQGR
+2165 
-2171 VQQGEIMDNTIS
+2171 
-2183 NNGRAYGLTTVKA
+2183 
-2196 PNARNN
+2196 
-2202 KGNQLSIEEITNNI
+2202 
-2216 KKLYQYA
+2216 YQ
-2223 NNNKDKTFKVA
+2223 
-2234 YTDGKLLNGHSIEE
+2234 H
-2248 LVNAFINAGEIPNN
+2248 
-2262 VLFSDTLN
+2262 
-2270 KYFVKQTNINKEN
+2270 
-2283 INNIATDWTVLFAYN
+2283 DWAVLFAYN
-2298 DLAKLSNKIG
+2298 DIAKLADKIG
-2308 DTARVCNPDRF
+2308 STARVCNPDRF

-2336 DLIEDENPALVVG
+2336 DLIEDEHPALVVG
-2349 TSSIVNS
+2349 TSSIVSS
-2356 IYAGYDPNK
+2356 IYAGYDPTK

-2443 TDAVVCN
+2443 TDAVVNN
-2450 YTYDIEKKQTVV
+2450 YTYDIEKKETKV

-2497 EVDTWS
+2497 EVDAWS

-2524 NYINTNLFNEYE
+2524 NYISTNLFNEYE

-2545 TIRFNEDAIDSE
+2545 TIRFNEDAVDNE

-2567 SSDNPLVK
+2567 NSDNPLVK

-2600 CIKNDALRDENTFVQ
+2600 CIKNTTLRDENTFVQ

-2620 TSVVAQ
+2620 TSIIAQ
-2626 IKAQI
+2626 IKAQV
-2631 DNAVARTDLIEQYL
+2631 DNAVARTDLVEQYL
-2645 RTDPGVTNV
+2645 RSDPGVTNV

-2675 EFSLNDKNNAI
+2675 EFSLDDKDNAI
-2686 EFGFARESNSKVVP
+2686 EFGFARESNSKFIP
-2700 IQFNDYI
+2700 IQFNNYI
-2707 YITKKEG
+2707 YITNKEG
-2714 NESVTKL
+2714 NETVTRL
-2721 YKIVSPAPGIGFAY
+2721 YKIVSPDLGSGIGFAY
-2735 PLNSLEAGEDREV
+2735 PLNGLEAGEDREL

-2762 YEAVIENLMSDDT
+2762 YEAVIDNLMNSEVA
-2775 DYTLEQLNE
+2775 DYTLDELNE
-2784 LYKKHIATTKVNK
+2784 LYKNHIATTKVNK

-2810 NNDNGGAKDAINK
+2810 NNDNGGAKDAIDK
-2823 IIKTFNN
+2823 IIKTFND

-2860 ETISNDGESISI
+2860 ETISDGGEPISV

-2894 EHIEEKPQMVE
+2894 EHIEEKPQLVE

-3001 KFNQFYRDENGN
+3001 KFSQFYKDDNGN

-3021 VIEAIKNNPDLQRQF
+3021 VINAIKNNPALQRQF
-3036 LEALADANAIIDK
+3036 LETLADANAIVDK

-3056 KADEI
+3056 KADDI
-3061 ENPTLKFYIEE
+3061 ENPTLKFYIDE

-3080 SNTSVIDDAEVKFGI
+3080 SNSSVIDDAEVKFGI

-3107 QNGIVSIWDGFHS
+3107 QNGIVSIYDGFHS

-3151 AKESQSKD
+3151 AKKSQAKD
-3159 FAVAFGKHF
+3159 FAVSFGKHF

-3191 GNIVRNYTDKF
+3191 GNIVHNYTDKF

-3214 KARVN
+3214 KTRVN

-3268 YSEYVKLRETIRQIN
+3268 YSEYVKLREAIRQIN

-3303 TKIDDLTSQFIGND
+3303 TKINDLTSQFIGND

-3326 PGIERAPDDS
+3326 PGTERAPDDS
-3336 IIVINQE
+3336 IIVTNQE
-3343 LYDNARK
+3343 VYDNARK

-3356 IQLDQYLRRIKDI
+3356 VQLDQYLRRIKDI

-3411 LDTNKEYKKAKE
+3411 LETNKEYKKAKE

-3429 HWSVDDILKVQI
+3429 HWSVDEVLKVRI

-3457 ARKLIK
+3457 ARALIK
-3463 EKLTK
+3463 DKLAK

-3487 EIAKIKEDVER
+3487 EIAAIKEDVEK
-3498 NYGTTNTS
+3498 NYGTSSTS

-3516 AELTNEAAPSEFF
+3516 AEPTNEAAPSEFF

-3534 GGRSNPEYQKI
+3534 GGMTNPEYQEI
-3545 ITKINDITR
+3545 ITKINNITR

-3572 DLKTL
+3572 DLKAL
-3577 ADLYDELDKTKKK
+3577 GDLYDELDKTKKK
-3590 IKTKYG
+3590 KGKG
-3596 YDVYE
+3596 SYD
-3601 AYSEYAKENVNE
+3601 AYQTYSKYAKENVNN

-3629 EFYTLWKRVNIRY
+3629 EFYTLWKRVNARY
-3642 EVLRDEKGKIVID
+3642 EVLRDKKGKIVID
-3655 ETTGKAVYDLTKAPK
+3655 EATGKAVYDLTKAPT

-3677 TIAPNDAYWKDLN
+3677 TIAPNDAYWEDLN

-3700 KKEVEDKTKAQEF
+3700 KKEVEDKTNAQEF

-3729 KNAALAKGIDYY
+3729 KNAALAKGIAYY

-3792 YKNPNYIESYTDNE
+3792 YKNPNYIEGYTDNE

-3822 PGYDNNLGLNEYE
+3822 PGYDNDLGLNEYE
-3835 QEAKQYIQDTLMQF
+3835 QEAKQYIQDTLMNF

-3890 MLPSGKDS
+3890 MLPSGKDT

-3905 SEDRTIDMPM
+3905 SEDRTIDMAM

-3937 RETYTSDEAYEK
+3937 RETYGSDEAYEK
-3949 DLEAYQKRMDEATKK
+3949 DLEAYQKRIDEATKK

-4004 HRMLSKMKA
+4004 HRMLGKMKA

-4083 MMLNFTGAIG
+4083 MMLNITGGIG
-4093 NITIGESAIAG
+4093 NITVGESAIAG

-4124 RQAVPSFIR
+4124 RHAIPSFIR

-4171 ILNKIRDFMYS
+4171 VLNKIRDFMYS

-4237 NIIGGNEELLNK
+4237 NIIGGNDELLNK
-4249 YETFKKN
+4249 YEEFKKN

-4286 QKKQFIAERKK
+4286 QKKQFITERKK
-4297 LEKEAKVKF
+4297 LEKEAKAKF
-4306 EELPTVM
+4306 EELPTIM
-4313 DQLDLKDGRLA
+4313 DQVDLKDGRLA

-4406 NEERGTKEV
+4406 NEERGTKEI

-4490 GVCTALAVRCIWDD
+4490 GICTALAVRCIWDD
-4504 DDLKNSLWG
+4504 DDLKNSLWA

-4557 SACNNIAAY
+4557 AACNNIAAY

>member
-1 MANNCSLKFN
+1 MANNCNLKFN
-11 ETKVYTNLKAEVG
+11 ETKVGTNLKAEVG
-24 NDDVLFNS
+24 NNDVLFNS
-32 LMSAVIDGSRP
+32 LMSNVIDGSRP
-43 SGFNKEFETYYVN
+43 SGFNKEFETYYTI
-56 NYGSIPNTN
+56 NYGSVPNVN
-65 DESKEVATAIQNFYK
+65 DESKEVTTAIQNFYA
-80 NRNFNVNEH
+80 NTNFNVNEH
-89 TTDSAFISD
+89 TTNSTFISD

-108 AKTCGIRTTGNLMLA
+108 AKTCGIRMAGNQMLM
-123 FYHNDLIKG
+123 FYHDDLIKG
-132 RLEEHAEDRKDNLA
+132 RINEHADDRKNNLA
-146 NRVINRMFGA
+146 DRVINRMLSGVA
-156 VAKNILETRKIEATK
+156 VGILINRKTK
-171 EEIAKVRK
+171 PAPAEIDKIRK
-179 QLMNTKSNDF
+179 QLMNINDNDF
-189 IKIEEEVS
+189 IKIEEEVA
-197 KYTPQ
+197 KATPQ

-210 KDMLSDKVKYFTE
+210 KDMLSDKVKYFTQ
-223 VFQGDDRLGEIRF
+223 VIQTDQRLGEIRF
-236 KKDDEISQQ
+236 KKDDDLSQQ
-245 EVNWNESYS
+245 EVDWNESFD
-254 IEDDEALN
+254 IEDDDDLN
-262 LDDAADN
+262 LNNAADN
-269 GSNSEKDTTTARWED
+269 ASNNEKDTTTARWED

-293 DFSFAVRSYLSTIPK
+293 DFSFAIRSYLSTIPK
-308 LSSTEVSAD
+308 LSSAEISAD

-330 VDYMDFKSVDNAIK
+330 VDYMDFKVVNSAIR

-359 EDVAESNKEYAGLAY
+359 EDIAKSNKEYAGLAY

-391 VYRRRTMRKQQARID
+391 VYRRRTIRKQQVRID
-406 DNTVIPVRSNTRA
+406 DTSVAPTRSNTRA

-424 LRINYLNDIKSTA
+424 LRINYLNNIKSTA

-445 KDILESIKTKIKD
+445 NEILRAINEKIKD
-458 YKALQKTK
+458 YKKIPADSR
-466 GFDLNKEALSA
+466 FDLNRQALSA

-498 IERFARLNGKVDG
+498 IERFARFNGKVDG
-511 KAPNIAN
+511 KAPNITN
-518 NLTQLYGYLENTA
+518 NLIQLYGYLENTA
-531 KYANETLTNKKYLDN
+531 KYANETLSNKQYLDN
-546 KFKEANKIEDKK
+546 RFKEANKIKDKK
-558 ARKEALDSVREAY
+558 AKKEALDSVREAY

-581 TYALELAKALA
+581 AYALELAKSLA

-623 LNAIKATLTEEQKD
+623 LNAVKATLTEQQKD

-691 NYARDMVNIS
+691 NYARDMINIS

-781 KGEVIGKEVSVDDIN
+781 KGEVIGKEVNVDDIN
-796 ENHPIVQQFKN
+796 ENHPIVQQFRN

-820 NIVFEVKENIETL
+820 NIVFETNSLGQIKYND
-833 EDGTVVDQR
+833 DGS
-842 GRIVFNNDN
+842 
-851 TPMFKKGWGLDA
+851 PMFKKGWGLDA

-886 GDGWAFNGLL
+886 GDGWSFNGLL

-905 DYKTGTTTKY
+905 DYKTGKTTKY
-915 GDSLLKYLFPSLYGG
+915 GNNLLEYLFPSLYGG
-930 ARDGFIPFTINA
+930 ARDGFIPFTNNA

-953 QEAMITRMVK
+953 QEAMIIRMVK

-969 SNNAIARMSEY
+969 SNNAITRMSEY

-1002 LMYIAFNDVFEGD
+1002 LMYIAFNDIFEGD

-1050 NSTIVQGAFLNTPE
+1050 NSAIVQGAFLNTPE

-1095 ECKVAKTYPDGRIEG
+1095 ECKVAKTYPDGRVEG

-1122 AKLTLE
+1122 AKLTIE

-1141 PDGTPE
+1141 SDGTPE

-1254 EQVYNA
+1254 EQVYEA
-1260 MKDNNID
+1260 MKANGID

-1304 AEDYRDEYDYN
+1304 AKDYREEYDYN

-1327 NAKNKAG
+1327 NANNKAG

-1342 DNIARNS
+1342 DNIDRNS
-1349 PLYAYKEDFF
+1349 HLYEYKEDFF

-1364 NIKDSFNNLVD
+1364 NIKDSFNKLVN
-1375 ELKIPIDKD
+1375 ELKIPLDKD

-1396 GLDMQVFFDKL
+1396 GIDMQVFFDKL

-1422 FVTLNASMPIAPNG
+1422 FVTLNASMPIAANG

-1483 KATKDQVSYSKEL
+1483 NSKKYTKENPFNLDGIDKTKFDVEVYDREKTPGYKSKALRIYIKGKKKGWFELVKDKEDNNYSVHFKTTTEKIGKVEQDGKVVNPSTKEERDELYTALRNAIPNGANVSTWESISDGGVYALNKLGKGWKKVGERTIKHKKDDKDIVIPIYQKNGLTTSKTLRYHPATKEYPE
-1496 KYHPNGERYIE
+1496 GERYIE
-1507 IMLPKS
+1507 IMLPAS

-1524 YKDVDEV
+1524 YKKSKEE
-1531 RDKDGNLIGGLLKQL
+1531 LLKEL
-1546 QDAHLD
+1546 QDAGLD

-1560 TEGKQSVCVM
+1560 TEGKQSVCIM

-1627 TENDWLNYIRRE
+1627 TENDWFNYIRRE

-1648 NETFENIKTEAKAS
+1648 NETFENIKTDAKAS
-1662 TKAEARDARKAEIE
+1662 TKAEARNARKAEIE

-1691 NLDDNTKEVIKLIHE
+1691 NLDDDTKEVIKLIHK
-1706 KINEAYGAK
+1706 KINEAYGTK

-1734 RLEDFKDT
+1734 RLENFKDT

-1758 NQILNNVINGF
+1758 KQILNNVINGF

-1785 KSAIKA
+1785 KNAIKA
-1791 YKDEQLRLAKQVAK
+1791 YKDEQLRLAKQIAK
-1805 GSRLLQF
+1805 SSRLMQF
-1812 EAYKKKFDSDVIG
+1812 EAYKKKFDNDVVS
-1825 NNSRQARNNRLLDD
+1825 NNTRAARNNRLLDD

-1873 VKEVRESRS
+1873 IKQIRDDRS
-1882 PYDFLDQAAYQEDVM
+1882 PYDFLDQAAYQEDVI
-1897 SGAKL
+1897 SGLKL

-1921 RIADNYVVKI
+1921 RIANNYVVKI
-1931 AYSKDKYNLKE
+1931 AYSKDKYNLEE
-1942 LKKRFEKVEETD
+1942 LQKRFEKVEETD

-2008 YKTLVDIGSN
+2008 YKTLADIGSN

-2032 RIVNAYNA
+2032 RIVNAYNS

-2047 KHNKPIEEAIASL
+2047 KHNKPIEEAIKSL
-2060 GKEIL
+2060 GEEIL
-2065 NAYHIK
+2065 NTYHIK
-2071 TDKMNLD
+2071 TDKMNLSE
-2078 DIVARVNALLGVKYS
+2078 IVDRVNALLGVKYS

-2107 AKRLLNND
+2107 AKRLLND
-2115 SRPVKENKYIKH
+2115 SSRPVK
-2127 NTYSGLIDYND
+2127 G
-2138 NSVFVFGSNPLGIN
+2138 SV
-2152 GNPSKGTGGAALV
+2152 
-2165 ALNQGR
+2165 
-2171 VQQGEIMDNTIS
+2171 
-2183 NNGRAYGLTTVKA
+2183 
-2196 PNARNN
+2196 
-2202 KGNQLSIEEITNNI
+2202 
-2216 KKLYQYA
+2216 YQ
-2223 NNNKDKTFKVA
+2223 
-2234 YTDGKLLNGHSIEE
+2234 H
-2248 LVNAFINAGEIPNN
+2248 
-2262 VLFSDTLN
+2262 
-2270 KYFVKQTNINKEN
+2270 
-2283 INNIATDWTVLFAYN
+2283 DWSVLFAYK
-2298 DLAKLSNKIG
+2298 DLAKLSDKIG
-2308 DTARVCNPDRF
+2308 STARVCNPDRF

-2365 GLRSYITSDAKSA
+2365 GLRSYITSDVKSA

-2450 YTYDIEKKQTVV
+2450 YTYDVEKKQTVV
-2462 NKEVDE
+2462 NKEIDE

-2492 NPTQE
+2492 NPTQK
-2497 EVDTWS
+2497 EVDAWS

-2545 TIRFNEDAIDSE
+2545 TIRFNEDAVDNE
-2557 TAYNLFDTAF
+2557 TAYNLFNTAF
-2567 SSDNPLVK
+2567 NSDNPLVK
-2575 LAAMDMIKYA
+2575 LAAMDMVKYA

-2600 CIKNDALRDENTFVQ
+2600 CIKNTALRDENTFVQ

-2620 TSVVAQ
+2620 TSIVDQ

-2631 DNAVARTDLIEQYL
+2631 NNAIAKTDLIEQYL

-2654 PHKFMNKKYSS
+2654 PHKFMNKKYNS

-2675 EFSLNDKNNAI
+2675 EFSLDDKNNAI

-2714 NESVTKL
+2714 NESVTRL

-2735 PLNSLEAGEDREV
+2735 PLNSLEAGEDREI

-2762 YEAVIENLMSDDT
+2762 YEAVIDNLMSDEH
-2775 DYTLEQLNE
+2775 DYTLDELNK
-2784 LYKKHIATTKVNK
+2784 LYQENIARIKVNR
-2797 VKAVTHF
+2797 VNVAAHF
-2804 DIMADA
+2804 DIMEDA
-2810 NNDNGGAKDAINK
+2810 KKDNGGAKDAINK
-2823 IIKTFNN
+2823 IIKAFNN
-2830 YEGNRIFIQNMY
+2830 TTASKVFIQNMY
-2842 LYGKTKY
+2842 LHSNSDYRR
-2849 DSFTPPIHVEG
+2849 FTTPIHIEG
-2860 ETISNDGESISI
+2860 ETTDDSGNKINI
-2872 NGNFLF
+2872 NGDFIF
-2878 RRATK
+2878 RQATK
-2883 VSIESHNIRTG
+2883 SNVALHNKLTKDNV
-2894 EHIEEKPQMVE
+2894 EFKPQMVE
-2905 IVRETPM
+2905 VSMMPSM
-2912 ASSREEVTLGSAS
+2912 ASSREEITLGSAS

-2931 LRTTTDSFEK
+2931 LRTTTNSFEK

-3021 VIEAIKNNPDLQRQF
+3021 VIEAIKNNPALQRQF

-3080 SNTSVIDDAEVKFGI
+3080 SNSSVIDDAEVKFGI

-3107 QNGIVSIWDGFHS
+3107 QNGLVSIFDGFHS
-3120 SGWLDAWFGD
+3120 SGWFDAWVGD

-3142 TRKVMADIH
+3142 TRKVMADIR
-3151 AKESQSKD
+3151 AKENQAKD

-3253 LYNEDE
+3253 LYDEDE

-3268 YSEYVKLRETIRQIN
+3268 YSEYIKLQEAIRQIN

-3303 TKIDDLTSQFIGND
+3303 TKINDLTSQFIGND

-3326 PGIERAPDDS
+3326 PGTSKAPDES
-3336 IIVINQE
+3336 IIITNQE
-3343 LYDNARK
+3343 VYDNARK

-3356 IQLDQYLRRIKDI
+3356 VQLDQYLRRIKDI

-3411 LDTNKEYKKAKE
+3411 LETNKEYKKAKE

-3450 TSGKASK
+3450 TSSKNSK

-3463 EKLTK
+3463 EKLAK

-3481 SKFTNT
+3481 SKFTNV
-3487 EIAKIKEDVER
+3487 EIAAIKEDVER
-3498 NYGTTNTS
+3498 NYGTSNTS

-3516 AELTNEAAPSEFF
+3516 AEPTNEAAPSEFF

-3534 GGRSNPEYQKI
+3534 GGRSNPEYQEI
-3545 ITKINDITR
+3545 VTKINNITR

-3572 DLKTL
+3572 DLKAL

-3590 IKTKYG
+3590 IGGPYG
-3596 YDVYE
+3596 YDAYQ
-3601 AYSEYAKENVNE
+3601 AYSKYAKENVNE

-3629 EFYTLWKRVNIRY
+3629 EFYTLWKRVNTRY
-3642 EVLRDEKGKIVID
+3642 EVLRDKKGKIVID
-3655 ETTGKAVYDLTKAPK
+3655 ETTGKAVYDLTKAPT

-3677 TIAPNDAYWKDLN
+3677 TIAPNDAYWEDLN
-3690 KRDPKEAARQ
+3690 KDNPKEAARQ
-3700 KKEVEDKTKAQEF
+3700 KKEIEDKTKAQDF

-3729 KNAALAKGIDYY
+3729 KNAALAKGIAYY

-3792 YKNPNYIESYTDNE
+3792 YKNLNYIEGYTDNE

-3835 QEAKQYIQDTLMQF
+3835 QEAKQYIQDTLMNF

-3859 ASGMAPHRVKKAE
+3859 ASGMAPHRAKKAE

-3905 SEDRTIDMPM
+3905 SEDRTIDMPI
-3915 LMTQLKNKESVDLDN
+3915 LMAQLKNKESVDLDN

-3937 RETYTSDEAYEK
+3937 RETYTSDESYEK
-3949 DLEAYQKRMDEATKK
+3949 DLEAYQKRIDEATKK

-3978 GAIQDFISAAGHY
+3978 GAIQDFINAAGHY

-4004 HRMLSKMKA
+4004 HRMLGKMKA

-4058 DQYKIPQNKLTRN
+4058 DQYKIPQNKLTKT

-4083 MMLNFTGAIG
+4083 MMLNITGAIG

-4171 ILNKIRDFMYS
+4171 VLNKIRDFMYS

-4249 YETFKKN
+4249 YEEFKNN

-4313 DQLDLKDGRLA
+4313 DQVDLKDGRLA
-4324 FKEGSILAELQAK
+4324 FKDGSILAELQAK
-4337 SQDKEV
+4337 SKDKEV

-4513 NLMLYEAD
+4513 NLMLYGAD

-4548 GVTAGKDIM
+4548 GITAGKDIM

-4614 KTGDNLLTLINVK
+4614 KTGDNLLTLIDVK

>member
-43 SGFNKEFETYYVN
+43 SGFNKEFEAYYAN

-146 NRVINRMFGA
+146 NRVINRMLGA
-156 VAKNILETRKIEATK
+156 VSKNILEARKVEATK

-189 IKIEEEVS
+189 VKLENEVS

-210 KDMLSDKVKYFTE
+210 KDMLSDKVKYFTQ
-223 VFQGDDRLGEIRF
+223 VIQTDDRLGEIRF
-236 KKDDEISQQ
+236 KKDDDLSQQ
-245 EVNWNESYS
+245 EADWSESFD
-254 IEDDEALN
+254 IEDDDDLN
-262 LDDAADN
+262 LNNAADN
-269 GSNSEKDTTTARWED
+269 ASNNEKDTTTARWED

-330 VDYMDFKSVDNAIK
+330 VDYMDFKVVNSAIR

-359 EDVAESNKEYAGLAY
+359 EDIAESNKEYAGLAY

-379 RKKPDFAYKVFQ
+379 KKKPDFAYKLFQ
-391 VYRRRTMRKQQARID
+391 VYRRRTIRKQQVRID
-406 DNTVIPVRSNTRA
+406 DNSVSPTRSNNRA

-445 KDILESIKTKIKD
+445 NDILGAIKTKIDD
-458 YKALQKTK
+458 YKKLQKTK
-466 GFDLNKEALSA
+466 GFDLNKQALSA

-531 KYANETLTNKKYLDN
+531 KYANETLRNKQYLDN
-546 KFKEANKIEDKK
+546 RFKEANKIKDKK
-558 ARKEALDSVREAY
+558 AKKEALDSVREAY

-581 TYALELAKALA
+581 AYALELAKSLA

-623 LNAIKATLTEEQKD
+623 LNAVKATLTEQQKD
-637 GTKVS
+637 GSKVS

-656 QYNLSGILMEHR
+656 QYNLSDILMEHR

-733 FNAEQNPN
+733 FNAEQNPK

-774 MHAIRNA
+774 MHAIKNA
-781 KGEVIGKEVSVDDIN
+781 KGEIIGKEINVDDIN

-820 NIVFEVKENIETL
+820 NIVFEVKENTETL
-833 EDGTVVDQR
+833 KDGTNVDQR

-851 TPMFKKGWGLDA
+851 TPIFKKGWGLDA

-905 DYKTGTTTKY
+905 DYKTGKTTKY
-915 GDSLLKYLFPSLYGG
+915 GDKLLEYLFPSLYGG
-930 ARDGFIPFTINA
+930 ARDGFIPFTTNA
-942 NGEVELNLTAD
+942 NGEVELNLSAD
-953 QEAMITRMVK
+953 QEVMITRMVK

-969 SNNAIARMSEY
+969 SNDAITRMSEY

-1002 LMYIAFNDVFEGD
+1002 LMYIAFNDIFEGD

-1050 NSTIVQGAFLNTPE
+1050 NSAIVQGAFLNTPE

-1095 ECKVAKTYPDGRIEG
+1095 ECKVAKTYPDGKVEG

-1122 AKLTLE
+1122 AKLTLD

-1135 GPILYK
+1135 GPIVYDNNGK
-1141 PDGTPE
+1141 PKLNDDG
-1147 LNKDKSC
+1147 SY

-1162 TTVNDAQSYI
+1162 TTINDAQSYI

-1226 EKLNTIA
+1226 KDLNTIA

-1244 VPRFIRGTQL
+1244 VPRFIKGTQL
-1254 EQVYNA
+1254 EQVYKV

-1291 EVTEEHL
+1291 EVTDEHL

-1304 AEDYRDEYDYN
+1304 AEDYREEYDYN

-1342 DNIARNS
+1342 DNIDSNS
-1349 PLYAYKEDFF
+1349 PLHAYKEDFF

-1364 NIKDSFNNLVD
+1364 NIKDSFNKLVD
-1375 ELKIPIDKD
+1375 ELKIPLDKD
-1384 GNIKF
+1384 GNIEF
-1389 DESGNIT
+1389 DAAGNIT
-1396 GLDMQVFFDKL
+1396 GVDMQVFFDKL

-1422 FVTLNASMPIAPNG
+1422 FVTLNASAPIAANG

-1483 KATKDQVSYSKEL
+1483 KATKDQVSYSKQL

-1546 QDAHLD
+1546 QDAGLD

-1570 KVVGFLDDAQGST
+1570 KVVGFLDDSQGST

-1610 YIGRDGNIKRAT
+1610 TINADGNIQK
-1622 WKDTV
+1622 V
-1627 TENDWLNYIRRE
+1627 IYNDLAGKSYDDYVKSQLN
-1639 TGLKLSGID
+1639 
-1648 NETFENIKTEAKAS
+1648 TEAK
-1662 TKAEARDARKAEIE
+1662 
-1676 EIKNKFD
+1676 
-1683 EIESEAYF
+1683 
-1691 NLDDNTKEVIKLIHE
+1691 VKL
-1706 KINEAYGAK
+1706 KK
-1715 PSKAKYQEQLE
+1715 
-1726 VEIATLSD
+1726 
-1734 RLEDFKDT
+1734 
-1742 YIEEELDAIKD
+1742 AIKEGVNETTALSNVATE
-1753 YIEAK
+1753 YGLQSREEFSKGK
-1758 NQILNNVINGF
+1758 NL
-1769 ELSDD
+1769 
-1774 FDYNAIKSEKI
+1774 A
-1785 KSAIKA
+1785 
-1791 YKDEQLRLAKQVAK
+1791 DENTR
-1805 GSRLLQF
+1805 
-1812 EAYKKKFDSDVIG
+1812 E
-1825 NNSRQARNNRLLDD
+1825 ARNNRLLDD
-1839 MIHILRANESLEEN
+1839 MIHILQANESLEEN

-1873 VKEVRESRS
+1873 VKDVREARS

-1921 RIADNYVVKI
+1921 HIADNYVVKV
-1931 AYSKDKYNLKE
+1931 AYSKDKYNLAE
-1942 LKKRFEKVEETD
+1942 LQKRFEKVEETD

-2008 YKTLVDIGSN
+2008 YKTLADIGSN

-2047 KHNKPIEEAIASL
+2047 KHNKPIEEAIKSL

-2065 NAYHIK
+2065 ETYHIK
-2071 TDKMNLD
+2071 TDKMNLGE
-2078 DIVARVNALLGVKYS
+2078 IVARVNGLLGTKYS

-2099 ITLSPDEL
+2099 IILSPDEL
-2107 AKRLLNND
+2107 AKRLLNDKN
-2115 SRPVKENKYIKH
+2115 RPVKGSKYQH
-2127 NTYSGLIDYND
+2127 
-2138 NSVFVFGSNPLGIN
+2138 
-2152 GNPSKGTGGAALV
+2152 
-2165 ALNQGR
+2165 
-2171 VQQGEIMDNTIS
+2171 
-2183 NNGRAYGLTTVKA
+2183 
-2196 PNARNN
+2196 
-2202 KGNQLSIEEITNNI
+2202 
-2216 KKLYQYA
+2216 
-2223 NNNKDKTFKVA
+2223 
-2234 YTDGKLLNGHSIEE
+2234 
-2248 LVNAFINAGEIPNN
+2248 
-2262 VLFSDTLN
+2262 
-2270 KYFVKQTNINKEN
+2270 
-2283 INNIATDWTVLFAYN
+2283 DWSVLFAYN
-2298 DLAKLSNKIG
+2298 DLAKLSDKIG
-2308 DTARVCNPDRF
+2308 STARVCNPDRF

-2336 DLIEDENPALVVG
+2336 DLIEDEHPALVVG
-2349 TSSIVNS
+2349 TSSIVSS
-2356 IYAGYDPNK
+2356 IYAGYDPTK

-2443 TDAVVCN
+2443 TDAVVNN
-2450 YTYDIEKKQTVV
+2450 YTYDVEKKETKV
-2462 NKEVDE
+2462 NKEFDE

-2497 EVDTWS
+2497 EVDAWS

-2517 SVDAGIF
+2517 SVDVGIF
-2524 NYINTNLFNEYE
+2524 NYISTNLFNEYE

-2545 TIRFNEDAIDSE
+2545 TIRFNEDAIDNE

-2567 SSDNPLVK
+2567 NSDNPLVK

-2600 CIKNDALRDENTFVQ
+2600 CIKNTALRDENTFVQ
-2615 YNGSR
+2615 YNGAR
-2620 TSVVAQ
+2620 TSIIAQ
-2626 IKAQI
+2626 IKAQV
-2631 DNAVARTDLIEQYL
+2631 DNAVARTDLVEQYL
-2645 RTDPGVTNV
+2645 RSDPGVTNV
-2654 PHKFMNKKYSS
+2654 PHKFMNKKYNS

-2675 EFSLNDKNNAI
+2675 EFSLDDKDNAI
-2686 EFGFARESNSKVVP
+2686 EFGFARESNSKFVP
-2700 IQFNDYI
+2700 IQFNNYI
-2707 YITKKEG
+2707 YITNKEG
-2714 NESVTKL
+2714 NETVTRL
-2721 YKIVSPAPGIGFAY
+2721 YKIVSPDLGSGIGFAY
-2735 PLNSLEAGEDREV
+2735 PLNGLEAGEDREL

-2762 YEAVIENLMSDDT
+2762 YEAVIDNLMNSEVA
-2775 DYTLEQLNE
+2775 DYTLDELNE

-2804 DIMADA
+2804 DIMADV
-2810 NNDNGGAKDAINK
+2810 NNDNGGAKDAIDK
-2823 IIKTFNN
+2823 IIKTFND

-2860 ETISNDGESISI
+2860 ETISDDGEPISV

-2894 EHIEEKPQMVE
+2894 EHIEEKPQLVE

-2912 ASSREEVTLGSAS
+2912 ASSREEVTLGSATS
-2925 SKLEQS
+2925 RLEQS

-3001 KFNQFYRDENGN
+3001 KFSQFYKDDNGN

-3021 VIEAIKNNPDLQRQF
+3021 VINAIKNNPALQRQF
-3036 LEALADANAIIDK
+3036 LETLADANAIVDK

-3056 KADEI
+3056 KADDI

-3080 SNTSVIDDAEVKFGI
+3080 SNSSVIDDAEVKFGI

-3107 QNGIVSIWDGFHS
+3107 QNGLVSIFDGFHS
-3120 SGWLDAWFGD
+3120 SGWFDAWVGD

-3142 TRKVMADIH
+3142 TRKVMADIR
-3151 AKESQSKD
+3151 AKESQAKD

-3168 EDIKARAAKVGASV
+3168 EDIKAKAAKVGASV

-3191 GNIVRNYTDKF
+3191 GNIVRDYTDKF

-3268 YSEYVKLRETIRQIN
+3268 YSEYVKLREAIRQIN
-3283 SRRIDGVLSKEFEDK
+3283 SRRSDGVLSKEFEDK

-3303 TKIDDLTSQFIGND
+3303 TKINDLTSQFIGDD

-3326 PGIERAPDDS
+3326 PGTEQAPDGS
-3336 IIVINQE
+3336 IIVTNQE
-3343 LYDNARK
+3343 VYDNARK

-3356 IQLDQYLRRIKDI
+3356 VQLDQYLRRIKDI

-3411 LDTNKEYKKAKE
+3411 LETNKEYKKAKE

-3429 HWSVDDILKVQI
+3429 HWSVDEVLKVRI

-3457 ARKLIK
+3457 ARALIK
-3463 EKLTK
+3463 DKLAK

-3487 EIAKIKEDVER
+3487 EIAAIKEDVEK
-3498 NYGTTNTS
+3498 NYGTSSTS

-3516 AELTNEAAPSEFF
+3516 AEPTNEAAPSEFF

-3534 GGRSNPEYQKI
+3534 GGMTNPEYQEI
-3545 ITKINDITR
+3545 ITKINNITR

-3572 DLKTL
+3572 DLKAL
-3577 ADLYDELDKTKKK
+3577 GDLYDELDKTKKK
-3590 IKTKYG
+3590 KGKG
-3596 YDVYE
+3596 SYD
-3601 AYSEYAKENVNE
+3601 AYQTYSKYAKENVNN

-3629 EFYTLWKRVNIRY
+3629 EFYTLWKRVNARY
-3642 EVLRDEKGKIVID
+3642 EVLRDKKGKIVID
-3655 ETTGKAVYDLTKAPK
+3655 EATGKAVYDLTKAPT

-3677 TIAPNDAYWKDLN
+3677 TIAPNDAYWEDLN

-3722 TPQYYKA
+3722 TPQYYEA
-3729 KNAALAKGIDYY
+3729 KNAALAKGIAYY

-3792 YKNPNYIESYTDNE
+3792 YKNPNYIEGYTDNE

-3822 PGYDNNLGLNEYE
+3822 PGYDNDLGLNEYE
-3835 QEAKQYIQDTLMQF
+3835 QEAKQYIQDTLMNF

-3890 MLPSGKDS
+3890 MLPSGKDT

-3937 RETYTSDEAYEK
+3937 RETYASDEAYEK
-3949 DLEAYQKRMDEATKK
+3949 DLEAYQKRIDEATKK

-3991 NAIQDNKQLLFYT
+3991 NAIQDNKQLLLYT
-4004 HRMLSKMKA
+4004 HRMLGKMKA

-4033 ETSYIEKADT
+4033 EISYIEKADT

-4052 VRRLVY
+4052 VRRLLY
-4058 DQYKIPQNKLTRN
+4058 DQYKIPQNKLTRT

-4083 MMLNFTGAIG
+4083 MMLNITGGIG
-4093 NITIGESAIAG
+4093 NITVGESAIAG

-4124 RQAVPSFIR
+4124 RQAIPSFIR

-4171 ILNKIRDFMYS
+4171 VLNKIRDFMYS

-4237 NIIGGNEELLNK
+4237 NIIGGNDELLNK
-4249 YETFKKN
+4249 YEEFKKN

-4286 QKKQFIAERKK
+4286 QKKQFITERKK
-4297 LEKEAKVKF
+4297 LEKEAKAKF
-4306 EELPTVM
+4306 EELPTIM
-4313 DQLDLKDGRLA
+4313 DQVDLKDGRLA

-4406 NEERGTKEV
+4406 NEERGTKEI

-4422 DFLTTPIRQLRYEK
+4422 DFLTTPIRQFRYEK

-4490 GVCTALAVRCIWDD
+4490 GICTALAVRCIWDD
-4504 DDLKNSLWG
+4504 DDLKNSLWA

-4557 SACNNIAAY
+4557 AACNNIAAY

>member
-43 SGFNKEFETYYVN
+43 SGFNKEFETYYAN

-146 NRVINRMFGA
+146 NRVINRMLGA
-156 VAKNILETRKIEATK
+156 VATNILEARKVEATK

-189 IKIEEEVS
+189 VKLEDEVS
-197 KYTPQ
+197 KTTPQ

-210 KDMLSDKVKYFTE
+210 KDMLSDKVKYFTQ
-223 VFQGDDRLGEIRF
+223 VIQTDDRLGEIRF
-236 KKDDEISQQ
+236 KKDDDLSQQ
-245 EVNWNESYS
+245 EADWSESFD
-254 IEDDEALN
+254 IEDDDDLN
-262 LDDAADN
+262 LNNAADN
-269 GSNSEKDTTTARWED
+269 ASNNEKDTTTARWED

-330 VDYMDFKSVDNAIK
+330 VDYMDFKVVNSAIR

-359 EDVAESNKEYAGLAY
+359 EDIAKSNKEYAGLAY

-379 RKKPDFAYKVFQ
+379 KKKPDFAYKLFQ
-391 VYRRRTMRKQQARID
+391 VYRRRTIRKQQVRID
-406 DNTVIPVRSNTRA
+406 DNSVSPTRSNNRA

-445 KDILESIKTKIKD
+445 NDILGAIKTKIDD
-458 YKALQKTK
+458 YKTLQKTK
-466 GFDLNKEALSA
+466 GFDLNKQALSA

-511 KAPNIAN
+511 KTPNIAN

-531 KYANETLTNKKYLDN
+531 KYANETLNNKRNLDN
-546 KFKEANKIEDKK
+546 RFKEANKIKDKK
-558 ARKEALDSVREAY
+558 AKKEALDSVREAY

-581 TYALELAKALA
+581 AYALELAKSLA

-623 LNAIKATLTEEQKD
+623 LNAVKATLTEQQKD
-637 GTKVS
+637 GSKVS

-668 NENGAIINY
+668 DENGAVINY

-733 FNAEQNPN
+733 FNTEQNPK

-774 MHAIRNA
+774 MHAIRNP

-796 ENHPIVQQFKN
+796 ENHPIVQQFRN

-820 NIVFEVKENIETL
+820 NIVFEVKENTETL

-915 GDSLLKYLFPSLYGG
+915 GDDLLKYLFPSLYGG
-930 ARDGFIPFTINA
+930 ARDGFIPFTTNA

-969 SNNAIARMSEY
+969 SNNAITRMSEY

-1002 LMYIAFNDVFEGD
+1002 LMYIAFNDIFEGD

-1095 ECKVAKTYPDGRIEG
+1095 ECKVAKTYPDGKVEG

-1122 AKLTLE
+1122 AKLTLD

-1135 GPILYK
+1135 GPIMYDNNGK
-1141 PDGTPE
+1141 PKLNADG
-1147 LNKDKSC
+1147 SY

-1162 TTVNDAQSYI
+1162 TTINDAQSYI

-1185 QLNDYLPLIEAIQD
+1185 QLNDYFPLIEAIQD

-1226 EKLNTIA
+1226 DKLNTIA

-1254 EQVYNA
+1254 EQVYEA
-1260 MKDNNID
+1260 MKANKID

-1304 AEDYRDEYDYN
+1304 AEDYREEYDYN

-1342 DNIARNS
+1342 DNIDSNS
-1349 PLYAYKEDFF
+1349 PLHAYKEDFF

-1364 NIKDSFNNLVD
+1364 NIKDSFNKLVD
-1375 ELKIPIDKD
+1375 ELKIPLDED

-1389 DESGNIT
+1389 DEAGNIT
-1396 GLDMQVFFDKL
+1396 GVDMQVFFDKL

-1422 FVTLNASMPIAPNG
+1422 FVTLNASMPIAANG
-1436 CPNPVMPTYLSNVI
+1436 CPNPVMPTYLSNVV

-1507 IMLPKS
+1507 IMLPAS

-1524 YKDVDEV
+1524 YKKSKEE
-1531 RDKDGNLIGGLLKQL
+1531 LLKEL
-1546 QDAHLD
+1546 QDAGLD

-1610 YIGRDGNIKRAT
+1610 YIDKHGNIRKQ
-1622 WKDTV
+1622 
-1627 TENDWLNYIRRE
+1627 NY
-1639 TGLKLSGID
+1639 S
-1648 NETFENIKTEAKAS
+1648 
-1662 TKAEARDARKAEIE
+1662 
-1676 EIKNKFD
+1676 
-1683 EIESEAYF
+1683 
-1691 NLDDNTKEVIKLIHE
+1691 
-1706 KINEAYGAK
+1706 
-1715 PSKAKYQEQLE
+1715 
-1726 VEIATLSD
+1726 
-1734 RLEDFKDT
+1734 
-1742 YIEEELDAIKD
+1742 EELDIYDYSNYVNRHLEKADKIKD
-1753 YIEAK
+1753 KSVKEAFEK
-1758 NQILNNVINGF
+1758 LNKEIDEQF
-1769 ELSDD
+1769 EKSRKELAEEETQAYDVLSDETKELVKAAHKD
-1774 FDYNAIKSEKI
+1774 FESQAVKNPETGKLT
-1785 KSAIKA
+1785 
-1791 YKDEQLRLAKQVAK
+1791 KDSYLKQ
-1805 GSRLLQF
+1805 LQF
-1812 EAYKKKFDSDVIG
+1812 VADYIRTNKTNLDAADDNFISVHEDMVDSISNEYLDKKTFKSDKAKEILQARIDKFNKAAKKLGIMSYKQYLAQNVEDA
-1825 NNSRQARNNRLLDD
+1825 NSREARNNRLLDD
-1839 MIHILRANESLEEN
+1839 MIHILQANESLEEN

-1860 SIIAARDKVMNPI
+1860 SIIAARDKVMNPV
-1873 VKEVRESRS
+1873 VKEVREARS

-1907 TRDTFCSVCNTVRP
+1907 TRDTFCSVCNTVHP
-1921 RIADNYVVKI
+1921 HITDKYTVKV
-1931 AYSKDKYNLKE
+1931 AYSKDKYNLEE
-1942 LKKRFEKVEETD
+1942 LQKRFEKVEETD

-2008 YKTLVDIGSN
+2008 YKTLADIGSN

-2032 RIVNAYNA
+2032 KIVNAYNA

-2047 KHNKPIEEAIASL
+2047 KHNKPIEEAIRSL

-2065 NAYHIK
+2065 NTYHIN
-2071 TDKMNLD
+2071 TDKMNLGE
-2078 DIVARVNALLGVKYS
+2078 IIARVNGLLGTKYS

-2107 AKRLLNND
+2107 AKRLLNDKN
-2115 SRPVKENKYIKH
+2115 RPVK
-2127 NTYSGLIDYND
+2127 
-2138 NSVFVFGSNPLGIN
+2138 GSI
-2152 GNPSKGTGGAALV
+2152 
-2165 ALNQGR
+2165 
-2171 VQQGEIMDNTIS
+2171 
-2183 NNGRAYGLTTVKA
+2183 
-2196 PNARNN
+2196 
-2202 KGNQLSIEEITNNI
+2202 
-2216 KKLYQYA
+2216 YQ
-2223 NNNKDKTFKVA
+2223 
-2234 YTDGKLLNGHSIEE
+2234 H
-2248 LVNAFINAGEIPNN
+2248 
-2262 VLFSDTLN
+2262 
-2270 KYFVKQTNINKEN
+2270 
-2283 INNIATDWTVLFAYN
+2283 DWGVLFAYN
-2298 DLAKLSNKIG
+2298 DLAKLSDKIG
-2308 DTARVCNPDRF
+2308 STARVCNPDRF

-2336 DLIEDENPALVVG
+2336 ELIEDENPALVVG

-2356 IYAGYDPNK
+2356 IYAGYDPTK
-2365 GLRSYITSDAKSA
+2365 GLRSYITSNAKSA

-2435 ILNTAYKQ
+2435 ILNAAYKQ
-2443 TDAVVCN
+2443 TDAVVNN
-2450 YTYDIEKKQTVV
+2450 YTYDVEKKQTIV
-2462 NKEVDE
+2462 NKEFDE

-2497 EVDTWS
+2497 EVNVWS

-2545 TIRFNEDAIDSE
+2545 TIRFNEDAVDNE

-2575 LAAMDMIKYA
+2575 LAAMDMVKYA

-2600 CIKNDALRDENTFVQ
+2600 CIKNTALRDENTFVQ
-2615 YNGSR
+2615 FNGAR
-2620 TSVVAQ
+2620 TSIIAQ
-2626 IKAQI
+2626 IKAQV
-2631 DNAVARTDLIEQYL
+2631 DNAVSRTDLVEQYL
-2645 RTDPGVTNV
+2645 RSDPGVSNV

-2665 MFKTVTRGMY
+2665 MFETVTRGMY
-2675 EFSLNDKNNAI
+2675 EFSLDDKDNAI
-2686 EFGFARESNSKVVP
+2686 EFGFARESNAEFVP
-2700 IQFNDYI
+2700 IQFNNYI

-2714 NESVTKL
+2714 NENVTRL
-2721 YKIVSPAPGIGFAY
+2721 YKIVSPDLGSGIGFAY
-2735 PLNSLEAGEDREV
+2735 PLNGLEAGEDREV

-2762 YEAVIENLMSDDT
+2762 YEAVIDNLMNSEVA
-2775 DYTLEQLNE
+2775 DYTLDELNE
-2784 LYKKHIATTKVNK
+2784 LYKKHVATTKVNK

-2804 DIMADA
+2804 DIMSDA
-2810 NNDNGGAKDAINK
+2810 NNDNGGAKDAIDK
-2823 IIKTFNN
+2823 IIKTFND

-2860 ETISNDGESISI
+2860 ETISNGGEPISI

-2894 EHIEEKPQMVE
+2894 EHIEEKPQLVE

-3001 KFNQFYRDENGN
+3001 KFSQFYKDENGN

-3021 VIEAIKNNPDLQRQF
+3021 VIDAIKNNPALQRQF
-3036 LEALADANAIIDK
+3036 LETLADANAIVDK

-3061 ENPTLKFYIEE
+3061 ENPTLKFYIDE

-3080 SNTSVIDDAEVKFGI
+3080 SNSSIIDDAEVKFGL

-3107 QNGIVSIWDGFHS
+3107 QNGIVSIYDGFHS

-3142 TRKVMADIH
+3142 TRKVMADIR
-3151 AKESQSKD
+3151 AKESQAKD

-3268 YSEYVKLRETIRQIN
+3268 YSEYVKLREAIRQIN
-3283 SRRIDGVLSKEFEDK
+3283 SRRIDGILSKEFEDK

-3303 TKIDDLTSQFIGND
+3303 TKINDLTSQFIGNE

-3326 PGIERAPDDS
+3326 PGTEQAPDGS
-3336 IIVINQE
+3336 IIVTNQE
-3343 LYDNARK
+3343 VYDNARK

-3356 IQLDQYLRRIKDI
+3356 VQLDQYLRRIKDI

-3397 VRDSN
+3397 IRDSN
-3402 GKVTTPASQ
+3402 GKVTTPTSQ
-3411 LDTNKEYKKAKE
+3411 LETNKEYKKAKE

-3429 HWSVDDILKVQI
+3429 HWSVDDVLKVRI

-3457 ARKLIK
+3457 ARALIK
-3463 EKLTK
+3463 EKLAK

-3487 EIAKIKEDVER
+3487 EIAAIKEDVER
-3498 NYGTTNTS
+3498 NYGTSNTS

-3516 AELTNEAAPSEFF
+3516 AEPTNEAAPSEFF

-3534 GGRSNPEYQKI
+3534 GGMSNPEYQEI
-3545 ITKINDITR
+3545 ITKINNITR

-3572 DLKTL
+3572 DLKAL
-3577 ADLYDELDKTKKK
+3577 GDLYDELDKTKKHK
-3590 IKTKYG
+3590 GKG
-3596 YDVYE
+3596 SYDAYQ
-3601 AYSEYAKENVNE
+3601 AYSKYAKENVNE
-3613 KAYYDEEGEA
+3613 QAYYSEEDEA

-3629 EFYTLWKRVNIRY
+3629 EFYTLWKRVNARY
-3642 EVLRDEKGKIVID
+3642 EVLRDKKGKIVID
-3655 ETTGKAVYDLTKAPK
+3655 ETTGKAVYDLTKAPT

-3677 TIAPNDAYWKDLN
+3677 TIAPNDAYWEDLN
-3690 KRDPKEAARQ
+3690 KDNPKEAARQ

-3729 KNAALAKGIDYY
+3729 KNAALAKGIAYY

-3792 YKNPNYIESYTDNE
+3792 YKNPNYIEGYTDNE

-3835 QEAKQYIQDTLMQF
+3835 QEAKQYIQDTLMSF

-3859 ASGMAPHRVKKAE
+3859 ASGMAPHRAKKAE

-3937 RETYTSDEAYEK
+3937 RETYASDEAYEK
-3949 DLEAYQKRMDEATKK
+3949 DLEAYQKRIDEATKK

-4004 HRMLSKMKA
+4004 HRMLGKMKA

-4058 DQYKIPQNKLTRN
+4058 DQYKIPQNKLTRT

-4083 MMLNFTGAIG
+4083 MMLNITGGIG
-4093 NITIGESAIAG
+4093 NITVGESAIAG

-4113 PTGWLKGKNMW
+4113 PTSWLKGKNMW
-4124 RQAVPSFIR
+4124 RHAIPSFIR

-4171 ILNKIRDFMYS
+4171 VLNKIRDFMYS
-4182 PNSMGEHFMQNGA
+4182 PNSMGEHFMQNGT

-4228 NKFHEYAMK
+4228 NKFHEYAMR

-4249 YETFKKN
+4249 YETFKKD

-4262 KKKEYIWN
+4262 KKKEYVWN

-4313 DQLDLKDGRLA
+4313 DQVDLKDGRLA

-4337 SQDKEV
+4337 SKDKEV

-4406 NEERGTKEV
+4406 NEERGTKEI

-4422 DFLTTPIRQLRYEK
+4422 DFLTTPIRKLRYEK
-4436 EMSDGQVEALES
+4436 EMSDGQVETLES

-4490 GVCTALAVRCIWDD
+4490 GICTALAVRCIWDD

-4521 DLTTQSMMYNMLFLP
+4521 ELTTQSMMYNMLFLP

-4557 SACNNIAAY
+4557 AACNNIAAY

-4582 GQNKILVKLGRQ
+4582 GQNKIIVKLGRQ
-4594 IPIYRSL
+4594 IPIYRSI

-4614 KTGDNLLTLINVK
+4614 KTGDNLLTLINIK

>member
-24 NDDVLFNS
+24 NNDVLFNS

-43 SGFNKEFETYYVN
+43 SGFNKEFETYYAN

-65 DESKEVATAIQNFYK
+65 DENKEVVNAIQNFYK

-108 AKTCGIRTTGNLMLA
+108 AKICGIRTTGNLMLA

-132 RLEEHAEDRKDNLA
+132 RLDEHADDRKDNLA
-146 NRVINRMFGA
+146 NRVINRMLGA
-156 VAKNILETRKIEATK
+156 VATNILEARKVEATK
-171 EEIAKVRK
+171 EEIAKLRK
-179 QLMNTKSNDF
+179 QLTNTTDNDF
-189 IKIEEEVS
+189 IKIEDEVS

-202 LRNQFATL
+202 LRNQLATL
-210 KDMLSDKVKYFTE
+210 KDMLSDKVKYFTQVLQTDE
-223 VFQGDDRLGEIRF
+223 RLGEIRF
-236 KKDDEISQQ
+236 NKDDDLSQQ
-245 EVNWNESYS
+245 EVDRNESYF
-254 IEDDEALN
+254 IEDDKALN

-284 NGTKSDFMK
+284 NGTKSDFTK
-293 DFSFAVRSYLSTIPK
+293 YFSFAVRSYLSTIPK
-308 LSSTEVSAD
+308 LSSAEISAD

-330 VDYMDFKSVDNAIK
+330 VDYMDFKVVNSAIR

-359 EDVAESNKEYAGLAY
+359 EDIAESNKEYAGLAY

-391 VYRRRTMRKQQARID
+391 VYQRSTIRKQQVRID
-406 DNTVIPVRSNTRA
+406 DNNVSPARSNSRA

-437 LNIMIEDT
+437 LNIMVEDT
-445 KDILESIKTKIKD
+445 NDILEVIKTKISD
-458 YKALQKTK
+458 YKQLQKSK
-466 GFDLNKEALSA
+466 GFELNKEALSA

-518 NLTQLYGYLENTA
+518 NLTQLYSYLENTA
-531 KYANETLTNKKYLDN
+531 KHANITLNNKRNLDN
-546 KFKEANKIEDKK
+546 RFKEANKIKDKK
-558 ARKEALDSVREAY
+558 SRKEALDSVREAY

-581 TYALELAKALA
+581 AYALELAKALA

-623 LNAIKATLTEEQKD
+623 LNAVKGTLMEQQKD
-637 GTKVS
+637 GSKVS

-668 NENGAIINY
+668 DENGTVINY

-691 NYARDMVNIS
+691 NYARDMINIS

-724 YVYTGFAQY
+724 YVYTGIAQY

-774 MHAIRNA
+774 MHAIKNA
-781 KGEVIGKEVSVDDIN
+781 KGEVIAKEVNVDDIN
-796 ENHPIVQQFKN
+796 ENHPIVQQFRN

-820 NIVFEVKENIETL
+820 NIVFETNSLGQIKYND
-833 EDGTVVDQR
+833 DGS
-842 GRIVFNNDN
+842 
-851 TPMFKKGWGLDA
+851 PMFKKGWGLDA
-863 ESARRVFANYHIGK
+863 ESARRVFANYHIAK

-915 GDSLLKYLFPSLYGG
+915 CDKLLNYLFPSLYGG
-930 ARDGFIPFTINA
+930 ARDGFIPFTTNA
-942 NGEVELNLTAD
+942 NGEVELNLNAD

-969 SNNAIARMSEY
+969 SNNAITRMSEY

-1002 LMYIAFNDVFEGD
+1002 LMYIAFNDIFEGD

-1050 NSTIVQGAFLNTPE
+1050 NSAIVQGAFLNTPE

-1095 ECKVAKTYPDGRIEG
+1095 ECKIAKTYPDGKVEG

-1122 AKLTLE
+1122 AKLTLD

-1135 GPILYK
+1135 GPIMYDNNGEPKLND
-1141 PDGTPE
+1141 DG
-1147 LNKDKSC
+1147 SY

-1162 TTVNDAQSYI
+1162 TTINDAQSYI

-1244 VPRFIRGTQL
+1244 VPRFIKGTQL
-1254 EQVYNA
+1254 EQVYKA

-1304 AEDYRDEYDYN
+1304 AEDYREEYDYN

-1342 DNIARNS
+1342 DNIDSKS
-1349 PLYAYKEDFF
+1349 PLYKYKEDFF
-1359 NMYVA
+1359 NIYVA
-1364 NIKDSFNNLVD
+1364 NIKDSFNTLVD
-1375 ELKIPIDKD
+1375 ELKIPLDKD
-1384 GNIKF
+1384 DNIKF
-1389 DESGNIT
+1389 DTDGNIT
-1396 GLDMQVFFDKL
+1396 GIDMQVFFDKL

-1422 FVTLNASMPIAPNG
+1422 FVTLNASSPIAING

-1483 KATKDQVSYSKEL
+1483 KATKDQISCSKEL

-1507 IMLPKS
+1507 IMLPAS

-1524 YKDVDEV
+1524 YKKSKEE
-1531 RDKDGNLIGGLLKQL
+1531 LLKEL

-1603 YGIQYNT
+1603 YGIQYSTTINA
-1610 YIGRDGNIKRAT
+1610 DDNIQKVLYNNLAGKSYDDYVKSQLNSEA
-1622 WKDTV
+1622 KDK
-1627 TENDWLNYIRRE
+1627 
-1639 TGLKLSGID
+1639 LKKAIKEGV
-1648 NETFENIKTEAKAS
+1648 NETTA
-1662 TKAEARDARKAEIE
+1662 
-1676 EIKNKFD
+1676 
-1683 EIESEAYF
+1683 
-1691 NLDDNTKEVIKLIHE
+1691 
-1706 KINEAYGAK
+1706 
-1715 PSKAKYQEQLE
+1715 
-1726 VEIATLSD
+1726 
-1734 RLEDFKDT
+1734 
-1742 YIEEELDAIKD
+1742 
-1753 YIEAK
+1753 
-1758 NQILNNVINGF
+1758 LNNVATEYGLQSREEF
-1769 ELSDD
+1769 S
-1774 FDYNAIKSEKI
+1774 
-1785 KSAIKA
+1785 
-1791 YKDEQLRLAKQVAK
+1791 KDKNLADENT
-1805 GSRLLQF
+1805 R
-1812 EAYKKKFDSDVIG
+1812 E
-1825 NNSRQARNNRLLDD
+1825 ARNNRLLDD
-1839 MIHILRANESLEEN
+1839 MIHILQANESLEEN

-1873 VKEVRESRS
+1873 VKEVREARS

-1921 RIADNYVVKI
+1921 HIADNYVVKV
-1931 AYSKDKYNLKE
+1931 AYSKDKYNLEE
-1942 LKKRFEKVEETD
+1942 LQKRFEKVEETD

-2008 YKTLVDIGSN
+2008 YKTLADIGSN

-2047 KHNKPIEEAIASL
+2047 KHNKPIEEAIKSL
-2060 GKEIL
+2060 GEEIL

-2071 TDKMNLD
+2071 TDKMNLKQ
-2078 DIVARVNALLGVKYS
+2078 IVDKVNALIGTKYD
-2093 LDKHND
+2093 LDKHNN

-2107 AKRLLNND
+2107 AKRLLNDKN
-2115 SRPVKENKYIKH
+2115 RPVKV
-2127 NTYSGLIDYND
+2127 
-2138 NSVFVFGSNPLGIN
+2138 SV
-2152 GNPSKGTGGAALV
+2152 
-2165 ALNQGR
+2165 
-2171 VQQGEIMDNTIS
+2171 
-2183 NNGRAYGLTTVKA
+2183 
-2196 PNARNN
+2196 
-2202 KGNQLSIEEITNNI
+2202 
-2216 KKLYQYA
+2216 YQ
-2223 NNNKDKTFKVA
+2223 
-2234 YTDGKLLNGHSIEE
+2234 H
-2248 LVNAFINAGEIPNN
+2248 
-2262 VLFSDTLN
+2262 
-2270 KYFVKQTNINKEN
+2270 
-2283 INNIATDWTVLFAYN
+2283 DWSVLFAYN
-2298 DLAKLSNKIG
+2298 DLAKLSDKIG
-2308 DTARVCNPDRF
+2308 STARVCNPDRF

-2336 DLIEDENPALVVG
+2336 DLIEDEHPALVVG

-2365 GLRSYITSDAKSA
+2365 GLRSYITSTAKSA

-2401 DTEQDNFRIANRAIE
+2401 DTEQDDFRIANRAIE
-2416 VINGSNNVTEKDYK
+2416 AINGSNNVTEKDYK

-2443 TDAVVCN
+2443 TDAVIN
-2450 YTYDIEKKQTVV
+2450 SYTYDVEKKQTVV
-2462 NKEVDE
+2462 NKEVE
-2468 TDEALRIMGYG
+2468 EEDEALRIMGYG

-2497 EVDTWS
+2497 EVDAWS

-2545 TIRFNEDAIDSE
+2545 TIRFNEDAVDNE

-2567 SSDNPLVK
+2567 NSDNPLVK
-2575 LAAMDMIKYA
+2575 LAAMDMVKYA
-2585 FVAEGFKIGRGAINK
+2585 FVVEGFKIGRGAINK
-2600 CIKNDALRDENTFVQ
+2600 CIKNTALRDENTFIQ
-2615 YNGSR
+2615 LDGSR
-2620 TSVVAQ
+2620 TSIVDQ

-2631 DNAVARTDLIEQYL
+2631 TNAVARTDLVEQYL

-2654 PHKFMNKKYSS
+2654 PHKFMNKKYNS

-2686 EFGFARESNSKVVP
+2686 EFGFARESNSKLVP

-2714 NESVTKL
+2714 NENVTRL

-2735 PLNSLEAGEDREV
+2735 PLNSLEVGEDREI
-2748 SINNANNS
+2748 SINNANNN

-2762 YEAVIENLMSDDT
+2762 YETVIENLMSDET

-2830 YEGNRIFIQNMY
+2830 YDGNRIFIQNMY
-2842 LYGKTKY
+2842 LYSKTKY
-2849 DSFTPPIHVEG
+2849 DSFTPAIHVEG
-2860 ETISNDGESISI
+2860 ETNSDTGEPISI

-2894 EHIEEKPQMVE
+2894 EHIEEKPQLVE

-2925 SKLEQS
+2925 SKLEQN

-3001 KFNQFYRDENGN
+3001 KFSQFYKDDNSNGN

-3021 VIEAIKNNPDLQRQF
+3021 VINAIKNNPALQRQF
-3036 LEALADANAIIDK
+3036 LETLADANAIIDK

-3080 SNTSVIDDAEVKFGI
+3080 SNSSVIDDAEVKFGL

-3107 QNGIVSIWDGFHS
+3107 QNGLVSIFDGFHS
-3120 SGWLDAWFGD
+3120 SGWFDAWVGD

-3142 TRKVMADIH
+3142 TRKVMADIR
-3151 AKESQSKD
+3151 AKESQAKD

-3191 GNIVRNYTDKF
+3191 GNIIRNYTDKF

-3253 LYNEDE
+3253 LYDEDE

-3268 YSEYVKLRETIRQIN
+3268 YSEYVKLREAIRQIN

-3303 TKIDDLTSQFIGND
+3303 TKINDLTSQFIGND

-3326 PGIERAPDDS
+3326 PGTERAPDDS
-3336 IIVINQE
+3336 IIVTNQE
-3343 LYDNARK
+3343 VYDNARK

-3356 IQLDQYLRRIKDI
+3356 VQLDQYLRRIKDI

-3411 LDTNKEYKKAKE
+3411 LETNKEYKKAKE

-3429 HWSVDDILKVQI
+3429 HWSVDDVLKVRI

-3457 ARKLIK
+3457 ARALIK
-3463 EKLTK
+3463 DKLAK

-3481 SKFTNT
+3481 SKFTNV
-3487 EIAKIKEDVER
+3487 EIAAIKEDVER
-3498 NYGTTNTS
+3498 NYGTSSTS

-3516 AELTNEAAPSEFF
+3516 AEPTSEAAPSEFF

-3534 GGRSNPEYQKI
+3534 NGMTNPEYQEI
-3545 ITKINDITR
+3545 ITKINNITR
-3554 KYYNSA
+3554 KYYDSA

-3572 DLKTL
+3572 DLKAL
-3577 ADLYDELDKTKKK
+3577 GDLYDELDKTKKK
-3590 IKTKYG
+3590 KGKGSY
-3596 YDVYE
+3596 Y
-3601 AYSEYAKENVNE
+3601 AYQTYSKYAKENVNE
-3613 KAYYDEEGEA
+3613 KAYYSEEDEA

-3629 EFYTLWKRVNIRY
+3629 EFYTLWKRVNARY
-3642 EVLRDEKGKIVID
+3642 EVLRDKKGKIVID
-3655 ETTGKAVYDLTKAPK
+3655 ETTGKAVYDLTKAPT

-3677 TIAPNDAYWKDLN
+3677 TIAPNDAYWEDLT

-3700 KKEVEDKTKAQEF
+3700 KKEVEDKTNAQEF

-3729 KNAALAKGIDYY
+3729 KNAALAKGIAYY

-3783 QTTLTPKAH
+3783 QTTLAPKARN
-3792 YKNPNYIESYTDNE
+3792 YRNPNYIEGYSDNE

-3813 DDKNGTTHV
+3813 DNNNGTTHV
-3822 PGYDNNLGLNEYE
+3822 PGYDNDLGLNEYE
-3835 QEAKQYIQDTLMQF
+3835 QEAKQYIQDTLMSF

-3872 HDAKW
+3872 HDVKW

-3890 MLPSGKDS
+3890 MLPSGKDT

-3937 RETYTSDEAYEK
+3937 RETYTNDEAYEK
-3949 DLEAYQKRMDEATKK
+3949 DLEAYQKRIDEAIKK

-4004 HRMLSKMKA
+4004 HRMLGKMKA

-4058 DQYKIPQNKLTRN
+4058 DQYKIPQNKLTRT

-4083 MMLNFTGAIG
+4083 MMLNITGGIG
-4093 NITIGESAIAG
+4093 NITVGESAIAG

-4124 RQAVPSFIR
+4124 RQAIPSFIR

-4171 ILNKIRDFMYS
+4171 VLNKIRDFMYS

-4208 PDAES
+4208 PEAES

-4237 NIIGGNEELLNK
+4237 NIIGGNDELLNK
-4249 YETFKKN
+4249 YEEFKKN

-4276 EFANLYLTKE
+4276 EFANVYLTKE
-4286 QKKQFIAERKK
+4286 QKKQFIAERKR

-4313 DQLDLKDGRLA
+4313 DQVDLKDGRLA

-4337 SQDKEV
+4337 SKDKEV

-4557 SACNNIAAY
+4557 AACNNIAAY

-4594 IPIYRSL
+4594 IPIYRSI

>member
-11 ETKVYTNLKAEVG
+11 ETKVGTNLKAEVG
-24 NDDVLFNS
+24 NNDVLFNS
-32 LMSAVIDGSRP
+32 LMSSVIDGSRP
-43 SGFNKEFETYYVN
+43 SGFNKEFETYYAN
-56 NYGSIPNTN
+56 NYGSIPNVN
-65 DESKEVATAIQNFYK
+65 DESKEVATAIQNFYA
-80 NRNFNVNEH
+80 NTNFDVNAH
-89 TTDSAFISD
+89 TTDSTFISD
-98 VKSKGYTSTA
+98 VMSKGYTSTA
-108 AKTCGIRTTGNLMLA
+108 AKSCGIRIAGNQMLM
-123 FYHNDLIKG
+123 FYHDDLIKG
-132 RLEEHAEDRKDNLA
+132 RLDEHADDRKNNLA
-146 NRVINRMFGA
+146 DRVINRMLSGVA
-156 VAKNILETRKIEATK
+156 VGILINRKTK
-171 EEIAKVRK
+171 PTPAEIDNVRK
-179 QLMNTKSNDF
+179 QLMNINGNDF
-189 IKIEEEVS
+189 IKIEEEVA
-197 KYTPQ
+197 KATPQ

-210 KDMLSDKVKYFTE
+210 KDMLSDKVKYFTQ
-223 VFQGDDRLGEIRF
+223 VLQTDPRLGEIRF
-236 KKDDEISQQ
+236 KKDDDLSQQ

-254 IEDDEALN
+254 IEDDEDSN
-262 LDDAADN
+262 IDDAADN
-269 GSNSEKDTTTARWED
+269 GSNNEKDTTTARWED
-284 NGTKSDFMK
+284 NGTKSDFTK
-293 DFSFAVRSYLSTIPK
+293 DFSFVVRSYLSTIPK
-308 LSSTEVSAD
+308 LSSAEVSAD

-330 VDYMDFKSVDNAIK
+330 VDYMDFKAVNSAIQ
-344 GDIETTNIDAFLKKL
+344 GDRDVTNIDSFLKKL
-359 EDVAESNKEYAGLAY
+359 EEIAKSNKEYAGLAY

-391 VYRRRTMRKQQARID
+391 IYQRSTIRKQQVRID
-406 DNTVIPVRSNTRA
+406 DNNVTPTRSNSRA

-424 LRINYLNDIKSTA
+424 LRLNYLNDIKSTA
-437 LNIMIEDT
+437 LNIMNEDT
-445 KDILESIKTKIKD
+445 NEILRAINEKIKA
-458 YKALQKTK
+458 YKKIPADSR
-466 GFDLNKEALSA
+466 FDLNRQALSA

-511 KAPNIAN
+511 KAVNIGN
-518 NLTQLYGYLENTA
+518 NLTQLYGYLSNTA
-531 KYANETLTNKKYLDN
+531 KYANETLINKQTLDN
-546 KFKEANKIEDKK
+546 RFKEANKIEDKK
-558 ARKEALDSVREAY
+558 AKKEALDNVREAY

-581 TYALELAKALA
+581 AYALELARDLA

-597 NIDSNSTNALGNQSA
+597 NIDCNSTNALGNQSA

-623 LNAIKATLTEEQKD
+623 LNAVKGTLMEQQKD
-637 GTKVS
+637 GSKVS
-642 TELINYGKYKFQGV
+642 TELVNYGKYKFQGV

-668 NENGAIINY
+668 NENGAITNY

-691 NYARDMVNIS
+691 SYARDMINIS
-701 LFDGAGNPNTKDN
+701 LFDGAGNPNTKNN

-781 KGEVIGKEVSVDDIN
+781 KGEVIGKEVNVEDIN
-796 ENHPIVQQFKN
+796 ENHPIVQQFIN

-820 NIVFEVKENIETL
+820 NIVFDTNSSGQIKYND
-833 EDGTVVDQR
+833 DG
-842 GRIVFNNDN
+842 

-886 GDGWAFNGLL
+886 GNGWAFNGLL
-896 FKDDRFVLT
+896 FNDDRFVLT
-905 DYKTGTTTKY
+905 DYKTGKIIKY
-915 GDSLLKYLFPSLYGG
+915 GNKLLEYLFPSLYGG
-930 ARDGFIPFTINA
+930 DIKSFIPFTSNV

-953 QEAMITRMVK
+953 QKAMITRMVK
-963 GFVTDY
+963 DFVTDY
-969 SNNAIARMSEY
+969 SNDAITRMSEY

-1050 NSTIVQGAFLNTPE
+1050 NSAVVQGAFLNTPE
-1064 VQARLKAI
+1064 VQARLKAV

-1095 ECKVAKTYPDGRIEG
+1095 ECKVDTEDTTGKLTNK
-1110 EDGILV
+1110 DGILV
-1116 KDLVKN
+1116 KDLVKH
-1122 AKLTLE
+1122 AKLTVE
-1128 QARDLMG
+1128 QARTLM
-1135 GPILYK
+1135 K
-1141 PDGTPE
+1141 
-1147 LNKDKSC
+1147 
-1154 RRSGGFSN
+1154 GFSG

-1199 ESKEIPADLLK
+1199 ESKEIPTDLMK

-1226 EKLNTIA
+1226 KDLNTIA

-1244 VPRFIRGTQL
+1244 VPRFIKGTQL
-1254 EQVYNA
+1254 EQVYKA
-1260 MKDNNID
+1260 MKDNGID

-1284 IFDEKTG
+1284 LFDTKTG

-1304 AEDYRDEYDYN
+1304 AEAYREEYDYN

-1342 DNIARNS
+1342 DNIDRNS
-1349 PLYAYKEDFF
+1349 PLHDYKEDFF

-1364 NIKDSFNNLVD
+1364 NIKDSFNQLVD
-1375 ELKIPIDKD
+1375 ELKIPLDKD

-1389 DESGNIT
+1389 NEDGSIQGV
-1396 GLDMQVFFDKL
+1396 DMQVFFDKL
-1407 KDECM
+1407 KDEAM

-1422 FVTLNASMPIAPNG
+1422 FVTLNAECPVSVNG
-1436 CPNPVMPTYLSNVI
+1436 LPNPVMPTYLSNVI

-1546 QDAHLD
+1546 QDAGLD

-1648 NETFENIKTEAKAS
+1648 NEKFESIKADAKAS
-1662 TKAEARDARKAEIE
+1662 TKAEAKDARKAEIVA
-1676 EIKNKFD
+1676 IKNKFD
-1683 EIESEAYF
+1683 KIESEAYF
-1691 NLDDNTKEVIKLIHE
+1691 NLDDDTKETIKRIHE
-1706 KINEAYGAK
+1706 KINEAYGPK

-1726 VEIATLSD
+1726 IEIATLTN

-1758 NQILNNVINGF
+1758 KQILNNIINGF

-1791 YKDEQLRLAKQVAK
+1791 YKNEQLRLAKQVAK
-1805 GSRLLQF
+1805 DSRLLQF
-1812 EAYKKKFDSDVIG
+1812 DAYKKKFDADVVG
-1825 NNSRQARNNRLLDD
+1825 NNSRAARNNRLLDD
-1839 MIHILRANESLEEN
+1839 MINILRANESLEEN

-1873 VKEVRESRS
+1873 VKQVREARS
-1882 PYDFLDQAAYQEDVM
+1882 PYDFFDQAAYQEDVM

-1907 TRDTFCSVCNTVRP
+1907 TRDTFCSVCNTVQP
-1921 RIADNYVVKI
+1921 HIADNYVVKV
-1931 AYSKDKYNLKE
+1931 AYSKDKYNFEE
-1942 LKKRFEKVEETD
+1942 LQKRFEKVEETD

-1965 WTNDNKNVDGYIL
+1965 WTKDNKNVDGYIL

-2008 YKTLVDIGSN
+2008 YKTLADIGSN

-2047 KHNKPIEEAIASL
+2047 KHNKPIEEAIRSL

-2065 NAYHIK
+2065 AAYHIN

-2078 DIVARVNALLGVKYS
+2078 EVISRTNALLDVKYS
-2093 LDKHND
+2093 LDKHNN

-2107 AKRLLNND
+2107 AKRLLNDEN
-2115 SRPVKENKYIKH
+2115 RPVK
-2127 NTYSGLIDYND
+2127 
-2138 NSVFVFGSNPLGIN
+2138 GSI
-2152 GNPSKGTGGAALV
+2152 
-2165 ALNQGR
+2165 
-2171 VQQGEIMDNTIS
+2171 
-2183 NNGRAYGLTTVKA
+2183 
-2196 PNARNN
+2196 
-2202 KGNQLSIEEITNNI
+2202 
-2216 KKLYQYA
+2216 YQ
-2223 NNNKDKTFKVA
+2223 
-2234 YTDGKLLNGHSIEE
+2234 H
-2248 LVNAFINAGEIPNN
+2248 
-2262 VLFSDTLN
+2262 
-2270 KYFVKQTNINKEN
+2270 
-2283 INNIATDWTVLFAYN
+2283 DWAVLFAYN
-2298 DLAKLSNKIG
+2298 DLAKLSDKIG
-2308 DTARVCNPDRF
+2308 STARVCNPDRF

-2336 DLIEDENPALVVG
+2336 DLIEDEHPALVVG
-2349 TSSIVNS
+2349 TSSIVSS
-2356 IYAGYDPNK
+2356 IYAGYEPNK
-2365 GLRSYITSDAKSA
+2365 GLRSYIASDATSA

-2390 APSILVNRMLF
+2390 APSIIVNRMLF
-2401 DTEQDNFRIANRAIE
+2401 DTEQDSFRIANRAIE

-2443 TDAVVCN
+2443 TDAVINN
-2450 YTYDIEKKQTVV
+2450 YNYDVEKKQTVV
-2462 NKEVDE
+2462 NKEVE
-2468 TDEALRIMGYG
+2468 EEDEALRIMGYG
-2479 CTPDFTFNVKDVT
+2479 CTPDFTFNVKNVT
-2492 NPTQE
+2492 APTQK
-2497 EVDTWS
+2497 EVDAWS

-2545 TIRFNEDAIDSE
+2545 TIRFNEDAVDSE

-2567 SSDNPLVK
+2567 NSDNPLVK

-2585 FVAEGFKIGRGAINK
+2585 FVAEGFKMGRGAINK
-2600 CIKNDALRDENTFVQ
+2600 CIKNTTLRDENTFVQ
-2615 YNGSR
+2615 YNGAR
-2620 TSVVAQ
+2620 TSVVDQ

-2631 DNAVARTDLIEQYL
+2631 NNAVARTDLVEQYL

-2654 PHKFMNKKYSS
+2654 PHKFMSKKYSS

-2675 EFSLNDKNNAI
+2675 ELGLSDDSNLVD
-2686 EFGFARESNSKVVP
+2686 FGFARKSNSKLFP

-2714 NESVTKL
+2714 NENITRL
-2721 YKIVSPAPGIGFAY
+2721 YKIYSPAPSIAFAY
-2735 PLNSLEAGEDREV
+2735 PLNSLESGEDREI
-2748 SINNANNS
+2748 SINNANNT

-2762 YEAVIENLMSDDT
+2762 YEAVIENLMNDNVP
-2775 DYTLEQLNE
+2775 DYTIDELNK
-2784 LYKKHIATTKVNK
+2784 LYQEHIAGTKVNR
-2797 VKAVTHF
+2797 VNIAAHF
-2804 DIMADA
+2804 DIMEDA
-2810 NNDNGGAKDAINK
+2810 KKDNGGAKDAINK
-2823 IIKTFNN
+2823 IVKAFNN
-2830 YEGNRIFIQNMY
+2830 TTATKVFIQNMY
-2842 LYGKTKY
+2842 LHNNSDYRR
-2849 DSFTPPIHVEG
+2849 FTAPIHIEG
-2860 ETISNDGESISI
+2860 ESTDDSGNKISI
-2872 NGNFLF
+2872 NGDFIF
-2878 RRATK
+2878 RQATK
-2883 VSIESHNIRTG
+2883 SNIALHNKIAKDNV
-2894 EHIEEKPQMVE
+2894 EFKPQMVE
-2905 IVRETPM
+2905 VSMMPSM
-2912 ASSREEVTLGSAS
+2912 ASSREEITLGSAS

-2967 EGFEQSTKGYK
+2967 EGFDQSTKGYK

-2992 KHKVNSTLG
+2992 KHKVNSTIG
-3001 KFNQFYRDENGN
+3001 KFSQFYRDDDGN

-3021 VIEAIKNNPDLQRQF
+3021 VIDVIKNNPALQRQF
-3036 LEALADANAIIDK
+3036 LETLADANAIVDK

-3061 ENPTLKFYIEE
+3061 ENPTLKFYIDE

-3080 SNTSVIDDAEVKFGI
+3080 SNSSVIDDAEVKFGL

-3107 QNGIVSIWDGFHS
+3107 QNGIVSIYDGFHS

-3151 AKESQSKD
+3151 AKESQAKD

-3182 DLNKIFDKN
+3182 DINKIFDKN
-3191 GNIVRNYTDKF
+3191 GNIVRAYTDNF

-3253 LYNEDE
+3253 LYDEDE

-3268 YSEYVKLRETIRQIN
+3268 YSEYVKFREGIRQIN

-3298 LVELR
+3298 LIELR
-3303 TKIDDLTSQFIGND
+3303 TKINDLTSQFIGDD

-3326 PGIERAPDDS
+3326 PGTEQAPDGS
-3336 IIVINQE
+3336 IIVTNQE
-3343 LYDNARK
+3343 VYDNARK

-3356 IQLDQYLRRIKDI
+3356 VQLDQYLKRVKNI
-3369 KEEYTAKEEKEGFR
+3369 KEEYTDKEEKDGFR
-3383 DMLDKMLNIIDNAE
+3383 DMLEKMLNIIDNAE

-3411 LDTNKEYKKAKE
+3411 LENNKEYQKAKE

-3429 HWSVDDILKVQI
+3429 HWSVDDTIKVQI

-3450 TSGKASK
+3450 SGGRGSVAK
-3457 ARKLIK
+3457 RIIK
-3463 EKLTK
+3463 EKLAK
-3468 GEQIYDEFGNIDA
+3468 GEQLYDEFGNIDA
-3481 SKFTNT
+3481 SKFTNV
-3487 EIAKIKEDVER
+3487 EIAAIKADVEK
-3498 NYGTTNTS
+3498 NYGTSNTS

-3516 AELTNEAAPSEFF
+3516 AEPTNEAAPSEFF

-3534 GGRSNPEYQKI
+3534 GGMTNPEYQKI
-3545 ITKINDITR
+3545 VTKINDITR

-3572 DLKTL
+3572 DLKSL

-3590 IKTKYG
+3590 VRVKYG
-3596 YDVYE
+3596 YDAYK
-3601 AYSEYAKENVNE
+3601 AYSKYAKENVNT

-3629 EFYTLWKRVNIRY
+3629 EFYELWKRVNNRY
-3642 EVLRDEKGKIVID
+3642 EVLRDKDGKIVTD
-3655 ETTGKAVYDLTKAPK
+3655 EATGKPVYDVTKAAK
-3670 PNHWLYT
+3670 PNPWLYT
-3677 TIAPNDAYWKDLN
+3677 SIAPNDAYWEDLN

-3700 KKEVEDKTKAQEF
+3700 KQEVENKTKAQEF

-3722 TPQYYKA
+3722 TPQYYA
-3729 KNAALAKGIDYY
+3729 ARNAAAKQGEAAY

-3792 YKNPNYIESYTDNE
+3792 YKNPNYIEGYTDNE

-3813 DDKNGTTHV
+3813 DNKNGTTHV

-3835 QEAKQYIQDTLMQF
+3835 QEAKQYIQNTLMDF

-3859 ASGMAPHRVKKAE
+3859 ASGMAPHRAKKAE

-3890 MLPSGKDS
+3890 MLPSGKDT

-3915 LMTQLKNKESVDLDN
+3915 LMSQLKNKESVDLNN

-3949 DLEAYQKRMDEATKK
+3949 DLEAYQKRIDEATKK

-3978 GAIQDFISAAGHY
+3978 GAIQDFIAAAGHY

-4004 HRMLSKMKA
+4004 HRMLGKMKA

-4058 DQYKIPQNKLTRN
+4058 DQYKIPQNKLTRT

-4083 MMLNFTGAIG
+4083 MMLNITGGIG
-4093 NITIGESAIAG
+4093 NVTVGESAIAG

-4124 RQAVPSFIR
+4124 RQAIPSFIR

-4171 ILNKIRDFMYS
+4171 VLNKIRDFMYS

-4237 NIIGGNEELLNK
+4237 NIIGGNDELLNK
-4249 YETFKKN
+4249 YEEFKKN

-4297 LEKEAKVKF
+4297 LEKEAKAKF
-4306 EELPTVM
+4306 EELPTIM
-4313 DQLDLKDGRLA
+4313 DQVDLKDGRLG
-4324 FKEGSILAELQAK
+4324 FKDGSILAELQAK

-4353 KGKVISVNKKIHGVY
+4353 KGKVISTNKKIHGVY

-4454 GYAEFAMNLQTNWQL
+4454 GYTEFAMNLQTNWQL

-4490 GVCTALAVRCIWDD
+4490 GVCTALAVRCIWND

-4557 SACNNIAAY
+4557 AACNNIAAY

-4582 GQNKILVKLGRQ
+4582 GQNKILVKLNRQ
-4594 IPIYRSL
+4594 VPIYRSI

-4627 DWANDIRGTSSLE
+4627 DWANDIRGTSTLE

>member
-43 SGFNKEFETYYVN
+43 SGFNKEFETYYAN

-108 AKTCGIRTTGNLMLA
+108 AKTCGIRTTGNLMLS

-146 NRVINRMFGA
+146 NRVINRMLGA
-156 VAKNILETRKIEATK
+156 VAKNILEARKVEATK

-189 IKIEEEVS
+189 VKLENEVS

-210 KDMLSDKVKYFTE
+210 NDMLSDKVKYFTQ
-223 VFQGDDRLGEIRF
+223 VIQTDDRLGEIRF
-236 KKDDEISQQ
+236 KKDDDLSQQ
-245 EVNWNESYS
+245 EADWSESFD
-254 IEDDEALN
+254 IEDDEDLN
-262 LDDAADN
+262 LNNAADN
-269 GSNSEKDTTTARWED
+269 ASNNEKDTTTARWED

-330 VDYMDFKSVDNAIK
+330 VDYMDFKVVNSAIR

-359 EDVAESNKEYAGLAY
+359 EDIAESNKEYAGLAY

-379 RKKPDFAYKVFQ
+379 KKKPDFAYKLFQ
-391 VYRRRTMRKQQARID
+391 VYRRRTIRKQQVRID
-406 DNTVIPVRSNTRA
+406 DNSVSPTRSNNRA

-445 KDILESIKTKIKD
+445 NDILGAIKTKIDD
-458 YKALQKTK
+458 YKTLQKTK
-466 GFDLNKEALSA
+466 GFDLNKQALSA

-511 KAPNIAN
+511 KTPNIAN

-531 KYANETLTNKKYLDN
+531 KYANETLNNKRNLDN
-546 KFKEANKIEDKK
+546 RFKEANKIKDKK
-558 ARKEALDSVREAY
+558 AKKEALDSVREAY

-581 TYALELAKALA
+581 AYALELAKSLAL
-592 PYSVV
+592 YSVV

-623 LNAIKATLTEEQKD
+623 LNAVKATLTEQQKD
-637 GTKVS
+637 GSKVS

-668 NENGAIINY
+668 DENGAVINY

-733 FNAEQNPN
+733 FNAEQNPK

-774 MHAIRNA
+774 MHAIKNA
-781 KGEVIGKEVSVDDIN
+781 KGEVIAKEVSVDDIN
-796 ENHPIVQQFKN
+796 ENHPIVQQFRN
-807 IFKQELLDMANFI
+807 IFKQELLDMVNFI
-820 NIVFEVKENIETL
+820 NIVFEVKENTETL
-833 EDGTVVDQR
+833 KDGTVVDQR

-915 GDSLLKYLFPSLYGG
+915 GDKLLEYLFPSLYGG
-930 ARDGFIPFTINA
+930 ARDGFIPFITNA

-969 SNNAIARMSEY
+969 SNNAITRMSEY

-1002 LMYIAFNDVFEGD
+1002 LMYIAFNDIFEGD

-1050 NSTIVQGAFLNTPE
+1050 NSTIIQGAFLNTPE
-1064 VQARLKAI
+1064 VQSRLKAI

-1095 ECKVAKTYPDGRIEG
+1095 ECKVAKTYPDGKVEG

-1122 AKLTLE
+1122 AKLTLD

-1135 GPILYK
+1135 GPIMYDNNGK
-1141 PDGTPE
+1141 PKLNADG
-1147 LNKDKSC
+1147 SY

-1162 TTVNDAQSYI
+1162 TTINDAQSYI

-1226 EKLNTIA
+1226 DKLNTIA

-1254 EQVYNA
+1254 EQVYEA
-1260 MKDNNID
+1260 MKANKID

-1304 AEDYRDEYDYN
+1304 AEDYREEYDYN

-1342 DNIARNS
+1342 DNIDSNS
-1349 PLYAYKEDFF
+1349 PLHAYKEDFF

-1364 NIKDSFNNLVD
+1364 NIKDSFNKLVD
-1375 ELKIPIDKD
+1375 ELTIPLDKD

-1389 DESGNIT
+1389 DEAGNIT
-1396 GLDMQVFFDKL
+1396 GVDMQVFFDKL

-1422 FVTLNASMPIAPNG
+1422 FVTLNASMPIAANG
-1436 CPNPVMPTYLSNVI
+1436 CPNPVMPTYLSNVV

-1507 IMLPKS
+1507 IMLPAS

-1524 YKDVDEV
+1524 YKKSKEE
-1531 RDKDGNLIGGLLKQL
+1531 LLKEL
-1546 QDAHLD
+1546 QDAGLD

-1570 KVVGFLDDAQGST
+1570 KVVGLLDDAQGST

-1603 YGIQYNT
+1603 YGIQYSS
-1610 YIGRDGNIKRAT
+1610 YVDKHGNIRKQNYSDELDIYDYANYVNRHLEKADKI
-1622 WKDTV
+1622 KDKSV
-1627 TENDWLNYIRRE
+1627 REAFEKLNKEIDEQFEKSRKELAEEETQAYDALSDETKTLVKNAHIDFEDFAEKNPETGKLTKDSYLKQLQYVADYIRV
-1639 TGLKLSGID
+1639 
-1648 NETFENIKTEAKAS
+1648 NKT
-1662 TKAEARDARKAEIE
+1662 T
-1676 EIKNKFD
+1676 
-1683 EIESEAYF
+1683 
-1691 NLDDNTKEVIKLIHE
+1691 LDDADKNFISVHE
-1706 KINEAYGAK
+1706 DMVDSISNEYIDKKAFK
-1715 PSKAKYQEQLE
+1715 SDKAKEILQARIDKFNKAAKKLGIMSYKEYLAQK
-1726 VEIATLSD
+1726 VE
-1734 RLEDFKDT
+1734 
-1742 YIEEELDAIKD
+1742 DANTR
-1753 YIEAK
+1753 E
-1758 NQILNNVINGF
+1758 
-1769 ELSDD
+1769 
-1774 FDYNAIKSEKI
+1774 
-1785 KSAIKA
+1785 
-1791 YKDEQLRLAKQVAK
+1791 
-1805 GSRLLQF
+1805 
-1812 EAYKKKFDSDVIG
+1812 
-1825 NNSRQARNNRLLDD
+1825 ARNNRLLDD
-1839 MIHILRANESLEEN
+1839 MIHILQANESLEEN

-1860 SIIAARDKVMNPI
+1860 SIIAARDKVMNPV
-1873 VKEVRESRS
+1873 VKEVREARS

-1907 TRDTFCSVCNTVRP
+1907 TRDTFCSVCNTVHP
-1921 RIADNYVVKI
+1921 HITDKYTIKV
-1931 AYSKDKYNLKE
+1931 AYSKDKYNLEE
-1942 LKKRFEKVEETD
+1942 LQKRFEKVEETD
-1954 EGYVVTHNTLG
+1954 EGYIVTHNTLG

-2008 YKTLVDIGSN
+2008 YKTLADIGSN

-2032 RIVNAYNA
+2032 TIVNAYNA

-2047 KHNKPIEEAIASL
+2047 KHNKPIEEAIKSTGRA
-2060 GKEIL
+2060 IL
-2065 NAYHIK
+2065 ETYYIN
-2071 TDKMNLD
+2071 TDNMNLGE
-2078 DIVARVNALLGVKYS
+2078 IVDRVNGLLGTKYS

-2107 AKRLLNND
+2107 AKRLLNDKN
-2115 SRPVKENKYIKH
+2115 RPVK
-2127 NTYSGLIDYND
+2127 G
-2138 NSVFVFGSNPLGIN
+2138 SV
-2152 GNPSKGTGGAALV
+2152 
-2165 ALNQGR
+2165 
-2171 VQQGEIMDNTIS
+2171 
-2183 NNGRAYGLTTVKA
+2183 Y
-2196 PNARNN
+2196 
-2202 KGNQLSIEEITNNI
+2202 
-2216 KKLYQYA
+2216 
-2223 NNNKDKTFKVA
+2223 
-2234 YTDGKLLNGHSIEE
+2234 HH
-2248 LVNAFINAGEIPNN
+2248 
-2262 VLFSDTLN
+2262 
-2270 KYFVKQTNINKEN
+2270 
-2283 INNIATDWTVLFAYN
+2283 DWAVLFAYK
-2298 DLAKLSNKIG
+2298 DIAKLADKIG
-2308 DTARVCNPDRF
+2308 STARVCNPDRF

-2349 TSSIVNS
+2349 TSSIVSS
-2356 IYAGYDPNK
+2356 IYAGYNPNK

-2450 YTYDIEKKQTVV
+2450 YTYDVEKKQTVV

-2479 CTPDFTFNVKDVT
+2479 CTPNFTFDVKDVT

-2497 EVDTWS
+2497 EVDAWS

-2545 TIRFNEDAIDSE
+2545 TIRFNEDAVDNE

-2567 SSDNPLVK
+2567 NSDNPLVK
-2575 LAAMDMIKYA
+2575 LAAMDMVKYA

-2600 CIKNDALRDENTFVQ
+2600 CIKNTALRDENTFVQ
-2615 YNGSR
+2615 YNGAR
-2620 TSVVAQ
+2620 TSIIAQ
-2626 IKAQI
+2626 IKAQV
-2631 DNAVARTDLIEQYL
+2631 DNAVARTDLVEQYL
-2645 RTDPGVTNV
+2645 RSDPGVSSV
-2654 PHKFMNKKYSS
+2654 PHKFMSKKYSS

-2675 EFSLNDKNNAI
+2675 EFSLDDKDNAI
-2686 EFGFARESNSKVVP
+2686 AFGFARESNSKFVP

-2714 NESVTKL
+2714 NESVTRL
-2721 YKIVSPAPGIGFAY
+2721 YKIVSPDLGSGIAFAY

-2748 SINNANNS
+2748 SINNVNNS

-2762 YEAVIENLMSDDT
+2762 YEAVIDNLMNSEVA
-2775 DYTLEQLNE
+2775 DYTLDELNE
-2784 LYKKHIATTKVNK
+2784 LYKKNVATTKVNK

-2804 DIMADA
+2804 DIMSDA
-2810 NNDNGGAKDAINK
+2810 NNDNGGAKDAIDK

-2849 DSFTPPIHVEG
+2849 DLFTPPIHVEG
-2860 ETISNDGESISI
+2860 ETISNGGEPISI

-2894 EHIEEKPQMVE
+2894 EHIEEKPQLVE

-3001 KFNQFYRDENGN
+3001 KFSQFYRDENGN

-3021 VIEAIKNNPDLQRQF
+3021 VINVIKNNPALQRQF
-3036 LEALADANAIIDK
+3036 LETLADANAIVDK

-3061 ENPTLKFYIEE
+3061 ENPTLKFYIDE

-3080 SNTSVIDDAEVKFGI
+3080 SNSSIIDDAEVKFGL

-3107 QNGIVSIWDGFHS
+3107 QNGLISIYDGFHS

-3142 TRKVMADIH
+3142 TRKVMADIR
-3151 AKESQSKD
+3151 AKESQAKD
-3159 FAVAFGKHF
+3159 FAIAFGKHF

-3182 DLNKIFDKN
+3182 DINKIFDKN

-3268 YSEYVKLRETIRQIN
+3268 YSEYVKLREAIRQIN

-3303 TKIDDLTSQFIGND
+3303 TKINDLTSQFIGNE
-3317 YKPAYEYGF
+3317 YKPDFREGF
-3326 PGIERAPDDS
+3326 PGTSKAPDES
-3336 IIVINQE
+3336 IIITNQE
-3343 LYDNARK
+3343 VYDNARK
-3350 QSLNDA
+3350 LSLNDA
-3356 IQLDQYLRRIKDI
+3356 VQLDQYLRRIKDI

-3397 VRDSN
+3397 VRGSN

-3423 WIANNA
+3423 WIVNNA
-3429 HWSVDDILKVQI
+3429 HWSVDDVLKVRI

-3450 TSGKASK
+3450 TNFKASK
-3457 ARKLIK
+3457 ARAFIKDKLA
-3463 EKLTK
+3463 K

-3487 EIAKIKEDVER
+3487 EIAAIKEDVER
-3498 NYGTTNTS
+3498 NYGTNNTS

-3516 AELTNEAAPSEFF
+3516 AEPTNEAAPSEFF

-3534 GGRSNPEYQKI
+3534 GGMTNPEYQEI
-3545 ITKINDITR
+3545 ITKINNITR

-3572 DLKTL
+3572 DLKAL
-3577 ADLYDELDKTKKK
+3577 GDLYDELDKTKKK
-3590 IKTKYG
+3590 KGKGSY
-3596 YDVYE
+3596 Y
-3601 AYSEYAKENVNE
+3601 AYQTYSKYAKENVN
-3613 KAYYDEEGEA
+3613 KQAYYSEEDEA

-3629 EFYTLWKRVNIRY
+3629 EFYTLWKRVNARY
-3642 EVLRDEKGKIVID
+3642 EVLRDKKGKIVID
-3655 ETTGKAVYDLTKAPK
+3655 ETTGKAVYDLTKAPT

-3677 TIAPNDAYWKDLN
+3677 TIAPNDAYWEDLN

-3729 KNAALAKGIDYY
+3729 KNAALAKGIAYY

-3792 YKNPNYIESYTDNE
+3792 YKNPNYIEGYTDNE

-3835 QEAKQYIQDTLMQF
+3835 QEAKQYIQDTLMSF

-3859 ASGMAPHRVKKAE
+3859 ASGMAPHRAKKAE
-3872 HDAKW
+3872 HDVKW

-3937 RETYTSDEAYEK
+3937 RETYDSDEAYEK
-3949 DLEAYQKRMDEATKK
+3949 DLEAYQKRIDEATKK

-4004 HRMLSKMKA
+4004 HRMLGKMKA

-4043 RLQEQFDNW
+4043 RLQDQFDNW
-4052 VRRLVY
+4052 VRRLLY
-4058 DQYKIPQNKLTRN
+4058 DQYKIPQNKLTRT

-4083 MMLNFTGAIG
+4083 MMLNITGGIG
-4093 NITIGESAIAG
+4093 NITVGESAIAG

-4124 RQAVPSFIR
+4124 RQAIPSFIR

-4171 ILNKIRDFMYS
+4171 VLNKIRDFMYS

-4249 YETFKKN
+4249 YEEFKKN

-4286 QKKQFIAERKK
+4286 QKKQFITERKK

-4313 DQLDLKDGRLA
+4313 DQVDLKDGRLA

-4337 SQDKEV
+4337 SKDKEV

-4406 NEERGTKEV
+4406 NEERGTKEI

-4436 EMSDGQVEALES
+4436 EMSDGQVETLES

-4490 GVCTALAVRCIWDD
+4490 GICTALAVRCIWDD

-4521 DLTTQSMMYNMLFLP
+4521 ELTTQSMMYNMLFLP

-4557 SACNNIAAY
+4557 AACNNIAAY

-4582 GQNKILVKLGRQ
+4582 GQNKIIVKLGRQ

>member
-43 SGFNKEFETYYVN
+43 SGFNKEFETYYAN

-146 NRVINRMFGA
+146 NRVINRMLGA
-156 VAKNILETRKIEATK
+156 VATNILEARKVEATK

-189 IKIEEEVS
+189 VKLEDEVS

-210 KDMLSDKVKYFTE
+210 KDMLSDKVKYFTQ
-223 VFQGDDRLGEIRF
+223 VIQTDDRLGEIRF
-236 KKDDEISQQ
+236 KKDDDLSQQ
-245 EVNWNESYS
+245 EADWSESFD
-254 IEDDEALN
+254 IEDDNDLN
-262 LDDAADN
+262 LNNAADN
-269 GSNSEKDTTTARWED
+269 ASNNEKDTTTALWED

-330 VDYMDFKSVDNAIK
+330 VDYMDFKVVNSAIR

-359 EDVAESNKEYAGLAY
+359 EDIAESNKEYAGLAY

-379 RKKPDFAYKVFQ
+379 KKKPDFAYKLFQ
-391 VYRRRTMRKQQARID
+391 VYRRRTIRKQQVHID
-406 DNTVIPVRSNTRA
+406 DNSVSPTRSNNRA

-445 KDILESIKTKIKD
+445 NDILGAIKTKIND
-458 YKALQKTK
+458 YKTLQKTK
-466 GFDLNKEALSA
+466 GFDLNKQALSA

-511 KAPNIAN
+511 KTPNIAN
-518 NLTQLYGYLENTA
+518 NLIQLYGYLENTA
-531 KYANETLTNKKYLDN
+531 KYANETLNNKRNLDN
-546 KFKEANKIEDKK
+546 RFKEANKIKDKK
-558 ARKEALDSVREAY
+558 AKKEALDSVREAY

-581 TYALELAKALA
+581 AYALELAKSLA

-623 LNAIKATLTEEQKD
+623 LNAVKATLTEQQKD

-656 QYNLSGILMEHR
+656 QYNLSCILMEHR
-668 NENGAIINY
+668 DENGAVINY

-701 LFDGAGNPNTKDN
+701 LFDGAGNTNTKDN

-733 FNAEQNPN
+733 FNAEQNSK

-774 MHAIRNA
+774 IHAIKNA
-781 KGEVIGKEVSVDDIN
+781 KGEVILKEVSVDDIN
-796 ENHPIVQQFKN
+796 ENHPIVQQFRN

-820 NIVFEVKENIETL
+820 NIVFEVKENTETL

-877 GHKHFIEKK
+877 GHKHFIEKE

-905 DYKTGTTTKY
+905 DYKTGKTTKY
-915 GDSLLKYLFPSLYGG
+915 GDKLLDYLFPSLYGG

-942 NGEVELNLTAD
+942 NGEVELNLSAD

-969 SNNAIARMSEY
+969 SNNAITRMSEY
-980 KDLDINNLINEKN
+980 KDLDINNIINEKN

-1002 LMYIAFNDVFEGD
+1002 LMYIAFNDIFEGD

-1095 ECKVAKTYPDGRIEG
+1095 ECKVDTEDTTGKLTDK
-1110 EDGILV
+1110 DGILV
-1116 KDLVKN
+1116 RDLVKN
-1122 AKLTLE
+1122 AKLTVK
-1128 QARDLMG
+1128 QARNLM
-1135 GPILYK
+1135 K
-1141 PDGTPE
+1141 
-1147 LNKDKSC
+1147 
-1154 RRSGGFSN
+1154 GFSG

-1226 EKLNTIA
+1226 DKLNTIA

-1254 EQVYNA
+1254 EQVYEV
-1260 MKDNNID
+1260 MKANKID

-1284 IFDEKTG
+1284 IFDENTG

-1304 AEDYRDEYDYN
+1304 AEDYREEYDYN

-1342 DNIARNS
+1342 DNIDSNS

-1364 NIKDSFNNLVD
+1364 NIKDSFNKLVD
-1375 ELKIPIDKD
+1375 ELKIPLNED

-1389 DESGNIT
+1389 DEAGNIT
-1396 GLDMQVFFDKL
+1396 GVDMQVFFDKL

-1422 FVTLNASMPIAPNG
+1422 FVTLNASMPIAANG
-1436 CPNPVMPTYLSNVI
+1436 CPNPVMPTYLSNVV

-1461 NSAITRQELP
+1461 NNAITRQELP

-1507 IMLPKS
+1507 IMLPAS

-1524 YKDVDEV
+1524 YKKSKEE
-1531 RDKDGNLIGGLLKQL
+1531 LLKEL
-1546 QDAHLD
+1546 QDAGLD

-1560 TEGKQSVCVM
+1560 TEGKQSICVM

-1610 YIGRDGNIKRAT
+1610 TINANGDIQKVLY
-1622 WKDTV
+1622 
-1627 TENDWLNYIRRE
+1627 NDLAGKSYDNYVKSQLN
-1639 TGLKLSGID
+1639 S
-1648 NETFENIKTEAKAS
+1648 EAKA
-1662 TKAEARDARKAEIE
+1662 
-1676 EIKNKFD
+1676 
-1683 EIESEAYF
+1683 
-1691 NLDDNTKEVIKLIHE
+1691 KL
-1706 KINEAYGAK
+1706 KK
-1715 PSKAKYQEQLE
+1715 
-1726 VEIATLSD
+1726 
-1734 RLEDFKDT
+1734 
-1742 YIEEELDAIKD
+1742 AIKD
-1753 YIEAK
+1753 DVNETTALSNVATEYGLKSREEFSKDK
-1758 NQILNNVINGF
+1758 NL
-1769 ELSDD
+1769 
-1774 FDYNAIKSEKI
+1774 A
-1785 KSAIKA
+1785 
-1791 YKDEQLRLAKQVAK
+1791 DENTR
-1805 GSRLLQF
+1805 
-1812 EAYKKKFDSDVIG
+1812 E
-1825 NNSRQARNNRLLDD
+1825 ARNNRLLDD
-1839 MIHILRANESLEEN
+1839 MIHILQANESLEEN

-1873 VKEVRESRS
+1873 VKEVREARS

-1907 TRDTFCSVCNTVRP
+1907 TRDTFCSVCNTVHP
-1921 RIADNYVVKI
+1921 HITDKYTIKV
-1931 AYSKDKYNLKE
+1931 AYSKDKYNLEE
-1942 LKKRFEKVEETD
+1942 LQKRFEKVEETD

-2032 RIVNAYNA
+2032 KIVNAYNA

-2047 KHNKPIEEAIASL
+2047 KHNKPIEEAIRSL

-2065 NAYHIK
+2065 NTYHIN
-2071 TDKMNLD
+2071 TDKMNLGE
-2078 DIVARVNALLGVKYS
+2078 IIAKVNGLLSTKYS

-2099 ITLSPDEL
+2099 ITLSPDKL

-2115 SRPVKENKYIKH
+2115 SRPVKGNEYIKH

-2223 NNNKDKTFKVA
+2223 NNHKDKTFKVA
-2234 YTDGKLLNGHSIEE
+2234 YTDSKLLNGHSIEE

-2283 INNIATDWTVLFAYN
+2283 ISNIATDWAVLFVYK
-2298 DLAKLSNKIG
+2298 DLAKLSDKIG
-2308 DTARVCNPDRF
+2308 STARVCNPDRF

-2356 IYAGYDPNK
+2356 IYAGYDPTK
-2365 GLRSYITSDAKSA
+2365 GLRNYITSNAKSA

-2435 ILNTAYKQ
+2435 ILNAAYKQ

-2450 YTYDIEKKQTVV
+2450 YTYDVEKKQTVV
-2462 NKEVDE
+2462 NKEVE
-2468 TDEALRIMGYG
+2468 EEDEALRIMGYG

-2497 EVDTWS
+2497 EVDAWS

-2545 TIRFNEDAIDSE
+2545 TIRFNEDAVDNE

-2575 LAAMDMIKYA
+2575 LAAMDMVKYA

-2600 CIKNDALRDENTFVQ
+2600 CIKNTALRDENTFVQ

-2620 TSVVAQ
+2620 TSIIAQ
-2626 IKAQI
+2626 IKAQV
-2631 DNAVARTDLIEQYL
+2631 DNAVSRTDLVEQYL
-2645 RTDPGVTNV
+2645 RSDPGVSNV

-2675 EFSLNDKNNAI
+2675 EFSLDDKDNAI
-2686 EFGFARESNSKVVP
+2686 EFGFARESNAEFVP
-2700 IQFNDYI
+2700 IQFNNYI

-2714 NESVTKL
+2714 NESVTRL
-2721 YKIVSPAPGIGFAY
+2721 YKIVSPDLGSGIGFAY

-2762 YEAVIENLMSDDT
+2762 YEAVIDNLMNSEVA
-2775 DYTLEQLNE
+2775 DYTLDELNE
-2784 LYKKHIATTKVNK
+2784 LYKKHVATTKINK

-2804 DIMADA
+2804 DIMSDA

-2842 LYGKTKY
+2842 LYDKTKY
-2849 DSFTPPIHVEG
+2849 DSFTPPIHIEG
-2860 ETISNDGESISI
+2860 ETISNGGEPISI

-2883 VSIESHNIRTG
+2883 VSIENHNIRTG
-2894 EHIEEKPQMVE
+2894 EHIEEKPQLVE

-2925 SKLEQS
+2925 FKLEQS

-2978 EFKDSVFYS
+2978 EFKDSVFYN

-3001 KFNQFYRDENGN
+3001 KFSQFYRDENGN

-3021 VIEAIKNNPDLQRQF
+3021 VINVIKNNPALQRQF
-3036 LEALADANAIIDK
+3036 LETLADANAIVDK

-3061 ENPTLKFYIEE
+3061 ENPTLKFYIDE

-3080 SNTSVIDDAEVKFGI
+3080 SNSSVIDDAEVKFGI

-3107 QNGIVSIWDGFHS
+3107 QNGLVSIYDGFHS

-3142 TRKVMADIH
+3142 TRKVMADIR
-3151 AKESQSKD
+3151 AKESQAKD
-3159 FAVAFGKHF
+3159 FAIAFGKHF

-3182 DLNKIFDKN
+3182 DINKIFDKN

-3214 KARVN
+3214 KSRVN

-3253 LYNEDE
+3253 LYDEDE

-3268 YSEYVKLRETIRQIN
+3268 YSEYVKLREAIRQIN

-3303 TKIDDLTSQFIGND
+3303 TKIDDLTSQFIGNY

-3326 PGIERAPDDS
+3326 PGTEQAPDGS
-3336 IIVINQE
+3336 IIVTNQE
-3343 LYDNARK
+3343 VYDNARK

-3356 IQLDQYLRRIKDI
+3356 VQLDQYLRRIKDI

-3429 HWSVDDILKVQI
+3429 HWSVDDVLKVRI

-3450 TSGKASK
+3450 TNFKASK
-3457 ARKLIK
+3457 ARAFIKDKLA
-3463 EKLTK
+3463 K

-3487 EIAKIKEDVER
+3487 EIAAIKEDVER

-3516 AELTNEAAPSEFF
+3516 AEPTNEAAPSEFF
-3529 KMLNS
+3529 KILNS
-3534 GGRSNPEYQKI
+3534 GGMTNPEYQEI
-3545 ITKINDITR
+3545 ITKINNITR

-3572 DLKTL
+3572 DLKSL
-3577 ADLYDELDKTKKK
+3577 GDLYDELDKTKKHK
-3590 IKTKYG
+3590 GKGSY
-3596 YDVYE
+3596 Y
-3601 AYSEYAKENVNE
+3601 AYQLYSKYAKENVNE
-3613 KAYYDEEGEA
+3613 QAYYSEEDEA

-3629 EFYTLWKRVNIRY
+3629 EFYTLWKRVNARY
-3642 EVLRDEKGKIVID
+3642 EVLRDKKGKIVID
-3655 ETTGKAVYDLTKAPK
+3655 ETTGKAVYDLTKAPT

-3677 TIAPNDAYWKDLN
+3677 TIAPNDAYWEDLN
-3690 KRDPKEAARQ
+3690 KDNPKEAARQ

-3729 KNAALAKGIDYY
+3729 KNAALAKGIAYY

-3792 YKNPNYIESYTDNE
+3792 YKNPNYIEGYTDNE

-3835 QEAKQYIQDTLMQF
+3835 QEAKQYIQDSLMSF

-3859 ASGMAPHRVKKAE
+3859 ASGMAPHRAKKAE

-3949 DLEAYQKRMDEATKK
+3949 DLEAYQKRIDEATKK

-3978 GAIQDFISAAGHY
+3978 GAIQDFISAAGYY

-4004 HRMLSKMKA
+4004 HRMLGKMKA

-4033 ETSYIEKADT
+4033 ETSYIEKVDT

-4058 DQYKIPQNKLTRN
+4058 DQYKIPQNKLTRT

-4083 MMLNFTGAIG
+4083 MMLNITGGIG
-4093 NITIGESAIAG
+4093 NITFGESAIAG

-4124 RQAVPSFIR
+4124 RHAIPSFIR

-4171 ILNKIRDFMYS
+4171 VLNKIRDFMYS
-4182 PNSMGEHFMQNGA
+4182 PNSMGEHFMQNSA

-4237 NIIGGNEELLNK
+4237 NIIGANEELLNK
-4249 YETFKKN
+4249 YETFKKD

-4262 KKKEYIWN
+4262 KKKEYVWN

-4286 QKKQFIAERKK
+4286 QKKQFITERKK

-4313 DQLDLKDGRLA
+4313 DQVDLKDGRLA

-4337 SQDKEV
+4337 SKDKEV

-4406 NEERGTKEV
+4406 NEERGTKEI

-4422 DFLTTPIRQLRYEK
+4422 DFLTTPIRKLRYEK
-4436 EMSDGQVEALES
+4436 EMSDGQVEVLES

-4469 MPKWQRASIERAAG
+4469 MPKWQRASIERAAS

-4490 GVCTALAVRCIWDD
+4490 GICTALAVRCIWDD

-4521 DLTTQSMMYNMLFLP
+4521 ELTTQSMMYNMLFLP

-4557 SACNNIAAY
+4557 AACNNIAAY

-4582 GQNKILVKLGRQ
+4582 GQNKIIVKLGRQ

>member
-1 MANNCSLKFN
+1 MANDCNLKFN
-11 ETKVYTNLKAEVG
+11 ETKVGTNLKAEVG
-24 NDDVLFNS
+24 NNDVLFNS

-43 SGFNKEFETYYVN
+43 SGFNKEFETYYSV
-56 NYGSIPNTN
+56 NYGSIPNVN
-65 DESKEVATAIQNFYK
+65 DESKKVVTAVQNFY
-80 NRNFNVNEH
+80 NNINFNVNEH

-98 VKSKGYTSTA
+98 VKFKGYTSTA
-108 AKTCGIRTTGNLMLA
+108 AKTCGIRMAGNQMLM
-123 FYHNDLIKG
+123 FYHDDLIKG
-132 RLEEHAEDRKDNLA
+132 RLDEHADDRKNNLA
-146 NRVINRMFGA
+146 DRVINRMLTGVA
-156 VAKNILETRKIEATK
+156 VGVLINRKTK
-171 EEIAKVRK
+171 PVPAEIDKIRK
-179 QLMNTKSNDF
+179 QLMNVNSNDF

-197 KYTPQ
+197 KATPQ

-210 KDMLSDKVKYFTE
+210 KDMLSDKVKYFTQ
-223 VFQGDDRLGEIRF
+223 VIQTDSRLGEIRF
-236 KKDDEISQQ
+236 KKDDDLSQQ
-245 EVNWNESYS
+245 EADWSESFD
-254 IEDDEALN
+254 IEDDDDLN
-262 LDDAADN
+262 LNNAADN
-269 GSNSEKDTTTARWED
+269 VSNNEKDTTTARWED

-293 DFSFAVRSYLSTIPK
+293 DFSFAIRSYLSTIPK

-330 VDYMDFKSVDNAIK
+330 VDYMDFKVVNSAIR

-359 EDVAESNKEYAGLAY
+359 EDIAESNKEYAGLAY

-379 RKKPDFAYKVFQ
+379 KKKPDFAYKLFQ
-391 VYRRRTMRKQQARID
+391 VYRRRTIRKQQVRID
-406 DNTVIPVRSNTRA
+406 DTSVAPTRSNTRA

-445 KDILESIKTKIKD
+445 NDILVAIKTKIDD
-458 YKALQKTK
+458 YKKLQKTK
-466 GFDLNKEALSA
+466 GFDLNKQALSA

-531 KYANETLTNKKYLDN
+531 KYANETLANKQYLDN
-546 KFKEANKIEDKK
+546 RFKEANKIEDKK

-623 LNAIKATLTEEQKD
+623 LNAVKATLTEQQKD

-668 NENGAIINY
+668 NENGAVINY

-733 FNAEQNPN
+733 FNAEQNPK

-774 MHAIRNA
+774 IHAIRNA
-781 KGEVIGKEVSVDDIN
+781 KGEVIAKEVSVDDIN
-796 ENHPIVQQFKN
+796 ENHPIVQQFRN

-820 NIVFEVKENIETL
+820 NIVFEVKENKETL
-833 EDGTVVDQR
+833 KDGTVVDQR

-877 GHKHFIEKK
+877 GHKHFIEKE

-896 FKDDRFVLT
+896 FKDDRFVIT

-915 GDSLLKYLFPSLYGG
+915 GNELLKYLFPSLYGG
-930 ARDGFIPFTINA
+930 ARDGFIPFTTNA

-969 SNNAIARMSEY
+969 SNNAITRMSEY

-1064 VQARLKAI
+1064 IQSRLKDI

-1095 ECKVAKTYPDGRIEG
+1095 ECKVDTEDTTGKLTDK
-1110 EDGILV
+1110 DGILV

-1122 AKLTLE
+1122 AKLTVE
-1128 QARDLMG
+1128 QARTLM
-1135 GPILYK
+1135 K
-1141 PDGTPE
+1141 
-1147 LNKDKSC
+1147 
-1154 RRSGGFSN
+1154 GFSG

-1254 EQVYNA
+1254 EQVYKA

-1304 AEDYRDEYDYN
+1304 AEDYREEYDYN

-1342 DNIARNS
+1342 DNIDSKS
-1349 PLYAYKEDFF
+1349 PLYKYKEDFF

-1364 NIKDSFNNLVD
+1364 NIKDSFNKLVD
-1375 ELKIPIDKD
+1375 ELKIPLDKD

-1396 GLDMQVFFDKL
+1396 GVDMQVFFDKL

-1422 FVTLNASMPIAPNG
+1422 FVTLNASMPIAANG

-1483 KATKDQVSYSKEL
+1483 NSKKYTKENPFNLDGIDKTKFDIEVYDREKTPGYKSKALRIYIKGKKKGWFELVKDKEDNNYSVHFKTTTEKIGKVEQDGKIVNPSTKEERDELYTALRNAIPNGANVSTWGSISDGGVYALNKLGKGWKKVGERTIKHKKDDKDIVIPIYQKNGLTTSKTLRYHPATKE
-1496 KYHPNGERYIE
+1496 HPEGERYIE
-1507 IMLPKS
+1507 IMLPAS

-1524 YKDVDEV
+1524 YKKSKEE
-1531 RDKDGNLIGGLLKQL
+1531 LLKEL
-1546 QDAHLD
+1546 QDAGLD

-1603 YGIQYNT
+1603 YGIQYSS
-1610 YIGRDGNIKRAT
+1610 YIDKHGNIRKQSYSDELDIYDYANYVNRHLEKADKI
-1622 WKDTV
+1622 KDKSV
-1627 TENDWLNYIRRE
+1627 KEAFEKLNKEIDEQFEKSRKELAEEETQAYDALSDETKELVKAAHKAFESQAVKNPETGKLTKDSYLKQLQYVADYIR
-1639 TGLKLSGID
+1639 T
-1648 NETFENIKTEAKAS
+1648 NKT
-1662 TKAEARDARKAEIE
+1662 
-1676 EIKNKFD
+1676 
-1683 EIESEAYF
+1683 
-1691 NLDDNTKEVIKLIHE
+1691 NLDAADNNFISVHE
-1706 KINEAYGAK
+1706 DMVDSISNEYIDKKAFK
-1715 PSKAKYQEQLE
+1715 SDKAKEILQARIDKFNKAAKKLGIMSYNEYLAQN
-1726 VEIATLSD
+1726 VE
-1734 RLEDFKDT
+1734 
-1742 YIEEELDAIKD
+1742 DANTR
-1753 YIEAK
+1753 E
-1758 NQILNNVINGF
+1758 
-1769 ELSDD
+1769 
-1774 FDYNAIKSEKI
+1774 
-1785 KSAIKA
+1785 
-1791 YKDEQLRLAKQVAK
+1791 
-1805 GSRLLQF
+1805 
-1812 EAYKKKFDSDVIG
+1812 
-1825 NNSRQARNNRLLDD
+1825 ARNNRLLDD

-1873 VKEVRESRS
+1873 VKQIREARS
-1882 PYDFLDQAAYQEDVM
+1882 PFDFLDQAAYQEDVM

-1921 RIADNYVVKI
+1921 HIANNYVVKI
-1931 AYSKDKYNLKE
+1931 AYSKDKYNLEE
-1942 LKKRFEKVEETD
+1942 LQKRFEKVEETD

-2008 YKTLVDIGSN
+2008 YKTLADIGSN

-2071 TDKMNLD
+2071 TDKMNLS
-2078 DIVARVNALLGVKYS
+2078 DIVAKVNALLGVKYS

-2107 AKRLLNND
+2107 AKRLLNDEN
-2115 SRPVKENKYIKH
+2115 RPVKV
-2127 NTYSGLIDYND
+2127 
-2138 NSVFVFGSNPLGIN
+2138 SV
-2152 GNPSKGTGGAALV
+2152 
-2165 ALNQGR
+2165 
-2171 VQQGEIMDNTIS
+2171 
-2183 NNGRAYGLTTVKA
+2183 
-2196 PNARNN
+2196 
-2202 KGNQLSIEEITNNI
+2202 
-2216 KKLYQYA
+2216 YQ
-2223 NNNKDKTFKVA
+2223 
-2234 YTDGKLLNGHSIEE
+2234 H
-2248 LVNAFINAGEIPNN
+2248 
-2262 VLFSDTLN
+2262 
-2270 KYFVKQTNINKEN
+2270 
-2283 INNIATDWTVLFAYN
+2283 DWDVLFAYN
-2298 DLAKLSNKIG
+2298 DLAKLSDKIG
-2308 DTARVCNPDRF
+2308 ATARVCNPDRF

-2365 GLRSYITSDAKSA
+2365 GLRSYITSNAKSA

-2416 VINGSNNVTEKDYK
+2416 VINGSNSVTEKDYK

-2450 YTYDIEKKQTVV
+2450 YTYDIEKKQTIV

-2468 TDEALRIMGYG
+2468 TNEALRIMGYG

-2492 NPTQE
+2492 NPTQK
-2497 EVDTWS
+2497 EVDAWS

-2545 TIRFNEDAIDSE
+2545 TIRFNEDAVDNE
-2557 TAYNLFDTAF
+2557 TAYNLFDTTF
-2567 SSDNPLVK
+2567 NSNNPLVK

-2600 CIKNDALRDENTFVQ
+2600 CIKNTALRDENTFVQ

-2631 DNAVARTDLIEQYL
+2631 NNTIARTDLVEQYL
-2645 RTDPGVTNV
+2645 RTDQGVTTI

-2665 MFKTVTRGMY
+2665 MFKTLTRGMY
-2675 EFSLNDKNNAI
+2675 DLSIGKNPSFEDDLIA
-2686 EFGFARESNSKVVP
+2686 FGFARQRYSNDVSTKY
-2700 IQFNDYI
+2700 NDYI

-2714 NESVTKL
+2714 NESVTRL
-2721 YKIVSPAPGIGFAY
+2721 YKIVSPAPYIAFAY
-2735 PLNSLEAGEDREV
+2735 PLNSLEPGEDREV
-2748 SINNANNS
+2748 SINNANNT

-2762 YEAVIENLMSDDT
+2762 YEAVIENLMNDT
-2775 DYTLEQLNE
+2775 VPDYTIDELNK
-2784 LYKKHIATTKVNK
+2784 LYQEHIARTKVNR
-2797 VKAVTHF
+2797 VNIAAHF
-2804 DIMADA
+2804 DIMEDA
-2810 NNDNGGAKDAINK
+2810 KKDNGGAKDAINK
-2823 IIKTFNN
+2823 IIKAFNN
-2830 YEGNRIFIQNMY
+2830 TTANKVFIQNMY
-2842 LYGKTKY
+2842 LYNNSDY
-2849 DSFTPPIHVEG
+2849 RRFTAPIHVEG
-2860 ETISNDGESISI
+2860 ETTDDSGTKINI
-2872 NGNFLF
+2872 NGDFIF
-2878 RRATK
+2878 RQATK
-2883 VSIESHNIRTG
+2883 SNVALHNKIAKDNV
-2894 EHIEEKPQMVE
+2894 EFKPQMVE
-2905 IVRETPM
+2905 VSMMPSM
-2912 ASSREEVTLGSAS
+2912 ASSREEITLGSAS

-3001 KFNQFYRDENGN
+3001 KFSQFYRDEDGN

-3021 VIEAIKNNPDLQRQF
+3021 VINAIKNNPALQRQF

-3080 SNTSVIDDAEVKFGI
+3080 SNSSIIDDAEVKFGI

-3107 QNGIVSIWDGFHS
+3107 QNGLVSIFDGFHS
-3120 SGWLDAWFGD
+3120 SGWFDAWVGD

-3142 TRKVMADIH
+3142 TRKVMADIR
-3151 AKESQSKD
+3151 AKENQAKD

-3182 DLNKIFDKN
+3182 DINKIFDKN

-3214 KARVN
+3214 KARIN

-3253 LYNEDE
+3253 LYDEDE

-3268 YSEYVKLRETIRQIN
+3268 YSEYVKLRESIRQIN

-3303 TKIDDLTSQFIGND
+3303 TKIDDLTSQFIGNE

-3326 PGIERAPDDS
+3326 PGTEQAPDGS
-3336 IIVINQE
+3336 IIVTNQE
-3343 LYDNARK
+3343 VYDNARK

-3369 KEEYTAKEEKEGFR
+3369 KEEYTVKEEKEGFR
-3383 DMLDKMLNIIDNAE
+3383 DMLNKMLNIIDNAE

-3411 LDTNKEYKKAKE
+3411 LETNKEYKKAKE

-3429 HWSVDDILKVQI
+3429 HWSVDDVLKVRI

-3450 TSGKASK
+3450 TSDKSSK
-3457 ARKLIK
+3457 ARALIK
-3463 EKLTK
+3463 EKLAK

-3481 SKFTNT
+3481 SKFTNV
-3487 EIAKIKEDVER
+3487 EIVAIKEDVER

-3516 AELTNEAAPSEFF
+3516 AEPTNEAAPSEFF

-3545 ITKINDITR
+3545 ITDINNITR

-3577 ADLYDELDKTKKK
+3577 GDLYDELDKTKKK
-3590 IKTKYG
+3590 IGGPHG
-3596 YDVYE
+3596 YDAYQ
-3601 AYSEYAKENVNE
+3601 AYSKYAKENVNK

-3629 EFYTLWKRVNIRY
+3629 EFYTLWKRVNSRY
-3642 EVLRDEKGKIVID
+3642 EVIRDKKGKIVID
-3655 ETTGKAVYDLTKAPK
+3655 ETTGKAVYDLTKAST

-3677 TIAPNDAYWKDLN
+3677 TIAPNDAYWEDLN
-3690 KRDPKEAARQ
+3690 KDDPKEAARQ
-3700 KKEVEDKTKAQEF
+3700 KKEVENKTKAQEF

-3729 KNAALAKGIDYY
+3729 KEAALAKGNAYY

-3769 IPSIDNGEYSPNWT
+3769 IPSIDNGEYSSNWT

-3792 YKNPNYIESYTDNE
+3792 YKNPNYIEGYTDNE

-3835 QEAKQYIQDTLMQF
+3835 QEAKQYIQDTLMSF
-3849 AKTETAKRAI
+3849 AKTEIAKRAI
-3859 ASGMAPHRVKKAE
+3859 ASGMAPHRAKKAE
-3872 HDAKW
+3872 HDTKW
-3877 AAKQAKEFIGFSD
+3877 AVKQAKEFIGFSD
-3890 MLPSGKDS
+3890 MLPSGKDT

-3915 LMTQLKNKESVDLDN
+3915 LITQLKNKESVDLDN

-3937 RETYTSDEAYEK
+3937 RETYDNDEAYEK
-3949 DLEAYQKRMDEATKK
+3949 DLEAYQKRIDEATKK

-4004 HRMLSKMKA
+4004 HRMLGKMKA

-4058 DQYKIPQNKLTRN
+4058 DQYKIPQNKLTRT

-4083 MMLNFTGAIG
+4083 MMLNITGGIG

-4249 YETFKKN
+4249 YEEFKNN

-4297 LEKEAKVKF
+4297 LEKEAKAKF

-4313 DQLDLKDGRLA
+4313 DQVDLKDGRLG
-4324 FKEGSILAELQAK
+4324 FKDGSILAELQAK

-4406 NEERGTKEV
+4406 NEERGSKEV

-4483 DVVGALG
+4483 DVVGALS

-4557 SACNNIAAY
+4557 AACNNIAAY

-4614 KTGDNLLTLINVK
+4614 KTGDNLLTLIDVK

>member
-24 NDDVLFNS
+24 NNDVLFNS

-43 SGFNKEFETYYVN
+43 SGFNKEFETYYAN

-146 NRVINRMFGA
+146 NRVINRMLGA
-156 VAKNILETRKIEATK
+156 VATNILEARKVEATK

-189 IKIEEEVS
+189 VKLENEVS

-210 KDMLSDKVKYFTE
+210 NDMLSDKVKYFTQ
-223 VFQGDDRLGEIRF
+223 VIQTDDRLGEIRF
-236 KKDDEISQQ
+236 KKDDDLSQQ
-245 EVNWNESYS
+245 EADWSESFD
-254 IEDDEALN
+254 IEDDDDLN
-262 LDDAADN
+262 LNNAADN
-269 GSNSEKDTTTARWED
+269 ASNNEKDTTTARWED

-330 VDYMDFKSVDNAIK
+330 VDYMDFKVVNSAIR

-359 EDVAESNKEYAGLAY
+359 EDIAESNKEYAGLAY

-379 RKKPDFAYKVFQ
+379 KKKPDFAYKLFQ
-391 VYRRRTMRKQQARID
+391 VYRRRTIRKQQVRID
-406 DNTVIPVRSNTRA
+406 DNSVSPTRSNNRA

-437 LNIMIEDT
+437 LNIMNEDT
-445 KDILESIKTKIKD
+445 NDILGAIKTKIDD
-458 YKALQKTK
+458 YKKLQKTK
-466 GFDLNKEALSA
+466 GFDLNKQALSA

-531 KYANETLTNKKYLDN
+531 KYANETLRNKQYLDN
-546 KFKEANKIEDKK
+546 RFKEANKIKDKK
-558 ARKEALDSVREAY
+558 AKKEALDSVREAY

-581 TYALELAKALA
+581 AYALELAKSLA

-623 LNAIKATLTEEQKD
+623 LNAVKATLTEQQKD

-668 NENGAIINY
+668 NENGAVINY

-774 MHAIRNA
+774 MHAIKNA
-781 KGEVIGKEVSVDDIN
+781 KGEVIAKEVSVDDIN

-820 NIVFEVKENIETL
+820 NIVFETNSLGQIKYND
-833 EDGTVVDQR
+833 DGS
-842 GRIVFNNDN
+842 
-851 TPMFKKGWGLDA
+851 PMFKKGWGLDA

-905 DYKTGTTTKY
+905 DYKTGKTTKY
-915 GDSLLKYLFPSLYGG
+915 GNKLLENLFPSLYGG
-930 ARDGFIPFTINA
+930 ARDGFIPFTTNA
-942 NGEVELNLTAD
+942 NGGVELNLSTE

-969 SNNAIARMSEY
+969 SNDAITRMSEY

-1002 LMYIAFNDVFEGD
+1002 LMYIAFNDIFEGD

-1050 NSTIVQGAFLNTPE
+1050 NSAIVQGAFLNTPE

-1095 ECKVAKTYPDGRIEG
+1095 ECKVAKTYPDGKIEG

-1122 AKLTLE
+1122 AKLTLD

-1135 GPILYK
+1135 GPIVYDNNGK
-1141 PDGTPE
+1141 PKLNDDG
-1147 LNKDKSC
+1147 SY

-1162 TTVNDAQSYI
+1162 TTINDAQSYI

-1226 EKLNTIA
+1226 KDLNTIA

-1244 VPRFIRGTQL
+1244 VPRFIKGTQL
-1254 EQVYNA
+1254 EQVYEA
-1260 MKDNNID
+1260 MKANNID

-1304 AEDYRDEYDYN
+1304 AEDYREEYDYN

-1342 DNIARNS
+1342 DNIDSNS
-1349 PLYAYKEDFF
+1349 PLYNYKEDFF

-1364 NIKDSFNNLVD
+1364 NIKDSFNKLVD
-1375 ELKIPIDKD
+1375 ELKIPLDKN

-1389 DESGNIT
+1389 DEAGNIT
-1396 GLDMQVFFDKL
+1396 GVDMQVFFDKL

-1422 FVTLNASMPIAPNG
+1422 FVTLNASMPIAANG
-1436 CPNPVMPTYLSNVI
+1436 CPNPVMPTYLSNVV

-1507 IMLPKS
+1507 IMLPAS

-1524 YKDVDEV
+1524 YKKSKEE
-1531 RDKDGNLIGGLLKQL
+1531 LLKEL
-1546 QDAHLD
+1546 QASGLD

-1610 YIGRDGNIKRAT
+1610 YIDKHGNIRKQDYSEKLDIYDYANYVNRHLEKADKI
-1622 WKDTV
+1622 KDKSV
-1627 TENDWLNYIRRE
+1627 KESFEKLNKEIDEQFEKSRKELAEEETQAYDVLSDETKELVKAAHKAFESQAVKNPETGKLTKDSYLKQLQFVADYIR
-1639 TGLKLSGID
+1639 T
-1648 NETFENIKTEAKAS
+1648 NKT
-1662 TKAEARDARKAEIE
+1662 
-1676 EIKNKFD
+1676 
-1683 EIESEAYF
+1683 
-1691 NLDDNTKEVIKLIHE
+1691 NLDAADDNFISVHE
-1706 KINEAYGAK
+1706 DMVDSISNEYIDK
-1715 PSKAKYQEQLE
+1715 KTFKSDKAKEILQARIDKFNKAAKKLGIMSYKQYLAQN
-1726 VEIATLSD
+1726 VE
-1734 RLEDFKDT
+1734 
-1742 YIEEELDAIKD
+1742 DA
-1753 YIEAK
+1753 
-1758 NQILNNVINGF
+1758 
-1769 ELSDD
+1769 
-1774 FDYNAIKSEKI
+1774 
-1785 KSAIKA
+1785 
-1791 YKDEQLRLAKQVAK
+1791 
-1805 GSRLLQF
+1805 
-1812 EAYKKKFDSDVIG
+1812 
-1825 NNSRQARNNRLLDD
+1825 NSREARNNRLLDD
-1839 MIHILRANESLEEN
+1839 MIHILQANESLEEN

-1873 VKEVRESRS
+1873 VKEVREARS

-1907 TRDTFCSVCNTVRP
+1907 TRDTFCSVCNTVHP
-1921 RIADNYVVKI
+1921 HITDKYTIKV
-1931 AYSKDKYNLKE
+1931 AYSKDKYNLEE
-1942 LKKRFEKVEETD
+1942 LQKRFEKVEETD

-2008 YKTLVDIGSN
+2008 YKTLADIGSN

-2032 RIVNAYNA
+2032 KIVNAYNA

-2047 KHNKPIEEAIASL
+2047 KHNKPIEEAIKST

-2065 NAYHIK
+2065 NTYHIN
-2071 TDKMNLD
+2071 TDKMNLGE
-2078 DIVARVNALLGVKYS
+2078 IVARVNGLLGAKYS

-2107 AKRLLNND
+2107 AKRLLNDKN
-2115 SRPVKENKYIKH
+2115 RPVK
-2127 NTYSGLIDYND
+2127 
-2138 NSVFVFGSNPLGIN
+2138 
-2152 GNPSKGTGGAALV
+2152 GGA
-2165 ALNQGR
+2165 
-2171 VQQGEIMDNTIS
+2171 
-2183 NNGRAYGLTTVKA
+2183 
-2196 PNARNN
+2196 
-2202 KGNQLSIEEITNNI
+2202 
-2216 KKLYQYA
+2216 YQ
-2223 NNNKDKTFKVA
+2223 
-2234 YTDGKLLNGHSIEE
+2234 H
-2248 LVNAFINAGEIPNN
+2248 
-2262 VLFSDTLN
+2262 
-2270 KYFVKQTNINKEN
+2270 
-2283 INNIATDWTVLFAYN
+2283 DWAVLFAYN
-2298 DLAKLSNKIG
+2298 DLAKLSDKIG
-2308 DTARVCNPDRF
+2308 STARVCNPDRF

-2356 IYAGYDPNK
+2356 IYAGYDPTK
-2365 GLRSYITSDAKSA
+2365 GLRSYITSNAKSA

-2416 VINGSNNVTEKDYK
+2416 VINGSNNVTEKYYK

-2443 TDAVVCN
+2443 TDAIVNN
-2450 YTYDIEKKQTVV
+2450 YTYDVEKKETKV

-2497 EVDTWS
+2497 EVDAWS

-2517 SVDAGIF
+2517 SIDAGIF

-2545 TIRFNEDAIDSE
+2545 TIRFNEDAVDNE

-2567 SSDNPLVK
+2567 NSDNPLVK
-2575 LAAMDMIKYA
+2575 LATMDMVKYA

-2600 CIKNDALRDENTFVQ
+2600 CIKNTALRDENTFVQ

-2620 TSVVAQ
+2620 TSIIAQ
-2626 IKAQI
+2626 IKAQV
-2631 DNAVARTDLIEQYL
+2631 DNAVSRTDLVEQYL
-2645 RTDPGVTNV
+2645 RSDPGVSNV

-2665 MFKTVTRGMY
+2665 IFKTVTRGMY
-2675 EFSLNDKNNAI
+2675 EFSLDDKDNAI
-2686 EFGFARESNSKVVP
+2686 EFGFARESNSKFVP
-2700 IQFNDYI
+2700 IQFNNYI

-2714 NESVTKL
+2714 NESVTRL
-2721 YKIVSPAPGIGFAY
+2721 YKIVSPDLGSGIGFAY
-2735 PLNSLEAGEDREV
+2735 PLNGLEAGEDREV

-2762 YEAVIENLMSDDT
+2762 YEAVIDNLMNSEVA
-2775 DYTLEQLNE
+2775 DYTLDELNE
-2784 LYKKHIATTKVNK
+2784 LYKKHVATTKINK

-2804 DIMADA
+2804 DIMSDA
-2810 NNDNGGAKDAINK
+2810 NNDNGGAKDAIDK
-2823 IIKTFNN
+2823 IIKNFND

-2860 ETISNDGESISI
+2860 ETISNGGEPISI

-2894 EHIEEKPQMVE
+2894 EHIEEKPQLVE

-2931 LRTTTDSFEK
+2931 LRITTDSFEK

-3001 KFNQFYRDENGN
+3001 KFNQFYKDENSNGN

-3021 VIEAIKNNPDLQRQF
+3021 VIDAIKNNPALQRQF
-3036 LEALADANAIIDK
+3036 LETLADANAIVDK

-3080 SNTSVIDDAEVKFGI
+3080 SNSSVIDDAEIKFGI

-3107 QNGIVSIWDGFHS
+3107 QNGLVSIFDGFHS
-3120 SGWLDAWFGD
+3120 SGWFDAWVGD

-3142 TRKVMADIH
+3142 TRKVMADIR
-3151 AKESQSKD
+3151 AKESQAKD
-3159 FAVAFGKHF
+3159 FAVSFGKHF

-3268 YSEYVKLRETIRQIN
+3268 YSEYVKLREGIRQIN

-3303 TKIDDLTSQFIGND
+3303 TKINDLTSQFIGND

-3326 PGIERAPDDS
+3326 PGTEQAPDGS
-3336 IIVINQE
+3336 IIVTNQE
-3343 LYDNARK
+3343 VYDNARK

-3356 IQLDQYLRRIKDI
+3356 VQLDQYLRRIKDI

-3411 LDTNKEYKKAKE
+3411 LETNKEYKKAKE

-3429 HWSVDDILKVQI
+3429 HWSVDDVLKVRI

-3457 ARKLIK
+3457 ARALIK
-3463 EKLTK
+3463 DKLAK

-3481 SKFTNT
+3481 SKFTNV
-3487 EIAKIKEDVER
+3487 EIAAIREDVER
-3498 NYGTTNTS
+3498 NYGTSSTS

-3516 AELTNEAAPSEFF
+3516 AEPTSEAAPSEFF

-3534 GGRSNPEYQKI
+3534 NGMTNPEYQEI
-3545 ITKINDITR
+3545 ITKINNITR

-3572 DLKTL
+3572 DLKAL
-3577 ADLYDELDKTKKK
+3577 GDLYDELDKTKKK
-3590 IKTKYG
+3590 KGKGSY
-3596 YDVYE
+3596 Y
-3601 AYSEYAKENVNE
+3601 AYQTYSKYAKENVNE

-3629 EFYTLWKRVNIRY
+3629 EFYTLWKRVNARY
-3642 EVLRDEKGKIVID
+3642 EVLRDKKGKIVID
-3655 ETTGKAVYDLTKAPK
+3655 EATGKAVYDLTKAPK

-3677 TIAPNDAYWKDLN
+3677 TIAPNDAYWEDLN

-3700 KKEVEDKTKAQEF
+3700 KKEVEDKTNAQEF

-3729 KNAALAKGIDYY
+3729 KNAALAKGNAYY

-3792 YKNPNYIESYTDNE
+3792 YKNPNYIEGYTDNE

-3822 PGYDNNLGLNEYE
+3822 PGYDNDLGLNEYE
-3835 QEAKQYIQDTLMQF
+3835 QEAKQYIQDTLMSF

-3859 ASGMAPHRVKKAE
+3859 ASGMAPHRAKKAE

-3890 MLPSGKDS
+3890 MLPSGKDT

-3937 RETYTSDEAYEK
+3937 RETYANDEAYEK
-3949 DLEAYQKRMDEATKK
+3949 DLEAYQKRIDEATKK

-4004 HRMLSKMKA
+4004 HRMLGKMKA

-4058 DQYKIPQNKLTRN
+4058 DQYKIPQNKLTRT

-4083 MMLNFTGAIG
+4083 MMLNITGGIG
-4093 NITIGESAIAG
+4093 NITVGESAIAG

-4124 RQAVPSFIR
+4124 RQAIPSFIR

-4141 TLADALVKFM
+4141 TLADAIVKFM

-4158 VNNRPTVHLDADT
+4158 VNNRPTVHLDADSV
-4171 ILNKIRDFMYS
+4171 LNKIRDFMYS

-4237 NIIGGNEELLNK
+4237 NIIGGNDELLNK
-4249 YETFKKN
+4249 YEEFKKN

-4286 QKKQFIAERKK
+4286 QKKQFISERNK

-4306 EELPTVM
+4306 EELPTIM

-4490 GVCTALAVRCIWDD
+4490 GICTALAVRCIWDD

-4521 DLTTQSMMYNMLFLP
+4521 ELTTQSMMYNMLFLP

-4557 SACNNIAAY
+4557 AACNNIAAY

-4582 GQNKILVKLGRQ
+4582 GQNKIIVKLGRQ
-4594 IPIYRSL
+4594 IPIYRSI

>member
-1 MANNCSLKFN
+1 MANNCNLKFN

-24 NDDVLFNS
+24 NNDVLFNS
-32 LMSAVIDGSRP
+32 LMSSVIDGSRP
-43 SGFNKEFETYYVN
+43 SGFNKEFEIYYAN
-56 NYGSIPNTN
+56 NYGSIPNVN
-65 DESKEVATAIQNFYK
+65 DENKEVATAIQNFYK

-108 AKTCGIRTTGNLMLA
+108 AKTYGIRTSGNLMLA

-132 RLEEHAEDRKDNLA
+132 RLDEHADDRKDNLA
-146 NRVINRMFGA
+146 NRVINRMLGA
-156 VAKNILETRKIEATK
+156 VATNILEARKVEATK

-189 IKIEEEVS
+189 IKIEDEVS

-202 LRNQFATL
+202 LRNQLATL
-210 KDMLSDKVKYFTE
+210 KDMLSDKVKYFTQ
-223 VFQGDDRLGEIRF
+223 VLQTDSRLGEIRF
-236 KKDDEISQQ
+236 KKDDDLSQQ

-254 IEDDEALN
+254 IEDDEDLN

-269 GSNSEKDTTTARWED
+269 GSNNEKDTTTARWED
-284 NGTKSDFMK
+284 NGTKSDFTK

-330 VDYMDFKSVDNAIK
+330 VDYMDFKTVNSAIR

-359 EDVAESNKEYAGLAY
+359 KDVAESNKEYAGLAY
-374 LANDL
+374 LADDL
-379 RKKPDFAYKVFQ
+379 KKKPDFAYKVFQ
-391 VYRRRTMRKQQARID
+391 IYQRSTIRKQQVRID
-406 DNTVIPVRSNTRA
+406 DNNVAPVRSNTRA

-424 LRINYLNDIKSTA
+424 LRLNYLNDIKSTA
-437 LNIMIEDT
+437 LSIMVQDT
-445 KDILESIKTKIKD
+445 NDILEVIKNKIND
-458 YKALQKTK
+458 YKNLQKVK
-466 GFDLNKEALSA
+466 GYDLNKQALSD

-491 PSLDKAA
+491 PSLDKVA
-498 IERFARLNGKVDG
+498 IERFAKLNGKVDG
-511 KAPNIAN
+511 KTPNIGN
-518 NLTQLYGYLENTA
+518 NLTQLYSYLENTA
-531 KYANETLTNKKYLDN
+531 KYANETLVTKQTLDN
-546 KFKEANKIEDKK
+546 RFKEANALKDKK
-558 ARKEALDSVREAY
+558 AKKEALDAVREAY

-581 TYALELAKALA
+581 AYALELAKALA

-623 LNAIKATLTEEQKD
+623 LNAVKGTLMEQQKD
-637 GTKVS
+637 GSKVS
-642 TELINYGKYKFQGV
+642 TELVNYGKYKFQGV

-668 NENGAIINY
+668 DENGAVINY

-691 NYARDMVNIS
+691 NYARDMINIS

-733 FNAEQNPN
+733 FNAEQNPK
-741 MLMGDYF
+741 MDMGDYF

-781 KGEVIGKEVSVDDIN
+781 KGEVIGKEVNVEDIN
-796 ENHPIVQQFKN
+796 ENHPIIQQFRN
-807 IFKQELLDMANFI
+807 IFKQELLDMSNFI
-820 NIVFEVKENIETL
+820 NIVFEVKENKETL
-833 EDGTVVDQR
+833 KDGTVVDQR

-877 GHKHFIEKK
+877 GHKHFIEKE

-905 DYKTGTTTKY
+905 DYKTGKTTKY
-915 GDSLLKYLFPSLYGG
+915 GDKLLNYLFPSLYGG
-930 ARDGFIPFTINA
+930 DIKSFIPFTSNA

-969 SNNAIARMSEY
+969 SNDAITRMSEY

-1002 LMYIAFNDVFEGD
+1002 LMYIAFNDIFEGD

-1050 NSTIVQGAFLNTPE
+1050 NSAVVQGAFLNTPE
-1064 VQARLKAI
+1064 VQNRLKAI

-1095 ECKVAKTYPDGRIEG
+1095 ECKVDTEDTTGKLTSK
-1110 EDGILV
+1110 DGILV
-1116 KDLVKN
+1116 RDLVKN
-1122 AKLTLE
+1122 AKLTVE
-1128 QARDLMG
+1128 QARTL
-1135 GPILYK
+1135 IK
-1141 PDGTPE
+1141 
-1147 LNKDKSC
+1147 
-1154 RRSGGFSN
+1154 GFSG

-1199 ESKEIPADLLK
+1199 ESKEIPTDLMK

-1244 VPRFIRGTQL
+1244 VPRFIKGTQL
-1254 EQVYNA
+1254 EQVYKA
-1260 MKDNNID
+1260 MKDNGID

-1284 IFDEKTG
+1284 LFDTKTG

-1304 AEDYRDEYDYN
+1304 AEDYREEYDYN

-1342 DNIARNS
+1342 DNIDRNS
-1349 PLYAYKEDFF
+1349 ELYSYKEDFF

-1364 NIKDSFNNLVD
+1364 NIKDSFNSLVD
-1375 ELKIPIDKD
+1375 ELKIPLDKD

-1389 DESGNIT
+1389 DETGNIQ
-1396 GLDMQVFFDKL
+1396 GVDMQVFFDKL
-1407 KDECM
+1407 KDEAM

-1422 FVTLNASMPIAPNG
+1422 FVTLNASMPIATNG

-1496 KYHPNGERYIE
+1496 RYHPKTKEHPEGERYIE
-1507 IMLPKS
+1507 IMLPAS
-1513 NFGFAKNADGT
+1513 NFGFAKNANGT
-1524 YKDVDEV
+1524 YKKSKEE
-1531 RDKDGNLIGGLLKQL
+1531 LLKEL
-1546 QDAHLD
+1546 QDAGLD

-1648 NETFENIKTEAKAS
+1648 DEKFESIKADAKAS
-1662 TKAEARDARKAEIE
+1662 TKAEAKDARKAEIAA
-1676 EIKNKFD
+1676 IKNKFD
-1683 EIESEAYF
+1683 EIESEAYS
-1691 NLDDNTKEVIKLIHE
+1691 NLDDDTKETIKRIHE
-1706 KINEAYGAK
+1706 KINEAYGSK

-1726 VEIATLSD
+1726 VEIATLTD
-1734 RLEDFKDT
+1734 RLESFKDT

-1758 NQILNNVINGF
+1758 KQILNNIINGF

-1812 EAYKKKFDSDVIG
+1812 DAYKKKFDADVIG
-1825 NNSRQARNNRLLDD
+1825 NNSRAARNNRLLDD
-1839 MIHILRANESLEEN
+1839 MIHILKANQSLEEN

-1873 VKEVRESRS
+1873 VKQVREARS
-1882 PYDFLDQAAYQEDVM
+1882 PYDFFDQAAYQEDVM

-1907 TRDTFCSVCNTVRP
+1907 TRDTFCSVCNTVHP
-1921 RIADNYVVKI
+1921 HIADNYVVKV
-1931 AYSKDKYNLKE
+1931 AYSKDKYSLEE
-1942 LKKRFEKVEETD
+1942 LQKRFEKVEEVGD
-1954 EGYVVTHNTLG
+1954 NYVVTHNTIG
-1965 WTNDNKNVDGYIL
+1965 WTKDNKNVDGYIL

-2008 YKTLVDIGSN
+2008 YKTLADIGSN

-2047 KHNKPIEEAIASL
+2047 KHNKPIEEAIKSL

-2065 NAYHIK
+2065 ETYHIK
-2071 TDKMNLD
+2071 TDNMNLGE
-2078 DIVARVNALLGVKYS
+2078 IIARTNALLGVKYS
-2093 LDKHND
+2093 LDEHND

-2107 AKRLLNND
+2107 AKRLLNDKN
-2115 SRPVKENKYIKH
+2115 RPVK
-2127 NTYSGLIDYND
+2127 
-2138 NSVFVFGSNPLGIN
+2138 GSI
-2152 GNPSKGTGGAALV
+2152 
-2165 ALNQGR
+2165 
-2171 VQQGEIMDNTIS
+2171 
-2183 NNGRAYGLTTVKA
+2183 
-2196 PNARNN
+2196 
-2202 KGNQLSIEEITNNI
+2202 
-2216 KKLYQYA
+2216 YQ
-2223 NNNKDKTFKVA
+2223 
-2234 YTDGKLLNGHSIEE
+2234 H
-2248 LVNAFINAGEIPNN
+2248 
-2262 VLFSDTLN
+2262 
-2270 KYFVKQTNINKEN
+2270 
-2283 INNIATDWTVLFAYN
+2283 DWAVLFAYN
-2298 DLAKLSNKIG
+2298 NLAKLSDKIG
-2308 DTARVCNPDRF
+2308 ATARVCNPDRF

-2336 DLIEDENPALVVG
+2336 DLIEDEHPALVVG
-2349 TSSIVNS
+2349 TSSIVSS
-2356 IYAGYDPNK
+2356 IYAGYEPNK
-2365 GLRSYITSDAKSA
+2365 GLRSYITSDATSA

-2401 DTEQDNFRIANRAIE
+2401 DTEQDSFRIANRAIE
-2416 VINGSNNVTEKDYK
+2416 AINGSNNITEKDYK

-2443 TDAVVCN
+2443 TDAVINN
-2450 YTYDIEKKQTVV
+2450 YTYDVEKKQTIV
-2462 NKEVDE
+2462 NKEVE
-2468 TDEALRIMGYG
+2468 EEDEALRIMGYG
-2479 CTPDFTFNVKDVT
+2479 CTPDFTFNVKNVT
-2492 NPTQE
+2492 APTQK
-2497 EVDTWS
+2497 EVDAWS

-2545 TIRFNEDAIDSE
+2545 TIRFNEDAVGSE

-2567 SSDNPLVK
+2567 NSENPLVK

-2585 FVAEGFKIGRGAINK
+2585 FVAEGFKMGRGAINK
-2600 CIKNDALRDENTFVQ
+2600 CIKNTALRDENTFVQ
-2615 YNGSR
+2615 YNGAR
-2620 TSVVAQ
+2620 TSIVAQ

-2631 DNAVARTDLIEQYL
+2631 NNAVARTELVEQYL

-2654 PHKFMNKKYSS
+2654 PHKFMSKKYSS
-2665 MFKTVTRGMY
+2665 TFKTVTRGMY
-2675 EFSLNDKNNAI
+2675 ELSLNDEDAAI
-2686 EFGFARESNSKVVP
+2686 EFGFARKTNSKFVP
-2700 IQFNDYI
+2700 VQFNEYI
-2707 YITKKEG
+2707 YITKKED
-2714 NESVTKL
+2714 NENVTRL
-2721 YKIVSPAPGIGFAY
+2721 YKIYSPEESIAFAY
-2735 PLNSLEAGEDREV
+2735 PLNGLEAGEDREV

-2762 YEAVIENLMSDDT
+2762 YETVIENLMNPNVA
-2775 DYTLEQLNE
+2775 DYTLDELNK
-2784 LYKKHIATTKVNK
+2784 LYQENIARTKVNR
-2797 VKAVTHF
+2797 VNVAAHF
-2804 DIMADA
+2804 DIMEDA
-2810 NNDNGGAKDAINK
+2810 KKDNGGAKDAINK
-2823 IIKTFNN
+2823 IVKAFNN
-2830 YEGNRIFIQNMY
+2830 TTATKVFIQNMY
-2842 LYGKTKY
+2842 LHNNSDYRR
-2849 DSFTPPIHVEG
+2849 FTAPIHIEG
-2860 ETISNDGESISI
+2860 ESTDDSGNKISI
-2872 NGNFLF
+2872 NDDFIF
-2878 RRATK
+2878 RQATK
-2883 VSIESHNIRTG
+2883 SNIELHNKLTNDTV
-2894 EHIEEKPQMVE
+2894 EFKPQLVE
-2905 IVRETPM
+2905 VSRMPSM

-2967 EGFEQSTKGYK
+2967 EGFEQSTKDYK

-3001 KFNQFYRDENGN
+3001 KFSQFYRDENGN

-3021 VIEAIKNNPDLQRQF
+3021 VINAIKNNPALQRQF

-3061 ENPTLKFYIEE
+3061 ENPTLKFYIDE

-3080 SNTSVIDDAEVKFGI
+3080 SNSSVIDDAEVKFGI

-3107 QNGIVSIWDGFHS
+3107 QNGLVSIFDGFHS
-3120 SGWLDAWFGD
+3120 SGWFDAWVGD

-3142 TRKVMADIH
+3142 TRKVMADIR
-3151 AKESQSKD
+3151 AKESQAKD
-3159 FAVAFGKHF
+3159 FAITFGKHI
-3168 EDIKARAAKVGASV
+3168 EDIKAKAAKVGASV

-3202 VEDIKELKRNVA
+3202 VEDIKELKCNVA

-3268 YSEYVKLRETIRQIN
+3268 YSEYVKLREAIRQIN

-3303 TKIDDLTSQFIGND
+3303 TKINDLTSQFIGND
-3317 YKPAYEYGF
+3317 YKPTYEYGF
-3326 PGIERAPDDS
+3326 PGTEKAPDES
-3336 IIVINQE
+3336 IIITNQE
-3343 LYDNARK
+3343 VYDNARK

-3356 IQLDQYLRRIKDI
+3356 VQLDQYLRRIKDI
-3369 KEEYTAKEEKEGFR
+3369 KEEYTDKEEKDGFR

-3397 VRDSN
+3397 VRGSN

-3411 LDTNKEYKKAKE
+3411 LDSNKEYKKAKE

-3429 HWSVDDILKVQI
+3429 HWSVDDTIKVQI

-3450 TSGKASK
+3450 TSTKASK
-3457 ARKLIK
+3457 ARRIIK
-3463 EKLTK
+3463 EKLAK

-3487 EIAKIKEDVER
+3487 EIAAIKEDVEK
-3498 NYGTTNTS
+3498 NYGTSSTS

-3516 AELTNEAAPSEFF
+3516 AEPTSEAAPSEFF

-3534 GGRSNPEYQKI
+3534 GGMTNPEYQEI
-3545 ITKINDITR
+3545 ITKINNITR
-3554 KYYNSA
+3554 KYYDSA
-3560 AKIVETSKMSIE
+3560 AKIVETSKMSIK
-3572 DLKTL
+3572 DLKAL
-3577 ADLYDELDKTKKK
+3577 GDLYDELDKTKKK
-3590 IKTKYG
+3590 KGKGSY
-3596 YDVYE
+3596 Y
-3601 AYSEYAKENVNE
+3601 AYQTYSKYAKENVNE
-3613 KAYYDEEGEA
+3613 KAYYSEEDEA

-3629 EFYTLWKRVNIRY
+3629 EFYTLWKRVNARY
-3642 EVLRDEKGKIVID
+3642 EVLRDKKGKIVID
-3655 ETTGKAVYDLTKAPK
+3655 ETTGKAVYDLTKAPT

-3677 TIAPNDAYWKDLN
+3677 TIAPNDAYWEDLT

-3700 KKEVEDKTKAQEF
+3700 KKEVEDKTNAQEF

-3729 KNAALAKGIDYY
+3729 KNAALAKGIAYY

-3792 YKNPNYIESYTDNE
+3792 YKNPNYIEGYTDNE

-3835 QEAKQYIQDTLMQF
+3835 QEAKQYIQDTLMSF

-3859 ASGMAPHRVKKAE
+3859 ASGMAPHRAKKAE

-3890 MLPSGKDS
+3890 MLPSGKDT

-3905 SEDRTIDMPM
+3905 SEDRTIDMHM
-3915 LMTQLKNKESVDLDN
+3915 LMNQLKNKESVDLDN

-3949 DLEAYQKRMDEATKK
+3949 DLEAYQKRIDEATKK

-4004 HRMLSKMKA
+4004 HRMLGKMKA

-4058 DQYKIPQNKLTRN
+4058 DQYKIPQNKLTRT

-4083 MMLNFTGAIG
+4083 MMLNITGGIG
-4093 NITIGESAIAG
+4093 NVTVGESAIAG

-4124 RQAVPSFIR
+4124 RQGIPSFIR

-4151 NIVDFDE
+4151 NVVDFDE
-4158 VNNRPTVHLDADT
+4158 VNNRPTVHLDADGV
-4171 ILNKIRDFMYS
+4171 LNKIRDFMYS

-4237 NIIGGNEELLNK
+4237 NIIGGNDELLNK
-4249 YETFKKN
+4249 YEEFKKN

-4306 EELPTVM
+4306 EELPTIM
-4313 DQLDLKDGRLA
+4313 DQVDLKDGRLG
-4324 FKEGSILAELQAK
+4324 FKDGSILAELQAK

-4374 QLEKQWWGSLAMQ
+4374 QLEKQWWGPLAMQ

-4557 SACNNIAAY
+4557 AACNNIAAY

-4594 IPIYRSL
+4594 VPIYRSL